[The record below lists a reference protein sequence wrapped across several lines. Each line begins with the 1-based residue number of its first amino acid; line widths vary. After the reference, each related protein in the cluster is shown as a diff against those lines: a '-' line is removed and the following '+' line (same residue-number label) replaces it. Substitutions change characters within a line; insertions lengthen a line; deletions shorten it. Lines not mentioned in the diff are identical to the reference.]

1 MAFKKA
7 GLISKFISKGSFKL
21 NKISKKIFKLN
32 PILKREK
39 PLKRHKKT
47 KSIKKPFNKNKSFL
61 KASVLLIG
69 ALGGLPHLR
78 ASECRYWS
86 WWSGYHDKI
95 ESGSNSPTHNSYCL
109 FSSTQGSGTYYL
121 NTLTTYSA
129 GGASF
134 TQKFNNGTLNVG
146 GNIRFGG
153 TGVNGVNVGYITGTY
168 DAQTI
173 NFNSSRIT
181 TGNSLSDGGGAT
193 LNFNA
198 TNRITINQASFDN
211 SDAGAQHSYMNFKGS
226 NINVS
231 GSSFTDDTNG
241 GFSFSGNNNN
251 SAISFNKTKFN
262 QGTYNFTNSANLS
275 FNNSNFNQST
285 YNFNSLQSTFNNSTF
300 NQGTYNFT
308 DNTSFNNDTFNQGT
322 YNFNTSKVSFSGAN
336 TLNSS
341 SPFASLKGSV
351 SFGSGAVFNLNQTLN
366 ANQTY
371 DILTTNGTIQYGVYQ
386 SYLWDLINYKGDKA
400 ISHVEVG
407 NNTYDVTF
415 DINGQDETLQE
426 TFSNKSITTQ
436 FLGDDLQAKAKATY
450 QQDLNNSQSALSNAT
465 NDNKIASAD
474 TGYTNNQNTTIKQ
487 DAQNLEHTSQQIAK
501 DEQALQGDLNKLKQL
516 ANSSFNEQA
525 FNQAQ
530 SKEQQDEQTLQNEEN
545 TFSSEQEGLE
555 KALANAKEQ
564 QEQQQA
570 QATYQQDLNNSQS
583 ALSNATNDNKI
594 ASADTDYTKNQNT
607 AIKQDAQNLENTS
620 QQITQDQK
628 DLEQD
633 LDKLQQLANSKTGFN
648 EQAFNQAQSTEQ
660 QDEQTLQNEE
670 ETFSSEQE
678 GLEKAL
684 ANAKHTSPT
693 PTKHTAQNNP
703 PNKVS
708 PPTQNLPTTNV
719 WNGVYNFQ
727 NQTYSKKGIYYID
740 PNLSGQSG
748 QSGNTLSTYG
758 YLDWFTLKNKFSV
771 NANNGTLII
780 GNNTESANTK
790 GLIWIGDD
798 KGLVYYN
805 TGTFNAANIYLTSNL
820 KTGNGFSGEG
830 ATLNFNATNRIT
842 INQASFDNSDAG
854 AQHSYMNFKG
864 SNINVSG
871 SSFTDD
877 TNGGFSF
884 SGNNNNSAISF
895 NKTKFNQGTYN
906 FTNSANLSFNNSN
919 FNQSTYNFNSLQSTF
934 NNSTFNQGTY
944 NFTDNTSFNN
954 DTFNQ
959 GTYNFNTS
967 KVSFSGANT
976 LNSSSPFASLKGSV
990 SFGSGA
996 VFNLNQ
1002 TLNANQTYDILTTN
1016 GTIQYGVYQSYLWD
1030 LINYK
1035 GDKAISHV
1043 EVGNNTYDVTFD
1055 INGQDETLQET
1066 FSNKSITTQF
1076 LGDDLQ
1082 AKAKATY
1089 QQDLNNS
1096 QSALSNATNDNKIAS
1111 ADTGYTNNQNTTIKQ
1126 DAQNLEH
1133 TSQQIAKDEQALQ
1146 GDLNK
1151 LKQLA
1156 NSSFNEQAF
1165 NQAQSK
1171 EQQDEQTLQNEE
1183 ETFSSEQEGLEKALA
1198 NAKPASPTPTPTPT
1212 PTPSPTPNP
1221 TPTKHTAPNKVPPT
1235 PPTQNLPTTNV
1246 WNGVYWLQNQTYSQ
1260 KGVYYIDPNLSGQSG
1275 QSANTLSTYT
1285 ANLLGRSFGVNIQNG
1300 TLIIGNNTESVNDN
1314 GLIWIGH
1321 GGFGYII
1328 GTFNAANIYLTN
1340 NFKTGEGVSGS
1351 DGGGANI
1358 TFKASDNIT
1367 MDGLNYNDAE
1377 TVTKMIQ
1384 TGASQHSYATFDA
1397 TNNISVTNSSFSDM
1411 TWGKFSFNAKNIS
1424 FSNASFSGFTNPG
1437 GSSVISANAA
1447 NSLSFNNSRL
1457 NGGAVYNLWANSLIF
1472 NNTQAVFNV
1481 LYSRG
1486 TSNFNAT
1493 TQLLGNTSFTLS
1505 SQSLLNFNGDT
1516 TLQNNANITLGNKSQ
1531 TAFKNSLT
1539 LDNNSNLSL
1548 DNQSVLNASGA
1559 SAFNN
1564 QASLNIYNGSQATFN
1579 SLFFNGATLSL
1590 NANSKLNASS
1600 ASFSNNTTINLD
1612 DSVLSV
1618 SNASSLNA
1626 NINFQGASQATF
1638 GGNTTIDAASFNF
1651 DSASSLSFN
1660 NLTANGALNFNG
1672 YAPSLSKAL
1681 MSVSGQFVLG
1691 NNGDINLS
1699 DINIFDNITKS
1710 VTYNILNAQKGITGI
1725 SGANGYEKILFYGMK
1740 IQNATYSD
1748 NNNIQTWSF
1757 INPLNSSQIIQES
1770 IKNGD
1775 LTIEVLNNPNSASNT
1790 IFNIAPE
1797 LYNYQASKQNPTGY
1811 SYDYS
1816 DNQAGTYYL
1825 TSNIKGLFTP
1835 KGSQT
1840 PQTPGT
1846 YSPFNQPLN
1855 SLNIYNKGFSSGNLK
1870 TLLGILSQNSA
1881 TLKEMIETNQ
1891 LDNIT
1896 SINEVLQLLDRIKIT
1911 PAQKQ
1916 ALLETINHLTDNIN
1930 QTFSNGNLVIG
1941 ATQDHVTNSTSSIW
1955 FGGNGYSSPCA
1966 LDSATCS
1973 SFRNTYLGQLLGST
1987 SPYLG
1992 YINADFKAKSIY
2004 ITGTLGSGNAFESG
2018 GSADITFQSANNL
2031 VLNKANIEAQATDNI
2046 FNLLGQEGIDKIFN
2060 QGNLANVL
2068 SQMAMEKIKQA
2079 GGLGNFVENALIPLS
2094 KELPSSL
2101 QNETLG
2107 QLIGQNNLDNL
2118 LNNSGVMNAIQN
2130 IISKKLSIFGNF
2142 VTPSIIENYLAKQS
2156 LKSMLDDKGLLNFIG
2171 GYMDASELSSILSVI
2186 LKDITN
2192 PPTSLQKDIGVVAND
2207 LLDEFLGQDVVKKLE
2222 SQGLVSNIINNI
2234 ISQGGLSGIYNQ
2246 GLGSVL
2252 PPSLQNALKE
2262 NDLGALLSPRGLHD
2276 FWQKGYFNF
2285 LSNGYVFVNNSSFSN
2300 ATGGSLNFVANKS
2313 IIFNGDNTIDFSKY
2327 QGALIF
2333 ASNGVSNINITTL
2346 NATNGLSLNAGLNNV
2361 SVQKGE
2367 ICINLANCPTT
2378 KNSSSTNSSV
2388 TPTNESLSVRANNF
2402 TFLGVIASNGAIDL
2416 SQVKNNSVI
2425 GTLNLN
2431 ENATL
2436 QANNLTIANAFN
2448 NASNSTANINGDFT
2462 LNQQATLSTNA
2473 SGLNV
2478 MGNFNSYGDLVFNLS
2493 HSVSHAIINAQGIAT
2508 IMTNYNNPLIQ
2519 FNTSSKETGAY
2530 TLIDSAKAIYYGY
2543 NDQITGGS
2551 SLDNYLKLYTLININ
2566 GKHMVMTD
2574 NGLTYNGQAVSIKDG
2589 GLIVGFKDSQNQY
2602 IYTSILY
2609 NKVKIAVSNAPI
2621 NNLQAPTLKQYIAQ
2635 IQGIQGVDSIE
2646 QAGGTQAINWLN
2658 KIFETKGSPLFAPY
2672 YLESHSTK
2680 DLTTIAG
2687 DIANTLEV
2695 IANPNFKNDA
2705 TNILQI
2711 NTYTQQMSRLAK
2723 LSDTSTFASADFH
2736 ERLEALKNKRFAD
2749 AIPNAMDVI
2758 LKYSQRN
2765 RVKNNV
2771 WATGVGGASFINGGT
2786 GTLYGINVGYDR
2798 FIKGV
2803 IVGGYAA
2810 YGYSGFHANITQS
2823 GSSNV
2828 NMGVYSRAFIKRSEL
2843 TMSLNETWGY
2853 NKTFINSYDPLLS
2866 IINQSY
2872 RYNTWTT
2879 DAKINYG
2886 YDFMFKDKSVI
2897 FKPQIGLAYYYI
2909 GMSGLRGIMDDPI
2922 YNQFRANA
2930 DPNKKSVLT
2939 INFAL
2944 ESRHY
2949 FNKNSYYFV
2958 IADVG
2963 RDLFINSM
2971 GDKMVRFIG
2980 NNTLSYRDG
2989 GRYNTF
2995 ASIITGGEIRLFKTF
3010 YVNAGIGARFG
3021 LDYKD
3026 INITGNIG
3034 MRYAF

>member
-1 MAFKKA
+1 MAFEKA

-32 PILKREK
+32 LILKHEK
-39 PLKRHKKT
+39 PLSHKKT
-47 KSIKKPFNKNKSFL
+47 KSIKKPFNKNKSLL
-61 KASVLLIG
+61 KASILLIG
-69 ALGGLPHLR
+69 ALGGLSHLR
-78 ASECRYWS
+78 ANECRYWS
-86 WWSGYHDKI
+86 WSSWSYQDNI
-95 ESGSNSPTHNSYCL
+95 ESGPNSPTHNSYCL
-109 FSSTQGSGTYYL
+109 FNSTQGSGTYYL
-121 NTLTTYSA
+121 NTLTTYSP

-134 TQKFNNGTLNVG
+134 TQKFNNGTLDIG

-153 TGVNGVNVGYITGTY
+153 TGINGGDVGYITGTY

-173 NFNSSRIT
+173 DFNSSRLT
-181 TGNSLSDGGGAT
+181 TGNSYADGGGAT

-198 TNRITINQASFDN
+198 TNHITIDQASFDN
-211 SDAGAQHSYMNFKGS
+211 GDAGTQHSYMNFSGS

-231 GSSFTDDTNG
+231 DSSFTDDTDG
-241 GFSFSGNNNN
+241 GFSFSGNGTNSNLSFNQTNFNQGTYKFTNSANLNFNN
-251 SAISFNKTKFN
+251 SAFN
-262 QGTYNFTNSANLS
+262 QGTYNFNSAQS
-275 FNNSNFNQST
+275 VFENSNFNQ
-285 YNFNSLQSTFNNSTF
+285 
-300 NQGTYNFT
+300 GTYSFT
-308 DNTSFNNDTFNQGT
+308 DNTGLNFNNDTFNQGT

-341 SPFASLKGSV
+341 SPFASLKGNV
-351 SFGSGAVFNLNQTLN
+351 SFGSGAIFNLNQTLN
-366 ANQTY
+366 SNQTY
-371 DILTTNGTIQYGVYQ
+371 DILTTNKTIQYGVYQ

-407 NNTYDVTF
+407 SNTYDVTF

-426 TFSNKSITTQ
+426 TFNNQSITTQ
-436 FLGDDLQAKAKATY
+436 FLGDDLQAKAQATY
-450 QQDLNNSQSALSNAT
+450 QQDLSNSQSALNNAT
-465 NDNKIASAD
+465 SDNKIASSD
-474 TGYTNNQNTTIKQ
+474 TGYTNNQNTTIKK
-487 DAQNLEHTSQQIAK
+487 DAQSLENTDQTIQQDK
-501 DEQALQGDLNKLKQL
+501 QALEKDLANVKQL
-516 ANSSFNEQA
+516 ANAPTGFNQQA
-525 FNQAQ
+525 FNQVQ
-530 SKEQQDEQTLQNEEN
+530 GKEQQDEQTLQGEEK

-555 KALANAKEQ
+555 KAIANAKP
-564 QEQQQA
+564 
-570 QATYQQDLNNSQS
+570 
-583 ALSNATNDNKI
+583 
-594 ASADTDYTKNQNT
+594 
-607 AIKQDAQNLENTS
+607 TS
-620 QQITQDQK
+620 PTP
-628 DLEQD
+628 
-633 LDKLQQLANSKTGFN
+633 SPT
-648 EQAFNQAQSTEQ
+648 
-660 QDEQTLQNEE
+660 
-670 ETFSSEQE
+670 
-678 GLEKAL
+678 
-684 ANAKHTSPT
+684 PT
-693 PTKHTAQNNP
+693 PTKHTAPNNP
-703 PNKVS
+703 
-708 PPTQNLPTTNV
+708 
-719 WNGVYNFQ
+719 
-727 NQTYSKKGIYYID
+727 
-740 PNLSGQSG
+740 
-748 QSGNTLSTYG
+748 
-758 YLDWFTLKNKFSV
+758 
-771 NANNGTLII
+771 
-780 GNNTESANTK
+780 
-790 GLIWIGDD
+790 
-798 KGLVYYN
+798 
-805 TGTFNAANIYLTSNL
+805 
-820 KTGNGFSGEG
+820 
-830 ATLNFNATNRIT
+830 
-842 INQASFDNSDAG
+842 
-854 AQHSYMNFKG
+854 
-864 SNINVSG
+864 
-871 SSFTDD
+871 
-877 TNGGFSF
+877 
-884 SGNNNNSAISF
+884 
-895 NKTKFNQGTYN
+895 
-906 FTNSANLSFNNSN
+906 
-919 FNQSTYNFNSLQSTF
+919 
-934 NNSTFNQGTY
+934 
-944 NFTDNTSFNN
+944 
-954 DTFNQ
+954 
-959 GTYNFNTS
+959 
-967 KVSFSGANT
+967 
-976 LNSSSPFASLKGSV
+976 
-990 SFGSGA
+990 
-996 VFNLNQ
+996 
-1002 TLNANQTYDILTTN
+1002 
-1016 GTIQYGVYQSYLWD
+1016 
-1030 LINYK
+1030 
-1035 GDKAISHV
+1035 
-1043 EVGNNTYDVTFD
+1043 
-1055 INGQDETLQET
+1055 
-1066 FSNKSITTQF
+1066 
-1076 LGDDLQ
+1076 
-1082 AKAKATY
+1082 
-1089 QQDLNNS
+1089 
-1096 QSALSNATNDNKIAS
+1096 
-1111 ADTGYTNNQNTTIKQ
+1111 
-1126 DAQNLEH
+1126 
-1133 TSQQIAKDEQALQ
+1133 
-1146 GDLNK
+1146 
-1151 LKQLA
+1151 
-1156 NSSFNEQAF
+1156 
-1165 NQAQSK
+1165 
-1171 EQQDEQTLQNEE
+1171 
-1183 ETFSSEQEGLEKALA
+1183 
-1198 NAKPASPTPTPTPT
+1198 
-1212 PTPSPTPNP
+1212 
-1221 TPTKHTAPNKVPPT
+1221 PNKVPPT

-1246 WNGVYWLQNQTYSQ
+1246 WSGVYWLQNQTYSKQ
-1260 KGVYYIDPNLSGQSG
+1260 GVYYIDPNLSGQSG

-1321 GGFGYII
+1321 GGFGYIT

-1384 TGASQHSYATFDA
+1384 TGASQHSYAAFDA
-1397 TNNISVTNSSFSDM
+1397 TNNISVTDSSFSDM

-1457 NGGAVYNLWANSLIF
+1457 NGGAIYNLQANSLIF

-1493 TQLLGNTSFTLS
+1493 TQLLGNTNFTIS

-1531 TAFKNSLT
+1531 ATFENSLT

-1548 DNQSVLNASGA
+1548 DNQSVLNANGS
-1559 SAFNN
+1559 SVFNN
-1564 QASLNIYNGSQATFN
+1564 QASLNIYNGSQATFK
-1579 SLFFNGATLSL
+1579 SLFFNGGILSL

-1612 DSVLSV
+1612 DSVLSA

-1626 NINFQGASQATF
+1626 NINFQGASQANF
-1638 GGNTTIDAASFNF
+1638 GGNTTIDTASFNF
-1651 DSASSLSFN
+1651 DSASSLGFN

-1672 YAPSLSKAL
+1672 YAPSLTKAL

-1881 TLKEMIETNQ
+1881 TLKEMIESNQ

-1896 SINEVLQLLDRIKIT
+1896 SINEVLQLLDEIKIT

-1941 ATQDHVTNSTSSIW
+1941 ATQDNVTNSTSSIW

-1992 YINADFKAKSIY
+1992 YINADFKAKSVY
-2004 ITGTLGSGNAFESG
+2004 ITGTLGSANAFESG
-2018 GSADITFQSANNL
+2018 GSADVTFQSANNL

-2068 SQMAMEKIKQA
+2068 SQVAMEKIKQA
-2079 GGLGNFVENALIPLS
+2079 GGLGNFVENALSPLS
-2094 KELPSSL
+2094 KELPASL

-2156 LKSMLDDKGLLNFIG
+2156 LKSILDDKGLLNFIG
-2171 GYMDASELSSILSVI
+2171 GYIDASELSSILSVV

-2207 LLDEFLGQDVVKKLE
+2207 LLNEFLGQDVVKKLE
-2222 SQGLVSNIINNI
+2222 AQGLVSNIINNI
-2234 ISQGGLSGIYNQ
+2234 ISQGGLSGVYNQ

-2327 QGALIF
+2327 QGTLIF

-2367 ICINLANCPTT
+2367 ICVNLANCPTT

-2388 TPTNESLSVRANNF
+2388 TPTDESLSVHANNF
-2402 TFLGVIASNGAIDL
+2402 TFLGIIASNGAIDL

-2436 QANNLTIANAFN
+2436 QANNLTITNAFN
-2448 NASNSTANINGDFT
+2448 NASNSTANINGNFT

-2493 HSVSHAIINAQGIAT
+2493 HSVSHAIINAQGSAT
-2508 IMTNYNNPLIQ
+2508 IMANNNNPLIQ
-2519 FNTSSKETGAY
+2519 FNTSSKETGTY

-2543 NDQITGGS
+2543 NDQITGGN
-2551 SLDNYLKLYTLININ
+2551 SLDNYLKLYTLIDIN
-2566 GKHMVMTD
+2566 GKRMVMTD
-2574 NGLTYNGQAVSIKDG
+2574 NGLTYNDQAVSIKDG

-2609 NKVKIAVSNAPI
+2609 NKVKIAVSNDPI

-2635 IQGIQGVDSIE
+2635 IQGTQGVDSID

-2695 IANPNFKNDA
+2695 IANPDFKNDA

-2723 LSDTSTFASADFH
+2723 LSDTSTFASTDFH

-2786 GTLYGINVGYDR
+2786 GTLYGINIGYDR

-2872 RYNTWTT
+2872 KYDTWTT

-2909 GMSGLRGIMDDPI
+2909 GLSGLRGIMDDPI

>member
-7 GLISKFISKGSFKL
+7 RLISRFISKGSFKL
-21 NKISKKIFKLN
+21 NRISKKIFKLN
-32 PILKREK
+32 QILKHEK

-47 KSIKKPFNKNKSFL
+47 KSIEKPFNKNKSFL

-69 ALGGLPHLR
+69 ALGGLSHLR
-78 ASECRYWS
+78 ANECRYWS
-86 WWSGYHDKI
+86 WSTWSYHDNI

-109 FSSTQGSGTYYL
+109 FSSVQGSGTYYL

-134 TQKFNNGTLNVG
+134 TQKFNNGMLNVG

-153 TGVNGVNVGYITGTY
+153 TGINGGDVGYITGTY
-168 DAQTI
+168 DAANIYLT
-173 NFNSSRIT
+173 SHLT
-181 TGNSLSDGGGAT
+181 TGNSYSDGGGAT

-198 TNRITINQASFDN
+198 TNNITINQASLDN
-211 SDAGAQHSYMNFKGS
+211 SDAGTQKSYMNFKGS
-226 NINVS
+226 NIKVS
-231 GSSFTDDTNG
+231 GSSFKDDTDG

-251 SAISFNKTKFN
+251 SAISFNQTSFNQGTYHFSNSASSSFGNSSFNQGTYHFNSAQSTFENSNFN
-262 QGTYNFTNSANLS
+262 QGTYNFN
-275 FNNSNFNQST
+275 
-285 YNFNSLQSTFNNSTF
+285 
-300 NQGTYNFT
+300 
-308 DNTSFNNDTFNQGT
+308 DNASFNNDTFNQGT
-322 YNFNTSKVSFSGAN
+322 YSFNTNKVSFLGIN

-351 SFGSGAVFNLNQTLN
+351 SFGSGAIFNLNQTLN
-366 ANQTY
+366 NNQTY

-426 TFSNKSITTQ
+426 TFNKQSIITQ
-436 FLGDDLQAKAKATY
+436 FLGGDLQAKAQKTY
-450 QQDLNNSQSALSNAT
+450 QQDLSNSQSALNNAAS
-465 NDNKIASAD
+465 DSKIANSD
-474 TGYTNNQNTTIKQ
+474 TSYTQSKNTTIAK
-487 DAQNLEHTSQQIAK
+487 DAQGLEHTNQQIAQ
-501 DEQALQGDLNKLKQL
+501 DEQALEKDLAQIKQL
-516 ANSSFNEQA
+516 ANSPTGFSEQA

-530 SKEQQDEQTLQNEEN
+530 KQEQQDEQTLQNDEKTFNAEQEGLKQALQQAQAQQQKQEQAQAQKTYQQDLSDSQSALNNAASDSKIANSDTDYTNNKNTTIKEDAKNLENTNQKIQQDEQALEKDLAQIKQLANSTTGFSEQAFNQAQKQEQQDEQTLQNEEK
-545 TFSSEQEGLE
+545 TFNAEQEGL
-555 KALANAKEQ
+555 KQAIANAKP
-564 QEQQQA
+564 
-570 QATYQQDLNNSQS
+570 
-583 ALSNATNDNKI
+583 
-594 ASADTDYTKNQNT
+594 
-607 AIKQDAQNLENTS
+607 TS
-620 QQITQDQK
+620 PTPSH
-628 DLEQD
+628 
-633 LDKLQQLANSKTGFN
+633 A
-648 EQAFNQAQSTEQ
+648 
-660 QDEQTLQNEE
+660 
-670 ETFSSEQE
+670 
-678 GLEKAL
+678 
-684 ANAKHTSPT
+684 PT
-693 PTKHTAQNNP
+693 PTKHTAPNTP
-703 PNKVS
+703 PNQVPPT

-719 WNGVYNFQ
+719 WNGVYNLQ
-727 NQTYSKKGIYYID
+727 NQTYSKQGVYYID

-748 QSGNTLSTYG
+748 QSGNTLSTY
-758 YLDWFTLKNKFSV
+758 
-771 NANNGTLII
+771 
-780 GNNTESANTK
+780 
-790 GLIWIGDD
+790 
-798 KGLVYYN
+798 
-805 TGTFNAANIYLTSNL
+805 
-820 KTGNGFSGEG
+820 
-830 ATLNFNATNRIT
+830 
-842 INQASFDNSDAG
+842 
-854 AQHSYMNFKG
+854 
-864 SNINVSG
+864 
-871 SSFTDD
+871 
-877 TNGGFSF
+877 
-884 SGNNNNSAISF
+884 
-895 NKTKFNQGTYN
+895 
-906 FTNSANLSFNNSN
+906 
-919 FNQSTYNFNSLQSTF
+919 
-934 NNSTFNQGTY
+934 
-944 NFTDNTSFNN
+944 
-954 DTFNQ
+954 
-959 GTYNFNTS
+959 
-967 KVSFSGANT
+967 
-976 LNSSSPFASLKGSV
+976 
-990 SFGSGA
+990 
-996 VFNLNQ
+996 
-1002 TLNANQTYDILTTN
+1002 
-1016 GTIQYGVYQSYLWD
+1016 
-1030 LINYK
+1030 
-1035 GDKAISHV
+1035 
-1043 EVGNNTYDVTFD
+1043 
-1055 INGQDETLQET
+1055 
-1066 FSNKSITTQF
+1066 
-1076 LGDDLQ
+1076 
-1082 AKAKATY
+1082 
-1089 QQDLNNS
+1089 
-1096 QSALSNATNDNKIAS
+1096 
-1111 ADTGYTNNQNTTIKQ
+1111 
-1126 DAQNLEH
+1126 
-1133 TSQQIAKDEQALQ
+1133 
-1146 GDLNK
+1146 
-1151 LKQLA
+1151 
-1156 NSSFNEQAF
+1156 
-1165 NQAQSK
+1165 
-1171 EQQDEQTLQNEE
+1171 
-1183 ETFSSEQEGLEKALA
+1183 
-1198 NAKPASPTPTPTPT
+1198 
-1212 PTPSPTPNP
+1212 
-1221 TPTKHTAPNKVPPT
+1221 
-1235 PPTQNLPTTNV
+1235 
-1246 WNGVYWLQNQTYSQ
+1246 
-1260 KGVYYIDPNLSGQSG
+1260 
-1275 QSANTLSTYT
+1275 T
-1285 ANLLGRSFGVNIQNG
+1285 ANLFGRSFGVNIQNG

-1321 GGFGYII
+1321 GGFGYIT
-1328 GTFNAANIYLTN
+1328 GTFSAANIYLTN
-1340 NFKTGEGVSGS
+1340 NFKTGEGVSNS

-1397 TNNISVTNSSFSDM
+1397 LNNISVTNSSFSDM
-1411 TWGKFSFNAKNIS
+1411 TWGKFSFSAKNIS

-1437 GSSVISANAA
+1437 GSSVISANAS
-1447 NSLSFNNSRL
+1447 NSLSFINSRL

-1531 TAFKNSLT
+1531 AAFKNSLT

-1548 DNQSVLNASGA
+1548 DNQSVLNANGA

-1579 SLFFNGATLSL
+1579 SLFFNGGTLSL

-1612 DSVLSV
+1612 DSVL
-1618 SNASSLNA
+1618 NANNTSSLNA
-1626 NINFQGASQATF
+1626 NINFQGASQADF
-1638 GGNTTIDAASFNF
+1638 GGNTTIDTASFNF

-1672 YAPSLSKAL
+1672 YAPSLAKAL

-1691 NNGDINLS
+1691 SNGDINLS

-1816 DNQAGTYYL
+1816 DDQAGTYYL

-1846 YSPFNQPLN
+1846 YSPFNRPLS
-1855 SLNIYNKGFSSGNLK
+1855 SLNIYNKGFSSENLK

-1881 TLKEMIETNQ
+1881 ALKEMIESNQ

-1896 SINEVLQLLDRIKIT
+1896 NINEVLQLLDKIKIT
-1911 PAQKQ
+1911 QAQKQ

-1930 QTFSNGNLVIG
+1930 QTFSNGNLIIG
-1941 ATQDHVTNSTSSIW
+1941 ATQDNVTNSTSSIW

-1992 YINADFKAKSIY
+1992 YINANFKAKSIY
-2004 ITGTLGSGNAFESG
+2004 ITGTIGSGNAFESG
-2018 GSADITFQSANNL
+2018 GSADVTFQSANNL

-2046 FNLLGQEGIDKIFN
+2046 FNLLGQKGIDKIFN

-2068 SQMAMEKIKQA
+2068 SQVAMEKIKQA
-2079 GGLGNFVENALIPLS
+2079 GGLGNFIENALSPLS
-2094 KELPSSL
+2094 KELPASL
-2101 QNETLG
+2101 QDETLG
-2107 QLIGQNNLDNL
+2107 QLIGQNNLDDL

-2171 GYMDASELSSILSVI
+2171 GYIDASELSSILSVV

-2192 PPTSLQKDIGVVAND
+2192 PPASLQKDIGVVAND
-2207 LLDEFLGQDVVKKLE
+2207 LLNEFLGQDVVKKLE

-2234 ISQGGLSGIYNQ
+2234 ISQGGLSGVYNQ

-2333 ASNGVSNINITTL
+2333 ASNDVSNINITTL
-2346 NATNGLSLNAGLNNV
+2346 NATNGLSLNAGLNNM

-2402 TFLGVIASNGAIDL
+2402 TFLGAITSNGAIDL
-2416 SQVKNNSVI
+2416 SQVTNNSVI

-2436 QANNLTIANAFN
+2436 QANNLTITNAFN
-2448 NASNSTANINGDFT
+2448 NASNSTANINGNFT

-2493 HSVSHAIINAQGIAT
+2493 HSASHAIINAQGAAT
-2508 IMTNYNNPLIQ
+2508 IMANNNNPLIQ
-2519 FNTSSKETGAY
+2519 FNTSSKEAGTY

-2551 SLDNYLKLYTLININ
+2551 SLDNYLKLYALIDIN

-2589 GLIVGFKDSQNQY
+2589 GLVVGFKDSQNQY

-2609 NKVKIAVSNAPI
+2609 NKVKIAISNDPI

-2635 IQGIQGVDSIE
+2635 IQGTQGVDSID
-2646 QAGGTQAINWLN
+2646 QAGGNQAINWLN

-2672 YLESHSTK
+2672 YLESHSIK
-2680 DLTTIAG
+2680 DLTMIAG

-2695 IANPNFKNDA
+2695 IANPDFKNDA

-2872 RYNTWTT
+2872 RYDTWTT

-2897 FKPQIGLAYYYI
+2897 FKPQVGLAYYYI
-2909 GMSGLRGIMDDPI
+2909 GLSGLRGIMDDPI

>member
-7 GLISKFISKGSFKL
+7 RLISRFISKGSFKL
-21 NKISKKIFKLN
+21 NKISKKFFTLN
-32 PILKREK
+32 QILKREK

-47 KSIKKPFNKNKSFL
+47 KSIEKPFNKNKSFL

-69 ALGGLPHLR
+69 ALGGLSHLR
-78 ASECRYWS
+78 ANECRYWS
-86 WWSGYHDKI
+86 WSSWSYQDNI
-95 ESGSNSPTHNSYCL
+95 ESGPNSPTHNSYCL
-109 FSSTQGSGTYYL
+109 FSSAQGSGTYYL

-134 TQKFNNGTLNVG
+134 TQKFNNGTLDIG

-153 TGVNGVNVGYITGTY
+153 TGINGGDVGYITGTY
-168 DAQTI
+168 DAQTM
-173 NFNSSRIT
+173 NFNSSHIT
-181 TGNSLSDGGGAT
+181 TGNSYADGGGTT

-198 TNRITINQASFDN
+198 TNNITINQASFDN
-211 SDAGAQHSYMNFKGS
+211 SDAGTQKSYMNFKGS
-226 NINVS
+226 NIKIS
-231 GSSFTDDTNG
+231 GSSFTDDTDG

-251 SAISFNKTKFN
+251 STISFNQTNFN
-262 QGTYNFTNSANLS
+262 QGTYNFSNSASSS
-275 FNNSNFNQST
+275 FDNSS
-285 YNFNSLQSTFNNSTF
+285 F
-300 NQGTYNFT
+300 NQGTYNFNSAQSVFNNSAFNQGTYHFT
-308 DNTSFNNDTFNQGT
+308 DNASFNNDTFNQGA
-322 YNFNTSKVSFSGAN
+322 YSFNTSKVSFSGIN

-351 SFGSGAVFNLNQTLN
+351 SFGSGAIFNLNQTLN
-366 ANQTY
+366 NNQTY
-371 DILTTNGTIQYGVYQ
+371 DILTTNGAIQYGVYQ

-426 TFSNKSITTQ
+426 TFDKQSIITQ
-436 FLGDDLQAKAKATY
+436 FLGD
-450 QQDLNNSQSALSNAT
+450 
-465 NDNKIASAD
+465 
-474 TGYTNNQNTTIKQ
+474 
-487 DAQNLEHTSQQIAK
+487 NL
-501 DEQALQGDLNKLKQL
+501 
-516 ANSSFNEQA
+516 
-525 FNQAQ
+525 
-530 SKEQQDEQTLQNEEN
+530 
-545 TFSSEQEGLE
+545 
-555 KALANAKEQ
+555 
-564 QEQQQA
+564 QQQA
-570 QATYQQDLNNSQS
+570 QQTYQEDLTNSKN
-583 ALSNATNDNKI
+583 ALSGATSDNTIANNDTSYTQSKNATILK
-594 ASADTDYTKNQNT
+594 
-607 AIKQDAQNLENTS
+607 DAQNLENTNQKI
-620 QQITQDQK
+620 QQDEQDLEK
-628 DLEQD
+628 DLENV
-633 LDKLQQLANSKTGFN
+633 KQLANSTTGFN
-648 EQAFNQAQSTEQ
+648 EQAFNQAQKQEQ
-660 QDEQTLQNEE
+660 QDEQTLQNDENAFNTKQDSLNKAIQQAQAQQQKQEQAQAQKTYQEDVNNSQNALNDVTSDNTIANNDTSYTQSKNATVAKDAQGLENTNQQIQQDEQALEKDLAQIQQLANSTTGFNKQAFNQAQKQEQQDLKTLQSEE
-670 ETFSSEQE
+670 NAFNTEQE
-678 GLEKAL
+678 GLKQAI
-684 ANAKHTSPT
+684 ANAKHVSPTPNPTPSPTPT
-693 PTKHTAQNNP
+693 PTKHTAPNTP
-703 PNKVS
+703 PSQV
-708 PPTQNLPTTNV
+708 PPTPPSQNLPKTNV
-719 WNGVYNFQ
+719 WNGVYWLQ
-727 NQTYSKKGIYYID
+727 NKTYSNKGIYYID

-748 QSGNTLSTYG
+748 QSGNTLSTYTANLLG
-758 YLDWFTLKNKFSV
+758 RSFGV

-780 GNNTESANTK
+780 GNNTEN
-790 GLIWIGDD
+790 
-798 KGLVYYN
+798 
-805 TGTFNAANIYLTSNL
+805 
-820 KTGNGFSGEG
+820 
-830 ATLNFNATNRIT
+830 
-842 INQASFDNSDAG
+842 
-854 AQHSYMNFKG
+854 
-864 SNINVSG
+864 
-871 SSFTDD
+871 
-877 TNGGFSF
+877 
-884 SGNNNNSAISF
+884 
-895 NKTKFNQGTYN
+895 
-906 FTNSANLSFNNSN
+906 
-919 FNQSTYNFNSLQSTF
+919 
-934 NNSTFNQGTY
+934 
-944 NFTDNTSFNN
+944 
-954 DTFNQ
+954 
-959 GTYNFNTS
+959 
-967 KVSFSGANT
+967 
-976 LNSSSPFASLKGSV
+976 
-990 SFGSGA
+990 
-996 VFNLNQ
+996 
-1002 TLNANQTYDILTTN
+1002 
-1016 GTIQYGVYQSYLWD
+1016 
-1030 LINYK
+1030 
-1035 GDKAISHV
+1035 
-1043 EVGNNTYDVTFD
+1043 
-1055 INGQDETLQET
+1055 
-1066 FSNKSITTQF
+1066 
-1076 LGDDLQ
+1076 
-1082 AKAKATY
+1082 
-1089 QQDLNNS
+1089 
-1096 QSALSNATNDNKIAS
+1096 
-1111 ADTGYTNNQNTTIKQ
+1111 
-1126 DAQNLEH
+1126 
-1133 TSQQIAKDEQALQ
+1133 
-1146 GDLNK
+1146 
-1151 LKQLA
+1151 
-1156 NSSFNEQAF
+1156 
-1165 NQAQSK
+1165 
-1171 EQQDEQTLQNEE
+1171 
-1183 ETFSSEQEGLEKALA
+1183 
-1198 NAKPASPTPTPTPT
+1198 
-1212 PTPSPTPNP
+1212 
-1221 TPTKHTAPNKVPPT
+1221 
-1235 PPTQNLPTTNV
+1235 
-1246 WNGVYWLQNQTYSQ
+1246 
-1260 KGVYYIDPNLSGQSG
+1260 
-1275 QSANTLSTYT
+1275 
-1285 ANLLGRSFGVNIQNG
+1285 
-1300 TLIIGNNTESVNDN
+1300 VNDN

-1321 GGFGYII
+1321 GGFGYIT

-1340 NFKTGEGVSGS
+1340 NFKTGEGVSNS

-1367 MDGLNYNDAE
+1367 MDGLNYNNAE

-1411 TWGKFSFNAKNIS
+1411 TWGKFSFSAENIS

-1437 GSSVISANAA
+1437 GSSTISANAS
-1447 NSLSFNNSRL
+1447 NSLSFIDSRL
-1457 NGGAVYNLWANSLIF
+1457 NSGAVYNLQANSLIF

-1531 TAFKNSLT
+1531 AAFKNSLT

-1579 SLFFNGATLSL
+1579 SLFFNGGTLSL
-1590 NANSKLNASS
+1590 NASSKLNASS

-1612 DSVLSV
+1612 DSVLSA
-1618 SNASSLNA
+1618 NNTSSLNA
-1626 NINFQGASQATF
+1626 NINFQGASQANF
-1638 GGNTTIDAASFNF
+1638 GGNTTIDTASFNF
-1651 DSASSLSFN
+1651 DSASSLNFN

-1672 YAPSLSKAL
+1672 YAPSLTKAL

-1691 NNGDINLS
+1691 SNGDINLS

-1840 PQTPGT
+1840 PQAPGT

-1855 SLNIYNKGFSSGNLK
+1855 SLNIYNKGFSSENLK

-1881 TLKEMIETNQ
+1881 TLKEMIESNQ

-1896 SINEVLQLLDRIKIT
+1896 NINEVLQLLDKIKIT
-1911 PAQKQ
+1911 QVQKQ

-1930 QTFSNGNLVIG
+1930 QTFNNGNLVIG
-1941 ATQDHVTNSTSSIW
+1941 ATQDNVTNSTSSIW

-2004 ITGTLGSGNAFESG
+2004 ITGTIGSGNAFESG
-2018 GSADITFQSANNL
+2018 GSADVTFQSANNL

-2079 GGLGNFVENALIPLS
+2079 GGLGNFIENALSPLS
-2094 KELPSSL
+2094 KELPASL
-2101 QNETLG
+2101 QDETLG
-2107 QLIGQNNLDNL
+2107 QLIGQNNLDDL
-2118 LNNSGVMNAIQN
+2118 LNNSGVMNEIQN
-2130 IISKKLSIFGNF
+2130 IISQKLSIFGNF
-2142 VTPSIIENYLAKQS
+2142 VTPSIIENYLARQS

-2171 GYMDASELSSILSVI
+2171 GYIDASEISSILSVI

-2207 LLDEFLGQDVVKKLE
+2207 LLNEFLGQDVVKKLE

-2234 ISQGGLSGIYNQ
+2234 ISQGGLSDVYNQ

-2367 ICINLANCPTT
+2367 ICVNLANCPTT
-2378 KNSSSTNSSV
+2378 KNGSTSSANSSV
-2388 TPTNESLSVRANNF
+2388 TPTNETLSVRANNF
-2402 TFLGVIASNGAIDL
+2402 TFLGAIASNGAIDL
-2416 SQVKNNSVI
+2416 SQVTNNSVI

-2436 QANNLTIANAFN
+2436 QANNLTITNAFN

-2493 HSVSHAIINAQGIAT
+2493 HSASHAIINAQGTAT
-2508 IMTNYNNPLIQ
+2508 IMANSNNPLIQ
-2519 FNTSSKETGAY
+2519 FNASSKETGTY

-2543 NDQITGGS
+2543 NNQITGGS
-2551 SLDNYLKLYTLININ
+2551 SLDNYLKLYALIDIN
-2566 GKHMVMTD
+2566 GKRMVMTD
-2574 NGLTYNGQAVSIKDG
+2574 NGLTYNGQAVSVKDG
-2589 GLIVGFKDSQNQY
+2589 GLVVGFKDSQNQY

-2609 NKVKIAVSNAPI
+2609 NKVKIAVSNDPI

-2635 IQGIQGVDSIE
+2635 IQGVQSVDSID
-2646 QAGGTQAINWLN
+2646 QAGGNQAINWLN

-2723 LSDTSTFASADFH
+2723 LSDTSTFARSDFL

-2771 WATGVGGASFINGGT
+2771 WATGVGGASFISGGT

-2828 NMGVYSRAFIKRSEL
+2828 NVGVYSRAFIKRSEL

-2872 RYNTWTT
+2872 RYDTWTT

-2897 FKPQIGLAYYYI
+2897 FKPQVGLSYYYI
-2909 GMSGLRGIMDDPI
+2909 GLSGLRGIMDDPI

-2930 DPNKKSVLT
+2930 NPNKKSVLT

>member
-7 GLISKFISKGSFKL
+7 RLISRFISKGSFKL

-32 PILKREK
+32 QILKCEK

-61 KASVLLIG
+61 KASILLIG
-69 ALGGLPHLR
+69 ALGGLSHLR
-78 ASECRYWS
+78 ANECTYWS
-86 WWSGYHDKI
+86 WSSWSYQDNI
-95 ESGSNSPTHNSYCL
+95 ESGPNSPTHNSYCL
-109 FSSTQGSGTYYL
+109 FSSAQGSGTYYL

-153 TGVNGVNVGYITGTY
+153 TGINGGDVGYITGTY

-173 NFNSSRIT
+173 NFNSSHLT
-181 TGNSLSDGGGAT
+181 TGNSYSDGGGAT

-198 TNRITINQASFDN
+198 TNHITINQASFDN
-211 SDAGAQHSYMNFKGS
+211 SDAGTQHSYMNFKGS
-226 NINVS
+226 NIKVS
-231 GSSFTDDTNG
+231 GSSFTDDTDG

-251 SAISFNKTKFN
+251 SAISFNQTSFN
-262 QGTYNFTNSANLS
+262 QGTYNFSNNATLS
-275 FNNSNFNQST
+275 FNNSNFNQGT
-285 YNFNSLQSTFNNSTF
+285 YHFNSTQSTFDNSNF
-300 NQGTYNFT
+300 NQGAYDFSN
-308 DNTSFNNDTFNQGT
+308 NTSFNNDTFNQGT
-322 YNFNTSKVSFSGAN
+322 YNFNTSKVSFSGIN

-351 SFGSGAVFNLNQTLN
+351 SFNSGAIFNLNQTLN
-366 ANQTY
+366 NNQTY
-371 DILTTNGTIQYGVYQ
+371 DILTTNGAIQYGVYQ

-400 ISHVEVG
+400 ISHVGVG

-426 TFSNKSITTQ
+426 TFNNQSIITQ
-436 FLGDDLQAKAKATY
+436 FLGDDLQQQAQKTY
-450 QQDLNNSQSALSNAT
+450 QQDLSNSQSALNNAA
-465 NDNKIASAD
+465 NDSKIANSD
-474 TGYTNNQNTTIKQ
+474 TDYTKSSNPTINK
-487 DAQNLEHTSQQIAK
+487 DAQGLEHTNQQIAQ
-501 DEQALQGDLNKLKQL
+501 DEQALQGDLDKLKQL
-516 ANSSFNEQA
+516 ANSTTGFSEQA

-530 SKEQQDEQTLQNEEN
+530 KQEQQDEQTLQNEEK
-545 TFSSEQEGLE
+545 TFNSDQEGL
-555 KALANAKEQ
+555 KQAIANAKP
-564 QEQQQA
+564 
-570 QATYQQDLNNSQS
+570 
-583 ALSNATNDNKI
+583 
-594 ASADTDYTKNQNT
+594 
-607 AIKQDAQNLENTS
+607 
-620 QQITQDQK
+620 
-628 DLEQD
+628 
-633 LDKLQQLANSKTGFN
+633 
-648 EQAFNQAQSTEQ
+648 
-660 QDEQTLQNEE
+660 
-670 ETFSSEQE
+670 
-678 GLEKAL
+678 
-684 ANAKHTSPT
+684 TSPT
-693 PTKHTAQNNP
+693 P
-703 PNKVS
+703 
-708 PPTQNLPTTNV
+708 
-719 WNGVYNFQ
+719 
-727 NQTYSKKGIYYID
+727 
-740 PNLSGQSG
+740 
-748 QSGNTLSTYG
+748 
-758 YLDWFTLKNKFSV
+758 
-771 NANNGTLII
+771 
-780 GNNTESANTK
+780 
-790 GLIWIGDD
+790 
-798 KGLVYYN
+798 
-805 TGTFNAANIYLTSNL
+805 
-820 KTGNGFSGEG
+820 
-830 ATLNFNATNRIT
+830 
-842 INQASFDNSDAG
+842 
-854 AQHSYMNFKG
+854 
-864 SNINVSG
+864 
-871 SSFTDD
+871 
-877 TNGGFSF
+877 
-884 SGNNNNSAISF
+884 
-895 NKTKFNQGTYN
+895 
-906 FTNSANLSFNNSN
+906 
-919 FNQSTYNFNSLQSTF
+919 
-934 NNSTFNQGTY
+934 
-944 NFTDNTSFNN
+944 
-954 DTFNQ
+954 
-959 GTYNFNTS
+959 
-967 KVSFSGANT
+967 
-976 LNSSSPFASLKGSV
+976 
-990 SFGSGA
+990 
-996 VFNLNQ
+996 
-1002 TLNANQTYDILTTN
+1002 
-1016 GTIQYGVYQSYLWD
+1016 
-1030 LINYK
+1030 
-1035 GDKAISHV
+1035 SH
-1043 EVGNNTYDVTFD
+1043 
-1055 INGQDETLQET
+1055 
-1066 FSNKSITTQF
+1066 
-1076 LGDDLQ
+1076 
-1082 AKAKATY
+1082 A
-1089 QQDLNNS
+1089 
-1096 QSALSNATNDNKIAS
+1096 
-1111 ADTGYTNNQNTTIKQ
+1111 
-1126 DAQNLEH
+1126 
-1133 TSQQIAKDEQALQ
+1133 
-1146 GDLNK
+1146 
-1151 LKQLA
+1151 
-1156 NSSFNEQAF
+1156 
-1165 NQAQSK
+1165 
-1171 EQQDEQTLQNEE
+1171 
-1183 ETFSSEQEGLEKALA
+1183 
-1198 NAKPASPTPTPTPT
+1198 
-1212 PTPSPTPNP
+1212 P
-1221 TPTKHTAPNKVPPT
+1221 TPTKHTAPNTPPNKVSPTPT

-1246 WNGVYWLQNQTYSQ
+1246 WNGVYNLQNQTYSN

-1285 ANLLGRSFGVNIQNG
+1285 ANLFGRSFGVNIQNG

-1321 GGFGYII
+1321 GGFGYIT
-1328 GTFNAANIYLTN
+1328 GTFSAANIYLTN
-1340 NFKTGEGVSGS
+1340 NFKTGEGVSNS

-1384 TGASQHSYATFDA
+1384 TGASQHSYAAFDA
-1397 TNNISVTNSSFSDM
+1397 LNNISVTNSSFSDM
-1411 TWGKFSFNAKNIS
+1411 TWGKFSFSAKNIS

-1437 GSSVISANAA
+1437 GSSVISANAS
-1447 NSLSFNNSRL
+1447 NSLSFINSRL
-1457 NGGAVYNLWANSLIF
+1457 NGGAIYNLQANSLIF

-1493 TQLLGNTSFTLS
+1493 TQLLGNTNFTLS

-1531 TAFKNSLT
+1531 AAFKNSLT
-1539 LDNNSNLSL
+1539 LNNDSNLSL
-1548 DNQSVLNASGA
+1548 DNQSVLNANGA

-1564 QASLNIYNGSQATFN
+1564 QASLNIYNGSQATFS
-1579 SLFFNGATLSL
+1579 SLFFNGGTLSL
-1590 NANSKLNASS
+1590 NASSKLNASN

-1612 DSVLSV
+1612 DSVL
-1618 SNASSLNA
+1618 NANNTSSLNA
-1626 NINFQGASQATF
+1626 NINFQGASQADF
-1638 GGNTTIDAASFNF
+1638 GGNTTIDTASFNF

-1672 YAPSLSKAL
+1672 YAPSLTKAL

-1748 NNNIQTWSF
+1748 SNNIQTWSF

-1770 IKNGD
+1770 VKNGD

-1840 PQTPGT
+1840 PQAPGT

-1855 SLNIYNKGFSSGNLK
+1855 SLNIYNKGFSSENLK

-1881 TLKEMIETNQ
+1881 TLKEMIESNQ

-1896 SINEVLQLLDRIKIT
+1896 NINEVLQLLDKIKIT
-1911 PAQKQ
+1911 QAQKQ

-1930 QTFSNGNLVIG
+1930 QTFNNGNLIIG
-1941 ATQDHVTNSTSSIW
+1941 ATQDNVTNSTSSIW

-1966 LDSATCS
+1966 LDSTTCS

-2004 ITGTLGSGNAFESG
+2004 ITGTLGSANAFESG
-2018 GSADITFQSANNL
+2018 GSADVTFQSANNL

-2068 SQMAMEKIKQA
+2068 SQVAMEKIKQA
-2079 GGLGNFVENALIPLS
+2079 GGLGNFIENTLSPLS
-2094 KELPSSL
+2094 KELPASL
-2101 QNETLG
+2101 QDETLG
-2107 QLIGQNNLDNL
+2107 QLIGQNNLDDL

-2171 GYMDASELSSILSVI
+2171 GYIDASELSSILSVV

-2207 LLDEFLGQDVVKKLE
+2207 LLNEFLGQNVVKKLE
-2222 SQGLVSNIINNI
+2222 SQGLVNNIINNI
-2234 ISQGGLSGIYNQ
+2234 ISQGGLSGVYNQ

-2327 QGALIF
+2327 QGALIL
-2333 ASNGVSNINITTL
+2333 ASNDVSNINITTL

-2367 ICINLANCPTT
+2367 ICVNLANCPTT
-2378 KNSSSTNSSV
+2378 KNNSSTNSSV

-2402 TFLGVIASNGAIDL
+2402 TFLGAIASNGAIDL
-2416 SQVKNNSVI
+2416 SQVTNNSVI

-2436 QANNLTIANAFN
+2436 QANNLTITNAFN
-2448 NASNSTANINGDFT
+2448 NASNSTANINGNFT

-2493 HSVSHAIINAQGIAT
+2493 RSASHAIINAQGNAT
-2508 IMTNYNNPLIQ
+2508 IMANNNNPLIQ
-2519 FNTSSKETGAY
+2519 FNTSSKEVGTY

-2551 SLDNYLKLYTLININ
+2551 SLDNYLKLYTLIDIN
-2566 GKHMVMTD
+2566 GKHMVMTN
-2574 NGLTYNGQAVSIKDG
+2574 NGLTYNGQAVSVKDG
-2589 GLIVGFKDSQNQY
+2589 GLVVGFKDSQNQY

-2609 NKVKIAVSNAPI
+2609 NKVKIAVSNDPI

-2635 IQGIQGVDSIE
+2635 IQGVQSVDSID
-2646 QAGGTQAINWLN
+2646 QAGGNQAINWLN

-2672 YLESHSTK
+2672 YLESHSVK

-2695 IANPNFKNDA
+2695 IANPDFKNDA

-2810 YGYSGFHANITQS
+2810 YGYSGFHGNITQS

-2872 RYNTWTT
+2872 RYDTWTT

-2897 FKPQIGLAYYYI
+2897 FKPQVGLAYYYI
-2909 GMSGLRGIMDDPI
+2909 GLSGLRGIMDDPI

>member
-7 GLISKFISKGSFKL
+7 RLISKFILKGSFKL

-32 PILKREK
+32 LILKREK
-39 PLKRHKKT
+39 PLSHKKT
-47 KSIKKPFNKNKSFL
+47 KSVKKPFNKNKSFL

-69 ALGGLPHLR
+69 ALGGLSHLR

-86 WWSGYHDKI
+86 WSSWSYHDNI

-109 FSSTQGSGTYYL
+109 FNSAQGFGTYYL

-153 TGVNGVNVGYITGTY
+153 TGVNGGNLGYITGTY

-181 TGNSLSDGGGAT
+181 TGNSFFTGGGAT

-198 TNRITINQASFDN
+198 ANHITINQASFDN
-211 SDAGAQHSYMNFKGS
+211 GDAGTQHSYMNFSSS

-231 GSSFTDDTNG
+231 DSSFTDDTNG
-241 GFSFSGNNNN
+241 GFSFSGNGTN
-251 SAISFNKTKFN
+251 SNLSFNQTNFN
-262 QGTYNFTNSANLS
+262 QGTYNFSSAQS
-275 FNNSNFNQST
+275 VFENSN
-285 YNFNSLQSTFNNSTF
+285 F

-308 DNTSFNNDTFNQGT
+308 DNASFNNDTFNQGA
-322 YNFNTSKVSFSGAN
+322 YSFNASKVSFSGTN

-351 SFGSGAVFNLNQTLN
+351 SFGSDAIFNLNQTLN
-366 ANQTY
+366 SNQTY
-371 DILTTNGTIQYGVYQ
+371 DILTTNKTIQYGVYQ

-407 NNTYDVTF
+407 SNTYDVTF

-426 TFSNKSITTQ
+426 TFNKQAITTQ
-436 FLGDDLQAKAKATY
+436 FLGDDLQAKAQATY
-450 QQDLNNSQSALSNAT
+450 QQDLTGSQTALNNAT
-465 NDNKIASAD
+465 SDNKIASSD
-474 TGYTNNQNTTIKQ
+474 TSYTNNQNTTIAK
-487 DAQNLEHTSQQIAK
+487 DAQSLENTSQQIAQDK
-501 DEQALQGDLNKLKQL
+501 QALKGDLDKLQQL
-516 ANSSFNEQA
+516 ASSTTGLNEQA
-525 FNQAQ
+525 FKNAQ
-530 SKEQQDEQTLQNEEN
+530 STEQQDLQTLQENEK
-545 TFSSEQEGLE
+545 TFNSEQEGLE
-555 KALANAKEQ
+555 KAIANAKP
-564 QEQQQA
+564 
-570 QATYQQDLNNSQS
+570 
-583 ALSNATNDNKI
+583 
-594 ASADTDYTKNQNT
+594 ASPTPSPT
-607 AIKQDAQNLENTS
+607 
-620 QQITQDQK
+620 
-628 DLEQD
+628 
-633 LDKLQQLANSKTGFN
+633 
-648 EQAFNQAQSTEQ
+648 
-660 QDEQTLQNEE
+660 
-670 ETFSSEQE
+670 
-678 GLEKAL
+678 
-684 ANAKHTSPT
+684 PT
-693 PTKHTAQNNP
+693 PTKHTVPNTP
-703 PNKVS
+703 PNKVPPT

-719 WNGVYNFQ
+719 WSGVYNLQ
-727 NQTYSKKGIYYID
+727 NQTYSKQGVYYID

-748 QSGNTLSTYG
+748 QSGNTLSTY
-758 YLDWFTLKNKFSV
+758 
-771 NANNGTLII
+771 
-780 GNNTESANTK
+780 
-790 GLIWIGDD
+790 
-798 KGLVYYN
+798 
-805 TGTFNAANIYLTSNL
+805 
-820 KTGNGFSGEG
+820 
-830 ATLNFNATNRIT
+830 
-842 INQASFDNSDAG
+842 
-854 AQHSYMNFKG
+854 
-864 SNINVSG
+864 
-871 SSFTDD
+871 
-877 TNGGFSF
+877 
-884 SGNNNNSAISF
+884 
-895 NKTKFNQGTYN
+895 
-906 FTNSANLSFNNSN
+906 
-919 FNQSTYNFNSLQSTF
+919 
-934 NNSTFNQGTY
+934 
-944 NFTDNTSFNN
+944 
-954 DTFNQ
+954 
-959 GTYNFNTS
+959 
-967 KVSFSGANT
+967 
-976 LNSSSPFASLKGSV
+976 
-990 SFGSGA
+990 
-996 VFNLNQ
+996 
-1002 TLNANQTYDILTTN
+1002 
-1016 GTIQYGVYQSYLWD
+1016 
-1030 LINYK
+1030 
-1035 GDKAISHV
+1035 
-1043 EVGNNTYDVTFD
+1043 
-1055 INGQDETLQET
+1055 
-1066 FSNKSITTQF
+1066 
-1076 LGDDLQ
+1076 
-1082 AKAKATY
+1082 
-1089 QQDLNNS
+1089 
-1096 QSALSNATNDNKIAS
+1096 
-1111 ADTGYTNNQNTTIKQ
+1111 
-1126 DAQNLEH
+1126 
-1133 TSQQIAKDEQALQ
+1133 
-1146 GDLNK
+1146 
-1151 LKQLA
+1151 
-1156 NSSFNEQAF
+1156 
-1165 NQAQSK
+1165 
-1171 EQQDEQTLQNEE
+1171 
-1183 ETFSSEQEGLEKALA
+1183 
-1198 NAKPASPTPTPTPT
+1198 
-1212 PTPSPTPNP
+1212 
-1221 TPTKHTAPNKVPPT
+1221 
-1235 PPTQNLPTTNV
+1235 
-1246 WNGVYWLQNQTYSQ
+1246 
-1260 KGVYYIDPNLSGQSG
+1260 
-1275 QSANTLSTYT
+1275 T
-1285 ANLLGRSFGVNIQNG
+1285 ANLFGRSFGVNIQNG

-1321 GGFGYII
+1321 GGFGYIT

-1340 NFKTGEGVSGS
+1340 NFKTGEGVSNS

-1384 TGASQHSYATFDA
+1384 TGASQHSYAAFDA
-1397 TNNISVTNSSFSDM
+1397 LNNISVTNSSFSDM
-1411 TWGKFSFNAKNIS
+1411 TWGKFSFSAKNIS

-1447 NSLSFNNSRL
+1447 NSLSFSNSRL
-1457 NGGAVYNLWANSLIF
+1457 NGGAIYNLQANSLIF

-1531 TAFKNSLT
+1531 ATFKNSLT

-1548 DNQSVLNASGA
+1548 DNQSVLNANGTST
-1559 SAFNN
+1559 FNN

-1579 SLFFNGATLSL
+1579 SLFFNGGILSL
-1590 NANSKLNASS
+1590 NANSKLNTSS

-1612 DSVLSV
+1612 DSVLSA
-1618 SNASSLNA
+1618 SNTSSLNA
-1626 NINFQGASQATF
+1626 NINFQGTSQANF
-1638 GGNTTIDAASFNF
+1638 GGNTTIDTASFNF

-1672 YAPSLSKAL
+1672 YAPSLTKAL

-1816 DNQAGTYYL
+1816 DNQVGTYYL

-1881 TLKEMIETNQ
+1881 TLKEMIESNQ

-1896 SINEVLQLLDRIKIT
+1896 SINEVLQLLDKIKIT

-1930 QTFSNGNLVIG
+1930 QTFSDGNLVIG
-1941 ATQDHVTNSTSSIW
+1941 ATQDNVTNSTSSIW
-1955 FGGNGYSSPCA
+1955 FGGNGYSSPCT

-2004 ITGTLGSGNAFESG
+2004 ITGTVGSANAFESG
-2018 GSADITFQSANNL
+2018 GSADVTFQSANNL

-2068 SQMAMEKIKQA
+2068 SQVAMEKIKQA
-2079 GGLGNFVENALIPLS
+2079 GGLGNFVENALSPLS
-2094 KELPSSL
+2094 KELPASL
-2101 QNETLG
+2101 QNETLD

-2171 GYMDASELSSILSVI
+2171 GYIDASELSSILSVI

-2192 PPTSLQKDIGVVAND
+2192 PPTSLQKDIGVVANN
-2207 LLDEFLGQDVVKKLE
+2207 LLNEFLGQDVVKKLE

-2234 ISQGGLSGIYNQ
+2234 ISQGGLSGVYNQ

-2285 LSNGYVFVNNSSFSN
+2285 LSDGYVFVNNSSFSN

-2327 QGALIF
+2327 QGTLIF
-2333 ASNGVSNINITTL
+2333 ASNDVSNINITTL

-2378 KNSSSTNSSV
+2378 KDSSSTNSSV
-2388 TPTNESLSVRANNF
+2388 TPTNESLSVHANNF
-2402 TFLGVIASNGAIDL
+2402 TFLGTIASNGAIDL

-2436 QANNLTIANAFN
+2436 QANNLTITNSFN
-2448 NASNSTANINGDFT
+2448 NASNSTANINGNFT

-2493 HSVSHAIINAQGIAT
+2493 HSASHAIINAQGVAT
-2508 IMTNYNNPLIQ
+2508 IMANNNNPLIQ
-2519 FNTSSKETGAY
+2519 FNTSSKEAGTY

-2551 SLDNYLKLYTLININ
+2551 SLDNYLKLYTLIDIN
-2566 GKHMVMTD
+2566 GKRMVMSN
-2574 NGLTYNGQAVSIKDG
+2574 NGLTYNGQAVNIKDG

-2609 NKVKIAVSNAPI
+2609 NKVKIAVSNDPI

-2635 IQGIQGVDSIE
+2635 IQGTQGVDSIE

-2687 DIANTLEV
+2687 NIANTLEV
-2695 IANPNFKNDA
+2695 IANPDFKNDA

-2786 GTLYGINVGYDR
+2786 GTLYGINIGYDR

-2872 RYNTWTT
+2872 KYDTWTT

-2909 GMSGLRGIMDDPI
+2909 GLSGLRGIMDDPI

>member
-1 MAFKKA
+1 M
-7 GLISKFISKGSFKL
+7 
-21 NKISKKIFKLN
+21 NKISKKFFTLN
-32 PILKREK
+32 QILKREK

-47 KSIKKPFNKNKSFL
+47 KSIEKPFNKNKSFL

-69 ALGGLPHLR
+69 ALGGLSHLR
-78 ASECRYWS
+78 ANECRYWS
-86 WWSGYHDKI
+86 WSSWSYQDNI
-95 ESGSNSPTHNSYCL
+95 ESGPNSPTHNSYCL

-134 TQKFNNGTLNVG
+134 TQKFNNGTLDIG

-153 TGVNGVNVGYITGTY
+153 TGINGGDVGYITGTY
-168 DAQTI
+168 DAQTM
-173 NFNSSRIT
+173 NFNSSHIT
-181 TGNSLSDGGGAT
+181 TGNSYADGGGAT

-198 TNRITINQASFDN
+198 ANNITINQANFDN
-211 SDAGAQHSYMNFKGS
+211 SDAGTQKSYMNFKGS
-226 NINVS
+226 NIKVS
-231 GSSFTDDTNG
+231 GSSFTDDTDG

-251 SAISFNKTKFN
+251 SAISFDQTSFN
-262 QGTYNFTNSANLS
+262 QGTYHFNSA
-275 FNNSNFNQST
+275 
-285 YNFNSLQSTFNNSTF
+285 QSTFENS
-300 NQGTYNFT
+300 
-308 DNTSFNNDTFNQGT
+308 SFNQGT
-322 YNFNTSKVSFSGAN
+322 YNFNDSVSFNNNTFNQGTYDFNDNKVSFSGTN

-351 SFGSGAVFNLNQTLN
+351 SFNSNAIFNLNQTLN
-366 ANQTY
+366 NNQTY
-371 DILTTNGTIQYGVYQ
+371 DILTTNGAIQYGVYQ

-426 TFSNKSITTQ
+426 TFSNQSIITQ
-436 FLGDDLQAKAKATY
+436 FLGDDLQQQAQKTY
-450 QQDLNNSQSALSNAT
+450 QEDVNNSQNALNDVTSDNTIANNDTSYTQSKNAT
-465 NDNKIASAD
+465 VAK
-474 TGYTNNQNTTIKQ
+474 
-487 DAQNLEHTSQQIAK
+487 DAQSLENTNQQITK
-501 DEQALQGDLNKLKQL
+501 DKQALEKDLAQIKQL
-516 ANSSFNEQA
+516 ANSTTGFNEQA

-530 SKEQQDEQTLQNEEN
+530 KQEQQDEQTLQNEEN
-545 TFSSEQEGLE
+545 AFNTEQEGL
-555 KALANAKEQ
+555 KQAIANAKP
-564 QEQQQA
+564 
-570 QATYQQDLNNSQS
+570 
-583 ALSNATNDNKI
+583 
-594 ASADTDYTKNQNT
+594 
-607 AIKQDAQNLENTS
+607 
-620 QQITQDQK
+620 
-628 DLEQD
+628 
-633 LDKLQQLANSKTGFN
+633 ANPTPSPT
-648 EQAFNQAQSTEQ
+648 
-660 QDEQTLQNEE
+660 
-670 ETFSSEQE
+670 
-678 GLEKAL
+678 
-684 ANAKHTSPT
+684 PT
-693 PTKHTAQNNP
+693 PTKHTAPNTP
-703 PNKVS
+703 PSQV
-708 PPTQNLPTTNV
+708 PPTPTQNPPAESV
-719 WNGVYNFQ
+719 WSGVYWLQ
-727 NQTYSKKGIYYID
+727 NKTYSNKGIYYID

-748 QSGNTLSTYG
+748 QSGNTLSTY
-758 YLDWFTLKNKFSV
+758 
-771 NANNGTLII
+771 
-780 GNNTESANTK
+780 
-790 GLIWIGDD
+790 
-798 KGLVYYN
+798 
-805 TGTFNAANIYLTSNL
+805 
-820 KTGNGFSGEG
+820 
-830 ATLNFNATNRIT
+830 
-842 INQASFDNSDAG
+842 
-854 AQHSYMNFKG
+854 
-864 SNINVSG
+864 
-871 SSFTDD
+871 
-877 TNGGFSF
+877 
-884 SGNNNNSAISF
+884 
-895 NKTKFNQGTYN
+895 
-906 FTNSANLSFNNSN
+906 
-919 FNQSTYNFNSLQSTF
+919 
-934 NNSTFNQGTY
+934 
-944 NFTDNTSFNN
+944 
-954 DTFNQ
+954 
-959 GTYNFNTS
+959 
-967 KVSFSGANT
+967 
-976 LNSSSPFASLKGSV
+976 
-990 SFGSGA
+990 
-996 VFNLNQ
+996 
-1002 TLNANQTYDILTTN
+1002 
-1016 GTIQYGVYQSYLWD
+1016 
-1030 LINYK
+1030 
-1035 GDKAISHV
+1035 
-1043 EVGNNTYDVTFD
+1043 
-1055 INGQDETLQET
+1055 
-1066 FSNKSITTQF
+1066 
-1076 LGDDLQ
+1076 
-1082 AKAKATY
+1082 
-1089 QQDLNNS
+1089 
-1096 QSALSNATNDNKIAS
+1096 
-1111 ADTGYTNNQNTTIKQ
+1111 
-1126 DAQNLEH
+1126 
-1133 TSQQIAKDEQALQ
+1133 
-1146 GDLNK
+1146 
-1151 LKQLA
+1151 
-1156 NSSFNEQAF
+1156 
-1165 NQAQSK
+1165 
-1171 EQQDEQTLQNEE
+1171 
-1183 ETFSSEQEGLEKALA
+1183 
-1198 NAKPASPTPTPTPT
+1198 
-1212 PTPSPTPNP
+1212 
-1221 TPTKHTAPNKVPPT
+1221 
-1235 PPTQNLPTTNV
+1235 
-1246 WNGVYWLQNQTYSQ
+1246 
-1260 KGVYYIDPNLSGQSG
+1260 
-1275 QSANTLSTYT
+1275 T
-1285 ANLLGRSFGVNIQNG
+1285 ANLLGRSFSVNIQNG
-1300 TLIIGNNTESVNDN
+1300 TLIIGNDTESVNDN

-1321 GGFGYII
+1321 GGFGYIT

-1340 NFKTGEGVSGS
+1340 NFKTGEGVSNS

-1367 MDGLNYNDAE
+1367 MDGLNYNNAE

-1384 TGASQHSYATFDA
+1384 TGASQHSYATFEA

-1411 TWGKFSFNAKNIS
+1411 TWGKFSFSAENIS

-1437 GSSVISANAA
+1437 GSSTISANAS
-1447 NSLSFNNSRL
+1447 NSLSFIDSRL
-1457 NGGAVYNLWANSLIF
+1457 NGGAVYNLQANSLIF

-1531 TAFKNSLT
+1531 AAFKNSLT

-1564 QASLNIYNGSQATFN
+1564 QASLNIYNGSQAAFN
-1579 SLFFNGATLSL
+1579 SLFFNGGTLSL
-1590 NANSKLNASS
+1590 NANSKLSASS

-1612 DSVLSV
+1612 DSVLSA
-1618 SNASSLNA
+1618 NNTSSLNA
-1626 NINFQGASQATF
+1626 NINFQGASQADF
-1638 GGNTTIDAASFNF
+1638 GGNTTIDTASFNF
-1651 DSASSLSFN
+1651 DSASSLNFN

-1672 YAPSLSKAL
+1672 YAPSLTKAL

-1770 IKNGD
+1770 IKNGN

-1835 KGSQT
+1835 KDSQT
-1840 PQTPGT
+1840 PQAPGT

-1855 SLNIYNKGFSSGNLK
+1855 SLNIYNKGFSSENLK

-1881 TLKEMIETNQ
+1881 TLKEMIESNQ

-1896 SINEVLQLLDRIKIT
+1896 NINEVLQLLDKIKIT
-1911 PAQKQ
+1911 QVQKQ
-1916 ALLETINHLTDNIN
+1916 ALLDTINHLTDNIN
-1930 QTFSNGNLVIG
+1930 QTFNNGNLVIG
-1941 ATQDHVTNSTSSIW
+1941 ATQDNVTNSTSSIW
-1955 FGGNGYSSPCA
+1955 FGGNGYSSPCV

-2004 ITGTLGSGNAFESG
+2004 ITGTVGSGNAFESG
-2018 GSADITFQSANNL
+2018 GSADVTFQSANNL

-2068 SQMAMEKIKQA
+2068 GQVAIEKIKQA
-2079 GGLGNFVENALIPLS
+2079 GGLGNFIENALSPLS
-2094 KELPSSL
+2094 KELPASL
-2101 QNETLG
+2101 QDETLG
-2107 QLIGQNNLDNL
+2107 QLIGQNNLDDL
-2118 LNNSGVMNAIQN
+2118 LNNSGVMNEIQN
-2130 IISKKLSIFGNF
+2130 IISQKLSIFGNF

-2171 GYMDASELSSILSVI
+2171 GYIDASEISSILSVI

-2207 LLDEFLGQDVVKKLE
+2207 LLNEFLGQDVVKKLE
-2222 SQGLVSNIINNI
+2222 SQGLVSNIINSI
-2234 ISQGGLSGIYNQ
+2234 ISQGGLSGVYDQ

-2252 PPSLQNALKE
+2252 PLSLQNALKE

-2378 KNSSSTNSSV
+2378 KNGSTSSANSSV
-2388 TPTNESLSVRANNF
+2388 TPTNETLSVHANNF
-2402 TFLGVIASNGAIDL
+2402 TFLGTIASNGAIDL
-2416 SQVKNNSVI
+2416 SQVTNNSVI

-2436 QANNLTIANAFN
+2436 QANNLTITNAFN
-2448 NASNSTANINGDFT
+2448 NASNSTANINGNFT

-2478 MGNFNSYGDLVFNLS
+2478 MGNFNSYGDLVFNIS
-2493 HSVSHAIINAQGIAT
+2493 HSASHAIINAQGTAT
-2508 IMTNYNNPLIQ
+2508 IMANSNNPLIQ
-2519 FNTSSKETGAY
+2519 FNASSKEVGTY

-2543 NDQITGGS
+2543 NNQITGGS
-2551 SLDNYLKLYTLININ
+2551 SLDNYLKLYTLIDIN

-2574 NGLTYNGQAVSIKDG
+2574 NGLTYNGQAVSVKDG
-2589 GLIVGFKDSQNQY
+2589 GLVVGFKDSQNQY

-2609 NKVKIAVSNAPI
+2609 NKVKIAVSNDPI

-2635 IQGIQGVDSIE
+2635 IQGVQSVDSID
-2646 QAGGTQAINWLN
+2646 QAGGNQAINWLN

-2723 LSDTSTFASADFH
+2723 LSDTSTFARSDFL

-2771 WATGVGGASFINGGT
+2771 WATGVGGASFISGGT

-2828 NMGVYSRAFIKRSEL
+2828 NVGVYSRAFIKRSEL

-2872 RYNTWTT
+2872 RYDTWTT

-2897 FKPQIGLAYYYI
+2897 FKPQVGLSYYYI
-2909 GMSGLRGIMDDPI
+2909 GLSGLRGIMDDPI
-2922 YNQFRANA
+2922 YNHFRANA

-3021 LDYKD
+3021 LNYKD

>member
-1 MAFKKA
+1 MAFKKVR
-7 GLISKFISKGSFKL
+7 LISKLVSKGSFKL

-32 PILKREK
+32 QILKREK
-39 PLKRHKKT
+39 PLKRHKKAL
-47 KSIKKPFNKNKSFL
+47 KPIKKLSNRNKSFL
-61 KASVLLIG
+61 KASILLIG
-69 ALGGLPHLR
+69 ALGGLSHLR
-78 ASECRYWS
+78 ANECRYWS
-86 WWSGYHDKI
+86 WSSWGYQDNI
-95 ESGSNSPTHNSYCL
+95 ESGPNSPTHNSYCL
-109 FSSTQGSGTYYL
+109 FSSAQGSGTYYL

-153 TGVNGVNVGYITGTY
+153 TGINGGDVGYITGTY

-173 NFNSSRIT
+173 DFNSSHLT
-181 TGNSLSDGGGAT
+181 TGNSFSTGGGAT

-198 TNRITINQASFDN
+198 ANNITINQASFDN
-211 SDAGAQHSYMNFKGS
+211 SDAGTQKSYMNFKGS

-231 GSSFTDDTNG
+231 GSSFTDDTDG
-241 GFSFSGNNNN
+241 GFSFSGNNNH
-251 SAISFNKTKFN
+251 SAISFNQTSFN
-262 QGTYNFTNSANLS
+262 QGTYNFSNSATSS
-275 FNNSNFNQST
+275 FNHSA
-285 YNFNSLQSTFNNSTF
+285 F
-300 NQGTYNFT
+300 NQGTYHFNSAQSAFENISFNQGT
-308 DNTSFNNDTFNQGT
+308 YDFNNNASFNNDTFNQGT
-322 YNFNTSKVSFSGAN
+322 YSFNTSKVSFSGIN

-366 ANQTY
+366 NNQTY
-371 DILTTNGTIQYGVYQ
+371 DILTTNGAIQYGVYQ

-400 ISHVEVG
+400 ISHVGVG

-426 TFSNKSITTQ
+426 TFNNQSITTQ
-436 FLGDDLQAKAKATY
+436 FLGDDLQAQAQKTY
-450 QQDLNNSQSALSNAT
+450 QQDLSNSQSALNNAT
-465 NDNKIASAD
+465 DDSQIANSD
-474 TGYTNNQNTTIKQ
+474 TDYTNNQNTTIAK
-487 DAQNLEHTSQQIAK
+487 DAQGLENTNQKIQQ
-501 DEQALQGDLNKLKQL
+501 DEQALEKDLAQIKQL
-516 ANSSFNEQA
+516 ANSTTGFNQQA

-530 SKEQQDEQTLQNEEN
+530 DKEQQDEQTLQNEEK
-545 TFSSEQEGLE
+545 TFSNEQEGL
-555 KALANAKEQ
+555 KQAIAKP
-564 QEQQQA
+564 
-570 QATYQQDLNNSQS
+570 
-583 ALSNATNDNKI
+583 
-594 ASADTDYTKNQNT
+594 ASPTPSPT
-607 AIKQDAQNLENTS
+607 
-620 QQITQDQK
+620 
-628 DLEQD
+628 
-633 LDKLQQLANSKTGFN
+633 
-648 EQAFNQAQSTEQ
+648 
-660 QDEQTLQNEE
+660 
-670 ETFSSEQE
+670 
-678 GLEKAL
+678 
-684 ANAKHTSPT
+684 PT
-693 PTKHTAQNNP
+693 PTKHTA
-703 PNKVS
+703 PN
-708 PPTQNLPTTNV
+708 
-719 WNGVYNFQ
+719 
-727 NQTYSKKGIYYID
+727 
-740 PNLSGQSG
+740 
-748 QSGNTLSTYG
+748 
-758 YLDWFTLKNKFSV
+758 
-771 NANNGTLII
+771 
-780 GNNTESANTK
+780 
-790 GLIWIGDD
+790 
-798 KGLVYYN
+798 
-805 TGTFNAANIYLTSNL
+805 
-820 KTGNGFSGEG
+820 
-830 ATLNFNATNRIT
+830 
-842 INQASFDNSDAG
+842 
-854 AQHSYMNFKG
+854 
-864 SNINVSG
+864 
-871 SSFTDD
+871 
-877 TNGGFSF
+877 
-884 SGNNNNSAISF
+884 
-895 NKTKFNQGTYN
+895 
-906 FTNSANLSFNNSN
+906 
-919 FNQSTYNFNSLQSTF
+919 
-934 NNSTFNQGTY
+934 
-944 NFTDNTSFNN
+944 
-954 DTFNQ
+954 
-959 GTYNFNTS
+959 
-967 KVSFSGANT
+967 
-976 LNSSSPFASLKGSV
+976 
-990 SFGSGA
+990 
-996 VFNLNQ
+996 
-1002 TLNANQTYDILTTN
+1002 
-1016 GTIQYGVYQSYLWD
+1016 
-1030 LINYK
+1030 
-1035 GDKAISHV
+1035 
-1043 EVGNNTYDVTFD
+1043 
-1055 INGQDETLQET
+1055 
-1066 FSNKSITTQF
+1066 
-1076 LGDDLQ
+1076 
-1082 AKAKATY
+1082 
-1089 QQDLNNS
+1089 
-1096 QSALSNATNDNKIAS
+1096 
-1111 ADTGYTNNQNTTIKQ
+1111 
-1126 DAQNLEH
+1126 
-1133 TSQQIAKDEQALQ
+1133 
-1146 GDLNK
+1146 
-1151 LKQLA
+1151 
-1156 NSSFNEQAF
+1156 
-1165 NQAQSK
+1165 
-1171 EQQDEQTLQNEE
+1171 
-1183 ETFSSEQEGLEKALA
+1183 
-1198 NAKPASPTPTPTPT
+1198 TP
-1212 PTPSPTPNP
+1212 
-1221 TPTKHTAPNKVPPT
+1221 PNKVPPT

-1246 WNGVYWLQNQTYSQ
+1246 WNGVYNLQNQTYSK

-1275 QSANTLSTYT
+1275 QSGNTLNTYT
-1285 ANLLGRSFGVNIQNG
+1285 ANLFGRSFGVNIQNG

-1321 GGFGYII
+1321 GGFGYIT
-1328 GTFNAANIYLTN
+1328 GTFNASNIYLTN

-1384 TGASQHSYATFDA
+1384 TGASQHSYAAFDA
-1397 TNNISVTNSSFSDM
+1397 VNNISVTNSSFSDM
-1411 TWGKFSFNAKNIS
+1411 TWGKFSFSAKNIS

-1447 NSLSFNNSRL
+1447 NSLSFVNSRL
-1457 NGGAVYNLWANSLIF
+1457 NGGAIYNLQANSLIF

-1493 TQLLGNTSFTLS
+1493 TQLLGNTNFTLS

-1531 TAFKNSLT
+1531 AAFKNSLT

-1548 DNQSVLNASGA
+1548 DNQSVLNANGA

-1579 SLFFNGATLSL
+1579 SLFFNGGILSL
-1590 NANSKLNASS
+1590 NASSKLNASN

-1612 DSVLSV
+1612 DSVLSA
-1618 SNASSLNA
+1618 SNTSSLNA
-1626 NINFQGASQATF
+1626 NINFQGASQADF
-1638 GGNTTIDAASFNF
+1638 GGNTTIDTASFNF
-1651 DSASSLSFN
+1651 DSISSLSFN

-1672 YAPSLSKAL
+1672 YAPSLTKAL

-1816 DNQAGTYYL
+1816 DDQAGTYYL

-1840 PQTPGT
+1840 PQAPGT

-1855 SLNIYNKGFSSGNLK
+1855 SLNIYNKGFSSENLK

-1881 TLKEMIETNQ
+1881 TLKEMIESNQ

-1896 SINEVLQLLDRIKIT
+1896 NINEVLQLLDKIKIT
-1911 PAQKQ
+1911 QTQKQ

-1930 QTFSNGNLVIG
+1930 QTFSNGNLIIG
-1941 ATQDHVTNSTSSIW
+1941 ATQDNVTNSTSSIW

-1992 YINADFKAKSIY
+1992 YINADFKAKSVY
-2004 ITGTLGSGNAFESG
+2004 ITGTVGSGNAFESG
-2018 GSADITFQSANNL
+2018 GSADVTFQSANNL

-2068 SQMAMEKIKQA
+2068 SQVAMEKIKQA
-2079 GGLGNFVENALIPLS
+2079 GGLGNFIENALSPLS
-2094 KELPSSL
+2094 KELPASL
-2101 QNETLG
+2101 QDETLG
-2107 QLIGQNNLDNL
+2107 QLIGQNNLDDL
-2118 LNNSGVMNAIQN
+2118 LNNSGVMNEIQN

-2156 LKSMLDDKGLLNFIG
+2156 LKSMLDNKGLLNFIG
-2171 GYMDASELSSILSVI
+2171 GYIDASELSSILSVV

-2207 LLDEFLGQDVVKKLE
+2207 LLNEFLGQDVVEKLE
-2222 SQGLVSNIINNI
+2222 SQGLVSSIINNI
-2234 ISQGGLSGIYNQ
+2234 ISQGGLSGVYNQ

-2300 ATGGSLNFVANKS
+2300 AIGGSLNFVANKS

-2333 ASNGVSNINITTL
+2333 ASNDVSNINITTL

-2367 ICINLANCPTT
+2367 ICVNLANCPTT
-2378 KNSSSTNSSV
+2378 KNSSSANSSV

-2436 QANNLTIANAFN
+2436 QANNLTITNAFN
-2448 NASNSTANINGDFT
+2448 NASNSTANINGNFT

-2478 MGNFNSYGDLVFNLS
+2478 MGNFNSYGGLVFNLS
-2493 HSVSHAIINAQGIAT
+2493 HSASHAIINAQGAAT
-2508 IMTNYNNPLIQ
+2508 IMANNNNPLIQ
-2519 FNTSSKETGAY
+2519 FNTSSKETTAY
-2530 TLIDSAKAIYYGY
+2530 TLISSAKAIYYGY

-2551 SLDNYLKLYTLININ
+2551 SLDNYLKLYALIDIN

-2574 NGLTYNGQAVSIKDG
+2574 NGLTYNGQAVNIKDG
-2589 GLIVGFKDSQNQY
+2589 GLVVGFKDSQNQY

-2609 NKVKIAVSNAPI
+2609 NKVKIAVSNDPI

-2635 IQGIQGVDSIE
+2635 IQGVQSVDSID
-2646 QAGGTQAINWLN
+2646 QVGGTQAINWLN

-2695 IANPNFKNDA
+2695 IANPDFKNDA

-2786 GTLYGINVGYDR
+2786 GTLYGINIGYDR

-2872 RYNTWTT
+2872 KYDTWTT

-2909 GMSGLRGIMDDPI
+2909 GLSGLRGIMDDPI

-2930 DPNKKSVLT
+2930 DPNNKSVLT

>member
-7 GLISKFISKGSFKL
+7 GLIFKFISKGSFKL

-32 PILKREK
+32 LILKREK
-39 PLKRHKKT
+39 PLSHKKT
-47 KSIKKPFNKNKSFL
+47 KSIKKPFNKSKSFL

-69 ALGGLPHLR
+69 ALGGLSHLR
-78 ASECRYWS
+78 AGECRYWS
-86 WWSGYHDKI
+86 WSSWGYHDNI

-109 FSSTQGSGTYYL
+109 FNSAQGSGTYYL
-121 NTLTTYSA
+121 NTLTTYSP

-153 TGVNGVNVGYITGTY
+153 TGVNGGNLGYITGTY

-181 TGNSLSDGGGAT
+181 TGNSFSTGGGAT

-198 TNRITINQASFDN
+198 TNHITINQASFDN
-211 SDAGAQHSYMNFKGS
+211 GDAGTQHSSMNFSSS

-231 GSSFTDDTNG
+231 DSSFTDDTNG

-251 SAISFNKTKFN
+251 SAISFNQTNFNQGTYKFTNSTNLSFTNSAFN
-262 QGTYNFTNSANLS
+262 QGTYNFNSA
-275 FNNSNFNQST
+275 
-285 YNFNSLQSTFNNSTF
+285 QSTFNNDTF
-300 NQGTYNFT
+300 SQGAYHFT
-308 DNTSFNNDTFNQGT
+308 DNTGLNFDNDTFNQGT
-322 YNFNTSKVSFSGAN
+322 YSFNASKASFSGAN

-341 SPFASLKGSV
+341 SPFANLKGSV
-351 SFGSGAVFNLNQTLN
+351 SFGSDAIFNLNQTLN
-366 ANQTY
+366 SNQTY
-371 DILTTNGTIQYGVYQ
+371 DILTTNKTIQYGVYQ

-407 NNTYDVTF
+407 SNTYDVTF

-426 TFSNKSITTQ
+426 TFNNQSITTQ
-436 FLGDDLQAKAKATY
+436 FLGDDLQAKAQATY
-450 QQDLNNSQSALSNAT
+450 QQDLSNSQTALNNAT
-465 NDNKIASAD
+465 NDNKIASSD
-474 TGYTNNQNTTIKQ
+474 TGYTNNQNTTIKK
-487 DAQNLEHTSQQIAK
+487 DAQSLENTSQQIAQDK
-501 DEQALQGDLNKLKQL
+501 QALKGDLDKLQQL
-516 ANSSFNEQA
+516 ANSPTGFDEQA
-525 FNQAQ
+525 FKNAQ
-530 SKEQQDEQTLQNEEN
+530 STEQQDLQTLQENEN

-555 KALANAKEQ
+555 KA
-564 QEQQQA
+564 
-570 QATYQQDLNNSQS
+570 
-583 ALSNATNDNKI
+583 I
-594 ASADTDYTKNQNT
+594 
-607 AIKQDAQNLENTS
+607 
-620 QQITQDQK
+620 
-628 DLEQD
+628 
-633 LDKLQQLANSKTGFN
+633 
-648 EQAFNQAQSTEQ
+648 
-660 QDEQTLQNEE
+660 
-670 ETFSSEQE
+670 
-678 GLEKAL
+678 
-684 ANAKHTSPT
+684 
-693 PTKHTAQNNP
+693 
-703 PNKVS
+703 
-708 PPTQNLPTTNV
+708 
-719 WNGVYNFQ
+719 
-727 NQTYSKKGIYYID
+727 
-740 PNLSGQSG
+740 
-748 QSGNTLSTYG
+748 
-758 YLDWFTLKNKFSV
+758 
-771 NANNGTLII
+771 
-780 GNNTESANTK
+780 
-790 GLIWIGDD
+790 
-798 KGLVYYN
+798 
-805 TGTFNAANIYLTSNL
+805 
-820 KTGNGFSGEG
+820 
-830 ATLNFNATNRIT
+830 
-842 INQASFDNSDAG
+842 
-854 AQHSYMNFKG
+854 
-864 SNINVSG
+864 
-871 SSFTDD
+871 
-877 TNGGFSF
+877 
-884 SGNNNNSAISF
+884 
-895 NKTKFNQGTYN
+895 
-906 FTNSANLSFNNSN
+906 
-919 FNQSTYNFNSLQSTF
+919 
-934 NNSTFNQGTY
+934 
-944 NFTDNTSFNN
+944 
-954 DTFNQ
+954 
-959 GTYNFNTS
+959 
-967 KVSFSGANT
+967 
-976 LNSSSPFASLKGSV
+976 
-990 SFGSGA
+990 
-996 VFNLNQ
+996 
-1002 TLNANQTYDILTTN
+1002 
-1016 GTIQYGVYQSYLWD
+1016 
-1030 LINYK
+1030 
-1035 GDKAISHV
+1035 
-1043 EVGNNTYDVTFD
+1043 
-1055 INGQDETLQET
+1055 
-1066 FSNKSITTQF
+1066 
-1076 LGDDLQ
+1076 
-1082 AKAKATY
+1082 
-1089 QQDLNNS
+1089 
-1096 QSALSNATNDNKIAS
+1096 
-1111 ADTGYTNNQNTTIKQ
+1111 
-1126 DAQNLEH
+1126 
-1133 TSQQIAKDEQALQ
+1133 
-1146 GDLNK
+1146 
-1151 LKQLA
+1151 
-1156 NSSFNEQAF
+1156 
-1165 NQAQSK
+1165 
-1171 EQQDEQTLQNEE
+1171 
-1183 ETFSSEQEGLEKALA
+1183 A
-1198 NAKPASPTPTPTPT
+1198 NAKPASPTP
-1212 PTPSPTPNP
+1212 SPTP
-1221 TPTKHTAPNKVPPT
+1221 TPTKHTAPNTPPNKVPPT

-1246 WNGVYWLQNQTYSQ
+1246 WSGVYWLQNQTYSKQ
-1260 KGVYYIDPNLSGQSG
+1260 GVYYIDPNLSGQSG
-1275 QSANTLSTYT
+1275 QSGNTLSTYT

-1321 GGFGYII
+1321 GGFGYIT

-1358 TFKASDNIT
+1358 TFKASDNIA

-1384 TGASQHSYATFDA
+1384 TGASQHSYAAFDA
-1397 TNNISVTNSSFSDM
+1397 TNNISVTDSSFSDM
-1411 TWGKFSFNAKNIS
+1411 TWGKFSFSAKNIS

-1505 SQSLLNFNGDT
+1505 SQSLLNFDGDT

-1531 TAFKNSLT
+1531 AAFKNSLT

-1548 DNQSVLNASGA
+1548 DNQSVLNANGS

-1579 SLFFNGATLSL
+1579 SLLFNGGILSL

-1612 DSVLSV
+1612 DSVLSA
-1618 SNASSLNA
+1618 SNTNSLNA
-1626 NINFQGASQATF
+1626 NINFQGASQANF
-1638 GGNTTIDAASFNF
+1638 GGNTTINAASFNF

-1672 YAPSLSKAL
+1672 YAPSLTKAL

-1740 IQNATYSD
+1740 IQNATYSG

-1881 TLKEMIETNQ
+1881 TLKEMIESNQ

-1896 SINEVLQLLDRIKIT
+1896 SINEVLQLLDEIKIT
-1911 PAQKQ
+1911 PTQKQ

-1941 ATQDHVTNSTSSIW
+1941 ATQDNVTNSTSSIW
-1955 FGGNGYSSPCA
+1955 FGGNGYSSPCT

-2018 GSADITFQSANNL
+2018 GSADVTFQSANNL
-2031 VLNKANIEAQATDNI
+2031 VLDKANIEAQATDNI

-2068 SQMAMEKIKQA
+2068 SQVAMEKIKQA
-2079 GGLGNFVENALIPLS
+2079 GGLGNFVENALSPLS
-2094 KELPSSL
+2094 KELPASL

-2118 LNNSGVMNAIQN
+2118 LNNSGVMNAIQD

-2171 GYMDASELSSILSVI
+2171 GYIDASELSSILSVI

-2207 LLDEFLGQDVVKKLE
+2207 LLNEFLGQDVVKKLE

-2234 ISQGGLSGIYNQ
+2234 ISQGGLSGVYNQ

-2327 QGALIF
+2327 QGTLIF

-2346 NATNGLSLNAGLNNV
+2346 NATNGLSLNASLNNV

-2402 TFLGVIASNGAIDL
+2402 TFLGTIASNGAIDL

-2436 QANNLTIANAFN
+2436 QANNLTITNAFN
-2448 NASNSTANINGDFT
+2448 NASNSTANINGNFT

-2493 HSVSHAIINAQGIAT
+2493 HSASHAIINAQGTAT
-2508 IMTNYNNPLIQ
+2508 IMANNNNPLIQ

-2543 NDQITGGS
+2543 NDQITGGN
-2551 SLDNYLKLYTLININ
+2551 SLADYLKLYTLIDIN
-2566 GKHMVMTD
+2566 GKHMIMTD
-2574 NGLTYNGQAVSIKDG
+2574 NGLTYNGQAVNIKDG
-2589 GLIVGFKDSQNQY
+2589 GLVVGFKDSQNQY

-2609 NKVKIAVSNAPI
+2609 NKVKIAVSNDPI

-2635 IQGIQGVDSIE
+2635 IQGTQGVDSID

-2695 IANPNFKNDA
+2695 IANPDFKNDA

-2786 GTLYGINVGYDR
+2786 GTLYGINIGYDR

-2872 RYNTWTT
+2872 KYNTWTT

-2909 GMSGLRGIMDDPI
+2909 GLSGLRGIMDDPI

-3034 MRYAF
+3034 IRYAF

>member
-7 GLISKFISKGSFKL
+7 RLISRFVSKGSFKL
-21 NKISKKIFKLN
+21 NKISKKLFTLN
-32 PILKREK
+32 RILKREK

-47 KSIKKPFNKNKSFL
+47 KSIEKPFNKNKSFL

-69 ALGGLPHLR
+69 ALGGLSHLR
-78 ASECRYWS
+78 ANECRYWS
-86 WWSGYHDKI
+86 WSSWSYQDNI
-95 ESGSNSPTHNSYCL
+95 ESGPNSPTHNSYCL
-109 FSSTQGSGTYYL
+109 FSSAQGSGTYYL

-134 TQKFNNGTLNVG
+134 TQKFNNGTLDIG

-153 TGVNGVNVGYITGTY
+153 TGINGGDVGYITGTY

-173 NFNSSRIT
+173 NFNSSHIT
-181 TGNSLSDGGGAT
+181 TGNSYADGGGAT

-198 TNRITINQASFDN
+198 TNNITINQASFDN
-211 SDAGAQHSYMNFKGS
+211 SDAGTQKSYMNFKGS
-226 NINVS
+226 NIKVS
-231 GSSFTDDTNG
+231 GSSFTDDTDG
-241 GFSFSGNNNN
+241 GFSFSGSNNN
-251 SAISFNKTKFN
+251 SAISFNQTSFN
-262 QGTYNFTNSANLS
+262 QGTYHFNSA
-275 FNNSNFNQST
+275 
-285 YNFNSLQSTFNNSTF
+285 QSTFENS
-300 NQGTYNFT
+300 
-308 DNTSFNNDTFNQGT
+308 SFNQGT
-322 YNFNTSKVSFSGAN
+322 YNFNDSVSFNNNTFNQGTYDFNDSKVSFSGTN

-351 SFGSGAVFNLNQTLN
+351 SFNSNAIFNLNQTLN
-366 ANQTY
+366 NNQTY
-371 DILTTNGTIQYGVYQ
+371 DILTTNGAIQYGVYQ

-415 DINGQDETLQE
+415 DIDGQDETLQE
-426 TFSNKSITTQ
+426 TFNNQSIITQ
-436 FLGDDLQAKAKATY
+436 FLGD
-450 QQDLNNSQSALSNAT
+450 
-465 NDNKIASAD
+465 
-474 TGYTNNQNTTIKQ
+474 
-487 DAQNLEHTSQQIAK
+487 NL
-501 DEQALQGDLNKLKQL
+501 
-516 ANSSFNEQA
+516 
-525 FNQAQ
+525 
-530 SKEQQDEQTLQNEEN
+530 
-545 TFSSEQEGLE
+545 
-555 KALANAKEQ
+555 
-564 QEQQQA
+564 QQQA
-570 QATYQQDLNNSQS
+570 QKTYQEDLTNSQN
-583 ALSNATNDNKI
+583 ALSGATSDNTIANNDTSYTQSKNATVAK
-594 ASADTDYTKNQNT
+594 
-607 AIKQDAQNLENTS
+607 DAQSLENTN
-620 QQITQDQK
+620 QQIQKGEQALEK
-628 DLEQD
+628 DLENV
-633 LDKLQQLANSKTGFN
+633 KQLASPTTGFN
-648 EQAFNQAQSTEQ
+648 EQAFTQAQKQEQ
-660 QDEQTLQNEE
+660 QDEQILQNEE
-670 ETFSSEQE
+670 NAFNTEQE
-678 GLEKAL
+678 GLEQAI
-684 ANAKHTSPT
+684 ANAKPASPTPSPTPT
-693 PTKHTAQNNP
+693 PTKHTGPNTP
-703 PNKVS
+703 PSQV
-708 PPTQNLPTTNV
+708 PPTPPSQNLPKTNV
-719 WNGVYNFQ
+719 WNGVYWLQ
-727 NQTYSKKGIYYID
+727 NKTYSNKGIYYID
-740 PNLSGQSG
+740 PNLSGQSS
-748 QSGNTLSTYG
+748 QSG
-758 YLDWFTLKNKFSV
+758 
-771 NANNGTLII
+771 
-780 GNNTESANTK
+780 
-790 GLIWIGDD
+790 
-798 KGLVYYN
+798 
-805 TGTFNAANIYLTSNL
+805 
-820 KTGNGFSGEG
+820 
-830 ATLNFNATNRIT
+830 
-842 INQASFDNSDAG
+842 
-854 AQHSYMNFKG
+854 
-864 SNINVSG
+864 
-871 SSFTDD
+871 
-877 TNGGFSF
+877 
-884 SGNNNNSAISF
+884 
-895 NKTKFNQGTYN
+895 
-906 FTNSANLSFNNSN
+906 
-919 FNQSTYNFNSLQSTF
+919 
-934 NNSTFNQGTY
+934 
-944 NFTDNTSFNN
+944 
-954 DTFNQ
+954 
-959 GTYNFNTS
+959 
-967 KVSFSGANT
+967 
-976 LNSSSPFASLKGSV
+976 
-990 SFGSGA
+990 
-996 VFNLNQ
+996 
-1002 TLNANQTYDILTTN
+1002 
-1016 GTIQYGVYQSYLWD
+1016 
-1030 LINYK
+1030 
-1035 GDKAISHV
+1035 
-1043 EVGNNTYDVTFD
+1043 
-1055 INGQDETLQET
+1055 
-1066 FSNKSITTQF
+1066 
-1076 LGDDLQ
+1076 
-1082 AKAKATY
+1082 
-1089 QQDLNNS
+1089 
-1096 QSALSNATNDNKIAS
+1096 
-1111 ADTGYTNNQNTTIKQ
+1111 
-1126 DAQNLEH
+1126 
-1133 TSQQIAKDEQALQ
+1133 
-1146 GDLNK
+1146 
-1151 LKQLA
+1151 
-1156 NSSFNEQAF
+1156 
-1165 NQAQSK
+1165 
-1171 EQQDEQTLQNEE
+1171 
-1183 ETFSSEQEGLEKALA
+1183 
-1198 NAKPASPTPTPTPT
+1198 
-1212 PTPSPTPNP
+1212 
-1221 TPTKHTAPNKVPPT
+1221 
-1235 PPTQNLPTTNV
+1235 
-1246 WNGVYWLQNQTYSQ
+1246 
-1260 KGVYYIDPNLSGQSG
+1260 
-1275 QSANTLSTYT
+1275 NTLSTYT
-1285 ANLLGRSFGVNIQNG
+1285 ANLLGRSFGVNANNG
-1300 TLIIGNNTESVNDN
+1300 TLIIGNNTENVNDN

-1321 GGFGYII
+1321 GGFGYIT
-1328 GTFNAANIYLTN
+1328 GTFSAANIYLTN
-1340 NFKTGEGVSGS
+1340 NFKTGEGVSNS

-1367 MDGLNYNDAE
+1367 MDGLNYNNAE

-1384 TGASQHSYATFDA
+1384 TGASQHSYAAFDA

-1411 TWGKFSFNAKNIS
+1411 TWGEFSFNAENIS

-1437 GSSVISANAA
+1437 GSSTISANAS
-1447 NSLSFNNSRL
+1447 NSLSFTDSRL
-1457 NGGAVYNLWANSLIF
+1457 NGGAIYNLQANSLIF

-1579 SLFFNGATLSL
+1579 SLFFNGGTLSL

-1612 DSVLSV
+1612 DSVL
-1618 SNASSLNA
+1618 NANNTSSLNA
-1626 NINFQGASQATF
+1626 NINFQGASQADF
-1638 GGNTTIDAASFNF
+1638 GGNTTIDTASFNF
-1651 DSASSLSFN
+1651 DSASSLNFN

-1672 YAPSLSKAL
+1672 YAPSLTKAL

-1691 NNGDINLS
+1691 SNGDINLS

-1855 SLNIYNKGFSSGNLK
+1855 SLNIYNKGFSSENLK

-1881 TLKEMIETNQ
+1881 TLKEMIESNQ

-1896 SINEVLQLLDRIKIT
+1896 NINEVLQLLDKIKIT
-1911 PAQKQ
+1911 QAQKQ

-1930 QTFSNGNLVIG
+1930 QTFNNGNLVIG
-1941 ATQDHVTNSTSSIW
+1941 ATQDNVTNSTSSIW

-1973 SFRNTYLGQLLGST
+1973 SFRNTYLGQLLDST

-2004 ITGTLGSGNAFESG
+2004 ITGTIGSGNAFESG
-2018 GSADITFQSANNL
+2018 GSADVTFQSANNL

-2079 GGLGNFVENALIPLS
+2079 GGLGNFIENALSPLS
-2094 KELPSSL
+2094 KELPASL
-2101 QNETLG
+2101 QDETLG
-2107 QLIGQNNLDNL
+2107 QLIGQNNLDDL
-2118 LNNSGVMNAIQN
+2118 LNNSGVMNEIQN
-2130 IISKKLSIFGNF
+2130 IISQKLSIFGNF

-2171 GYMDASELSSILSVI
+2171 GYIDASEISSILSVI

-2207 LLDEFLGQDVVKKLE
+2207 LLNEFLGQDVVKKLE
-2222 SQGLVSNIINNI
+2222 SQGLVSNIINSI
-2234 ISQGGLSGIYNQ
+2234 ISQGGLSGVYDQ

-2252 PPSLQNALKE
+2252 PLSLQNALKE

-2378 KNSSSTNSSV
+2378 KNGSTSSANSSV
-2388 TPTNESLSVRANNF
+2388 TPTNETLSVHANNF
-2402 TFLGVIASNGAIDL
+2402 TFLGTIASNGAIDL
-2416 SQVKNNSVI
+2416 SQVTNNSVI

-2436 QANNLTIANAFN
+2436 QANNLTITNAFN
-2448 NASNSTANINGDFT
+2448 NASNSTANINGNFT

-2478 MGNFNSYGDLVFNLS
+2478 MGNFNSYGDLVFNIS
-2493 HSVSHAIINAQGIAT
+2493 HSASHAIINAQGTAT
-2508 IMTNYNNPLIQ
+2508 IMANSNNPLIQ
-2519 FNTSSKETGAY
+2519 FNASSKEVGTY

-2543 NDQITGGS
+2543 NNQITGGS
-2551 SLDNYLKLYTLININ
+2551 SLDNYLKLYALIDIN

-2574 NGLTYNGQAVSIKDG
+2574 NGLTYNGQAVSVKDG
-2589 GLIVGFKDSQNQY
+2589 GLVVGFKDSQNQY

-2609 NKVKIAVSNAPI
+2609 NKVKIAVSNDPI

-2635 IQGIQGVDSIE
+2635 IQGVQSVDSID
-2646 QAGGTQAINWLN
+2646 QAGGNQAINWLN

-2672 YLESHSTK
+2672 YLESHSVK

-2723 LSDTSTFASADFH
+2723 LSDTSTFARSDFL

-2771 WATGVGGASFINGGT
+2771 WATGVGGASFISGGT

-2828 NMGVYSRAFIKRSEL
+2828 NVGVYSRAFIKRSEL

-2872 RYNTWTT
+2872 RYDTWTT

-2897 FKPQIGLAYYYI
+2897 FKPQVGLSYYYI
-2909 GMSGLRGIMDDPI
+2909 GLSGLRGIMDDPI
-2922 YNQFRANA
+2922 YNHFRANA

-2980 NNTLSYRDG
+2980 SNTLSYRDG

>member
-7 GLISKFISKGSFKL
+7 RLISRFVSKGSFKL
-21 NKISKKIFKLN
+21 NKISKKFFTLN
-32 PILKREK
+32 RILKREK

-47 KSIKKPFNKNKSFL
+47 KSIEKPFNKNKSFL

-69 ALGGLPHLR
+69 ALGGLSHLR
-78 ASECRYWS
+78 ANECRYWS
-86 WWSGYHDKI
+86 WSSWSYQDNI
-95 ESGSNSPTHNSYCL
+95 ESGPNSPTHNSYCL
-109 FSSTQGSGTYYL
+109 FSSAQGSGTYYL
-121 NTLTTYSA
+121 NTLTTYST

-134 TQKFNNGTLNVG
+134 TQKFNNGTLDIG

-153 TGVNGVNVGYITGTY
+153 TGINGGDVGYITGTY
-168 DAQTI
+168 DAQTM
-173 NFNSSRIT
+173 NFNSSHIT
-181 TGNSLSDGGGAT
+181 TGNSYADGGGAT

-198 TNRITINQASFDN
+198 TNNITINQASFDN
-211 SDAGAQHSYMNFKGS
+211 SDAGTQKSYMNFKGS
-226 NINVS
+226 NIKVS
-231 GSSFTDDTNG
+231 GSSFTDDTDG
-241 GFSFSGNNNN
+241 GFNFSGSSNN
-251 SAISFNKTKFN
+251 SVISFNQTNFN
-262 QGTYNFTNSANLS
+262 QGTYDFNDNAS
-275 FNNSNFNQST
+275 FNNN
-285 YNFNSLQSTFNNSTF
+285 TF
-300 NQGTYNFT
+300 NQGTYDFN
-308 DNTSFNNDTFNQGT
+308 DNASFNNNTFNQGT
-322 YNFNTSKVSFSGAN
+322 YDFNDSKVSFSGTN

-351 SFGSGAVFNLNQTLN
+351 SFNSNAIFNLNQTLN
-366 ANQTY
+366 NNQTY
-371 DILTTNGTIQYGVYQ
+371 DILTTNGAIQYGVYQ

-400 ISHVEVG
+400 ISHVKVG
-407 NNTYDVTF
+407 NNTYDITF

-426 TFSNKSITTQ
+426 TFSNQSITTQ
-436 FLGDDLQAKAKATY
+436 FLGDDLQQQAQKTY
-450 QQDLNNSQSALSNAT
+450 QEDVNNSQNALNDVTSDNTIASNDTSYTQSKNAT
-465 NDNKIASAD
+465 ILK
-474 TGYTNNQNTTIKQ
+474 
-487 DAQNLEHTSQQIAK
+487 DAQSLENTNQQITK
-501 DEQALQGDLNKLKQL
+501 DKQVLEKDLAQIKQL
-516 ANSSFNEQA
+516 ANSTTGFNEQA
-525 FNQAQ
+525 FNQVQ
-530 SKEQQDEQTLQNEEN
+530 KQEQQDEQTLQNDEN
-545 TFSSEQEGLE
+545 AFNTEQEGL
-555 KALANAKEQ
+555 KQAIANAKP
-564 QEQQQA
+564 A
-570 QATYQQDLNNSQS
+570 
-583 ALSNATNDNKI
+583 
-594 ASADTDYTKNQNT
+594 
-607 AIKQDAQNLENTS
+607 
-620 QQITQDQK
+620 
-628 DLEQD
+628 
-633 LDKLQQLANSKTGFN
+633 
-648 EQAFNQAQSTEQ
+648 
-660 QDEQTLQNEE
+660 
-670 ETFSSEQE
+670 
-678 GLEKAL
+678 
-684 ANAKHTSPT
+684 SPT
-693 PTKHTAQNNP
+693 PSPTPTPTPSPTKHTAPNTP
-703 PNKVS
+703 PSQVPPT
-708 PPTQNLPTTNV
+708 PPTQNLPKTNV
-719 WNGVYNFQ
+719 WNGVYWLQ
-727 NQTYSKKGIYYID
+727 NKTYSNKGIYYID

-748 QSGNTLSTYG
+748 Q
-758 YLDWFTLKNKFSV
+758 
-771 NANNGTLII
+771 NG
-780 GNNTESANTK
+780 
-790 GLIWIGDD
+790 
-798 KGLVYYN
+798 
-805 TGTFNAANIYLTSNL
+805 
-820 KTGNGFSGEG
+820 
-830 ATLNFNATNRIT
+830 
-842 INQASFDNSDAG
+842 
-854 AQHSYMNFKG
+854 
-864 SNINVSG
+864 
-871 SSFTDD
+871 
-877 TNGGFSF
+877 
-884 SGNNNNSAISF
+884 
-895 NKTKFNQGTYN
+895 
-906 FTNSANLSFNNSN
+906 
-919 FNQSTYNFNSLQSTF
+919 
-934 NNSTFNQGTY
+934 
-944 NFTDNTSFNN
+944 
-954 DTFNQ
+954 
-959 GTYNFNTS
+959 
-967 KVSFSGANT
+967 
-976 LNSSSPFASLKGSV
+976 
-990 SFGSGA
+990 
-996 VFNLNQ
+996 
-1002 TLNANQTYDILTTN
+1002 
-1016 GTIQYGVYQSYLWD
+1016 
-1030 LINYK
+1030 
-1035 GDKAISHV
+1035 
-1043 EVGNNTYDVTFD
+1043 
-1055 INGQDETLQET
+1055 
-1066 FSNKSITTQF
+1066 
-1076 LGDDLQ
+1076 
-1082 AKAKATY
+1082 
-1089 QQDLNNS
+1089 
-1096 QSALSNATNDNKIAS
+1096 
-1111 ADTGYTNNQNTTIKQ
+1111 
-1126 DAQNLEH
+1126 
-1133 TSQQIAKDEQALQ
+1133 
-1146 GDLNK
+1146 
-1151 LKQLA
+1151 
-1156 NSSFNEQAF
+1156 
-1165 NQAQSK
+1165 
-1171 EQQDEQTLQNEE
+1171 
-1183 ETFSSEQEGLEKALA
+1183 
-1198 NAKPASPTPTPTPT
+1198 
-1212 PTPSPTPNP
+1212 
-1221 TPTKHTAPNKVPPT
+1221 
-1235 PPTQNLPTTNV
+1235 
-1246 WNGVYWLQNQTYSQ
+1246 
-1260 KGVYYIDPNLSGQSG
+1260 
-1275 QSANTLSTYT
+1275 NTLSTYT
-1285 ANLLGRSFGVNIQNG
+1285 ANLLGRSFGVNADNG
-1300 TLIIGNNTESVNDN
+1300 TLIIGNNTENVNDN

-1321 GGFGYII
+1321 GGFGYIT

-1340 NFKTGEGVSGS
+1340 NFKTGEGVSNS

-1358 TFKASDNIT
+1358 TFKASDDIT
-1367 MDGLNYNDAE
+1367 MDGLNYNNAE

-1384 TGASQHSYATFDA
+1384 TGASQHSYAAFDA

-1411 TWGKFSFNAKNIS
+1411 TWGKFSFSAENIS

-1437 GSSVISANAA
+1437 GSSTISANAS
-1447 NSLSFNNSRL
+1447 NSLSFIDSRL
-1457 NGGAVYNLWANSLIF
+1457 NGGAIYNLQANSLIF

-1531 TAFKNSLT
+1531 AAFKNSLT

-1579 SLFFNGATLSL
+1579 SLFFNGGTLSL
-1590 NANSKLNASS
+1590 NANSKLSASN

-1612 DSVLSV
+1612 DSVLSA
-1618 SNASSLNA
+1618 NNTSSLNA
-1626 NINFQGASQATF
+1626 NINFQGASQADF
-1638 GGNTTIDAASFNF
+1638 GGNTTIDTASFNF
-1651 DSASSLSFN
+1651 DSASSLNFN

-1672 YAPSLSKAL
+1672 YAPSLTKAL

-1691 NNGDINLS
+1691 SNGDINLS

-1710 VTYNILNAQKGITGI
+1710 VTYNILNAQKGIIGI

-1797 LYNYQASKQNPTGY
+1797 LYNYQASKQNLTGY

-1840 PQTPGT
+1840 PQAPGT
-1846 YSPFNQPLN
+1846 YSPFNQPLS
-1855 SLNIYNKGFSSGNLK
+1855 SLNIYNKGFSSENLK

-1881 TLKEMIETNQ
+1881 TLKEMIESNQ

-1896 SINEVLQLLDRIKIT
+1896 NINEVLQLLDKIKIT
-1911 PAQKQ
+1911 QAQKQ

-1930 QTFSNGNLVIG
+1930 QTFNNGNLVIG
-1941 ATQDHVTNSTSSIW
+1941 ATQDNVTNSTSSIW

-2004 ITGTLGSGNAFESG
+2004 ITGTIGSGNAFESG
-2018 GSADITFQSANNL
+2018 GSADVTFQSANNL

-2079 GGLGNFVENALIPLS
+2079 GGLGNFIENALSPLS
-2094 KELPSSL
+2094 KELPASL
-2101 QNETLG
+2101 QDETLG
-2107 QLIGQNNLDNL
+2107 QLIGQNNLDDL
-2118 LNNSGVMNAIQN
+2118 LNNSGVMNEIQN
-2130 IISKKLSIFGNF
+2130 IISQKLSIFGNF

-2171 GYMDASELSSILSVI
+2171 GYIDASELSSILSVI

-2207 LLDEFLGQDVVKKLE
+2207 LLNEFLGQDVVKKLE
-2222 SQGLVSNIINNI
+2222 SQGLVSNIINNV
-2234 ISQGGLSGIYNQ
+2234 ISQGGLSGVYNQ

-2262 NDLGALLSPRGLHD
+2262 NDLGVLLSPRGLHD

-2285 LSNGYVFVNNSSFSN
+2285 LSDGYVFVNNSSFSN

-2313 IIFNGDNTIDFSKY
+2313 IIFNGDNMIDFSKY

-2367 ICINLANCPTT
+2367 ICVNLANCPTT
-2378 KNSSSTNSSV
+2378 KNGSTSSANSSV
-2388 TPTNESLSVRANNF
+2388 TPTNETLSVRANNF
-2402 TFLGVIASNGAIDL
+2402 TFLGAIASNGAIDL
-2416 SQVKNNSVI
+2416 SQVTNNSVI

-2436 QANNLTIANAFN
+2436 QANNLTITNAFD
-2448 NASNSTANINGDFT
+2448 NASNSTANINGNFT

-2473 SGLNV
+2473 NGLNV

-2493 HSVSHAIINAQGIAT
+2493 HSVSHAIINTQGTAT
-2508 IMTNYNNPLIQ
+2508 IMANDNNPLIQ
-2519 FNTSSKETGAY
+2519 FNASSKEVGTY

-2543 NDQITGGS
+2543 NNQITGGS
-2551 SLDNYLKLYTLININ
+2551 SLDNYLKLYTLIDIN

-2574 NGLTYNGQAVSIKDG
+2574 NGLTYNGQAVNVKDG
-2589 GLIVGFKDSQNQY
+2589 GLVVGFKDSQNQY

-2609 NKVKIAVSNAPI
+2609 NKVKIAVSNDPI
-2621 NNLQAPTLKQYIAQ
+2621 NNLQAPTLKQYITQ
-2635 IQGIQGVDSIE
+2635 IQGVQSVDSID
-2646 QAGGTQAINWLN
+2646 QAGGNQAIDWLN

-2723 LSDTSTFASADFH
+2723 LSDTSTFARSDFL
-2736 ERLEALKNKRFAD
+2736 ERLESLKNKRFAD

-2828 NMGVYSRAFIKRSEL
+2828 NVGVYSRAFIKRSEL

-2872 RYNTWTT
+2872 RYDTWTT

-2897 FKPQIGLAYYYI
+2897 FKPQVGLSYYYI
-2909 GMSGLRGIMDDPI
+2909 GLSGLRGIMDDPI

-3021 LDYKD
+3021 LDYRD

>member
-7 GLISKFISKGSFKL
+7 RLISRFVSKGSFKL
-21 NKISKKIFKLN
+21 NKISKKFFTLN
-32 PILKREK
+32 RILKREK

-47 KSIKKPFNKNKSFL
+47 KSIEKPFNKNKSFL

-69 ALGGLPHLR
+69 ALGGLSHLR
-78 ASECRYWS
+78 ANECRYWS
-86 WWSGYHDKI
+86 WSSWSYQDNI
-95 ESGSNSPTHNSYCL
+95 ESGPNSPTHNSYCL

-134 TQKFNNGTLNVG
+134 TQKFNNGTLDIG

-153 TGVNGVNVGYITGTY
+153 TGINGGDVGYITGTY
-168 DAQTI
+168 DAQTM
-173 NFNSSRIT
+173 NFNSSHIT
-181 TGNSLSDGGGAT
+181 TGNSYADGGGVT

-198 TNRITINQASFDN
+198 TNNITINQASFDN
-211 SDAGAQHSYMNFKGS
+211 SDAGTQKSYMNFKGS
-226 NINVS
+226 NIKVS
-231 GSSFTDDTNG
+231 GSSFTDDTDG
-241 GFSFSGNNNN
+241 GFSFSGSNNN
-251 SAISFNKTKFN
+251 SAISFNQTSFN
-262 QGTYNFTNSANLS
+262 QGTYNFNDSVS
-275 FNNSNFNQST
+275 FNNN
-285 YNFNSLQSTFNNSTF
+285 TF
-300 NQGTYNFT
+300 NQGTYHFNSTQSTFENSSFNQGAYNF
-308 DNTSFNNDTFNQGT
+308 NNNASFNNDTFNQGA
-322 YNFNTSKVSFSGAN
+322 YHFNTSKISFSGTN

-351 SFGSGAVFNLNQTLN
+351 SFNSNAIFNLNQTLN
-366 ANQTY
+366 NNQTY
-371 DILTTNGTIQYGVYQ
+371 DILTTNGAIQYGVYQ

-415 DINGQDETLQE
+415 DIDGQDETLQE
-426 TFSNKSITTQ
+426 TFNNQSIITQ
-436 FLGDDLQAKAKATY
+436 FLGDNLQQQAQKTY
-450 QQDLNNSQSALSNAT
+450 QEDLTNSQNALSGATSDNTIANNDTSYTQSKNAT
-465 NDNKIASAD
+465 ILK
-474 TGYTNNQNTTIKQ
+474 
-487 DAQNLEHTSQQIAK
+487 DAQSLENTNQKIQQ
-501 DEQALQGDLNKLKQL
+501 DEQALEKDLAQIKQL
-516 ANSSFNEQA
+516 ANSTIGFNEQA
-525 FNQAQ
+525 FTQAQ
-530 SKEQQDEQTLQNEEN
+530 KQEQQDEQTLQNNEN
-545 TFSSEQEGLE
+545 AFNTEQEGL
-555 KALANAKEQ
+555 KQAIANAKP
-564 QEQQQA
+564 
-570 QATYQQDLNNSQS
+570 
-583 ALSNATNDNKI
+583 
-594 ASADTDYTKNQNT
+594 ASPTP
-607 AIKQDAQNLENTS
+607 
-620 QQITQDQK
+620 
-628 DLEQD
+628 
-633 LDKLQQLANSKTGFN
+633 
-648 EQAFNQAQSTEQ
+648 
-660 QDEQTLQNEE
+660 
-670 ETFSSEQE
+670 
-678 GLEKAL
+678 
-684 ANAKHTSPT
+684 SPT
-693 PTKHTAQNNP
+693 PTPTPSPTKHTVPNTP
-703 PNKVS
+703 PSQV
-708 PPTQNLPTTNV
+708 PPTPTQNPPAESV
-719 WNGVYNFQ
+719 WSGVYWLQ
-727 NQTYSKKGIYYID
+727 NKTYSNKGIYYID

-748 QSGNTLSTYG
+748 QSGNTLSTYTANLLG
-758 YLDWFTLKNKFSV
+758 RSFGV

-780 GNNTESANTK
+780 GNNTEN
-790 GLIWIGDD
+790 
-798 KGLVYYN
+798 
-805 TGTFNAANIYLTSNL
+805 
-820 KTGNGFSGEG
+820 
-830 ATLNFNATNRIT
+830 
-842 INQASFDNSDAG
+842 
-854 AQHSYMNFKG
+854 
-864 SNINVSG
+864 
-871 SSFTDD
+871 
-877 TNGGFSF
+877 
-884 SGNNNNSAISF
+884 
-895 NKTKFNQGTYN
+895 
-906 FTNSANLSFNNSN
+906 
-919 FNQSTYNFNSLQSTF
+919 
-934 NNSTFNQGTY
+934 
-944 NFTDNTSFNN
+944 
-954 DTFNQ
+954 
-959 GTYNFNTS
+959 
-967 KVSFSGANT
+967 
-976 LNSSSPFASLKGSV
+976 
-990 SFGSGA
+990 
-996 VFNLNQ
+996 
-1002 TLNANQTYDILTTN
+1002 
-1016 GTIQYGVYQSYLWD
+1016 
-1030 LINYK
+1030 
-1035 GDKAISHV
+1035 
-1043 EVGNNTYDVTFD
+1043 
-1055 INGQDETLQET
+1055 
-1066 FSNKSITTQF
+1066 
-1076 LGDDLQ
+1076 
-1082 AKAKATY
+1082 
-1089 QQDLNNS
+1089 
-1096 QSALSNATNDNKIAS
+1096 
-1111 ADTGYTNNQNTTIKQ
+1111 
-1126 DAQNLEH
+1126 
-1133 TSQQIAKDEQALQ
+1133 
-1146 GDLNK
+1146 
-1151 LKQLA
+1151 
-1156 NSSFNEQAF
+1156 
-1165 NQAQSK
+1165 
-1171 EQQDEQTLQNEE
+1171 
-1183 ETFSSEQEGLEKALA
+1183 
-1198 NAKPASPTPTPTPT
+1198 
-1212 PTPSPTPNP
+1212 
-1221 TPTKHTAPNKVPPT
+1221 
-1235 PPTQNLPTTNV
+1235 
-1246 WNGVYWLQNQTYSQ
+1246 
-1260 KGVYYIDPNLSGQSG
+1260 
-1275 QSANTLSTYT
+1275 
-1285 ANLLGRSFGVNIQNG
+1285 
-1300 TLIIGNNTESVNDN
+1300 VNDN

-1321 GGFGYII
+1321 GGFGYIT

-1340 NFKTGEGVSGS
+1340 NFKTGEGVSNS

-1367 MDGLNYNDAE
+1367 MDGLNYNNAE

-1384 TGASQHSYATFDA
+1384 TGASQHSYAAFDA

-1411 TWGKFSFNAKNIS
+1411 TWGKFSFSAENIS

-1437 GSSVISANAA
+1437 RSSTISANAS
-1447 NSLSFNNSRL
+1447 NSLSFIDSRL
-1457 NGGAVYNLWANSLIF
+1457 NGGAVYNLQANSLIF

-1531 TAFKNSLT
+1531 AAFKNSLT

-1564 QASLNIYNGSQATFN
+1564 QASLNIYNGSQAAFN
-1579 SLFFNGATLSL
+1579 SLFFNGGTLSL
-1590 NANSKLNASS
+1590 NANSKLSTSS
-1600 ASFSNNTTINLD
+1600 TSFSNNTTINLD
-1612 DSVLSV
+1612 DSVL
-1618 SNASSLNA
+1618 NANNTSSLNA
-1626 NINFQGASQATF
+1626 NINFQGASQADF
-1638 GGNTTIDAASFNF
+1638 GGNTTIDTASFNF
-1651 DSASSLSFN
+1651 DSASSLNFN

-1672 YAPSLSKAL
+1672 YAPSLTKVL
-1681 MSVSGQFVLG
+1681 MNVSGQFVLG

-1699 DINIFDNITKS
+1699 DINIFGNITKS

-1840 PQTPGT
+1840 PQAPGT

-1855 SLNIYNKGFSSGNLK
+1855 SLNIYNKGFSSENLK

-1881 TLKEMIETNQ
+1881 TLKEMIESNQ

-1896 SINEVLQLLDRIKIT
+1896 NINEVLQLLDKIKIT
-1911 PAQKQ
+1911 QAQKQ

-1941 ATQDHVTNSTSSIW
+1941 ATQDNVTNSTSSIW

-2004 ITGTLGSGNAFESG
+2004 ITGTIGSGNAFESG
-2018 GSADITFQSANNL
+2018 GSADVTFQSANNL

-2079 GGLGNFVENALIPLS
+2079 GGLGNFIENALSPLS
-2094 KELPSSL
+2094 KELPASL
-2101 QNETLG
+2101 QDETLG
-2107 QLIGQNNLDNL
+2107 QLIGQNNLDDL
-2118 LNNSGVMNAIQN
+2118 LNNSGVMNEIQN
-2130 IISKKLSIFGNF
+2130 IISQKLSIFGNF

-2156 LKSMLDDKGLLNFIG
+2156 LKSILDDKGLLNFIG
-2171 GYMDASELSSILSVI
+2171 GYIDASEISSILSVI

-2207 LLDEFLGQDVVKKLE
+2207 LLNEFLGQDVVKKLE
-2222 SQGLVSNIINNI
+2222 SQGLVSNIINSI
-2234 ISQGGLSGIYNQ
+2234 ISQGGLSGVYNQ

-2367 ICINLANCPTT
+2367 ICVNLASCPTT
-2378 KNSSSTNSSV
+2378 KNSSTSSANSSV

-2402 TFLGVIASNGAIDL
+2402 TFLGAIASSGAIDL
-2416 SQVKNNSVI
+2416 SQVTNNSVI

-2436 QANNLTIANAFN
+2436 QANNLTITNAFN
-2448 NASNSTANINGDFT
+2448 NASHSTANINGNFT

-2473 SGLNV
+2473 NGLNV

-2493 HSVSHAIINAQGIAT
+2493 HSVSHAIINTQGTAT
-2508 IMTNYNNPLIQ
+2508 IMANDNNPLIQ
-2519 FNTSSKETGAY
+2519 FNASSKEVGTY

-2543 NDQITGGS
+2543 NNQITGGS
-2551 SLDNYLKLYTLININ
+2551 SLDNYLKLYALIDIN

-2574 NGLTYNGQAVSIKDG
+2574 NGLTYNGQAVNVKDG
-2589 GLIVGFKDSQNQY
+2589 GLVVGFKDSQNQY

-2609 NKVKIAVSNAPI
+2609 NKVKIAVSNDPI

-2635 IQGIQGVDSIE
+2635 IQGVQSVDSID
-2646 QAGGTQAINWLN
+2646 QAGGNQAINWLN

-2723 LSDTSTFASADFH
+2723 LSDTSTFARSDFL

-2786 GTLYGINVGYDR
+2786 GTLYGINIGYDR

-2828 NMGVYSRAFIKRSEL
+2828 NVGVYSRAFIKRSEL

-2853 NKTFINSYDPLLS
+2853 NRTFINSYDPLLS

-2872 RYNTWTT
+2872 RYDTWTT

-2897 FKPQIGLAYYYI
+2897 FKPQVGLSYYYI
-2909 GMSGLRGIMDDPI
+2909 GLSGLRGIMDDPI

>member
-7 GLISKFISKGSFKL
+7 RLISRFISKGSFKL

-32 PILKREK
+32 QILKREK

-47 KSIKKPFNKNKSFL
+47 KSIEKPFNKNKSFL

-69 ALGGLPHLR
+69 ALGGLSHLR
-78 ASECRYWS
+78 ANECTYWS
-86 WWSGYHDKI
+86 WSTWSYQDKI
-95 ESGSNSPTHNSYCL
+95 ESGPNSPTHNSYCL
-109 FSSTQGSGTYYL
+109 FSSAQGSGTYYL

-134 TQKFNNGTLNVG
+134 TQKFNGGTLNVG

-153 TGVNGVNVGYITGTY
+153 TGINGGDVGYITGTY

-173 NFNSSRIT
+173 NFNSSHLT
-181 TGNSLSDGGGAT
+181 TGNSYSDGGGAT
-193 LNFNA
+193 LNFNVA
-198 TNRITINQASFDN
+198 NNITINQASFDN
-211 SDAGAQHSYMNFKGS
+211 SDAGTQKSYMNFKGS
-226 NINVS
+226 QINVS
-231 GSSFTDDTNG
+231 GSSFKDDTDG
-241 GFSFSGNNNN
+241 GFNFSGNSNN
-251 SAISFNKTKFN
+251 STISFNQTNFN
-262 QGTYNFTNSANLS
+262 QGTYHFNSA
-275 FNNSNFNQST
+275 QSA
-285 YNFNSLQSTFNNSTF
+285 FNNSTF
-300 NQGTYNFT
+300 NQGTYNFN
-308 DNTSFNNDTFNQGT
+308 DNVSFNNDTFNQGT
-322 YNFNTSKVSFSGAN
+322 YNFNTSKVSFSGTN

-351 SFGSGAVFNLNQTLN
+351 SFGSGAIFNLNQTLN
-366 ANQTY
+366 SNQTY

-400 ISHVEVG
+400 ISHVGVG

-426 TFSNKSITTQ
+426 TFNNQSIITQ
-436 FLGDDLQAKAKATY
+436 FLGDDLQQQAQKTY
-450 QQDLNNSQSALSNAT
+450 QQDLSNSQSALNNAT
-465 NDNKIASAD
+465 SDNKIANSD
-474 TGYTNNQNTTIKQ
+474 TDYTKSSNPTINK
-487 DAQNLEHTSQQIAK
+487 DAQNLEHTNQQIVK
-501 DEQALQGDLNKLKQL
+501 DEQALEKDLAQIKQL
-516 ANSSFNEQA
+516 ANS
-525 FNQAQ
+525 
-530 SKEQQDEQTLQNEEN
+530 T
-545 TFSSEQEGLE
+545 
-555 KALANAKEQ
+555 
-564 QEQQQA
+564 
-570 QATYQQDLNNSQS
+570 
-583 ALSNATNDNKI
+583 
-594 ASADTDYTKNQNT
+594 
-607 AIKQDAQNLENTS
+607 
-620 QQITQDQK
+620 
-628 DLEQD
+628 
-633 LDKLQQLANSKTGFN
+633 TGFN
-648 EQAFNQAQSTEQ
+648 EQAFNQVQSTEQ

-670 ETFSSEQE
+670 KTFNAEQE
-678 GLEKAL
+678 GLEKA
-684 ANAKHTSPT
+684 
-693 PTKHTAQNNP
+693 
-703 PNKVS
+703 
-708 PPTQNLPTTNV
+708 
-719 WNGVYNFQ
+719 
-727 NQTYSKKGIYYID
+727 I
-740 PNLSGQSG
+740 
-748 QSGNTLSTYG
+748 
-758 YLDWFTLKNKFSV
+758 
-771 NANNGTLII
+771 
-780 GNNTESANTK
+780 
-790 GLIWIGDD
+790 
-798 KGLVYYN
+798 
-805 TGTFNAANIYLTSNL
+805 
-820 KTGNGFSGEG
+820 
-830 ATLNFNATNRIT
+830 
-842 INQASFDNSDAG
+842 
-854 AQHSYMNFKG
+854 
-864 SNINVSG
+864 
-871 SSFTDD
+871 
-877 TNGGFSF
+877 
-884 SGNNNNSAISF
+884 
-895 NKTKFNQGTYN
+895 
-906 FTNSANLSFNNSN
+906 
-919 FNQSTYNFNSLQSTF
+919 
-934 NNSTFNQGTY
+934 
-944 NFTDNTSFNN
+944 
-954 DTFNQ
+954 
-959 GTYNFNTS
+959 
-967 KVSFSGANT
+967 
-976 LNSSSPFASLKGSV
+976 
-990 SFGSGA
+990 
-996 VFNLNQ
+996 
-1002 TLNANQTYDILTTN
+1002 
-1016 GTIQYGVYQSYLWD
+1016 
-1030 LINYK
+1030 
-1035 GDKAISHV
+1035 
-1043 EVGNNTYDVTFD
+1043 
-1055 INGQDETLQET
+1055 
-1066 FSNKSITTQF
+1066 
-1076 LGDDLQ
+1076 
-1082 AKAKATY
+1082 
-1089 QQDLNNS
+1089 
-1096 QSALSNATNDNKIAS
+1096 
-1111 ADTGYTNNQNTTIKQ
+1111 
-1126 DAQNLEH
+1126 
-1133 TSQQIAKDEQALQ
+1133 
-1146 GDLNK
+1146 
-1151 LKQLA
+1151 
-1156 NSSFNEQAF
+1156 
-1165 NQAQSK
+1165 
-1171 EQQDEQTLQNEE
+1171 
-1183 ETFSSEQEGLEKALA
+1183 A
-1198 NAKPASPTPTPTPT
+1198 NAKPASPTP
-1212 PTPSPTPNP
+1212 SPTP
-1221 TPTKHTAPNKVPPT
+1221 TPTKHTAPNTPPNKVPPT

-1246 WNGVYWLQNQTYSQ
+1246 WDGVYNLQNQTYSN

-1300 TLIIGNNTESVNDN
+1300 TLIIGNNKESVNDN

-1321 GGFGYII
+1321 GGFGYIT

-1340 NFKTGEGVSGS
+1340 NFKTGEGVSNS

-1384 TGASQHSYATFDA
+1384 TGASQHSYAAFDA
-1397 TNNISVTNSSFSDM
+1397 VNNISVTDSSFSDM

-1437 GSSVISANAA
+1437 GSSVISANAT
-1447 NSLSFNNSRL
+1447 NSLSFVNSRL
-1457 NGGAVYNLWANSLIF
+1457 NGGAIYNLQANSLIF

-1493 TQLLGNTSFTLS
+1493 TQLLGNTNFTLS

-1531 TAFKNSLT
+1531 AAFKNSLT

-1548 DNQSVLNASGA
+1548 DNQSVLNANNT

-1564 QASLNIYNGSQATFN
+1564 QASLNIYNGSQAAFK
-1579 SLFFNGATLSL
+1579 SLFFNGGTLSL

-1612 DSVLSV
+1612 DSVLSA
-1618 SNASSLNA
+1618 SNTSSLNA
-1626 NINFQGASQATF
+1626 NINFQGTSQADF
-1638 GGNTTIDAASFNF
+1638 GGNTTIDTASFNF
-1651 DSASSLSFN
+1651 DSASSLNFN

-1672 YAPSLSKAL
+1672 YAPSLTKAL

-1691 NNGDINLS
+1691 SNGDINLS

-1797 LYNYQASKQNPTGY
+1797 LYNYQTSKQNPTGY

-1855 SLNIYNKGFSSGNLK
+1855 SLNIYNKGFSSENLK

-1881 TLKEMIETNQ
+1881 TLKEMIESIQ

-1896 SINEVLQLLDRIKIT
+1896 NINEVLQLLDKIKIT
-1911 PAQKQ
+1911 QAQKQ
-1916 ALLETINHLTDNIN
+1916 AFLETINHLTDNIN

-1941 ATQDHVTNSTSSIW
+1941 ATQDNVTNSTSSIW
-1955 FGGNGYSSPCA
+1955 FGGNGYSSPCT

-2004 ITGTLGSGNAFESG
+2004 ITGTIGSGNAFESG
-2018 GSADITFQSANNL
+2018 GSADVTFQSANNL

-2046 FNLLGQEGIDKIFN
+2046 FNLLGQKGIDKIFN

-2068 SQMAMEKIKQA
+2068 SQVAMEKIKQA
-2079 GGLGNFVENALIPLS
+2079 GGLGNFVENALSPLS
-2094 KELPSSL
+2094 KELPDSL

-2107 QLIGQNNLDNL
+2107 QLIGQNNLDDL

-2171 GYMDASELSSILSVI
+2171 GYMDASELSSILSVV

-2192 PPTSLQKDIGVVAND
+2192 PPASLQKDIGVVAND
-2207 LLDEFLGQDVVKKLE
+2207 LLNEFLGQDVVKKLE
-2222 SQGLVSNIINNI
+2222 SQGLVNNIINNI
-2234 ISQGGLSGIYNQ
+2234 ISQGGLSGVYNQ

-2346 NATNGLSLNAGLNNV
+2346 NATNGLSLNVGLNNV

-2367 ICINLANCPTT
+2367 ICVNLASCPTT

-2431 ENATL
+2431 ENAAL
-2436 QANNLTIANAFN
+2436 QANNLTITNAFN
-2448 NASNSTANINGDFT
+2448 NASNSTANINGNFT

-2478 MGNFNSYGDLVFNLS
+2478 MGNFNSYGDLVFNIS
-2493 HSVSHAIINAQGIAT
+2493 HSASHAIINAQGAAT
-2508 IMTNYNNPLIQ
+2508 IMANDNNPLIQ
-2519 FNTSSKETGAY
+2519 FNASSKEVGTY

-2543 NDQITGGS
+2543 NNQITGGS
-2551 SLDNYLKLYTLININ
+2551 SLDNYLKLYALIDIN
-2566 GKHMVMTD
+2566 GKHMVMTG
-2574 NGLTYNGQAVSIKDG
+2574 NGLTYNGQAVSVKDG
-2589 GLIVGFKDSQNQY
+2589 GLVVGFKDSQNQY

-2609 NKVKIAVSNAPI
+2609 NKVKIAVSNDPI

-2635 IQGIQGVDSIE
+2635 IQGVQSVDSID
-2646 QAGGTQAINWLN
+2646 QAGGNQAINWLN

-2695 IANPNFKNDA
+2695 IANPDFKNDA

-2771 WATGVGGASFINGGT
+2771 WATGVGGASFINRGT

-2810 YGYSGFHANITQS
+2810 YGYSGFHGNITQS

-2872 RYNTWTT
+2872 RYDTWTT

-2897 FKPQIGLAYYYI
+2897 FKPQVGLAYYYI
-2909 GMSGLRGIMDDPI
+2909 GLSGLRGIMDDPI

>member
-1 MAFKKA
+1 MAFKKV

-32 PILKREK
+32 QILKREK
-39 PLKRHKKT
+39 PLSHKKT
-47 KSIKKPFNKNKSFL
+47 KSVKKPFNQNKSFL

-69 ALGGLPHLR
+69 ALGGLSHLR
-78 ASECRYWS
+78 ASECHYWS
-86 WWSGYHDKI
+86 WSSWSYHDNI

-109 FSSTQGSGTYYL
+109 FNSAQGSGTYYL

-153 TGVNGVNVGYITGTY
+153 TGVNGGNVGYITGTY

-181 TGNSLSDGGGAT
+181 TGNSFSTGGGAT

-198 TNRITINQASFDN
+198 TNHITIDQANFDN
-211 SDAGAQHSYMNFKGS
+211 SDAGTQHSYMNFSGS

-231 GSSFTDDTNG
+231 SSSFTDDTDG
-241 GFSFSGNNNN
+241 GFSFSGNGTNSNLSFNQTSFNQGTYKFTNSANLNFNN
-251 SAISFNKTKFN
+251 SAFN
-262 QGTYNFTNSANLS
+262 QGTYNFNS
-275 FNNSNFNQST
+275 T
-285 YNFNSLQSTFNNSTF
+285 QSTFNNSTF

-308 DNTSFNNDTFNQGT
+308 DNASFNNDTFNQGI
-322 YNFNTSKVSFSGAN
+322 YSFNTSKVSFSGAN

-351 SFGSGAVFNLNQTLN
+351 SFGSGAIFNLNQTLN

-371 DILTTNGTIQYGVYQ
+371 DILTTNKTIQYGVYQ

-400 ISHVEVG
+400 ISHVGVG

-426 TFSNKSITTQ
+426 TFNNQSITTQ
-436 FLGDDLQAKAKATY
+436 FLGDDLQQQAQKTY
-450 QQDLNNSQSALSNAT
+450 QEDVTNSQSALNNAT
-465 NDNKIASAD
+465 SDNKIASSD
-474 TGYTNNQNTTIKQ
+474 TDYTNNQNTTIKK
-487 DAQNLEHTSQQIAK
+487 DAQS
-501 DEQALQGDLNKLKQL
+501 
-516 ANSSFNEQA
+516 
-525 FNQAQ
+525 
-530 SKEQQDEQTLQNEEN
+530 
-545 TFSSEQEGLE
+545 
-555 KALANAKEQ
+555 
-564 QEQQQA
+564 
-570 QATYQQDLNNSQS
+570 
-583 ALSNATNDNKI
+583 
-594 ASADTDYTKNQNT
+594 
-607 AIKQDAQNLENTS
+607 LENTS
-620 QQITQDQK
+620 QQIAQDQK

-633 LDKLQQLANSKTGFN
+633 LDKLQQLANATTGFN
-648 EQAFNQAQSTEQ
+648 EQAFNTAQKQEQ

-670 ETFSSEQE
+670 KTFSSEQE
-678 GLEKAL
+678 RLKQAI
-684 ANAKHTSPT
+684 ANANHTSPTPT
-693 PTKHTAQNNP
+693 PTKHTA
-703 PNKVS
+703 PN
-708 PPTQNLPTTNV
+708 
-719 WNGVYNFQ
+719 
-727 NQTYSKKGIYYID
+727 
-740 PNLSGQSG
+740 
-748 QSGNTLSTYG
+748 
-758 YLDWFTLKNKFSV
+758 
-771 NANNGTLII
+771 
-780 GNNTESANTK
+780 
-790 GLIWIGDD
+790 
-798 KGLVYYN
+798 
-805 TGTFNAANIYLTSNL
+805 
-820 KTGNGFSGEG
+820 
-830 ATLNFNATNRIT
+830 
-842 INQASFDNSDAG
+842 
-854 AQHSYMNFKG
+854 
-864 SNINVSG
+864 
-871 SSFTDD
+871 
-877 TNGGFSF
+877 
-884 SGNNNNSAISF
+884 
-895 NKTKFNQGTYN
+895 
-906 FTNSANLSFNNSN
+906 
-919 FNQSTYNFNSLQSTF
+919 
-934 NNSTFNQGTY
+934 
-944 NFTDNTSFNN
+944 
-954 DTFNQ
+954 
-959 GTYNFNTS
+959 
-967 KVSFSGANT
+967 
-976 LNSSSPFASLKGSV
+976 
-990 SFGSGA
+990 
-996 VFNLNQ
+996 
-1002 TLNANQTYDILTTN
+1002 
-1016 GTIQYGVYQSYLWD
+1016 
-1030 LINYK
+1030 
-1035 GDKAISHV
+1035 
-1043 EVGNNTYDVTFD
+1043 
-1055 INGQDETLQET
+1055 
-1066 FSNKSITTQF
+1066 
-1076 LGDDLQ
+1076 
-1082 AKAKATY
+1082 
-1089 QQDLNNS
+1089 
-1096 QSALSNATNDNKIAS
+1096 
-1111 ADTGYTNNQNTTIKQ
+1111 
-1126 DAQNLEH
+1126 
-1133 TSQQIAKDEQALQ
+1133 
-1146 GDLNK
+1146 
-1151 LKQLA
+1151 
-1156 NSSFNEQAF
+1156 
-1165 NQAQSK
+1165 
-1171 EQQDEQTLQNEE
+1171 
-1183 ETFSSEQEGLEKALA
+1183 
-1198 NAKPASPTPTPTPT
+1198 TP
-1212 PTPSPTPNP
+1212 
-1221 TPTKHTAPNKVPPT
+1221 PNKVPPT

-1246 WNGVYWLQNQTYSQ
+1246 WNGVYNLQNQTYSKQ
-1260 KGVYYIDPNLSGQSG
+1260 GVYYIDPNLSGQSG

-1321 GGFGYII
+1321 GGFGYIT

-1384 TGASQHSYATFDA
+1384 TGASQHSYAAFDA

-1411 TWGKFSFNAKNIS
+1411 TWGKFSFSAKNIS

-1437 GSSVISANAA
+1437 GSSVISANAT

-1457 NGGAVYNLWANSLIF
+1457 NGGAIYNLQANSLIF

-1493 TQLLGNTSFTLS
+1493 TQLLGNTNFTLS

-1531 TAFKNSLT
+1531 ATFKNSLT

-1548 DNQSVLNASGA
+1548 DNQSVLNANGT

-1579 SLFFNGATLSL
+1579 SLFFNGGTLSL
-1590 NANSKLNASS
+1590 NASSKLNASN

-1612 DSVLSV
+1612 DSVLSA
-1618 SNASSLNA
+1618 SNTSSLNA
-1626 NINFQGASQATF
+1626 NINFQGASQADF
-1638 GGNTTIDAASFNF
+1638 GGNTTIDTASFNF

-1660 NLTANGALNFNG
+1660 NLTANGALDFNG
-1672 YAPSLSKAL
+1672 YVPSLTKAL

-1835 KGSQT
+1835 KSSQT

-1881 TLKEMIETNQ
+1881 TLKEMIESNQ

-1911 PAQKQ
+1911 LAQKQ

-1930 QTFSNGNLVIG
+1930 QTFNNGNLVIG
-1941 ATQDHVTNSTSSIW
+1941 ATQDNVTNSTSSIW
-1955 FGGNGYSSPCA
+1955 FGGNGYSSPCT

-2004 ITGTLGSGNAFESG
+2004 ITGTLGSANAFESG
-2018 GSADITFQSANNL
+2018 GSADVTFQSANNL
-2031 VLNKANIEAQATDNI
+2031 VLDKANIEAQATDNI

-2068 SQMAMEKIKQA
+2068 SQVAMEKIKQA
-2079 GGLGNFVENALIPLS
+2079 GGLGNFVENALSPLS
-2094 KELPSSL
+2094 KELPDSL

-2171 GYMDASELSSILSVI
+2171 GYIDASELSSILSVI

-2207 LLDEFLGQDVVKKLE
+2207 LLNEFLGQDIVKKLE

-2234 ISQGGLSGIYNQ
+2234 ISQGGLSGVYNQ

-2252 PPSLQNALKE
+2252 PLSLQNALKE

-2388 TPTNESLSVRANNF
+2388 TPTDESLSVHANNF
-2402 TFLGVIASNGAIDL
+2402 TFLGTIASNGAIDL

-2436 QANNLTIANAFN
+2436 QANNLTITNAFN
-2448 NASNSTANINGDFT
+2448 NASNSTANINGNFT

-2493 HSVSHAIINAQGIAT
+2493 HSASHAIISAQGVAT
-2508 IMTNYNNPLIQ
+2508 IMANNNSPLIQ

-2551 SLDNYLKLYTLININ
+2551 SLDNYLKLYTLIDIN

-2574 NGLTYNGQAVSIKDG
+2574 NGLTYNGQAVNIKDG
-2589 GLIVGFKDSQNQY
+2589 GLVVGFKDSQNQY

-2609 NKVKIAVSNAPI
+2609 NKVKIAVSNDPI

-2635 IQGIQGVDSIE
+2635 IQGTQSVDSID
-2646 QAGGTQAINWLN
+2646 QAGGNQAINWLN

-2695 IANPNFKNDA
+2695 IANPDFKNDA

-2723 LSDTSTFASADFH
+2723 LSDTSTFVSADFH

-2786 GTLYGINVGYDR
+2786 GTLYGINIGYDR

-2872 RYNTWTT
+2872 KYNTWTT

-2909 GMSGLRGIMDDPI
+2909 GLSGLRGIMDDPI

>member
-1 MAFKKA
+1 MAFKKVR
-7 GLISKFISKGSFKL
+7 LISKLISKGSFKL

-32 PILKREK
+32 QILKCEK
-39 PLKRHKKT
+39 PLKCHKKAL
-47 KSIKKPFNKNKSFL
+47 KPIKKLSNRNKSFL
-61 KASVLLIG
+61 KASILLIG
-69 ALGGLPHLR
+69 ALGGLSHLR

-95 ESGSNSPTHNSYCL
+95 ESGPNSPTHNSYCL
-109 FSSTQGSGTYYL
+109 FSSAQGSGTYYL
-121 NTLTTYSA
+121 NTLTTYST

-134 TQKFNNGTLNVG
+134 TQKFNGGTLNVG

-153 TGVNGVNVGYITGTY
+153 TGINGGDVGYITGTY

-173 NFNSSRIT
+173 NFNSSHLT
-181 TGNSLSDGGGAT
+181 TGNSYSDGGGAT

-198 TNRITINQASFDN
+198 ANNITINQASFDN
-211 SDAGAQHSYMNFKGS
+211 SDAGTQKSYMNFKGS
-226 NINVS
+226 NIKVS
-231 GSSFTDDTNG
+231 GSSFKDDTDG
-241 GFSFSGNNNN
+241 GFSFSGNSNN
-251 SAISFNKTKFN
+251 STISFNQTSFNQGTYHFSNSASSSFDNSSFNQGSYHFNSAQSTFENSNFN
-262 QGTYNFTNSANLS
+262 QGTYNFN
-275 FNNSNFNQST
+275 
-285 YNFNSLQSTFNNSTF
+285 
-300 NQGTYNFT
+300 

-322 YNFNTSKVSFSGAN
+322 YSFNTSKVSFSGIN

-351 SFGSGAVFNLNQTLN
+351 SFGSNAIFNLNQTLN
-366 ANQTY
+366 NNQTY
-371 DILTTNGTIQYGVYQ
+371 DILTTNGAIQYGVYQ

-400 ISHVEVG
+400 ISHVGVG

-426 TFSNKSITTQ
+426 TFNKQSIITQ
-436 FLGDDLQAKAKATY
+436 FLGDDLQQQAQKTYQEDVANSQNALNNVTSDNTIASNDTSYTQSKNPTIAKDAQNLENTNQQIAQDEQALEKDLAQIKQLANSTTGFNEQAFKNVQKQEQQDEQTLQNDENAFNTEQDSLNKAIQQVQAQQQKQEQQQAQKTY
-450 QQDLNNSQSALSNAT
+450 QQDLSNSQTAVSDASK
-465 NDNKIASAD
+465 DNQIASND
-474 TGYTNNQNTTIKQ
+474 TSYTQSKNTTVAK
-487 DAQNLEHTSQQIAK
+487 DAQNLENTNQKIAQ
-501 DEQALQGDLNKLKQL
+501 DEQALEKDLAQIKQL
-516 ANSSFNEQA
+516 ANSTTGFSEQA

-530 SKEQQDEQTLQNEEN
+530 SKEQQDLKTLQSEEN
-545 TFSSEQEGLE
+545 TFNTKQEGLE
-555 KALANAKEQ
+555 
-564 QEQQQA
+564 QA
-570 QATYQQDLNNSQS
+570 
-583 ALSNATNDNKI
+583 I
-594 ASADTDYTKNQNT
+594 
-607 AIKQDAQNLENTS
+607 
-620 QQITQDQK
+620 
-628 DLEQD
+628 
-633 LDKLQQLANSKTGFN
+633 
-648 EQAFNQAQSTEQ
+648 
-660 QDEQTLQNEE
+660 
-670 ETFSSEQE
+670 
-678 GLEKAL
+678 
-684 ANAKHTSPT
+684 ANAKHANPTPTPTPSPT
-693 PTKHTAQNNP
+693 PTPIKHTVPNTP
-703 PNKVS
+703 PSQV
-708 PPTQNLPTTNV
+708 PPTPTQNPPAENV
-719 WNGVYNFQ
+719 WNGVYWLQ
-727 NQTYSKKGIYYID
+727 NKTYSNKGVYYID

-748 QSGNTLSTYG
+748 QSGNTLSTY
-758 YLDWFTLKNKFSV
+758 
-771 NANNGTLII
+771 
-780 GNNTESANTK
+780 
-790 GLIWIGDD
+790 
-798 KGLVYYN
+798 
-805 TGTFNAANIYLTSNL
+805 
-820 KTGNGFSGEG
+820 
-830 ATLNFNATNRIT
+830 
-842 INQASFDNSDAG
+842 
-854 AQHSYMNFKG
+854 
-864 SNINVSG
+864 
-871 SSFTDD
+871 
-877 TNGGFSF
+877 
-884 SGNNNNSAISF
+884 
-895 NKTKFNQGTYN
+895 
-906 FTNSANLSFNNSN
+906 
-919 FNQSTYNFNSLQSTF
+919 
-934 NNSTFNQGTY
+934 
-944 NFTDNTSFNN
+944 
-954 DTFNQ
+954 
-959 GTYNFNTS
+959 
-967 KVSFSGANT
+967 
-976 LNSSSPFASLKGSV
+976 
-990 SFGSGA
+990 
-996 VFNLNQ
+996 
-1002 TLNANQTYDILTTN
+1002 
-1016 GTIQYGVYQSYLWD
+1016 
-1030 LINYK
+1030 
-1035 GDKAISHV
+1035 
-1043 EVGNNTYDVTFD
+1043 
-1055 INGQDETLQET
+1055 
-1066 FSNKSITTQF
+1066 
-1076 LGDDLQ
+1076 
-1082 AKAKATY
+1082 
-1089 QQDLNNS
+1089 
-1096 QSALSNATNDNKIAS
+1096 
-1111 ADTGYTNNQNTTIKQ
+1111 
-1126 DAQNLEH
+1126 
-1133 TSQQIAKDEQALQ
+1133 
-1146 GDLNK
+1146 
-1151 LKQLA
+1151 
-1156 NSSFNEQAF
+1156 
-1165 NQAQSK
+1165 
-1171 EQQDEQTLQNEE
+1171 
-1183 ETFSSEQEGLEKALA
+1183 
-1198 NAKPASPTPTPTPT
+1198 
-1212 PTPSPTPNP
+1212 
-1221 TPTKHTAPNKVPPT
+1221 
-1235 PPTQNLPTTNV
+1235 
-1246 WNGVYWLQNQTYSQ
+1246 
-1260 KGVYYIDPNLSGQSG
+1260 
-1275 QSANTLSTYT
+1275 T
-1285 ANLLGRSFGVNIQNG
+1285 ANLLGRSFSVNIQNG

-1321 GGFGYII
+1321 GGFGYIT
-1328 GTFNAANIYLTN
+1328 GTFSAANIYLTN
-1340 NFKTGEGVSGS
+1340 NFKTGEGVSNS

-1384 TGASQHSYATFDA
+1384 TGASQHSYAAFDA
-1397 TNNISVTNSSFSDM
+1397 LNNISVTNSSFSDM
-1411 TWGKFSFNAKNIS
+1411 TWGKFSFSAKNIS

-1437 GSSVISANAA
+1437 GSSVISANAS
-1447 NSLSFNNSRL
+1447 NSLSFINSRL
-1457 NGGAVYNLWANSLIF
+1457 NGGAVYNLQANSLIF

-1531 TAFKNSLT
+1531 VTFKNSLT

-1548 DNQSVLNASGA
+1548 DNQSVLNANGTST
-1559 SAFNN
+1559 FNN

-1579 SLFFNGATLSL
+1579 SLFFNGGTLSL
-1590 NANSKLNASS
+1590 NASSKLNASS

-1612 DSVLSV
+1612 DSVLSA
-1618 SNASSLNA
+1618 SNTSSLNA
-1626 NINFQGASQATF
+1626 NINFQGASQADF
-1638 GGNTTIDAASFNF
+1638 GGNTTIDTASFNF

-1672 YAPSLSKAL
+1672 YAPSLAKAL

-1740 IQNATYSD
+1740 IQNATYSG

-1770 IKNGD
+1770 VKNGD

-1855 SLNIYNKGFSSGNLK
+1855 SLNIYNKGFSSENLK

-1881 TLKEMIETNQ
+1881 TLKEMIESNQ

-1896 SINEVLQLLDRIKIT
+1896 NINEVLQLLDKIKIT
-1911 PAQKQ
+1911 QTQKQ

-1930 QTFSNGNLVIG
+1930 QTFNNGNLIIG
-1941 ATQDHVTNSTSSIW
+1941 ATQDNVTNSTSSIW
-1955 FGGNGYSSPCA
+1955 FGGNGYSSPCT
-1966 LDSATCS
+1966 LDSTTCS

-1992 YINADFKAKSIY
+1992 YINADFKAKSVY
-2004 ITGTLGSGNAFESG
+2004 ITGTIGSGNAFESG
-2018 GSADITFQSANNL
+2018 GSADVTFQSANNL

-2068 SQMAMEKIKQA
+2068 SQVAMEKIKQA
-2079 GGLGNFVENALIPLS
+2079 GGLGNFIENALSPLS
-2094 KELPSSL
+2094 KELPASL
-2101 QNETLG
+2101 QDETLG

-2118 LNNSGVMNAIQN
+2118 LNNSGVMNEIQN

-2171 GYMDASELSSILSVI
+2171 GYIDASEISSILGVI

-2207 LLDEFLGQDVVKKLE
+2207 LLNEFLGQDVVKKLE
-2222 SQGLVSNIINNI
+2222 SQGLVNNIINNI
-2234 ISQGGLSGIYNQ
+2234 ISQGGLSGVYNQ

-2333 ASNGVSNINITTL
+2333 ASNDVSNINITTL

-2367 ICINLANCPTT
+2367 ICVNLASCPTT

-2402 TFLGVIASNGAIDL
+2402 TFLGAITSNGAIDL
-2416 SQVKNNSVI
+2416 SQVTNNSVI

-2436 QANNLTIANAFN
+2436 QANNLTITNAFN
-2448 NASNSTANINGDFT
+2448 NASNSTANINGNFT

-2493 HSVSHAIINAQGIAT
+2493 HSANHAIINAQGTAT
-2508 IMTNYNNPLIQ
+2508 IMANNNNPLIQ
-2519 FNTSSKETGAY
+2519 FNASSKEVGTY

-2543 NDQITGGS
+2543 NSQITGGS
-2551 SLDNYLKLYTLININ
+2551 SLDNYLKLYTLIDIN

-2574 NGLTYNGQAVSIKDG
+2574 NGLTYNGQAVNIKDG
-2589 GLIVGFKDSQNQY
+2589 GLVVGFKDSQNQY

-2609 NKVKIAVSNAPI
+2609 NKVKIAVSNDPI

-2635 IQGIQGVDSIE
+2635 IQGVQSVDSID
-2646 QAGGTQAINWLN
+2646 QVGGNQAINWLN

-2672 YLESHSTK
+2672 YLESHSIK

-2695 IANPNFKNDA
+2695 IANPDFKNDA

-2810 YGYSGFHANITQS
+2810 YGYSGFHGNITQS

-2872 RYNTWTT
+2872 RYDTWTT

-2897 FKPQIGLAYYYI
+2897 FKPQVGLAYYYI
-2909 GMSGLRGIMDDPI
+2909 GLSGLRGIMDDPI

-3034 MRYAF
+3034 IRYAF

>member
-32 PILKREK
+32 QILKREK

-47 KSIKKPFNKNKSFL
+47 KSIKKPFNKSKSFL

-69 ALGGLPHLR
+69 ALGGLSHLR

-86 WWSGYHDKI
+86 WSSWGYHNNI
-95 ESGSNSPTHNSYCL
+95 ESGPNSPTHNSYCL
-109 FSSTQGSGTYYL
+109 FSSAQGSGTYYL

-153 TGVNGVNVGYITGTY
+153 TGINGGDVGYITGTY

-173 NFNSSRIT
+173 NFNSSRLT
-181 TGNSLSDGGGAT
+181 TGNSYADGGGAT

-198 TNRITINQASFDN
+198 ANHITINQASFDN
-211 SDAGAQHSYMNFKGS
+211 SDAGTQHSYMNFKGS
-226 NINVS
+226 NIKVS
-231 GSSFTDDTNG
+231 GSSFKDDTDG
-241 GFSFSGNNNN
+241 GFSFSGSNNN
-251 SAISFNKTKFN
+251 STISFNQTSFN
-262 QGTYNFTNSANLS
+262 QGTYHFSNSASSSFDNSS
-275 FNNSNFNQST
+275 FNQGTYHFNSTQSTFENSNFNQ
-285 YNFNSLQSTFNNSTF
+285 
-300 NQGTYNFT
+300 GTYDFSN
-308 DNTSFNNDTFNQGT
+308 NTSFNNDTFNQGT
-322 YNFNTSKVSFSGAN
+322 YSFNTSKVSFSGAN

-341 SPFASLKGSV
+341 SPFANLKGNV
-351 SFGSGAVFNLNQTLN
+351 SFGSDAIFNLNQTLN
-366 ANQTY
+366 SNQTY

-386 SYLWDLINYKGDKA
+386 SYLWHLINYKGDKA

-407 NNTYDVTF
+407 SNTYDVTF

-426 TFSNKSITTQ
+426 TFSNQSITTQ
-436 FLGDDLQAKAKATY
+436 FLGDDLQQQAQKTY
-450 QQDLNNSQSALSNAT
+450 QQDLSNSQNALNNVTSDNTIASNDTSYTQSKNAT
-465 NDNKIASAD
+465 IA
-474 TGYTNNQNTTIKQ
+474 K
-487 DAQNLEHTSQQIAK
+487 DAQGLENTNQQIAQ
-501 DEQALQGDLNKLKQL
+501 DEQALQGDLDKLK
-516 ANSSFNEQA
+516 
-525 FNQAQ
+525 
-530 SKEQQDEQTLQNEEN
+530 
-545 TFSSEQEGLE
+545 
-555 KALANAKEQ
+555 
-564 QEQQQA
+564 
-570 QATYQQDLNNSQS
+570 
-583 ALSNATNDNKI
+583 
-594 ASADTDYTKNQNT
+594 
-607 AIKQDAQNLENTS
+607 
-620 QQITQDQK
+620 
-628 DLEQD
+628 
-633 LDKLQQLANSKTGFN
+633 QLANSKTGFN
-648 EQAFNQAQSTEQ
+648 EQAFNQAQKQEQ

-670 ETFSSEQE
+670 KTFSNEQE
-678 GLEKAL
+678 GLKQAI
-684 ANAKHTSPT
+684 ANAKPTSPTPSPTPT
-693 PTKHTAQNNP
+693 PTKHTA
-703 PNKVS
+703 PN
-708 PPTQNLPTTNV
+708 
-719 WNGVYNFQ
+719 
-727 NQTYSKKGIYYID
+727 
-740 PNLSGQSG
+740 
-748 QSGNTLSTYG
+748 
-758 YLDWFTLKNKFSV
+758 
-771 NANNGTLII
+771 
-780 GNNTESANTK
+780 
-790 GLIWIGDD
+790 
-798 KGLVYYN
+798 
-805 TGTFNAANIYLTSNL
+805 
-820 KTGNGFSGEG
+820 
-830 ATLNFNATNRIT
+830 
-842 INQASFDNSDAG
+842 
-854 AQHSYMNFKG
+854 
-864 SNINVSG
+864 
-871 SSFTDD
+871 
-877 TNGGFSF
+877 
-884 SGNNNNSAISF
+884 
-895 NKTKFNQGTYN
+895 
-906 FTNSANLSFNNSN
+906 
-919 FNQSTYNFNSLQSTF
+919 
-934 NNSTFNQGTY
+934 
-944 NFTDNTSFNN
+944 
-954 DTFNQ
+954 
-959 GTYNFNTS
+959 
-967 KVSFSGANT
+967 
-976 LNSSSPFASLKGSV
+976 
-990 SFGSGA
+990 
-996 VFNLNQ
+996 
-1002 TLNANQTYDILTTN
+1002 
-1016 GTIQYGVYQSYLWD
+1016 
-1030 LINYK
+1030 
-1035 GDKAISHV
+1035 
-1043 EVGNNTYDVTFD
+1043 
-1055 INGQDETLQET
+1055 
-1066 FSNKSITTQF
+1066 
-1076 LGDDLQ
+1076 
-1082 AKAKATY
+1082 
-1089 QQDLNNS
+1089 
-1096 QSALSNATNDNKIAS
+1096 
-1111 ADTGYTNNQNTTIKQ
+1111 
-1126 DAQNLEH
+1126 
-1133 TSQQIAKDEQALQ
+1133 
-1146 GDLNK
+1146 
-1151 LKQLA
+1151 
-1156 NSSFNEQAF
+1156 
-1165 NQAQSK
+1165 
-1171 EQQDEQTLQNEE
+1171 
-1183 ETFSSEQEGLEKALA
+1183 
-1198 NAKPASPTPTPTPT
+1198 TP
-1212 PTPSPTPNP
+1212 
-1221 TPTKHTAPNKVPPT
+1221 PNKVPPT
-1235 PPTQNLPTTNV
+1235 PPTQNLPATNV
-1246 WNGVYWLQNQTYSQ
+1246 WNGVYWLQNQTYSKQ
-1260 KGVYYIDPNLSGQSG
+1260 GVYYIDPNLSGQSG
-1275 QSANTLSTYT
+1275 QNGNTLSTYT
-1285 ANLLGRSFGVNIQNG
+1285 ANLLGRSFSMNANNG

-1321 GGFGYII
+1321 GGFGYIT

-1340 NFKTGEGVSGS
+1340 NFKTGEGVSNS

-1384 TGASQHSYATFDA
+1384 TGASQHSYAAFDA
-1397 TNNISVTNSSFSDM
+1397 LNNISVTNSSFSDM

-1437 GSSVISANAA
+1437 GSSTISANAS
-1447 NSLSFNNSRL
+1447 NSLSFINSRL

-1493 TQLLGNTSFTLS
+1493 TQLLGNTNFTLS

-1531 TAFKNSLT
+1531 AAFKNSLT

-1548 DNQSVLNASGA
+1548 DNQSVLNANGS

-1579 SLFFNGATLSL
+1579 SLFFNGGTLSL
-1590 NANSKLNASS
+1590 NANSKLNASN

-1612 DSVLSV
+1612 DSVLSA
-1618 SNASSLNA
+1618 SNTSSLNA
-1626 NINFQGASQATF
+1626 NINFQGASQANF
-1638 GGNTTIDAASFNF
+1638 GGNTTIDTASFSF

-1672 YAPSLSKAL
+1672 YAPSLNKAL

-1691 NNGDINLS
+1691 DNGDINLS

-1748 NNNIQTWSF
+1748 NNNIQTWLF

-1816 DNQAGTYYL
+1816 DDQAGTYYL

-1855 SLNIYNKGFSSGNLK
+1855 SLNIYNKGFSSENLK

-1881 TLKEMIETNQ
+1881 ALKEIIESNQ

-1896 SINEVLQLLDRIKIT
+1896 NINEVLQLLDKIKIT
-1911 PAQKQ
+1911 QAQKQ

-1930 QTFSNGNLVIG
+1930 QTFNNGNLIIG
-1941 ATQDHVTNSTSSIW
+1941 ATQDNVTNSTSSIW

-2004 ITGTLGSGNAFESG
+2004 ITGTVGSGNAFESG
-2018 GSADITFQSANNL
+2018 GSADVTFQSANNL

-2068 SQMAMEKIKQA
+2068 SQVAMEKIKQA
-2079 GGLGNFVENALIPLS
+2079 GGLGNFVENALSPLS

-2207 LLDEFLGQDVVKKLE
+2207 LLNEFLGQDVVKKLE

-2234 ISQGGLSGIYNQ
+2234 ISQGGLSGVYNQ

-2262 NDLGALLSPRGLHD
+2262 NDLGVLLSPRGLHD

-2367 ICINLANCPTT
+2367 ICVNLANCPTT

-2402 TFLGVIASNGAIDL
+2402 TFLGAIISNGAINL

-2436 QANNLTIANAFN
+2436 QANNLTITNAFN
-2448 NASNSTANINGDFT
+2448 NASNSTANINGNFT

-2478 MGNFNSYGDLVFNLS
+2478 MGNFNSYGDLVFNIS
-2493 HSVSHAIINAQGIAT
+2493 HSASHAIINAQGNAT
-2508 IMTNYNNPLIQ
+2508 IMANDNNPLIQ
-2519 FNTSSKETGAY
+2519 FNTSSKEAGTY

-2551 SLDNYLKLYTLININ
+2551 SLDNYLKLYALIDIN

-2574 NGLTYNGQAVSIKDG
+2574 NGLTYNGQAVNIKDG
-2589 GLIVGFKDSQNQY
+2589 GLVVGFKDSQNQY

-2609 NKVKIAVSNAPI
+2609 NKVKIAISNDPI

-2635 IQGIQGVDSIE
+2635 IQGTQGVDSIE

-2695 IANPNFKNDA
+2695 IANPDFKNDA

-2736 ERLEALKNKRFAD
+2736 ERLEALKNKRFAN

-2810 YGYSGFHANITQS
+2810 YGYSGFHGNITQS

-2872 RYNTWTT
+2872 RYDTWTT

-2909 GMSGLRGIMDDPI
+2909 GLSGLRGIMDDPI

>member
-7 GLISKFISKGSFKL
+7 GLISKFILKGSFKL
-21 NKISKKIFKLN
+21 NKISKKIFTLN
-32 PILKREK
+32 LILKREK
-39 PLKRHKKT
+39 PLKCHKKT
-47 KSIKKPFNKNKSFL
+47 KSIKKPFNKSKSFL

-69 ALGGLPHLR
+69 ALGGLSHLR

-86 WWSGYHDKI
+86 WSSWSYHDNI

-109 FSSTQGSGTYYL
+109 FNSAQGSGTYYL
-121 NTLTTYSA
+121 NTLTTYSP

-153 TGVNGVNVGYITGTY
+153 TGVNGGNLGYITGTY

-181 TGNSLSDGGGAT
+181 TGNSFSTGGGAT

-198 TNRITINQASFDN
+198 TNHITINQASFDN
-211 SDAGAQHSYMNFKGS
+211 SDAGTQHSYMNFSGS

-241 GFSFSGNNNN
+241 GFSFSGNGANSNLSFDKTNFNQGTYKFTNSTNLNFNN
-251 SAISFNKTKFN
+251 SAFN
-262 QGTYNFTNSANLS
+262 QGTYNFSSTQSV
-275 FNNSNFNQST
+275 FENSN
-285 YNFNSLQSTFNNSTF
+285 F

-308 DNTSFNNDTFNQGT
+308 DNASFNNDTFNQGT

-351 SFGSGAVFNLNQTLN
+351 SFGSGAIFNLNQTLN
-366 ANQTY
+366 NNQTY
-371 DILTTNGTIQYGVYQ
+371 DILTTNKTIQYGVYQ

-407 NNTYDVTF
+407 SNTYDVTF

-426 TFSNKSITTQ
+426 TFNNQSITTQ
-436 FLGDDLQAKAKATY
+436 FLGDDLQQQAQKTY
-450 QQDLNNSQSALSNAT
+450 QEDLTHSQNALNNVTSDNTIANNDTSYTQS
-465 NDNKIASAD
+465 K
-474 TGYTNNQNTTIKQ
+474 NTTVAK
-487 DAQNLEHTSQQIAK
+487 DAQGLENTNQQIAQ
-501 DEQALQGDLNKLKQL
+501 DEQALEKDLAQIKQL
-516 ANSSFNEQA
+516 ANSTTGFNEQA
-525 FNQAQ
+525 FNQVQ
-530 SKEQQDEQTLQNEEN
+530 DKEQQDEQTLQGDEN

-555 KALANAKEQ
+555 KA
-564 QEQQQA
+564 
-570 QATYQQDLNNSQS
+570 
-583 ALSNATNDNKI
+583 I
-594 ASADTDYTKNQNT
+594 
-607 AIKQDAQNLENTS
+607 
-620 QQITQDQK
+620 
-628 DLEQD
+628 
-633 LDKLQQLANSKTGFN
+633 
-648 EQAFNQAQSTEQ
+648 
-660 QDEQTLQNEE
+660 
-670 ETFSSEQE
+670 
-678 GLEKAL
+678 
-684 ANAKHTSPT
+684 
-693 PTKHTAQNNP
+693 
-703 PNKVS
+703 
-708 PPTQNLPTTNV
+708 
-719 WNGVYNFQ
+719 
-727 NQTYSKKGIYYID
+727 
-740 PNLSGQSG
+740 
-748 QSGNTLSTYG
+748 
-758 YLDWFTLKNKFSV
+758 
-771 NANNGTLII
+771 
-780 GNNTESANTK
+780 
-790 GLIWIGDD
+790 
-798 KGLVYYN
+798 
-805 TGTFNAANIYLTSNL
+805 
-820 KTGNGFSGEG
+820 
-830 ATLNFNATNRIT
+830 
-842 INQASFDNSDAG
+842 
-854 AQHSYMNFKG
+854 
-864 SNINVSG
+864 
-871 SSFTDD
+871 
-877 TNGGFSF
+877 
-884 SGNNNNSAISF
+884 
-895 NKTKFNQGTYN
+895 
-906 FTNSANLSFNNSN
+906 
-919 FNQSTYNFNSLQSTF
+919 
-934 NNSTFNQGTY
+934 
-944 NFTDNTSFNN
+944 
-954 DTFNQ
+954 
-959 GTYNFNTS
+959 
-967 KVSFSGANT
+967 
-976 LNSSSPFASLKGSV
+976 
-990 SFGSGA
+990 
-996 VFNLNQ
+996 
-1002 TLNANQTYDILTTN
+1002 
-1016 GTIQYGVYQSYLWD
+1016 
-1030 LINYK
+1030 
-1035 GDKAISHV
+1035 
-1043 EVGNNTYDVTFD
+1043 
-1055 INGQDETLQET
+1055 
-1066 FSNKSITTQF
+1066 
-1076 LGDDLQ
+1076 
-1082 AKAKATY
+1082 
-1089 QQDLNNS
+1089 
-1096 QSALSNATNDNKIAS
+1096 
-1111 ADTGYTNNQNTTIKQ
+1111 
-1126 DAQNLEH
+1126 
-1133 TSQQIAKDEQALQ
+1133 
-1146 GDLNK
+1146 
-1151 LKQLA
+1151 
-1156 NSSFNEQAF
+1156 
-1165 NQAQSK
+1165 
-1171 EQQDEQTLQNEE
+1171 
-1183 ETFSSEQEGLEKALA
+1183 A
-1198 NAKPASPTPTPTPT
+1198 NAKPASPTP
-1212 PTPSPTPNP
+1212 SPTP
-1221 TPTKHTAPNKVPPT
+1221 TPTKHTAPNTPPNKVSPTPT

-1246 WNGVYWLQNQTYSQ
+1246 WSGVYWLQNQTYSKQ
-1260 KGVYYIDPNLSGQSG
+1260 GVYYIDPNLSGQSG
-1275 QSANTLSTYT
+1275 QSGNTLSTYT

-1321 GGFGYII
+1321 GGFGYIT

-1340 NFKTGEGVSGS
+1340 NFKTGEGVSNS

-1384 TGASQHSYATFDA
+1384 TRASQHSYATFDA
-1397 TNNISVTNSSFSDM
+1397 VNNISVTDSSFSDM
-1411 TWGKFSFNAKNIS
+1411 TWGKFSFSAKNIS

-1531 TAFKNSLT
+1531 AAFKNSLT

-1548 DNQSVLNASGA
+1548 DNQSVLNANGA

-1579 SLFFNGATLSL
+1579 SLFFNGGIISL

-1612 DSVLSV
+1612 DSVLSA
-1618 SNASSLNA
+1618 SNTSSLNA
-1626 NINFQGASQATF
+1626 NINFQGASQANF
-1638 GGNTTIDAASFNF
+1638 GGNTTIDTASFNF

-1672 YAPSLSKAL
+1672 YALSLNKAL

-1740 IQNATYSD
+1740 IQNATYSG

-1881 TLKEMIETNQ
+1881 TLKEMIESNQ

-1941 ATQDHVTNSTSSIW
+1941 ATQDNVTNSTSSIW
-1955 FGGNGYSSPCA
+1955 FGGNGYSSPCV
-1966 LDSATCS
+1966 LDSVTCS

-2018 GSADITFQSANNL
+2018 GSADVTFQSANNL

-2068 SQMAMEKIKQA
+2068 SQVAMEKIKQA
-2079 GGLGNFVENALIPLS
+2079 GGLGNFVENALNPLS
-2094 KELPSSL
+2094 KELPASL

-2118 LNNSGVMNAIQN
+2118 LNNSGVMNEIQN

-2171 GYMDASELSSILSVI
+2171 GYIDASELSSILSVI

-2207 LLDEFLGQDVVKKLE
+2207 LLNEFLGQDVVKKLE

-2234 ISQGGLSGIYNQ
+2234 ISQGGLSGVYNQ

-2402 TFLGVIASNGAIDL
+2402 TFLGAIASNGAIDL
-2416 SQVKNNSVI
+2416 SQVTNNSVI

-2436 QANNLTIANAFN
+2436 QANNLTITNAFN
-2448 NASNSTANINGDFT
+2448 NASNSTANINGNFT

-2493 HSVSHAIINAQGIAT
+2493 HSVSHAIINAQGTAT
-2508 IMTNYNNPLIQ
+2508 IMANNNNPLIQ
-2519 FNTSSKETGAY
+2519 FNTSSKKTGAY

-2551 SLDNYLKLYTLININ
+2551 SLADYLKLYTLIDIN
-2566 GKHMVMTD
+2566 GKHMVMSN
-2574 NGLTYNGQAVSIKDG
+2574 NGLTYNDQAVNIKDG
-2589 GLIVGFKDSQNQY
+2589 GLVVGFKDSQNQY

-2609 NKVKIAVSNAPI
+2609 NKVKIAVSNDPI

-2635 IQGIQGVDSIE
+2635 IQGTRGVDSID
-2646 QAGGTQAINWLN
+2646 QVGGTQAINWLN

-2695 IANPNFKNDA
+2695 IANPDFKNDA

-2786 GTLYGINVGYDR
+2786 GTLYGINIGYDR

-2803 IVGGYAA
+2803 IVGSYAA

-2872 RYNTWTT
+2872 RYDTWTT

-2897 FKPQIGLAYYYI
+2897 FKPQIGLSYYYI
-2909 GMSGLRGIMDDPI
+2909 GLSGLRGIMDDPI

>member
-7 GLISKFISKGSFKL
+7 RLISKFISKGSFKL

-32 PILKREK
+32 QILKCEK

-61 KASVLLIG
+61 KASILLIG
-69 ALGGLPHLR
+69 ALGGLSHLR
-78 ASECRYWS
+78 ANECTYWS
-86 WWSGYHDKI
+86 WSSWGYQDNI
-95 ESGSNSPTHNSYCL
+95 ESGPNSPTHNSYCL
-109 FSSTQGSGTYYL
+109 FSSAQGSGTYYL

-134 TQKFNNGTLNVG
+134 TQKFNGGTLNVG

-153 TGVNGVNVGYITGTY
+153 TGINGGDVGYITGTY

-173 NFNSSRIT
+173 NFNSSHLT
-181 TGNSLSDGGGAT
+181 TGNSYADGGGAT

-198 TNRITINQASFDN
+198 TNHITINQASFDN
-211 SDAGAQHSYMNFKGS
+211 RDAGTQKSYMNFKGS
-226 NINVS
+226 NIKVS

-241 GFSFSGNNNN
+241 GFNFSGNNNN
-251 SAISFNKTKFN
+251 SAISFNQTSFN
-262 QGTYNFTNSANLS
+262 QGTYNFSNNTTLS
-275 FNNSNFNQST
+275 FDNSNFNQGT
-285 YNFNSLQSTFNNSTF
+285 YHFNSAQSTFENSNF
-300 NQGTYNFT
+300 NQGTYNF
-308 DNTSFNNDTFNQGT
+308 NNNASFNNDTFNQGT
-322 YNFNTSKVSFSGAN
+322 YSFNTSKVSFSGAN

-351 SFGSGAVFNLNQTLN
+351 SFNSNAIFNLNQTLN
-366 ANQTY
+366 NNQTY
-371 DILTTNGTIQYGVYQ
+371 DILTTNGAIQYGVYQ

-400 ISHVEVG
+400 ISHVGVG
-407 NNTYDVTF
+407 NNTYDVIF

-426 TFSNKSITTQ
+426 TFSNQSITTQ
-436 FLGDDLQAKAKATY
+436 FLGDNLQQEAQKTYQQDWSNSQTALNNVANDNKIANNDTSYTNNKNTTIAKDAQNLENTNQQIQQDEQALEKDLTQIKQLANSTTGFNEQAFTQAQKQEQQDEQTLQNDENAFNTKQEGLKQAIQQAQAQKQQEQQQAQKTY
-450 QQDLNNSQSALSNAT
+450 QQDLSNSQSALNNAAS
-465 NDNKIASAD
+465 DNKIANSD
-474 TGYTNNQNTTIKQ
+474 TDYTKNKNTAIAT
-487 DAQNLEHTSQQIAK
+487 DAQNLENTNQQIAQ
-501 DEQALQGDLNKLKQL
+501 DEQALEKDLAQIKQL
-516 ANSSFNEQA
+516 ANSTTGFNEQA

-530 SKEQQDEQTLQNEEN
+530 DKEQQDEQTLQNEEK
-545 TFSSEQEGLE
+545 TFNSEQEGL
-555 KALANAKEQ
+555 KQAIANAKP
-564 QEQQQA
+564 
-570 QATYQQDLNNSQS
+570 
-583 ALSNATNDNKI
+583 
-594 ASADTDYTKNQNT
+594 
-607 AIKQDAQNLENTS
+607 TS
-620 QQITQDQK
+620 PTPSH
-628 DLEQD
+628 
-633 LDKLQQLANSKTGFN
+633 A
-648 EQAFNQAQSTEQ
+648 
-660 QDEQTLQNEE
+660 
-670 ETFSSEQE
+670 
-678 GLEKAL
+678 
-684 ANAKHTSPT
+684 PT
-693 PTKHTAQNNP
+693 PTKHTAQN
-703 PNKVS
+703 
-708 PPTQNLPTTNV
+708 
-719 WNGVYNFQ
+719 
-727 NQTYSKKGIYYID
+727 
-740 PNLSGQSG
+740 
-748 QSGNTLSTYG
+748 
-758 YLDWFTLKNKFSV
+758 
-771 NANNGTLII
+771 
-780 GNNTESANTK
+780 
-790 GLIWIGDD
+790 
-798 KGLVYYN
+798 
-805 TGTFNAANIYLTSNL
+805 
-820 KTGNGFSGEG
+820 
-830 ATLNFNATNRIT
+830 
-842 INQASFDNSDAG
+842 
-854 AQHSYMNFKG
+854 
-864 SNINVSG
+864 
-871 SSFTDD
+871 
-877 TNGGFSF
+877 
-884 SGNNNNSAISF
+884 
-895 NKTKFNQGTYN
+895 
-906 FTNSANLSFNNSN
+906 
-919 FNQSTYNFNSLQSTF
+919 
-934 NNSTFNQGTY
+934 
-944 NFTDNTSFNN
+944 
-954 DTFNQ
+954 
-959 GTYNFNTS
+959 
-967 KVSFSGANT
+967 
-976 LNSSSPFASLKGSV
+976 
-990 SFGSGA
+990 
-996 VFNLNQ
+996 
-1002 TLNANQTYDILTTN
+1002 
-1016 GTIQYGVYQSYLWD
+1016 
-1030 LINYK
+1030 
-1035 GDKAISHV
+1035 
-1043 EVGNNTYDVTFD
+1043 
-1055 INGQDETLQET
+1055 
-1066 FSNKSITTQF
+1066 
-1076 LGDDLQ
+1076 
-1082 AKAKATY
+1082 
-1089 QQDLNNS
+1089 
-1096 QSALSNATNDNKIAS
+1096 
-1111 ADTGYTNNQNTTIKQ
+1111 
-1126 DAQNLEH
+1126 
-1133 TSQQIAKDEQALQ
+1133 
-1146 GDLNK
+1146 
-1151 LKQLA
+1151 
-1156 NSSFNEQAF
+1156 
-1165 NQAQSK
+1165 
-1171 EQQDEQTLQNEE
+1171 
-1183 ETFSSEQEGLEKALA
+1183 
-1198 NAKPASPTPTPTPT
+1198 TP
-1212 PTPSPTPNP
+1212 
-1221 TPTKHTAPNKVPPT
+1221 PNKVPPT

-1246 WNGVYWLQNQTYSQ
+1246 WNGVYWLQNQTYSKQ
-1260 KGVYYIDPNLSGQSG
+1260 GVYYIDPNLSGQSG

-1285 ANLLGRSFGVNIQNG
+1285 ANLFGRSFSVNIQNG
-1300 TLIIGNNTESVNDN
+1300 TLIIGNDTESVNSN

-1321 GGFGYII
+1321 GGFGYIT
-1328 GTFNAANIYLTN
+1328 GTFSAANIYLTN
-1340 NFKTGEGVSGS
+1340 NFKTGEGVSNS

-1397 TNNISVTNSSFSDM
+1397 LNNISVTNSSFSDM
-1411 TWGKFSFNAKNIS
+1411 TWGKFSFSAKNIS

-1437 GSSVISANAA
+1437 GSSTISANAT
-1447 NSLSFNNSRL
+1447 NSLSFVNSRL
-1457 NGGAVYNLWANSLIF
+1457 NGGAIYNLQANSLIF

-1531 TAFKNSLT
+1531 AAFKNSLT

-1559 SAFNN
+1559 SVFNN
-1564 QASLNIYNGSQATFN
+1564 QASLNIYNGSQATFK
-1579 SLFFNGATLSL
+1579 SLFFNGGTLSL
-1590 NANSKLNASS
+1590 NANSKLNASN

-1612 DSVLSV
+1612 DSVLSA
-1618 SNASSLNA
+1618 SNTSSLNA
-1626 NINFQGASQATF
+1626 NINFQGASQADF
-1638 GGNTTIDAASFNF
+1638 GGNTTIDTASFNF

-1660 NLTANGALNFNG
+1660 NLTANGALDFNG
-1672 YAPSLSKAL
+1672 YAPSLTKAL

-1740 IQNATYSD
+1740 IQNATYSN

-1816 DNQAGTYYL
+1816 DDQAGTYYL
-1825 TSNIKGLFTP
+1825 TSNIKGLFTL

-1840 PQTPGT
+1840 PQAPGT
-1846 YSPFNQPLN
+1846 YSPFNQPLS
-1855 SLNIYNKGFSSGNLK
+1855 SLNIYNKGFSSENLK

-1881 TLKEMIETNQ
+1881 TLKEMIESNQ

-1896 SINEVLQLLDRIKIT
+1896 NINEVLQLLDKIKIT
-1911 PAQKQ
+1911 QAQKQ

-1930 QTFSNGNLVIG
+1930 QTFSNGNLIIG
-1941 ATQDHVTNSTSSIW
+1941 ATQDNVTNSTSSIW

-2004 ITGTLGSGNAFESG
+2004 ITGTIGSGNAFESG
-2018 GSADITFQSANNL
+2018 GSADVTFQSANNL

-2068 SQMAMEKIKQA
+2068 SQVAMEKIKQA
-2079 GGLGNFVENALIPLS
+2079 GGLGNFIENALSPLS
-2094 KELPSSL
+2094 KELPASL
-2101 QNETLG
+2101 QDETLG
-2107 QLIGQNNLDNL
+2107 QLIGQNNLDDL
-2118 LNNSGVMNAIQN
+2118 LNNSGVMNEIQN

-2171 GYMDASELSSILSVI
+2171 GYIDASELSSILSVV

-2207 LLDEFLGQDVVKKLE
+2207 LLNEFLGQDVIKKLE

-2234 ISQGGLSGIYNQ
+2234 ISQGGLSGVYNQ

-2285 LSNGYVFVNNSSFSN
+2285 LSNGYVFVNNSSFNN

-2333 ASNGVSNINITTL
+2333 ASNSVSNINITTL

-2378 KNSSSTNSSV
+2378 KNSSSANSSV

-2402 TFLGVIASNGAIDL
+2402 TFLGTIASNGAIDL

-2431 ENATL
+2431 ENAAL
-2436 QANNLTIANAFN
+2436 QANNLTITNAFN
-2448 NASNSTANINGDFT
+2448 NASNSTANINGNFT

-2493 HSVSHAIINAQGIAT
+2493 HSASHAIINAQGNAT
-2508 IMTNYNNPLIQ
+2508 IMANDNNPLIQ
-2519 FNTSSKETGAY
+2519 FNTSSKEAGTY

-2551 SLDNYLKLYTLININ
+2551 SLDNYLKLYTLIDIN
-2566 GKHMVMTD
+2566 GKHMVMVG
-2574 NGLTYNGQAVSIKDG
+2574 NGLTYNGQAVNIKDG
-2589 GLIVGFKDSQNQY
+2589 GLVVGFKDSQNQY

-2609 NKVKIAVSNAPI
+2609 NKVKVAVSNDPI

-2635 IQGIQGVDSIE
+2635 IQGTQGVNSID
-2646 QAGGTQAINWLN
+2646 QAGGNQAINWLN

-2672 YLESHSTK
+2672 YLESHSAK

-2723 LSDTSTFASADFH
+2723 LSDTSTFARSDFL

-2872 RYNTWTT
+2872 KYDTWTT

-2909 GMSGLRGIMDDPI
+2909 GLSGLRGIMDDPI

>member
-1 MAFKKA
+1 MAFKKVR
-7 GLISKFISKGSFKL
+7 LISKLISKGSFKL
-21 NKISKKIFKLN
+21 NKISKKIFTLN
-32 PILKREK
+32 QILKREK
-39 PLKRHKKT
+39 PLKRHKKAL
-47 KSIKKPFNKNKSFL
+47 KPIKKLSNRNKSFL

-69 ALGGLPHLR
+69 ALGGLSHLR
-78 ASECRYWS
+78 ANECTYWS
-86 WWSGYHDKI
+86 WSSWSYQDNI

-109 FSSTQGSGTYYL
+109 FSSAQGSGTYYL

-134 TQKFNNGTLNVG
+134 TQKFNGGTLNVG

-153 TGVNGVNVGYITGTY
+153 TGINGGDVGYITGTY

-173 NFNSSRIT
+173 NFNSSHLT
-181 TGNSLSDGGGAT
+181 TGNSYADGGGAT

-198 TNRITINQASFDN
+198 ANNITINQASFDN
-211 SDAGAQHSYMNFKGS
+211 SDAGTQKSYMNFKGS
-226 NINVS
+226 NIKVS
-231 GSSFTDDTNG
+231 GSSFKDDTDG
-241 GFSFSGNNNN
+241 GFNFSGSNNN
-251 SAISFNKTKFN
+251 STISFNQTNFN
-262 QGTYNFTNSANLS
+262 QGTYNFSNSASSS
-275 FNNSNFNQST
+275 FGNSNFNQGT
-285 YNFNSLQSTFNNSTF
+285 YHFNSAQSTFENSNF
-300 NQGTYNFT
+300 NQGTYNF
-308 DNTSFNNDTFNQGT
+308 NGNASFNNDTFNQGT
-322 YNFNTSKVSFSGAN
+322 YDFNTSKVSFSGIN

-351 SFGSGAVFNLNQTLN
+351 SFNSNVIFNLNQTLN
-366 ANQTY
+366 NNQTY
-371 DILTTNGTIQYGVYQ
+371 DILTTNGAIQYGVYQ

-400 ISHVEVG
+400 ISHVGVG

-426 TFSNKSITTQ
+426 TFNNQSIITQ
-436 FLGDDLQAKAKATY
+436 FLGDDLQQQAQKTY
-450 QQDLNNSQSALSNAT
+450 QEDVTSSQTALNNAT
-465 NDNKIASAD
+465 SDNKIANSD
-474 TGYTNNQNTTIKQ
+474 TDYTKSSNPTILK
-487 DAQNLEHTSQQIAK
+487 DAQNLESTNQQIAQ
-501 DEQALQGDLNKLKQL
+501 DEQALQGDLDKLKQL
-516 ANSSFNEQA
+516 ANSTTGFSEQA

-530 SKEQQDEQTLQNEEN
+530 KQEQQDEQTLQNDEK
-545 TFSSEQEGLE
+545 TFNAEQEGL
-555 KALANAKEQ
+555 KQAIQQAQAQQQK

-570 QATYQQDLNNSQS
+570 QQTYQEDVTNSQTALNN
-583 ALSNATNDNKI
+583 ATSDNKI
-594 ASADTDYTKNQNT
+594 ASNDTSYTQSKNTTIN
-607 AIKQDAQNLENTS
+607 KDAQGLENTNQKI
-620 QQITQDQK
+620 QQD
-628 DLEQD
+628 EQALQGD
-633 LDKLQQLANSKTGFN
+633 LDKLKQLANSTTGFS
-648 EQAFNQAQSTEQ
+648 EQAFNTVQKQEQ
-660 QDEQTLQNEE
+660 QDEQTLQNDENAFN
-670 ETFSSEQE
+670 TEQE
-678 GLEKAL
+678 GLKQAI
-684 ANAKHTSPT
+684 ANAKPTSPTPT
-693 PTKHTAQNNP
+693 PTKHTAQN
-703 PNKVS
+703 
-708 PPTQNLPTTNV
+708 
-719 WNGVYNFQ
+719 
-727 NQTYSKKGIYYID
+727 
-740 PNLSGQSG
+740 
-748 QSGNTLSTYG
+748 
-758 YLDWFTLKNKFSV
+758 
-771 NANNGTLII
+771 
-780 GNNTESANTK
+780 
-790 GLIWIGDD
+790 
-798 KGLVYYN
+798 
-805 TGTFNAANIYLTSNL
+805 
-820 KTGNGFSGEG
+820 
-830 ATLNFNATNRIT
+830 
-842 INQASFDNSDAG
+842 
-854 AQHSYMNFKG
+854 
-864 SNINVSG
+864 
-871 SSFTDD
+871 
-877 TNGGFSF
+877 
-884 SGNNNNSAISF
+884 
-895 NKTKFNQGTYN
+895 
-906 FTNSANLSFNNSN
+906 
-919 FNQSTYNFNSLQSTF
+919 
-934 NNSTFNQGTY
+934 
-944 NFTDNTSFNN
+944 
-954 DTFNQ
+954 
-959 GTYNFNTS
+959 
-967 KVSFSGANT
+967 
-976 LNSSSPFASLKGSV
+976 
-990 SFGSGA
+990 
-996 VFNLNQ
+996 
-1002 TLNANQTYDILTTN
+1002 
-1016 GTIQYGVYQSYLWD
+1016 
-1030 LINYK
+1030 
-1035 GDKAISHV
+1035 
-1043 EVGNNTYDVTFD
+1043 
-1055 INGQDETLQET
+1055 
-1066 FSNKSITTQF
+1066 
-1076 LGDDLQ
+1076 
-1082 AKAKATY
+1082 
-1089 QQDLNNS
+1089 
-1096 QSALSNATNDNKIAS
+1096 
-1111 ADTGYTNNQNTTIKQ
+1111 
-1126 DAQNLEH
+1126 
-1133 TSQQIAKDEQALQ
+1133 
-1146 GDLNK
+1146 
-1151 LKQLA
+1151 
-1156 NSSFNEQAF
+1156 
-1165 NQAQSK
+1165 
-1171 EQQDEQTLQNEE
+1171 
-1183 ETFSSEQEGLEKALA
+1183 
-1198 NAKPASPTPTPTPT
+1198 TP
-1212 PTPSPTPNP
+1212 
-1221 TPTKHTAPNKVPPT
+1221 PNKVPPT

-1246 WNGVYWLQNQTYSQ
+1246 WNGVYNLQNQTYSN

-1275 QSANTLSTYT
+1275 QSGNTLSTYT
-1285 ANLLGRSFGVNIQNG
+1285 ANLFGRSFGVNIQNG

-1321 GGFGYII
+1321 GGFGYIT
-1328 GTFNAANIYLTN
+1328 GTFSAANIYLTN
-1340 NFKTGEGVSGS
+1340 NFKTGEGVSNS

-1397 TNNISVTNSSFSDM
+1397 LNNISVTNSSFSDM
-1411 TWGKFSFNAKNIS
+1411 TWGKFSFSAKNIS

-1437 GSSVISANAA
+1437 GSSTISANAA
-1447 NSLSFNNSRL
+1447 NSLSFINSRL
-1457 NGGAVYNLWANSLIF
+1457 NGGAIYNLQANSLIF

-1493 TQLLGNTSFTLS
+1493 TQLLGNANFTLS
-1505 SQSLLNFNGDT
+1505 SQSLLNFNGNT
-1516 TLQNNANITLGNKSQ
+1516 TLQDNANITLGNKSQ
-1531 TAFKNSLT
+1531 AAFKNSLT

-1548 DNQSVLNASGA
+1548 DNQSVLNANGA

-1564 QASLNIYNGSQATFN
+1564 QASLNIYNGSQATFK
-1579 SLFFNGATLSL
+1579 SLFFNGGTLSL
-1590 NANSKLNASS
+1590 NANSKLNASN

-1612 DSVLSV
+1612 DSVLSA
-1618 SNASSLNA
+1618 NNTSSLNA
-1626 NINFQGASQATF
+1626 NINFQGTSQADF
-1638 GGNTTIDAASFNF
+1638 GGNTTIDTASFNF
-1651 DSASSLSFN
+1651 DSASSLNFN

-1672 YAPSLSKAL
+1672 YAPSLTKAL

-1691 NNGDINLS
+1691 SNGDINLS

-1816 DNQAGTYYL
+1816 DNQVGTYYL
-1825 TSNIKGLFTP
+1825 TSSIKGLFTP
-1835 KGSQT
+1835 KDSQT
-1840 PQTPGT
+1840 PQAPGT

-1855 SLNIYNKGFSSGNLK
+1855 SLNIYNKGFSSENLK

-1881 TLKEMIETNQ
+1881 TLKEMIESNQ

-1896 SINEVLQLLDRIKIT
+1896 NINEVLQLLDKIKIT
-1911 PAQKQ
+1911 QAQKQ

-1930 QTFSNGNLVIG
+1930 QTFNNGNLIIG
-1941 ATQDHVTNSTSSIW
+1941 ATQDNVTNSTSSIW

-1992 YINADFKAKSIY
+1992 YINANFKAKSIY
-2004 ITGTLGSGNAFESG
+2004 ITGTLGSANAFESG
-2018 GSADITFQSANNL
+2018 GSADVTFQSANNL

-2068 SQMAMEKIKQA
+2068 SQVAMEKIKQA
-2079 GGLGNFVENALIPLS
+2079 GGLGNFIENALSPLS
-2094 KELPSSL
+2094 KELPASL
-2101 QNETLG
+2101 QDETLG
-2107 QLIGQNNLDNL
+2107 QLIGQNNLDDL

-2171 GYMDASELSSILSVI
+2171 GYIDASELSSILSVV

-2207 LLDEFLGQDVVKKLE
+2207 LLNEFLGQDVVKKLE

-2234 ISQGGLSGIYNQ
+2234 ISQGGLSGVYNQ

-2333 ASNGVSNINITTL
+2333 ASNDVSNINITTL

-2367 ICINLANCPTT
+2367 ICVNLANCPTT

-2402 TFLGVIASNGAIDL
+2402 TFLGAIASNGVIDL
-2416 SQVKNNSVI
+2416 SQVTNNSVI

-2436 QANNLTIANAFN
+2436 QANNLTITNAFN
-2448 NASNSTANINGDFT
+2448 NASNSTANINGNFT

-2493 HSVSHAIINAQGIAT
+2493 HSASHAIINAQGTAT
-2508 IMTNYNNPLIQ
+2508 IMANDNNPLIQ
-2519 FNTSSKETGAY
+2519 FNTSSKEAGTY

-2543 NDQITGGS
+2543 NNQITGGS
-2551 SLDNYLKLYTLININ
+2551 SLDNYLKLYTLIDIN

-2574 NGLTYNGQAVSIKDG
+2574 NGLTYNGQAVNIKDG
-2589 GLIVGFKDSQNQY
+2589 GLVVGFKDSQNQY

-2609 NKVKIAVSNAPI
+2609 NKVKIAVSNDPI

-2635 IQGIQGVDSIE
+2635 IQGVQSVDSID
-2646 QAGGTQAINWLN
+2646 QVGGNQAINWLN

-2672 YLESHSTK
+2672 YLESHSAK

-2695 IANPNFKNDA
+2695 IANPDFKNDA

-2723 LSDTSTFASADFH
+2723 LSDTSTFARSDFL

-2810 YGYSGFHANITQS
+2810 YGYSGFHGNITQS

-2872 RYNTWTT
+2872 RYDTWTT

-2897 FKPQIGLAYYYI
+2897 FKPQVGLAYYYI
-2909 GMSGLRGIMDDPI
+2909 GLSGLRGIMDDPI

-2930 DPNKKSVLT
+2930 DPNKKSVLM

>member
-7 GLISKFISKGSFKL
+7 RLISRFISKGSFKL
-21 NKISKKIFKLN
+21 NKISKKIFTLN
-32 PILKREK
+32 QILKREK

-47 KSIKKPFNKNKSFL
+47 KSIEKPFNKNKSFL
-61 KASVLLIG
+61 KASVFLLIG
-69 ALGGLPHLR
+69 ALGGLSHLR
-78 ASECRYWS
+78 ANECRYWS
-86 WWSGYHDKI
+86 WSSWNYQDNI
-95 ESGSNSPTHNSYCL
+95 ESGPNSPTHNSYCL

-134 TQKFNNGTLNVG
+134 TQKFNNGTLDIG

-153 TGVNGVNVGYITGTY
+153 TGINGGDVGYITGTY
-168 DAQTI
+168 GAQTM
-173 NFNSSRIT
+173 NFNSSHIT
-181 TGNSLSDGGGAT
+181 TGNSYADGGGAT

-198 TNRITINQASFDN
+198 TNNITINQASFDN
-211 SDAGAQHSYMNFKGS
+211 SDAGTQKSYMNFKGS
-226 NINVS
+226 NIKIS

-241 GFSFSGNNNN
+241 GFNFSGSSNN
-251 SAISFNKTKFN
+251 SVISFDKTSFN
-262 QGTYNFTNSANLS
+262 QGTYNFSNSASSS
-275 FNNSNFNQST
+275 FDNSNFNQ
-285 YNFNSLQSTFNNSTF
+285 
-300 NQGTYNFT
+300 GTYDFN
-308 DNTSFNNDTFNQGT
+308 DSVSFNNDTFNQGT
-322 YNFNTSKVSFSGAN
+322 YDFNDSKVSFSGIN

-351 SFGSGAVFNLNQTLN
+351 SFNSGAIFNLNQTLN
-366 ANQTY
+366 NNQTY
-371 DILTTNGTIQYGVYQ
+371 DILTTNGAIQYGVYQ

-415 DINGQDETLQE
+415 DIDGQDETLQE
-426 TFSNKSITTQ
+426 TFNNQSIITQ
-436 FLGDDLQAKAKATY
+436 FLGDDLQQQAQKTY
-450 QQDLNNSQSALSNAT
+450 QEDVAHSQNALSGAIS
-465 NDNKIASAD
+465 DNTIASND
-474 TGYTNNQNTTIKQ
+474 TSYTQSKNPTILK
-487 DAQNLEHTSQQIAK
+487 DAQGLENTNQQIQK
-501 DEQALQGDLNKLKQL
+501 DEKALKKDLDNLNQL
-516 ANSSFNEQA
+516 ANPTTDFNEQA

-530 SKEQQDEQTLQNEEN
+530 KQEQQDLKTLQSEEN
-545 TFSSEQEGLE
+545 AFNTEQEGLE
-555 KALANAKEQ
+555 
-564 QEQQQA
+564 QA
-570 QATYQQDLNNSQS
+570 
-583 ALSNATNDNKI
+583 I
-594 ASADTDYTKNQNT
+594 
-607 AIKQDAQNLENTS
+607 
-620 QQITQDQK
+620 
-628 DLEQD
+628 
-633 LDKLQQLANSKTGFN
+633 
-648 EQAFNQAQSTEQ
+648 
-660 QDEQTLQNEE
+660 
-670 ETFSSEQE
+670 
-678 GLEKAL
+678 
-684 ANAKHTSPT
+684 ANAKHVSPTPNPTPSPTPT
-693 PTKHTAQNNP
+693 PTKHTAPNTP
-703 PNKVS
+703 PSQV
-708 PPTQNLPTTNV
+708 PPTPPSQNLPKTNV
-719 WNGVYNFQ
+719 WNGVYWLQ
-727 NQTYSKKGIYYID
+727 NKTYSKQGIYYID

-748 QSGNTLSTYG
+748 QSGNTLSTY
-758 YLDWFTLKNKFSV
+758 
-771 NANNGTLII
+771 
-780 GNNTESANTK
+780 
-790 GLIWIGDD
+790 
-798 KGLVYYN
+798 
-805 TGTFNAANIYLTSNL
+805 
-820 KTGNGFSGEG
+820 
-830 ATLNFNATNRIT
+830 
-842 INQASFDNSDAG
+842 
-854 AQHSYMNFKG
+854 
-864 SNINVSG
+864 
-871 SSFTDD
+871 
-877 TNGGFSF
+877 
-884 SGNNNNSAISF
+884 
-895 NKTKFNQGTYN
+895 
-906 FTNSANLSFNNSN
+906 
-919 FNQSTYNFNSLQSTF
+919 
-934 NNSTFNQGTY
+934 
-944 NFTDNTSFNN
+944 
-954 DTFNQ
+954 
-959 GTYNFNTS
+959 
-967 KVSFSGANT
+967 
-976 LNSSSPFASLKGSV
+976 
-990 SFGSGA
+990 
-996 VFNLNQ
+996 
-1002 TLNANQTYDILTTN
+1002 
-1016 GTIQYGVYQSYLWD
+1016 
-1030 LINYK
+1030 
-1035 GDKAISHV
+1035 
-1043 EVGNNTYDVTFD
+1043 
-1055 INGQDETLQET
+1055 
-1066 FSNKSITTQF
+1066 
-1076 LGDDLQ
+1076 
-1082 AKAKATY
+1082 
-1089 QQDLNNS
+1089 
-1096 QSALSNATNDNKIAS
+1096 
-1111 ADTGYTNNQNTTIKQ
+1111 
-1126 DAQNLEH
+1126 
-1133 TSQQIAKDEQALQ
+1133 
-1146 GDLNK
+1146 
-1151 LKQLA
+1151 
-1156 NSSFNEQAF
+1156 
-1165 NQAQSK
+1165 
-1171 EQQDEQTLQNEE
+1171 
-1183 ETFSSEQEGLEKALA
+1183 
-1198 NAKPASPTPTPTPT
+1198 
-1212 PTPSPTPNP
+1212 
-1221 TPTKHTAPNKVPPT
+1221 
-1235 PPTQNLPTTNV
+1235 
-1246 WNGVYWLQNQTYSQ
+1246 
-1260 KGVYYIDPNLSGQSG
+1260 
-1275 QSANTLSTYT
+1275 T
-1285 ANLLGRSFGVNIQNG
+1285 ANLLGRSFGVNANNG

-1321 GGFGYII
+1321 GGFGYIT

-1340 NFKTGEGVSGS
+1340 NFKTGEGVSNS

-1367 MDGLNYNDAE
+1367 MNGLNYNNAE

-1384 TGASQHSYATFDA
+1384 TGASQHSYTTFDA
-1397 TNNISVTNSSFSDM
+1397 TNNISVTDSNFSDM
-1411 TWGKFSFNAKNIS
+1411 TWGKFSFSAKNIS

-1437 GSSVISANAA
+1437 GSSTISANAT
-1447 NSLSFNNSRL
+1447 NSLSFIDSRL
-1457 NGGAVYNLWANSLIF
+1457 NGGAVYNLQANSLIF

-1531 TAFKNSLT
+1531 AAFKNSLT

-1564 QASLNIYNGSQATFN
+1564 QASLNIYNGSQAAFN
-1579 SLFFNGATLSL
+1579 SLFFNGGTLSL

-1612 DSVLSV
+1612 DSVLSA
-1618 SNASSLNA
+1618 NNTSSLNA
-1626 NINFQGASQATF
+1626 NINFQGASQADF
-1638 GGNTTIDAASFNF
+1638 GGNTTIDIASFNF
-1651 DSASSLSFN
+1651 DSASSLNFN

-1672 YAPSLSKAL
+1672 YAPSLTKAL

-1855 SLNIYNKGFSSGNLK
+1855 SLNIYNKGFSSENLK

-1881 TLKEMIETNQ
+1881 TLKEMIESNQ

-1896 SINEVLQLLDRIKIT
+1896 NINEVLQLLDKIKIT
-1911 PAQKQ
+1911 QAQKQ
-1916 ALLETINHLTDNIN
+1916 ALLDIINHLTDNIN

-1941 ATQDHVTNSTSSIW
+1941 ATQDNVTNSTSSIW

-1992 YINADFKAKSIY
+1992 YINADFKAKDIY
-2004 ITGTLGSGNAFESG
+2004 ITGTIGSGNAFESG
-2018 GSADITFQSANNL
+2018 GSADVTFQSTNNL

-2046 FNLLGQEGIDKIFN
+2046 FNLLGQKGIDKIFN

-2079 GGLGNFVENALIPLS
+2079 GGLGNFIENALSPLS
-2094 KELPSSL
+2094 KELPASL
-2101 QNETLG
+2101 QDETLG
-2107 QLIGQNNLDNL
+2107 QLIGQNNLDDL
-2118 LNNSGVMNAIQN
+2118 LNNSGVMNEIQN
-2130 IISKKLSIFGNF
+2130 IISQKLSIFGNF

-2171 GYMDASELSSILSVI
+2171 GYIDASELSSILSVI

-2207 LLDEFLGQDVVKKLE
+2207 LLNEFLGQDVVKKLE
-2222 SQGLVSNIINNI
+2222 SQGLVSNIINNV
-2234 ISQGGLSGIYNQ
+2234 ISQGGLSGVYNQ

-2367 ICINLANCPTT
+2367 ICVNLANCPTT
-2378 KNSSSTNSSV
+2378 KNGSTSSANSSV
-2388 TPTNESLSVRANNF
+2388 TPTNETLSVRANNF
-2402 TFLGVIASNGAIDL
+2402 TFLGAIISNGAIDL
-2416 SQVKNNSVI
+2416 SQVTNNSVI

-2436 QANNLTIANAFN
+2436 QANNLTITNAFN
-2448 NASNSTANINGDFT
+2448 NASNSTANINGNFT

-2473 SGLNV
+2473 NGLNV

-2493 HSVSHAIINAQGIAT
+2493 HSVSHAIINTQGTAT
-2508 IMTNYNNPLIQ
+2508 IMANDNNPLIQ
-2519 FNTSSKETGAY
+2519 FNAYSKEAGTY

-2543 NDQITGGS
+2543 NNQITGGS
-2551 SLDNYLKLYTLININ
+2551 SLDNYLKLYTLIDIN
-2566 GKHMVMTD
+2566 GKHIMMTD
-2574 NGLTYNGQAVSIKDG
+2574 NGLTYNGQAVSVKDG
-2589 GLIVGFKDSQNQY
+2589 GLVVGFKDSQNQY

-2609 NKVKIAVSNAPI
+2609 NKVKIAVSNDPI
-2621 NNLQAPTLKQYIAQ
+2621 NNPQAPTLKQYIAQ
-2635 IQGIQGVDSIE
+2635 IQGVQSVDSID
-2646 QAGGTQAINWLN
+2646 QAGGNQAINWLN

-2672 YLESHSTK
+2672 YLESHSVK
-2680 DLTTIAG
+2680 DLTTIVG

-2723 LSDTSTFASADFH
+2723 LSDTSTFARSDFL

-2771 WATGVGGASFINGGT
+2771 WATGVGGASFISGGT
-2786 GTLYGINVGYDR
+2786 GTLYGINIGYDR

-2828 NMGVYSRAFIKRSEL
+2828 NVGVYSRAFIKRSEL

-2872 RYNTWTT
+2872 RYDTWTT

-2909 GMSGLRGIMDDPI
+2909 GLSGLRGIMDDPI

>member
-32 PILKREK
+32 LILKRGK
-39 PLKRHKKT
+39 PLKCHKKT
-47 KSIKKPFNKNKSFL
+47 KSVKKPFNQNKSFL

-69 ALGGLPHLR
+69 ALGGLSHLR
-78 ASECRYWS
+78 ANECRYWS
-86 WWSGYHDKI
+86 WSSWSYQDNI
-95 ESGSNSPTHNSYCL
+95 ENGPNSPTHNSYCL
-109 FSSTQGSGTYYL
+109 FNSVQGSGTYYL

-134 TQKFNNGTLNVG
+134 TQKFNGGTLNVG

-153 TGVNGVNVGYITGTY
+153 TGINGGDVGYITGTY

-173 NFNSSRIT
+173 NFNSSHLT
-181 TGNSLSDGGGAT
+181 TGNSYADGGGAT

-198 TNRITINQASFDN
+198 TNNLTINQASFDN
-211 SDAGAQHSYMNFKGS
+211 SDAGTQKSYMNFKGS

-231 GSSFTDDTNG
+231 GSSFTDDTDG
-241 GFSFSGNNNN
+241 GFSFSGNDNH
-251 SAISFNKTKFN
+251 SAISFNQTSFN
-262 QGTYNFTNSANLS
+262 QGTYNFSNSATSS
-275 FNNSNFNQST
+275 FNHSA
-285 YNFNSLQSTFNNSTF
+285 F
-300 NQGTYNFT
+300 NQGTYHFNSAQSAFENSSFNQGT
-308 DNTSFNNDTFNQGT
+308 YDFNNNASFNNDTFNQGT
-322 YNFNTSKVSFSGAN
+322 YSFNTSQVSFSGIN

-351 SFGSGAVFNLNQTLN
+351 SFGSDAVFNLNQTLN
-366 ANQTY
+366 GNQTY

-400 ISHVEVG
+400 ISHVGVG

-426 TFSNKSITTQ
+426 TFNNQSIITQ
-436 FLGDDLQAKAKATY
+436 FLGDDLQAKAQKTY
-450 QQDLNNSQSALSNAT
+450 QEDITNSKSALNNAT
-465 NDNKIASAD
+465 NDSKIA
-474 TGYTNNQNTTIKQ
+474 
-487 DAQNLEHTSQQIAK
+487 
-501 DEQALQGDLNKLKQL
+501 
-516 ANSSFNEQA
+516 NS
-525 FNQAQ
+525 
-530 SKEQQDEQTLQNEEN
+530 
-545 TFSSEQEGLE
+545 
-555 KALANAKEQ
+555 
-564 QEQQQA
+564 
-570 QATYQQDLNNSQS
+570 
-583 ALSNATNDNKI
+583 
-594 ASADTDYTKNQNT
+594 DTDYTKNQNAT
-607 AIKQDAQNLENTS
+607 ISTDAQNLENTS
-620 QQITQDQK
+620 QQIAKDQQA
-628 DLEQD
+628 LEQD
-633 LDKLQQLANSKTGFN
+633 LDKLNQLANSTGFN
-648 EQAFNQAQSTEQ
+648 EQAFKNMQSTEQ
-660 QDEQTLQNEE
+660 QALQNLQNDEN
-670 ETFSSEQE
+670 TFNTEQE
-678 GLEKAL
+678 GLKQAI
-684 ANAKHTSPT
+684 ANAKPTSPTPSPTPT
-693 PTKHTAQNNP
+693 PTKHTAQNTP

-708 PPTQNLPTTNV
+708 PTPPTQNLPTTNV
-719 WNGVYNFQ
+719 WDGVYNLQ
-727 NQTYSKKGIYYID
+727 NQTYSNKGVYYID

-748 QSGNTLSTYG
+748 QSGNTL
-758 YLDWFTLKNKFSV
+758 N
-771 NANNGTLII
+771 
-780 GNNTESANTK
+780 
-790 GLIWIGDD
+790 
-798 KGLVYYN
+798 
-805 TGTFNAANIYLTSNL
+805 
-820 KTGNGFSGEG
+820 
-830 ATLNFNATNRIT
+830 
-842 INQASFDNSDAG
+842 
-854 AQHSYMNFKG
+854 
-864 SNINVSG
+864 
-871 SSFTDD
+871 
-877 TNGGFSF
+877 
-884 SGNNNNSAISF
+884 
-895 NKTKFNQGTYN
+895 
-906 FTNSANLSFNNSN
+906 
-919 FNQSTYNFNSLQSTF
+919 
-934 NNSTFNQGTY
+934 
-944 NFTDNTSFNN
+944 
-954 DTFNQ
+954 
-959 GTYNFNTS
+959 
-967 KVSFSGANT
+967 
-976 LNSSSPFASLKGSV
+976 
-990 SFGSGA
+990 
-996 VFNLNQ
+996 
-1002 TLNANQTYDILTTN
+1002 
-1016 GTIQYGVYQSYLWD
+1016 
-1030 LINYK
+1030 
-1035 GDKAISHV
+1035 
-1043 EVGNNTYDVTFD
+1043 
-1055 INGQDETLQET
+1055 
-1066 FSNKSITTQF
+1066 
-1076 LGDDLQ
+1076 
-1082 AKAKATY
+1082 
-1089 QQDLNNS
+1089 
-1096 QSALSNATNDNKIAS
+1096 
-1111 ADTGYTNNQNTTIKQ
+1111 
-1126 DAQNLEH
+1126 
-1133 TSQQIAKDEQALQ
+1133 
-1146 GDLNK
+1146 
-1151 LKQLA
+1151 
-1156 NSSFNEQAF
+1156 
-1165 NQAQSK
+1165 
-1171 EQQDEQTLQNEE
+1171 
-1183 ETFSSEQEGLEKALA
+1183 
-1198 NAKPASPTPTPTPT
+1198 
-1212 PTPSPTPNP
+1212 
-1221 TPTKHTAPNKVPPT
+1221 
-1235 PPTQNLPTTNV
+1235 
-1246 WNGVYWLQNQTYSQ
+1246 
-1260 KGVYYIDPNLSGQSG
+1260 
-1275 QSANTLSTYT
+1275 TYT
-1285 ANLLGRSFGVNIQNG
+1285 ANLFGRSFGVNIQNG

-1321 GGFGYII
+1321 GGFGYIT

-1340 NFKTGEGVSGS
+1340 NFKTGEGVSNS

-1384 TGASQHSYATFDA
+1384 TGASQHSYAAFDA
-1397 TNNISVTNSSFSDM
+1397 TNNISVTDSSFSDM
-1411 TWGKFSFNAKNIS
+1411 TWGKFSFSAKNIS

-1437 GSSVISANAA
+1437 GSSTISANAS
-1447 NSLSFNNSRL
+1447 NSLSFINSRL
-1457 NGGAVYNLWANSLIF
+1457 NGGAVYNLQANSLIF

-1493 TQLLGNTSFTLS
+1493 TQLLGNTNFTLS

-1516 TLQNNANITLGNKSQ
+1516 TLQDNANITLGNKSQ
-1531 TAFKNSLT
+1531 AAFKNSLT

-1548 DNQSVLNASGA
+1548 DNQSVLNANGA

-1579 SLFFNGATLSL
+1579 SLFFNGGTLSL
-1590 NANSKLNASS
+1590 NANSKLNASN

-1612 DSVLSV
+1612 DSVLSA
-1618 SNASSLNA
+1618 SNTSSLNA
-1626 NINFQGASQATF
+1626 NINFQGASQADF
-1638 GGNTTIDAASFNF
+1638 GGNTTIDTASFNF

-1672 YAPSLSKAL
+1672 YAPSLTKAL

-1691 NNGDINLS
+1691 NNADINLS

-1740 IQNATYSD
+1740 IQNAAYSG
-1748 NNNIQTWSF
+1748 NHNIQTWSF

-1770 IKNGD
+1770 VKNGD
-1775 LTIEVLNNPNSASNT
+1775 LTIEILNNPNSASNT

-1881 TLKEMIETNQ
+1881 TLKEMIESNQ

-1896 SINEVLQLLDRIKIT
+1896 NINEVLQLLDKIKIT
-1911 PAQKQ
+1911 QTQKQ

-1930 QTFSNGNLVIG
+1930 QTFNNGNLIIG
-1941 ATQDHVTNSTSSIW
+1941 ATQDNVTNSTSSIW

-1992 YINADFKAKSIY
+1992 YINADFKAKSVY

-2018 GSADITFQSANNL
+2018 GSADVTFQSANNL

-2068 SQMAMEKIKQA
+2068 SQVAMEKIKQA
-2079 GGLGNFVENALIPLS
+2079 GGLGNFIENALSPLS
-2094 KELPSSL
+2094 KELPASL

-2107 QLIGQNNLDNL
+2107 QLIGQNNLDDL

-2171 GYMDASELSSILSVI
+2171 GYIDASELSSILSVV

-2207 LLDEFLGQDVVKKLE
+2207 LLNEFLGQDVVKKLE
-2222 SQGLVSNIINNI
+2222 SQDLVNNIINNI
-2234 ISQGGLSGIYNQ
+2234 ISQGGLSGVYNQ

-2327 QGALIF
+2327 QGALTF
-2333 ASNGVSNINITTL
+2333 ASNDVSNINITTL

-2367 ICINLANCPTT
+2367 ICVNLANCPTT
-2378 KNSSSTNSSV
+2378 KNSSSANSSV
-2388 TPTNESLSVRANNF
+2388 TPTNESLSVRTNNF

-2436 QANNLTIANAFN
+2436 QANNLTITNAFN

-2462 LNQQATLSTNA
+2462 LNQQATLSTNS

-2493 HSVSHAIINAQGIAT
+2493 HSVSHAIINAQGNAT
-2508 IMTNYNNPLIQ
+2508 IMANNNNPLIQ
-2519 FNTSSKETGAY
+2519 FNTSSKETTAY
-2530 TLIDSAKAIYYGY
+2530 TLISSAKAIYYGY

-2551 SLDNYLKLYTLININ
+2551 SLDNYLKLYALIDIN

-2574 NGLTYNGQAVSIKDG
+2574 NGLTYNGQAVSVKDG

-2609 NKVKIAVSNAPI
+2609 NKVKIAVSNDPI
-2621 NNLQAPTLKQYIAQ
+2621 NNPQAPTLKQYIAQ
-2635 IQGIQGVDSIE
+2635 IQGVQSVDSID
-2646 QAGGTQAINWLN
+2646 QAGGSQAINWLN

-2695 IANPNFKNDA
+2695 IANPDFKNDA

-2749 AIPNAMDVI
+2749 AIPNAIDVI

-2765 RVKNNV
+2765 KVKNNV
-2771 WATGVGGASFINGGT
+2771 WATGAGGASFINGGT

-2872 RYNTWTT
+2872 KYNTWTT

-2909 GMSGLRGIMDDPI
+2909 GLSGLRGIMDDPI

-3010 YVNAGIGARFG
+3010 YVNASIGARFG

>member
-7 GLISKFISKGSFKL
+7 RLISKFISKGSFKL

-32 PILKREK
+32 QILKCKK
-39 PLKRHKKT
+39 PLKCHKKT
-47 KSIKKPFNKNKSFL
+47 KSIKKLFNKNKSFL
-61 KASVLLIG
+61 KASILLIG
-69 ALGGLPHLR
+69 ALGGLSHLR
-78 ASECRYWS
+78 ANECRYWS
-86 WWSGYHDKI
+86 WSSWGYQDNI
-95 ESGSNSPTHNSYCL
+95 ESGPNSPTHNSYCL
-109 FSSTQGSGTYYL
+109 FSSAQGSGTYYL

-134 TQKFNNGTLNVG
+134 TQKFNNGTLDIG

-153 TGVNGVNVGYITGTY
+153 TGINGGDVGYITGTY
-168 DAQTI
+168 DAANIYLT
-173 NFNSSRIT
+173 SHLT
-181 TGNSLSDGGGAT
+181 TGNSYADGGGAT

-198 TNRITINQASFDN
+198 ANNITINQASFDN
-211 SDAGAQHSYMNFKGS
+211 NDAGTQKSYMNFKGS
-226 NINVS
+226 NIKVS
-231 GSSFTDDTNG
+231 GSSFNDDTDG
-241 GFSFSGNNNN
+241 GFSFSSSNNH
-251 SAISFNKTKFN
+251 SAISFNQTNFN
-262 QGTYNFTNSANLS
+262 QGTYNFSNNATLS
-275 FNNSNFNQST
+275 FNNSNFNQGT
-285 YNFNSLQSTFNNSTF
+285 YHFNSTQSTFDNSNF
-300 NQGTYNFT
+300 NQGAYDFSN
-308 DNTSFNNDTFNQGT
+308 NTSFNNDTFNQGT
-322 YNFNTSKVSFSGAN
+322 YNFNTSKVSFSGIN

-351 SFGSGAVFNLNQTLN
+351 SFNSGAIFNLNQTLSG
-366 ANQTY
+366 NQTY
-371 DILTTNGTIQYGVYQ
+371 DILTTNGAIQYGVYQ

-426 TFSNKSITTQ
+426 TFNNQSIITQ
-436 FLGDDLQAKAKATY
+436 FLGDDLQQQAQQTY
-450 QQDLNNSQSALSNAT
+450 QEDVAHSQNALNNVTS
-465 NDNKIASAD
+465 DNTIASND
-474 TGYTNNQNTTIKQ
+474 TSYTQSKNTTVAK
-487 DAQNLEHTSQQIAK
+487 DAQNLENTNQKIQQ
-501 DEQALQGDLNKLKQL
+501 DEQALEKDLAQIKQL
-516 ANSSFNEQA
+516 ANSTTGFNEQA

-530 SKEQQDEQTLQNEEN
+530 KQEQQDEQTLQNDENAFNNEQDSLNKAIQQAQAQQQKQEQQQAQQTYQEDVTNSQTALNNATSDNKIANSDTDYIKSSNPTINKDAQNLENTNQQIAQDEQALEKDLAQIKQLANSTTGFNEQAFNTVQKQEQQDEQTLQNEEK
-545 TFSSEQEGLE
+545 TFSSEQEGL
-555 KALANAKEQ
+555 K
-564 QEQQQA
+564 QA
-570 QATYQQDLNNSQS
+570 
-583 ALSNATNDNKI
+583 I
-594 ASADTDYTKNQNT
+594 
-607 AIKQDAQNLENTS
+607 
-620 QQITQDQK
+620 
-628 DLEQD
+628 
-633 LDKLQQLANSKTGFN
+633 
-648 EQAFNQAQSTEQ
+648 
-660 QDEQTLQNEE
+660 
-670 ETFSSEQE
+670 
-678 GLEKAL
+678 
-684 ANAKHTSPT
+684 ANAKHANPTPSHAPT
-693 PTKHTAQNNP
+693 PTKHT
-703 PNKVS
+703 V
-708 PPTQNLPTTNV
+708 
-719 WNGVYNFQ
+719 
-727 NQTYSKKGIYYID
+727 
-740 PNLSGQSG
+740 
-748 QSGNTLSTYG
+748 
-758 YLDWFTLKNKFSV
+758 
-771 NANNGTLII
+771 
-780 GNNTESANTK
+780 
-790 GLIWIGDD
+790 
-798 KGLVYYN
+798 
-805 TGTFNAANIYLTSNL
+805 
-820 KTGNGFSGEG
+820 
-830 ATLNFNATNRIT
+830 
-842 INQASFDNSDAG
+842 
-854 AQHSYMNFKG
+854 
-864 SNINVSG
+864 
-871 SSFTDD
+871 
-877 TNGGFSF
+877 
-884 SGNNNNSAISF
+884 
-895 NKTKFNQGTYN
+895 
-906 FTNSANLSFNNSN
+906 
-919 FNQSTYNFNSLQSTF
+919 
-934 NNSTFNQGTY
+934 
-944 NFTDNTSFNN
+944 
-954 DTFNQ
+954 
-959 GTYNFNTS
+959 
-967 KVSFSGANT
+967 
-976 LNSSSPFASLKGSV
+976 
-990 SFGSGA
+990 
-996 VFNLNQ
+996 
-1002 TLNANQTYDILTTN
+1002 
-1016 GTIQYGVYQSYLWD
+1016 
-1030 LINYK
+1030 
-1035 GDKAISHV
+1035 
-1043 EVGNNTYDVTFD
+1043 
-1055 INGQDETLQET
+1055 
-1066 FSNKSITTQF
+1066 
-1076 LGDDLQ
+1076 
-1082 AKAKATY
+1082 
-1089 QQDLNNS
+1089 
-1096 QSALSNATNDNKIAS
+1096 
-1111 ADTGYTNNQNTTIKQ
+1111 QNTPP
-1126 DAQNLEH
+1126 
-1133 TSQQIAKDEQALQ
+1133 SQ
-1146 GDLNK
+1146 
-1151 LKQLA
+1151 
-1156 NSSFNEQAF
+1156 
-1165 NQAQSK
+1165 
-1171 EQQDEQTLQNEE
+1171 
-1183 ETFSSEQEGLEKALA
+1183 
-1198 NAKPASPTPTPTPT
+1198 
-1212 PTPSPTPNP
+1212 
-1221 TPTKHTAPNKVPPT
+1221 VPPT
-1235 PPTQNLPTTNV
+1235 PTQNPPAESV
-1246 WNGVYWLQNQTYSQ
+1246 WSGVYWLQNKTYSN

-1285 ANLLGRSFGVNIQNG
+1285 ANLFGRSFGVNIQNG

-1321 GGFGYII
+1321 GGFGYIT

-1340 NFKTGEGVSGS
+1340 NFKTGEGVSNS

-1397 TNNISVTNSSFSDM
+1397 TNNISVTDSSFSDM
-1411 TWGKFSFNAKNIS
+1411 TWGKFSFSAKNIS

-1447 NSLSFNNSRL
+1447 NSLSFVNSRL
-1457 NGGAVYNLWANSLIF
+1457 NGGAIYNLQANSLIF

-1493 TQLLGNTSFTLS
+1493 TQLLGNTNFTLS

-1531 TAFKNSLT
+1531 AAFKNSLT

-1548 DNQSVLNASGA
+1548 DNQSVLNANGTST
-1559 SAFNN
+1559 FNN

-1579 SLFFNGATLSL
+1579 SLFFNGGTLSL
-1590 NANSKLNASS
+1590 NASSKLNVSS

-1612 DSVLSV
+1612 DSVLSA
-1618 SNASSLNA
+1618 NNTSSLNA
-1626 NINFQGASQATF
+1626 NINFQGASQADF
-1638 GGNTTIDAASFNF
+1638 GGNTTIDTASFNF

-1672 YAPSLSKAL
+1672 YAPSLTKAL

-1748 NNNIQTWSF
+1748 SNNIQTWSF

-1816 DNQAGTYYL
+1816 DNQVGTYYL
-1825 TSNIKGLFTP
+1825 TSSIKGLFTP

-1840 PQTPGT
+1840 PQAPGT

-1855 SLNIYNKGFSSGNLK
+1855 SLNIYNKGFSSENLK

-1881 TLKEMIETNQ
+1881 TLKEMIESNQ

-1896 SINEVLQLLDRIKIT
+1896 NINEVLQLLDKIKIT
-1911 PAQKQ
+1911 QTQKQ

-1930 QTFSNGNLVIG
+1930 QTFNNGNLIIG
-1941 ATQDHVTNSTSSIW
+1941 TTQDNVTNSTSSIW
-1955 FGGNGYSSPCA
+1955 FGGNGYSSPCT

-2004 ITGTLGSGNAFESG
+2004 ITGTLGSGNAFKSG
-2018 GSADITFQSANNL
+2018 GSADVTFQSANNL

-2046 FNLLGQEGIDKIFN
+2046 FNLLGQKGIDKIFN

-2068 SQMAMEKIKQA
+2068 SQVAMEKIKQA
-2079 GGLGNFVENALIPLS
+2079 GGLGNFIENALSPLS
-2094 KELPSSL
+2094 KELPASL
-2101 QNETLG
+2101 QDETLG
-2107 QLIGQNNLDNL
+2107 QLIGQNNLDDL
-2118 LNNSGVMNAIQN
+2118 LNNSGVMNEIQN

-2171 GYMDASELSSILSVI
+2171 GYIDASEISSILSVI

-2192 PPTSLQKDIGVVAND
+2192 PPASLQKDIGVVAND
-2207 LLDEFLGQDVVKKLE
+2207 LLNEFLGQDVVKKLE
-2222 SQGLVSNIINNI
+2222 SQGLVNNIINNI
-2234 ISQGGLSGIYNQ
+2234 ISQGGLSGVYNQ

-2252 PPSLQNALKE
+2252 PLSLQNALKE

-2367 ICINLANCPTT
+2367 ICVNLANCPTT

-2436 QANNLTIANAFN
+2436 QANNLTITNAFN

-2493 HSVSHAIINAQGIAT
+2493 HSVSHAIINAQGNAT
-2508 IMTNYNNPLIQ
+2508 IMANNNNPLIQ
-2519 FNTSSKETGAY
+2519 FNTSSKEVGTY

-2551 SLDNYLKLYTLININ
+2551 SLDNYLKLYTLIDIN

-2574 NGLTYNGQAVSIKDG
+2574 NGLTYNGQAVSVKDG
-2589 GLIVGFKDSQNQY
+2589 GLVVGFKDSQNQY

-2609 NKVKIAVSNAPI
+2609 NKVKIAVSNDPI

-2635 IQGIQGVDSIE
+2635 IQGVQSVDSID
-2646 QAGGTQAINWLN
+2646 QAGGSQAINWLN

-2695 IANPNFKNDA
+2695 IANPDFKNDA

-2723 LSDTSTFASADFH
+2723 LSDTSTFARSDFL

-2872 RYNTWTT
+2872 RYDTWTT

-2897 FKPQIGLAYYYI
+2897 FKPQVGLAYYYI
-2909 GMSGLRGIMDDPI
+2909 GLSGLRGIMDDPI

>member
-1 MAFKKA
+1 MAFKKV
-7 GLISKFISKGSFKL
+7 GLISKFILKGSFKL

-32 PILKREK
+32 QILKREK
-39 PLKRHKKT
+39 PLSHKKT
-47 KSIKKPFNKNKSFL
+47 KSIKKPFNKSKSFL

-69 ALGGLPHLR
+69 ALGGLSHLR

-86 WWSGYHDKI
+86 WSSWSYHDNI

-121 NTLTTYSA
+121 NTLTTYSP

-134 TQKFNNGTLNVG
+134 TQKFNGGTLDIE

-153 TGVNGVNVGYITGTY
+153 TGINGGDVGYITGTY
-168 DAQTI
+168 DAANIYLT
-173 NFNSSRIT
+173 SHLT
-181 TGNSLSDGGGAT
+181 TGNSYADGGGAT

-198 TNRITINQASFDN
+198 ANNITINQASFDN
-211 SDAGAQHSYMNFKGS
+211 SDAGTQKSYMNFKGS
-226 NINVS
+226 NIKVS
-231 GSSFTDDTNG
+231 GSSFKDDTDG
-241 GFSFSGNNNN
+241 GFNFSGNNNN
-251 SAISFNKTKFN
+251 SVISFNQTSFNQGTYHFSNSASSSFDNSNFNQGSYHFNSAQSTFENSNFN
-262 QGTYNFTNSANLS
+262 QGTYNFN
-275 FNNSNFNQST
+275 
-285 YNFNSLQSTFNNSTF
+285 
-300 NQGTYNFT
+300 

-322 YNFNTSKVSFSGAN
+322 YSFNTSKVSFSGAN

-351 SFGSGAVFNLNQTLN
+351 SFGSGAIFNLNQTLN
-366 ANQTY
+366 SNQTY
-371 DILTTNGTIQYGVYQ
+371 DILTTNGAIQYGVYQ

-426 TFSNKSITTQ
+426 TFNNQSIITQ
-436 FLGDDLQAKAKATY
+436 FLGDDLQQQAQQTY
-450 QQDLNNSQSALSNAT
+450 QQDLSNSQSALNNAAS
-465 NDNKIASAD
+465 DSKIANSD
-474 TGYTNNQNTTIKQ
+474 TDYTKNKNTAIAT
-487 DAQNLEHTSQQIAK
+487 DAQNLENTNQQIAQ
-501 DEQALQGDLNKLKQL
+501 DEQALQGDLDKLK
-516 ANSSFNEQA
+516 
-525 FNQAQ
+525 
-530 SKEQQDEQTLQNEEN
+530 
-545 TFSSEQEGLE
+545 
-555 KALANAKEQ
+555 
-564 QEQQQA
+564 
-570 QATYQQDLNNSQS
+570 
-583 ALSNATNDNKI
+583 
-594 ASADTDYTKNQNT
+594 
-607 AIKQDAQNLENTS
+607 
-620 QQITQDQK
+620 
-628 DLEQD
+628 
-633 LDKLQQLANSKTGFN
+633 QLANSKTGFN

-670 ETFSSEQE
+670 KTFNAEQE
-678 GLEKAL
+678 GLKQAL
-684 ANAKHTSPT
+684 ANAKPASPTPSPTPT
-693 PTKHTAQNNP
+693 PTKHTVQNTP

-708 PPTQNLPTTNV
+708 PTPTPPTQNLPTTNV
-719 WNGVYNFQ
+719 WNGVYNLQ
-727 NQTYSKKGIYYID
+727 NQTYSQKGIYYID

-748 QSGNTLSTYG
+748 QSGNTLSTY
-758 YLDWFTLKNKFSV
+758 
-771 NANNGTLII
+771 
-780 GNNTESANTK
+780 
-790 GLIWIGDD
+790 
-798 KGLVYYN
+798 
-805 TGTFNAANIYLTSNL
+805 
-820 KTGNGFSGEG
+820 
-830 ATLNFNATNRIT
+830 
-842 INQASFDNSDAG
+842 
-854 AQHSYMNFKG
+854 
-864 SNINVSG
+864 
-871 SSFTDD
+871 
-877 TNGGFSF
+877 
-884 SGNNNNSAISF
+884 
-895 NKTKFNQGTYN
+895 
-906 FTNSANLSFNNSN
+906 
-919 FNQSTYNFNSLQSTF
+919 
-934 NNSTFNQGTY
+934 
-944 NFTDNTSFNN
+944 
-954 DTFNQ
+954 
-959 GTYNFNTS
+959 
-967 KVSFSGANT
+967 
-976 LNSSSPFASLKGSV
+976 
-990 SFGSGA
+990 
-996 VFNLNQ
+996 
-1002 TLNANQTYDILTTN
+1002 
-1016 GTIQYGVYQSYLWD
+1016 
-1030 LINYK
+1030 
-1035 GDKAISHV
+1035 
-1043 EVGNNTYDVTFD
+1043 
-1055 INGQDETLQET
+1055 
-1066 FSNKSITTQF
+1066 
-1076 LGDDLQ
+1076 
-1082 AKAKATY
+1082 
-1089 QQDLNNS
+1089 
-1096 QSALSNATNDNKIAS
+1096 
-1111 ADTGYTNNQNTTIKQ
+1111 
-1126 DAQNLEH
+1126 
-1133 TSQQIAKDEQALQ
+1133 
-1146 GDLNK
+1146 
-1151 LKQLA
+1151 
-1156 NSSFNEQAF
+1156 
-1165 NQAQSK
+1165 
-1171 EQQDEQTLQNEE
+1171 
-1183 ETFSSEQEGLEKALA
+1183 
-1198 NAKPASPTPTPTPT
+1198 
-1212 PTPSPTPNP
+1212 
-1221 TPTKHTAPNKVPPT
+1221 
-1235 PPTQNLPTTNV
+1235 
-1246 WNGVYWLQNQTYSQ
+1246 
-1260 KGVYYIDPNLSGQSG
+1260 
-1275 QSANTLSTYT
+1275 T
-1285 ANLLGRSFGVNIQNG
+1285 ANLFGRSFGVNIQNG

-1321 GGFGYII
+1321 GGFGYIT

-1340 NFKTGEGVSGS
+1340 NFKTGEGVSNS

-1384 TGASQHSYATFDA
+1384 TGASQHSYAAFDA
-1397 TNNISVTNSSFSDM
+1397 VNNISVTNSSFSDM
-1411 TWGKFSFNAKNIS
+1411 TWGKFSFSAKNIS

-1437 GSSVISANAA
+1437 GSSVISANAT
-1447 NSLSFNNSRL
+1447 NSLSFVNSRL
-1457 NGGAVYNLWANSLIF
+1457 NGGAIYNLQANSLIF

-1493 TQLLGNTSFTLS
+1493 TQLLGNTNFTLS

-1531 TAFKNSLT
+1531 AAFKNSLT

-1548 DNQSVLNASGA
+1548 DNQSVLNANST
-1559 SAFNN
+1559 STFNN

-1579 SLFFNGATLSL
+1579 SLFFNGGILSL
-1590 NANSKLNASS
+1590 NANSKLNSSS

-1612 DSVLSV
+1612 DSILSA
-1618 SNASSLNA
+1618 SNTSSLNA
-1626 NINFQGASQATF
+1626 NINFQGASQANF
-1638 GGNTTIDAASFNF
+1638 GGNTTIDTASFNF
-1651 DSASSLSFN
+1651 DSASSLGFN

-1672 YAPSLSKAL
+1672 YAPSLNKAL

-1775 LTIEVLNNPNSASNT
+1775 LTIEVLNNPNSSSNT

-1881 TLKEMIETNQ
+1881 TLKEMIESNQ

-1896 SINEVLQLLDRIKIT
+1896 SINEVLQLLDKIKIT
-1911 PAQKQ
+1911 PVQKQ

-1941 ATQDHVTNSTSSIW
+1941 ATQDNVANSTSSIW

-2018 GSADITFQSANNL
+2018 GSADVTFQSANNL
-2031 VLNKANIEAQATDNI
+2031 VLDKANIEAQATDNI

-2068 SQMAMEKIKQA
+2068 SQVAMEKIKQA
-2079 GGLGNFVENALIPLS
+2079 GGLGNFVENALSPLS
-2094 KELPSSL
+2094 KELPASL

-2118 LNNSGVMNAIQN
+2118 LNNSGVMNEIQN

-2171 GYMDASELSSILSVI
+2171 GYIDASELSSILSVI

-2207 LLDEFLGQDVVKKLE
+2207 LLNEFLGQDVVKKLE

-2234 ISQGGLSGIYNQ
+2234 ISQGGLSGVYNQ

-2402 TFLGVIASNGAIDL
+2402 TFLGTIASNGAIDL

-2436 QANNLTIANAFN
+2436 QANNLTITNAFN
-2448 NASNSTANINGDFT
+2448 NASNSTANINGNFT

-2493 HSVSHAIINAQGIAT
+2493 HSASHAIINAQGTAT
-2508 IMTNYNNPLIQ
+2508 IMANNNNPLIQ
-2519 FNTSSKETGAY
+2519 FNTSSKETGTY

-2543 NDQITGGS
+2543 NDQITGGN
-2551 SLDNYLKLYTLININ
+2551 SLADYLKLYTLIDIN
-2566 GKHMVMTD
+2566 GKRMVMTD

-2609 NKVKIAVSNAPI
+2609 NKVKIAVSNDPI

-2635 IQGIQGVDSIE
+2635 IQGTQGVDSID

-2695 IANPNFKNDA
+2695 IANPDFKNDA

-2786 GTLYGINVGYDR
+2786 GTLYGINIGYDR

-2872 RYNTWTT
+2872 KYNTWTT

-2909 GMSGLRGIMDDPI
+2909 GLSGLRGIMDDPI

>member
-7 GLISKFISKGSFKL
+7 RLISRFISKGSFKL
-21 NKISKKIFKLN
+21 SKISKKIFTLN
-32 PILKREK
+32 QILKREK

-61 KASVLLIG
+61 KASILLIG
-69 ALGGLPHLR
+69 ALGGLSHLR
-78 ASECRYWS
+78 ANECRYWS
-86 WWSGYHDKI
+86 WSSWSYQDNI
-95 ESGSNSPTHNSYCL
+95 ESGPNSPTHNSYCL
-109 FSSTQGSGTYYL
+109 FSSAQGSGTYYL

-153 TGVNGVNVGYITGTY
+153 TGINGGDVGYITGTY

-173 NFNSSRIT
+173 NFNSSHLT
-181 TGNSLSDGGGAT
+181 TGNSYSDGGGAT

-198 TNRITINQASFDN
+198 TNNLTINQASLDN
-211 SDAGAQHSYMNFKGS
+211 SDAGTQKSYMNFKGS
-226 NINVS
+226 NIKVS
-231 GSSFTDDTNG
+231 GSSFKDDTDG
-241 GFSFSGNNNN
+241 GFNFSGNNNN
-251 SAISFNKTKFN
+251 STISFNQTNFN
-262 QGTYNFTNSANLS
+262 QGTYNFSNSASSSFDNS
-275 FNNSNFNQST
+275 SFNQGSYHFNSAQSAFNNSA
-285 YNFNSLQSTFNNSTF
+285 F
-300 NQGTYNFT
+300 NQGTYNF
-308 DNTSFNNDTFNQGT
+308 NGNASFNNDTFNQGT

-366 ANQTY
+366 NNQTY
-371 DILTTNGTIQYGVYQ
+371 DILTTNGAIQYGVYQ

-415 DINGQDETLQE
+415 DIDGQDETLQE
-426 TFSNKSITTQ
+426 TFNNQSIITQ
-436 FLGDDLQAKAKATY
+436 FLGDDLQQQAQKTY
-450 QQDLNNSQSALSNAT
+450 QEDLTHSQNSLNNAT
-465 NDNKIASAD
+465 SDNKIASND
-474 TGYTNNQNTTIKQ
+474 TSYTQSKNTTIAT
-487 DAQNLEHTSQQIAK
+487 DAQNLEHTNQQIAQ
-501 DEQALQGDLNKLKQL
+501 DEQALEQDLDKLQQLANSPTGFNEQAFKNAQKQEQQDEQTLQNEEKTFNSEQEGLKQAIQQAQAQEQEQAQAQKTYQQDLSNSQTAVSDASKDNQIASNDTSYTQSKNTTVAKDAQGLENTNQQIAQDEQALEKDLAQIKQL
-516 ANSSFNEQA
+516 ANSTTGFNEQA

-530 SKEQQDEQTLQNEEN
+530 SKEQQDEQTLQNEEK
-545 TFSSEQEGLE
+545 TFNNEQEGLE
-555 KALANAKEQ
+555 QAIANAKP
-564 QEQQQA
+564 
-570 QATYQQDLNNSQS
+570 
-583 ALSNATNDNKI
+583 
-594 ASADTDYTKNQNT
+594 
-607 AIKQDAQNLENTS
+607 TS
-620 QQITQDQK
+620 PTP
-628 DLEQD
+628 
-633 LDKLQQLANSKTGFN
+633 SPT
-648 EQAFNQAQSTEQ
+648 
-660 QDEQTLQNEE
+660 
-670 ETFSSEQE
+670 
-678 GLEKAL
+678 
-684 ANAKHTSPT
+684 PT
-693 PTKHTAQNNP
+693 PTKHTAQNTP

-708 PPTQNLPTTNV
+708 PT
-719 WNGVYNFQ
+719 
-727 NQTYSKKGIYYID
+727 
-740 PNLSGQSG
+740 
-748 QSGNTLSTYG
+748 
-758 YLDWFTLKNKFSV
+758 
-771 NANNGTLII
+771 
-780 GNNTESANTK
+780 
-790 GLIWIGDD
+790 
-798 KGLVYYN
+798 
-805 TGTFNAANIYLTSNL
+805 
-820 KTGNGFSGEG
+820 
-830 ATLNFNATNRIT
+830 
-842 INQASFDNSDAG
+842 
-854 AQHSYMNFKG
+854 
-864 SNINVSG
+864 
-871 SSFTDD
+871 
-877 TNGGFSF
+877 
-884 SGNNNNSAISF
+884 
-895 NKTKFNQGTYN
+895 
-906 FTNSANLSFNNSN
+906 
-919 FNQSTYNFNSLQSTF
+919 
-934 NNSTFNQGTY
+934 
-944 NFTDNTSFNN
+944 
-954 DTFNQ
+954 
-959 GTYNFNTS
+959 
-967 KVSFSGANT
+967 
-976 LNSSSPFASLKGSV
+976 
-990 SFGSGA
+990 
-996 VFNLNQ
+996 
-1002 TLNANQTYDILTTN
+1002 
-1016 GTIQYGVYQSYLWD
+1016 
-1030 LINYK
+1030 
-1035 GDKAISHV
+1035 
-1043 EVGNNTYDVTFD
+1043 
-1055 INGQDETLQET
+1055 
-1066 FSNKSITTQF
+1066 
-1076 LGDDLQ
+1076 
-1082 AKAKATY
+1082 
-1089 QQDLNNS
+1089 
-1096 QSALSNATNDNKIAS
+1096 
-1111 ADTGYTNNQNTTIKQ
+1111 
-1126 DAQNLEH
+1126 
-1133 TSQQIAKDEQALQ
+1133 
-1146 GDLNK
+1146 
-1151 LKQLA
+1151 
-1156 NSSFNEQAF
+1156 
-1165 NQAQSK
+1165 
-1171 EQQDEQTLQNEE
+1171 
-1183 ETFSSEQEGLEKALA
+1183 
-1198 NAKPASPTPTPTPT
+1198 
-1212 PTPSPTPNP
+1212 
-1221 TPTKHTAPNKVPPT
+1221 PT

-1246 WNGVYWLQNQTYSQ
+1246 WNGVYNLQNQTYSN

-1285 ANLLGRSFGVNIQNG
+1285 ANLFGRSFSVNIQNG

-1321 GGFGYII
+1321 GGFGYIT

-1340 NFKTGEGVSGS
+1340 NFKTGEGVSNS

-1384 TGASQHSYATFDA
+1384 TGASQHSYTAFDA
-1397 TNNISVTNSSFSDM
+1397 LNNISVTNSSFSDM
-1411 TWGKFSFNAKNIS
+1411 TWGKFSFSAKNIS

-1437 GSSVISANAA
+1437 GSSAISANAT
-1447 NSLSFNNSRL
+1447 NSLSFINSRL
-1457 NGGAVYNLWANSLIF
+1457 NGGAVYNLQASSLIF

-1493 TQLLGNTSFTLS
+1493 TQLLGNTNFTLS

-1531 TAFKNSLT
+1531 ATFKNSLT

-1548 DNQSVLNASGA
+1548 DNQSVLNASGT

-1564 QASLNIYNGSQATFN
+1564 QASLNIYNGSQAAFN
-1579 SLFFNGATLSL
+1579 NLFFNGGTLSL
-1590 NANSKLNASS
+1590 NANSKLNASN

-1612 DSVLSV
+1612 DSVLSA
-1618 SNASSLNA
+1618 NNTSSLNT
-1626 NINFQGASQATF
+1626 NINFQGTSQADF
-1638 GGNTTIDAASFNF
+1638 GGNTTIDTASFNF

-1672 YAPSLSKAL
+1672 YAPSLTKAL

-1740 IQNATYSD
+1740 IQNAAYSD

-1816 DNQAGTYYL
+1816 GNQAGTYYL

-1840 PQTPGT
+1840 PQAPGT
-1846 YSPFNQPLN
+1846 YSPFNQPLS
-1855 SLNIYNKGFSSGNLK
+1855 SLNIYNKGFSSENLK

-1881 TLKEMIETNQ
+1881 ALKEMIESNQ

-1896 SINEVLQLLDRIKIT
+1896 NINEVLQLLDKIKIT
-1911 PAQKQ
+1911 QTQKQ

-1941 ATQDHVTNSTSSIW
+1941 ATQDNVTNSTSSIW
-1955 FGGNGYSSPCA
+1955 FGGNGYSSPCT

-2018 GSADITFQSANNL
+2018 GSADVTFQSANNL

-2046 FNLLGQEGIDKIFN
+2046 FNLLGQKGIDKIFN

-2079 GGLGNFVENALIPLS
+2079 GGLGNFIENALSPLS
-2094 KELPSSL
+2094 KELPASL

-2107 QLIGQNNLDNL
+2107 QLIGQNNLDDL

-2171 GYMDASELSSILSVI
+2171 GYIDASELSSILSVV

-2192 PPTSLQKDIGVVAND
+2192 PPASLQKDIGVVAND
-2207 LLDEFLGQDVVKKLE
+2207 LLNEFLGQDVVKKLE
-2222 SQGLVSNIINNI
+2222 SQGLVNNIINNI
-2234 ISQGGLSGIYNQ
+2234 ISQGGLSGVYNQ

-2402 TFLGVIASNGAIDL
+2402 TFLGAITSNGTIDL

-2436 QANNLTIANAFN
+2436 QANNLTITNAFN
-2448 NASNSTANINGDFT
+2448 NASNSTANINGNFT

-2473 SGLNV
+2473 NGLNV

-2493 HSVSHAIINAQGIAT
+2493 HSVSHAIINTQGTAT
-2508 IMTNYNNPLIQ
+2508 IMANDNNPLIQ
-2519 FNTSSKETGAY
+2519 FNTSSKETGTY

-2551 SLDNYLKLYTLININ
+2551 SLDNYLKLYALIDIN
-2566 GKHMVMTD
+2566 GKHMVMAG
-2574 NGLTYNGQAVSIKDG
+2574 NGLTYNGQAVSVKDG
-2589 GLIVGFKDSQNQY
+2589 GLVVGFKDSQNQY

-2609 NKVKIAVSNAPI
+2609 NKVKIAVSNDPI

-2635 IQGIQGVDSIE
+2635 IQGVQSVDSID
-2646 QAGGTQAINWLN
+2646 QAGGNQAINWLN

-2672 YLESHSTK
+2672 YLESHSAK

-2695 IANPNFKNDA
+2695 IANPDFKNDA

-2810 YGYSGFHANITQS
+2810 YGYSGFHGNITQS

-2872 RYNTWTT
+2872 RYDTWTT

-2897 FKPQIGLAYYYI
+2897 FKPQVGLAYYYI
-2909 GMSGLRGIMDDPI
+2909 GLSGLRGIMDDPI

>member
-7 GLISKFISKGSFKL
+7 GLISKFILKGSFKL

-32 PILKREK
+32 QILKRKK

-69 ALGGLPHLR
+69 ALGGLSHLR

-86 WWSGYHDKI
+86 WSSWGYHDNI

-109 FSSTQGSGTYYL
+109 FNSTQGSGTYYL
-121 NTLTTYSA
+121 NTLTTYSPS
-129 GGASF
+129 GASF

-153 TGVNGVNVGYITGTY
+153 TGVNGGDVGYITGTY

-173 NFNSSRIT
+173 NFDSSRIT
-181 TGNSLSDGGGAT
+181 TGNSFSTGGGTT

-198 TNRITINQASFDN
+198 TNHITINQASFDN
-211 SDAGAQHSYMNFKGS
+211 SDAGTQHSYMNFSGS

-241 GFSFSGNNNN
+241 GFSFSGNGTNSNLSFNQTSFNQGTYKFTNSANLNFNN
-251 SAISFNKTKFN
+251 SAFN
-262 QGTYNFTNSANLS
+262 QGTYNFNSAQS
-275 FNNSNFNQST
+275 VFENSNFS
-285 YNFNSLQSTFNNSTF
+285 
-300 NQGTYNFT
+300 QGTYSFT
-308 DNTSFNNDTFNQGT
+308 DNIGLNFNNDTFNQGT
-322 YNFNTSKVSFSGAN
+322 YNFNASKVSFSGAN

-351 SFGSGAVFNLNQTLN
+351 SFGSDAIFNLNQTLN
-366 ANQTY
+366 NNQTY
-371 DILTTNGTIQYGVYQ
+371 DILTTNKTIQYGVYQ

-407 NNTYDVTF
+407 SNTYDVTF

-426 TFSNKSITTQ
+426 TFNNQSITTQ
-436 FLGDDLQAKAKATY
+436 FLGDDLQAKAQATY
-450 QQDLNNSQSALSNAT
+450 QQDLSNSQSALNNAT
-465 NDNKIASAD
+465 SDNKIASSD
-474 TGYTNNQNTTIKQ
+474 TGYTNNQNTTIKK
-487 DAQNLEHTSQQIAK
+487 DAQSLENTDQTIQQDK
-501 DEQALQGDLNKLKQL
+501 QALEKDLDNLKQL
-516 ANSSFNEQA
+516 ANA
-525 FNQAQ
+525 P
-530 SKEQQDEQTLQNEEN
+530 
-545 TFSSEQEGLE
+545 
-555 KALANAKEQ
+555 
-564 QEQQQA
+564 
-570 QATYQQDLNNSQS
+570 
-583 ALSNATNDNKI
+583 
-594 ASADTDYTKNQNT
+594 
-607 AIKQDAQNLENTS
+607 
-620 QQITQDQK
+620 
-628 DLEQD
+628 
-633 LDKLQQLANSKTGFN
+633 TGFN
-648 EQAFNQAQSTEQ
+648 QQAFNQAQSTEQ
-660 QDEQTLQNEE
+660 QDLQTLQKNES
-670 ETFSSEQE
+670 TFSSEQE
-678 GLEKAL
+678 GLKQAI
-684 ANAKHTSPT
+684 ANAKPTSPTPSPTPT
-693 PTKHTAQNNP
+693 PTKHTV
-703 PNKVS
+703 PN
-708 PPTQNLPTTNV
+708 
-719 WNGVYNFQ
+719 
-727 NQTYSKKGIYYID
+727 
-740 PNLSGQSG
+740 
-748 QSGNTLSTYG
+748 
-758 YLDWFTLKNKFSV
+758 
-771 NANNGTLII
+771 
-780 GNNTESANTK
+780 
-790 GLIWIGDD
+790 
-798 KGLVYYN
+798 
-805 TGTFNAANIYLTSNL
+805 
-820 KTGNGFSGEG
+820 
-830 ATLNFNATNRIT
+830 
-842 INQASFDNSDAG
+842 
-854 AQHSYMNFKG
+854 
-864 SNINVSG
+864 
-871 SSFTDD
+871 
-877 TNGGFSF
+877 
-884 SGNNNNSAISF
+884 
-895 NKTKFNQGTYN
+895 
-906 FTNSANLSFNNSN
+906 
-919 FNQSTYNFNSLQSTF
+919 
-934 NNSTFNQGTY
+934 
-944 NFTDNTSFNN
+944 
-954 DTFNQ
+954 
-959 GTYNFNTS
+959 
-967 KVSFSGANT
+967 
-976 LNSSSPFASLKGSV
+976 
-990 SFGSGA
+990 
-996 VFNLNQ
+996 
-1002 TLNANQTYDILTTN
+1002 
-1016 GTIQYGVYQSYLWD
+1016 
-1030 LINYK
+1030 
-1035 GDKAISHV
+1035 
-1043 EVGNNTYDVTFD
+1043 
-1055 INGQDETLQET
+1055 
-1066 FSNKSITTQF
+1066 
-1076 LGDDLQ
+1076 
-1082 AKAKATY
+1082 
-1089 QQDLNNS
+1089 
-1096 QSALSNATNDNKIAS
+1096 
-1111 ADTGYTNNQNTTIKQ
+1111 
-1126 DAQNLEH
+1126 
-1133 TSQQIAKDEQALQ
+1133 
-1146 GDLNK
+1146 
-1151 LKQLA
+1151 
-1156 NSSFNEQAF
+1156 
-1165 NQAQSK
+1165 
-1171 EQQDEQTLQNEE
+1171 
-1183 ETFSSEQEGLEKALA
+1183 
-1198 NAKPASPTPTPTPT
+1198 TP
-1212 PTPSPTPNP
+1212 
-1221 TPTKHTAPNKVPPT
+1221 PNKVPPT

-1246 WNGVYWLQNQTYSQ
+1246 WSGVYNLQNQTYSQ

-1275 QSANTLSTYT
+1275 QSGNTLSTYT

-1321 GGFGYII
+1321 GGFGYIT

-1384 TGASQHSYATFDA
+1384 TGASQHSYAAFDA

-1457 NGGAVYNLWANSLIF
+1457 NGGAVYNLKANSLIF

-1486 TSNFNAT
+1486 ASNFNAT

-1531 TAFKNSLT
+1531 ATFKNSLT

-1548 DNQSVLNASGA
+1548 DNQSVLNANGA
-1559 SAFNN
+1559 SVFNN

-1579 SLFFNGATLSL
+1579 SLFFNGGILSL
-1590 NANSKLNASS
+1590 NANSKLNASN
-1600 ASFSNNTTINLD
+1600 ASFSNNATINLD
-1612 DSVLSV
+1612 DSVLSA
-1618 SNASSLNA
+1618 SNTSSLNA
-1626 NINFQGASQATF
+1626 NINFQGASQANF
-1638 GGNTTIDAASFNF
+1638 GGNTTIDTASFNF

-1672 YAPSLSKAL
+1672 YAPSLNKAL

-1797 LYNYQASKQNPTGY
+1797 LYNYQASKQNPAGY
-1811 SYDYS
+1811 GYDYS

-1881 TLKEMIETNQ
+1881 TLKEMIESNQ

-1896 SINEVLQLLDRIKIT
+1896 SINEVLQLLDEIKIT

-1916 ALLETINHLTDNIN
+1916 ALLETINHLTNNIN

-1941 ATQDHVTNSTSSIW
+1941 ATQDNVTNSTSSIW

-2018 GSADITFQSANNL
+2018 GSADVTFQSANNL
-2031 VLNKANIEAQATDNI
+2031 VLDKANIEAQATDNI

-2068 SQMAMEKIKQA
+2068 SQVAMEKIKQA
-2079 GGLGNFVENALIPLS
+2079 GGLGNFIENALSPLS
-2094 KELPSSL
+2094 KELPASL

-2156 LKSMLDDKGLLNFIG
+2156 LKSMLDDEGLLNFIG
-2171 GYMDASELSSILSVI
+2171 GYIDASELSSILSVI

-2207 LLDEFLGQDVVKKLE
+2207 LLNEFLGQDVVKKLE
-2222 SQGLVSNIINNI
+2222 GQGLVSNIINNI
-2234 ISQGGLSGIYNQ
+2234 ISQGGLSGVYNQ

-2313 IIFNGDNTIDFSKY
+2313 IIFDGDNTIDFSKY

-2388 TPTNESLSVRANNF
+2388 TPTDESLSVRANNF
-2402 TFLGVIASNGAIDL
+2402 TFLGTIASNGTIDL

-2436 QANNLTIANAFN
+2436 QANNLTITNAFN
-2448 NASNSTANINGDFT
+2448 NASNSTANINGNFT

-2493 HSVSHAIINAQGIAT
+2493 HSTSHAIINAQGAAT
-2508 IMTNYNNPLIQ
+2508 IMANNNNPLIQ
-2519 FNTSSKETGAY
+2519 FNTSSKETDTY

-2543 NDQITGGS
+2543 NDQIIGGN
-2551 SLDNYLKLYTLININ
+2551 SLDNYLKLYTLIDIN
-2566 GKHMVMTD
+2566 GKRMVMTD
-2574 NGLTYNGQAVSIKDG
+2574 NGLTYNDQAVNIKDG
-2589 GLIVGFKDSQNQY
+2589 GLVVGFKDSQNQY

-2609 NKVKIAVSNAPI
+2609 NKVKIAVSNDPI
-2621 NNLQAPTLKQYIAQ
+2621 NNLQTPTLKQYIAQ
-2635 IQGIQGVDSIE
+2635 IQGVQSVDSID

-2680 DLTTIAG
+2680 NLTTIAG

-2723 LSDTSTFASADFH
+2723 ISDTSTFVSTDFH

-2786 GTLYGINVGYDR
+2786 GTLYGINIGYDR

-2823 GSSNV
+2823 GSNNV

-2872 RYNTWTT
+2872 KYDTWTT

-2909 GMSGLRGIMDDPI
+2909 GLSGLRGIMDDPI

>member
-7 GLISKFISKGSFKL
+7 RLISKFISKGSFKL
-21 NKISKKIFKLN
+21 SKISKKIFTLN
-32 PILKREK
+32 QILKREK
-39 PLKRHKKT
+39 PLKRHKKAL
-47 KSIKKPFNKNKSFL
+47 KPIKKLSNRNKSFL
-61 KASVLLIG
+61 KASILLIG
-69 ALGGLPHLR
+69 ALGGLSHLR
-78 ASECRYWS
+78 ANECRYWS
-86 WWSGYHDKI
+86 WSSWSYQDNI

-134 TQKFNNGTLNVG
+134 TQKFNGGTLNVG

-153 TGVNGVNVGYITGTY
+153 TGINGGDVGYITGTY

-173 NFNSSRIT
+173 NFNSSHLK
-181 TGNSLSDGGGAT
+181 TGNSYADGGGAT

-198 TNRITINQASFDN
+198 TNHITINQASFDN
-211 SDAGAQHSYMNFKGS
+211 SDAGTQKSYMNFKGS

-231 GSSFTDDTNG
+231 GSSFKDDTNG

-251 SAISFNKTKFN
+251 SVISFNKTNFN
-262 QGTYNFTNSANLS
+262 QGTYNFSNSASSS
-275 FNNSNFNQST
+275 FDNSS
-285 YNFNSLQSTFNNSTF
+285 F
-300 NQGTYNFT
+300 NQGTYNFNSAQSAFNNSAFNQGT
-308 DNTSFNNDTFNQGT
+308 YDFSNNTSFNNDTFNQGT
-322 YNFNTSKVSFSGAN
+322 YSFNTSKVSFSGIN

-366 ANQTY
+366 NNQTY
-371 DILTTNGTIQYGVYQ
+371 DILTTNGAIQYGVYQ

-400 ISHVEVG
+400 ISHVGVG

-426 TFSNKSITTQ
+426 TFNNQSIITQ
-436 FLGDDLQAKAKATY
+436 FLGDDLQAKAQKTY
-450 QQDLNNSQSALSNAT
+450 QQDLSNSQSALNNAAS
-465 NDNKIASAD
+465 DNKIANSD
-474 TGYTNNQNTTIKQ
+474 TDYTKSSNPTINK
-487 DAQNLEHTSQQIAK
+487 DAQNLESTNQQIAQ
-501 DEQALQGDLNKLKQL
+501 DEQALQG
-516 ANSSFNEQA
+516 
-525 FNQAQ
+525 
-530 SKEQQDEQTLQNEEN
+530 
-545 TFSSEQEGLE
+545 
-555 KALANAKEQ
+555 
-564 QEQQQA
+564 
-570 QATYQQDLNNSQS
+570 
-583 ALSNATNDNKI
+583 
-594 ASADTDYTKNQNT
+594 
-607 AIKQDAQNLENTS
+607 
-620 QQITQDQK
+620 
-628 DLEQD
+628 D
-633 LDKLQQLANSKTGFN
+633 LDKLQQLANSKTGFS
-648 EQAFNQAQSTEQ
+648 EQAFNQAQ
-660 QDEQTLQNEE
+660 D
-670 ETFSSEQE
+670 
-678 GLEKAL
+678 
-684 ANAKHTSPT
+684 
-693 PTKHTAQNNP
+693 
-703 PNKVS
+703 
-708 PPTQNLPTTNV
+708 
-719 WNGVYNFQ
+719 
-727 NQTYSKKGIYYID
+727 
-740 PNLSGQSG
+740 
-748 QSGNTLSTYG
+748 
-758 YLDWFTLKNKFSV
+758 
-771 NANNGTLII
+771 
-780 GNNTESANTK
+780 
-790 GLIWIGDD
+790 
-798 KGLVYYN
+798 
-805 TGTFNAANIYLTSNL
+805 
-820 KTGNGFSGEG
+820 
-830 ATLNFNATNRIT
+830 
-842 INQASFDNSDAG
+842 
-854 AQHSYMNFKG
+854 
-864 SNINVSG
+864 
-871 SSFTDD
+871 
-877 TNGGFSF
+877 
-884 SGNNNNSAISF
+884 
-895 NKTKFNQGTYN
+895 
-906 FTNSANLSFNNSN
+906 
-919 FNQSTYNFNSLQSTF
+919 
-934 NNSTFNQGTY
+934 
-944 NFTDNTSFNN
+944 
-954 DTFNQ
+954 
-959 GTYNFNTS
+959 
-967 KVSFSGANT
+967 
-976 LNSSSPFASLKGSV
+976 
-990 SFGSGA
+990 
-996 VFNLNQ
+996 
-1002 TLNANQTYDILTTN
+1002 
-1016 GTIQYGVYQSYLWD
+1016 
-1030 LINYK
+1030 
-1035 GDKAISHV
+1035 
-1043 EVGNNTYDVTFD
+1043 
-1055 INGQDETLQET
+1055 
-1066 FSNKSITTQF
+1066 
-1076 LGDDLQ
+1076 
-1082 AKAKATY
+1082 
-1089 QQDLNNS
+1089 
-1096 QSALSNATNDNKIAS
+1096 
-1111 ADTGYTNNQNTTIKQ
+1111 
-1126 DAQNLEH
+1126 
-1133 TSQQIAKDEQALQ
+1133 
-1146 GDLNK
+1146 
-1151 LKQLA
+1151 
-1156 NSSFNEQAF
+1156 
-1165 NQAQSK
+1165 K

-1183 ETFSSEQEGLEKALA
+1183 KTFNAEQEGLKQAIA
-1198 NAKPASPTPTPTPT
+1198 NAKPASPTP
-1212 PTPSPTPNP
+1212 SHAP
-1221 TPTKHTAPNKVPPT
+1221 TPTKHTAQNTPPNKVSPTPT

-1246 WNGVYWLQNQTYSQ
+1246 WNGVYNLQNQTYSN

-1285 ANLLGRSFGVNIQNG
+1285 ANLFGRSFGVNIQNG

-1321 GGFGYII
+1321 GGFGYIT
-1328 GTFNAANIYLTN
+1328 GTFSAANIYLTN
-1340 NFKTGEGVSGS
+1340 NFKTGEGVSNS

-1384 TGASQHSYATFDA
+1384 TGASQHSYAAFDA
-1397 TNNISVTNSSFSDM
+1397 LNNISVTNSSFSDM
-1411 TWGKFSFNAKNIS
+1411 TWGKFSFSAKNIS

-1437 GSSVISANAA
+1437 GSSVISANAS
-1447 NSLSFNNSRL
+1447 NSLSFINSRL
-1457 NGGAVYNLWANSLIF
+1457 NGGAVYNLQANSLIF

-1493 TQLLGNTSFTLS
+1493 TQLLGNTNFTLS

-1531 TAFKNSLT
+1531 AAFKNSLT

-1548 DNQSVLNASGA
+1548 DNQSVLNANGT

-1579 SLFFNGATLSL
+1579 SLFFNGGTLSL
-1590 NANSKLNASS
+1590 NASSKLNASN
-1600 ASFSNNTTINLD
+1600 ASFSSNTTINLD
-1612 DSVLSV
+1612 DSVLSA
-1618 SNASSLNA
+1618 NNTSSLNA
-1626 NINFQGASQATF
+1626 NINFQGASQADF
-1638 GGNTTIDAASFNF
+1638 GGNTTIDTASFNF

-1672 YAPSLSKAL
+1672 YAPSLAKAL
-1681 MSVSGQFVLG
+1681 MNVSGQFVLG
-1691 NNGDINLS
+1691 SNGDINLS

-1797 LYNYQASKQNPTGY
+1797 LYNYQTSKQNPTGY

-1816 DNQAGTYYL
+1816 DNQVGTYYL

-1840 PQTPGT
+1840 PQAPGT

-1855 SLNIYNKGFSSGNLK
+1855 SLNIYNKGFSSENLK

-1881 TLKEMIETNQ
+1881 TLKEMIESNQ

-1896 SINEVLQLLDRIKIT
+1896 NINEVLQLLDKIKIT
-1911 PAQKQ
+1911 QAQKQ

-1930 QTFSNGNLVIG
+1930 QTFNNGNLIIG
-1941 ATQDHVTNSTSSIW
+1941 TTQDNVTNSTSSIW

-2004 ITGTLGSGNAFESG
+2004 ITGTLGSANAFESG
-2018 GSADITFQSANNL
+2018 GSADVTFQSANNL

-2068 SQMAMEKIKQA
+2068 SQVAMEKIKQA
-2079 GGLGNFVENALIPLS
+2079 GGLGNFVENALSPLS
-2094 KELPSSL
+2094 KELPASL

-2107 QLIGQNNLDNL
+2107 QLIGQNNLDDL

-2171 GYMDASELSSILSVI
+2171 GYIDASELSSILSVV

-2207 LLDEFLGQDVVKKLE
+2207 LLNEFLGQDVIKKLE
-2222 SQGLVSNIINNI
+2222 SQGLVNNIINNI
-2234 ISQGGLSGIYNQ
+2234 ISQGGLSGVYNQ

-2300 ATGGSLNFVANKS
+2300 ATGGSLNFIANKS

-2327 QGALIF
+2327 QGTLIF

-2431 ENATL
+2431 ENAAL
-2436 QANNLTIANAFN
+2436 QANNLTITNAFN
-2448 NASNSTANINGDFT
+2448 NASNSTANINGNFT

-2493 HSVSHAIINAQGIAT
+2493 HSASHAIINAQGNAT
-2508 IMTNYNNPLIQ
+2508 IMANNNNPLIQ
-2519 FNTSSKETGAY
+2519 FNTSSKEAGTY
-2530 TLIDSAKAIYYGY
+2530 TLINSAKAIYYGY

-2551 SLDNYLKLYTLININ
+2551 SLDNYLKLYTLIDIN
-2566 GKHMVMTD
+2566 GKHMVMTN
-2574 NGLTYNGQAVSIKDG
+2574 NGLTYNGQAVSVKDG
-2589 GLIVGFKDSQNQY
+2589 GLVVGFKDSQNQY
-2602 IYTSILY
+2602 IYTFILY
-2609 NKVKIAVSNAPI
+2609 NKVKIAVSNDPI
-2621 NNLQAPTLKQYIAQ
+2621 NTLQAPTLKQYIAQ
-2635 IQGIQGVDSIE
+2635 IQGVQSVDSID
-2646 QAGGTQAINWLN
+2646 QAGGNQAINWLN

-2672 YLESHSTK
+2672 YLESHSVK

-2695 IANPNFKNDA
+2695 IANPDFKNDA

-2723 LSDTSTFASADFH
+2723 LSDTSTFARSDFL

-2810 YGYSGFHANITQS
+2810 YGYSGFHGNITQS

-2872 RYNTWTT
+2872 RYDTWTT

-2909 GMSGLRGIMDDPI
+2909 GLSGLRGIMDDPI

>member
-1 MAFKKA
+1 M
-7 GLISKFISKGSFKL
+7 
-21 NKISKKIFKLN
+21 NKISKKFFTLN
-32 PILKREK
+32 QILKREK

-47 KSIKKPFNKNKSFL
+47 KSIEKPFNKNKSFL

-69 ALGGLPHLR
+69 ALGGLSHLR
-78 ASECRYWS
+78 ANECRYWS
-86 WWSGYHDKI
+86 WSSWSYQDNI
-95 ESGSNSPTHNSYCL
+95 ESGPNSPTHNSYCL
-109 FSSTQGSGTYYL
+109 FSSAQGSGTYYL

-134 TQKFNNGTLNVG
+134 TQKFNNGTLDIG

-153 TGVNGVNVGYITGTY
+153 TGINGGDVGYITGTY
-168 DAQTI
+168 DAQTM
-173 NFNSSRIT
+173 NFNSSHIT
-181 TGNSLSDGGGAT
+181 TGNSISTGGGAT

-198 TNRITINQASFDN
+198 TNNITINQASFDN
-211 SDAGAQHSYMNFKGS
+211 SDAGTQKSYMNFKGS
-226 NINVS
+226 NIKVS
-231 GSSFTDDTNG
+231 GSSFTDDTDG

-251 SAISFNKTKFN
+251 SVISFNQTNFNQGTYHFNSTQSTFENSSFN
-262 QGTYNFTNSANLS
+262 QGTYNFNDSV
-275 FNNSNFNQST
+275 
-285 YNFNSLQSTFNNSTF
+285 
-300 NQGTYNFT
+300 
-308 DNTSFNNDTFNQGT
+308 SFNNDTFNQGT
-322 YNFNTSKVSFSGAN
+322 YNFNTSKVSFSGIN

-351 SFGSGAVFNLNQTLN
+351 SFNSNAIFNLNQTLN
-366 ANQTY
+366 NNQTY
-371 DILTTNGTIQYGVYQ
+371 DILTTNGAIQYGVYQ

-426 TFSNKSITTQ
+426 TFSNQSIITQ
-436 FLGDDLQAKAKATY
+436 FLGDDLQ
-450 QQDLNNSQSALSNAT
+450 
-465 NDNKIASAD
+465 
-474 TGYTNNQNTTIKQ
+474 
-487 DAQNLEHTSQQIAK
+487 
-501 DEQALQGDLNKLKQL
+501 
-516 ANSSFNEQA
+516 
-525 FNQAQ
+525 
-530 SKEQQDEQTLQNEEN
+530 
-545 TFSSEQEGLE
+545 
-555 KALANAKEQ
+555 
-564 QEQQQA
+564 QQA
-570 QATYQQDLNNSQS
+570 QQTYQEDVANSQNALNNVASDNTIANNDTSYTQS
-583 ALSNATNDNKI
+583 KNATILK
-594 ASADTDYTKNQNT
+594 
-607 AIKQDAQNLENTS
+607 DAQNLENTN
-620 QQITQDQK
+620 QQITKDKQALEK
-628 DLEQD
+628 DLAQI
-633 LDKLQQLANSKTGFN
+633 KQLANSTTGFN
-648 EQAFNQAQSTEQ
+648 EQAFTQAQKQEQ
-660 QDEQTLQNEE
+660 QDEQALQNDENAFN
-670 ETFSSEQE
+670 TEQE
-678 GLEKAL
+678 GLEQAI
-684 ANAKHTSPT
+684 ANAKPANPTPNPTPSHAPT
-693 PTKHTAQNNP
+693 PTKHTTPNTP
-703 PNKVS
+703 PSQVPPT
-708 PPTQNLPTTNV
+708 PPTQNPPAENV
-719 WNGVYNFQ
+719 WNGVYWLQ
-727 NQTYSKKGIYYID
+727 NKTYSNKGIYYID

-748 QSGNTLSTYG
+748 QSGNTLSTY
-758 YLDWFTLKNKFSV
+758 
-771 NANNGTLII
+771 
-780 GNNTESANTK
+780 
-790 GLIWIGDD
+790 
-798 KGLVYYN
+798 
-805 TGTFNAANIYLTSNL
+805 
-820 KTGNGFSGEG
+820 
-830 ATLNFNATNRIT
+830 
-842 INQASFDNSDAG
+842 
-854 AQHSYMNFKG
+854 
-864 SNINVSG
+864 
-871 SSFTDD
+871 
-877 TNGGFSF
+877 
-884 SGNNNNSAISF
+884 
-895 NKTKFNQGTYN
+895 
-906 FTNSANLSFNNSN
+906 
-919 FNQSTYNFNSLQSTF
+919 
-934 NNSTFNQGTY
+934 
-944 NFTDNTSFNN
+944 
-954 DTFNQ
+954 
-959 GTYNFNTS
+959 
-967 KVSFSGANT
+967 
-976 LNSSSPFASLKGSV
+976 
-990 SFGSGA
+990 
-996 VFNLNQ
+996 
-1002 TLNANQTYDILTTN
+1002 
-1016 GTIQYGVYQSYLWD
+1016 
-1030 LINYK
+1030 
-1035 GDKAISHV
+1035 
-1043 EVGNNTYDVTFD
+1043 
-1055 INGQDETLQET
+1055 
-1066 FSNKSITTQF
+1066 
-1076 LGDDLQ
+1076 
-1082 AKAKATY
+1082 
-1089 QQDLNNS
+1089 
-1096 QSALSNATNDNKIAS
+1096 
-1111 ADTGYTNNQNTTIKQ
+1111 
-1126 DAQNLEH
+1126 
-1133 TSQQIAKDEQALQ
+1133 
-1146 GDLNK
+1146 
-1151 LKQLA
+1151 
-1156 NSSFNEQAF
+1156 
-1165 NQAQSK
+1165 
-1171 EQQDEQTLQNEE
+1171 
-1183 ETFSSEQEGLEKALA
+1183 
-1198 NAKPASPTPTPTPT
+1198 
-1212 PTPSPTPNP
+1212 
-1221 TPTKHTAPNKVPPT
+1221 
-1235 PPTQNLPTTNV
+1235 
-1246 WNGVYWLQNQTYSQ
+1246 
-1260 KGVYYIDPNLSGQSG
+1260 
-1275 QSANTLSTYT
+1275 T
-1285 ANLLGRSFGVNIQNG
+1285 ANLLGRSFGVNANNG

-1321 GGFGYII
+1321 GGFGYIT
-1328 GTFNAANIYLTN
+1328 GTFSAANIYLTN
-1340 NFKTGEGVSGS
+1340 NFKTGEGVSNS

-1384 TGASQHSYATFDA
+1384 TGASQHSYTTFDA
-1397 TNNISVTNSSFSDM
+1397 TNNISVTDSNFSDM
-1411 TWGKFSFNAKNIS
+1411 TWGKFSFTAKNVS

-1437 GSSVISANAA
+1437 GSSTISANAS
-1447 NSLSFNNSRL
+1447 NSLSFVNSRL
-1457 NGGAVYNLWANSLIF
+1457 NGGAVYNLQANSLIF

-1493 TQLLGNTSFTLS
+1493 IQLLGNTSFTLS

-1531 TAFKNSLT
+1531 AAFKNSLT

-1548 DNQSVLNASGA
+1548 DNQSVLNANGA

-1579 SLFFNGATLSL
+1579 SLFFNGGTLSL
-1590 NANSKLNASS
+1590 NASSKLSTSS
-1600 ASFSNNTTINLD
+1600 ASFSNDTTINLD
-1612 DSVLSV
+1612 DSVLSA
-1618 SNASSLNA
+1618 NNTSSLNA
-1626 NINFQGASQATF
+1626 NINFQGASQADF
-1638 GGNTTIDAASFNF
+1638 GGNTIIDTASFNF
-1651 DSASSLSFN
+1651 DSASSLNFN

-1672 YAPSLSKAL
+1672 YAPSLTKAL

-1855 SLNIYNKGFSSGNLK
+1855 SLNIYNKGFSGENLK

-1881 TLKEMIETNQ
+1881 TLKEMIESNQ

-1896 SINEVLQLLDRIKIT
+1896 NINEVLQLLDKIKIT
-1911 PAQKQ
+1911 QAQKQ
-1916 ALLETINHLTDNIN
+1916 ALLDIINHLTDNIN
-1930 QTFSNGNLVIG
+1930 QTFNNGNLVIG
-1941 ATQDHVTNSTSSIW
+1941 ATQDNVTNSTSSIW

-1966 LDSATCS
+1966 LDSTTCS

-2004 ITGTLGSGNAFESG
+2004 ITGTIGSGNAFESG
-2018 GSADITFQSANNL
+2018 GSADVTFQSANNL
-2031 VLNKANIEAQATDNI
+2031 VLNKANMEAQATDNI

-2079 GGLGNFVENALIPLS
+2079 GGLGNFIENALSPLS
-2094 KELPSSL
+2094 KELPASL
-2101 QNETLG
+2101 QDETLG
-2107 QLIGQNNLDNL
+2107 QLIGQNNLDDL
-2118 LNNSGVMNAIQN
+2118 LNNSGVMNEIQN
-2130 IISKKLSIFGNF
+2130 IISQKLSIFGNF
-2142 VTPSIIENYLAKQS
+2142 VTPSIIENYLARQS

-2171 GYMDASELSSILSVI
+2171 GYIDASEISSILSVI

-2207 LLDEFLGQDVVKKLE
+2207 LLNEFLGQDVVKKLE
-2222 SQGLVSNIINNI
+2222 SQGLVSNIINNV
-2234 ISQGGLSGIYNQ
+2234 ISQGGLSGVYNQ

-2378 KNSSSTNSSV
+2378 KNGSTSSANSSV

-2402 TFLGVIASNGAIDL
+2402 TFLGAITSNGAIDL
-2416 SQVKNNSVI
+2416 SQVTNNSVI

-2436 QANNLTIANAFN
+2436 QANNLTITNAFD
-2448 NASNSTANINGDFT
+2448 NASNSTANINGNFT

-2493 HSVSHAIINAQGIAT
+2493 HSVSHAIINTQGTAT
-2508 IMTNYNNPLIQ
+2508 IMANNNPLIQ
-2519 FNTSSKETGAY
+2519 FNASSKEVGTY

-2543 NDQITGGS
+2543 NNQITGGS
-2551 SLDNYLKLYTLININ
+2551 SLDNYLKLYALIDIN

-2574 NGLTYNGQAVSIKDG
+2574 NGLTYNGQAVSVKDG
-2589 GLIVGFKDSQNQY
+2589 GLVVGFKDSQNQY

-2609 NKVKIAVSNAPI
+2609 NKVKIAVSNDPI

-2635 IQGIQGVDSIE
+2635 IQGVQSVDSID
-2646 QAGGTQAINWLN
+2646 QAGGNQAINWLN

-2723 LSDTSTFASADFH
+2723 LSDTSTFARSDFL
-2736 ERLEALKNKRFAD
+2736 ERLESLKNKRFAD

-2771 WATGVGGASFINGGT
+2771 WATGVGGASFISGGT

-2897 FKPQIGLAYYYI
+2897 FKPQVGLSYYYI
-2909 GMSGLRGIMDDPI
+2909 GLSGLRGIMDDPI

>member
-7 GLISKFISKGSFKL
+7 RLISRFISKGSFKL
-21 NKISKKIFKLN
+21 NKISKKIFTLN
-32 PILKREK
+32 QILKCEK
-39 PLKRHKKT
+39 PLKCHKKAL
-47 KSIKKPFNKNKSFL
+47 KPIKKLSNRNKSFL

-69 ALGGLPHLR
+69 ALGGLSHLR
-78 ASECRYWS
+78 ANECTYWS
-86 WWSGYHDKI
+86 WSSWSYQDNI
-95 ESGSNSPTHNSYCL
+95 ESGPNSPTHNSYCL
-109 FSSTQGSGTYYL
+109 FSSAQGSGTYYL

-134 TQKFNNGTLNVG
+134 TQKFNGGTLNVG

-153 TGVNGVNVGYITGTY
+153 TGINGGDVGYITGTY

-173 NFNSSRIT
+173 NFNSSHLT
-181 TGNSLSDGGGAT
+181 TGNSYADGGGAT

-198 TNRITINQASFDN
+198 ANNITINQASLDN
-211 SDAGAQHSYMNFKGS
+211 SDAGTQHSYMNFKGS
-226 NINVS
+226 NIKVS
-231 GSSFTDDTNG
+231 GSSFTDDTDG
-241 GFSFSGNNNN
+241 GFNFSGSNNN
-251 SAISFNKTKFN
+251 SAISFNQTSFN
-262 QGTYNFTNSANLS
+262 QGTYNFSNSATLS
-275 FNNSNFNQST
+275 FGNSNFNQGT
-285 YNFNSLQSTFNNSTF
+285 YHFNSAQSTFENSSF
-300 NQGTYNFT
+300 NQGTYNFN
-308 DNTSFNNDTFNQGT
+308 DSVSFNNNTFNQGA
-322 YNFNTSKVSFSGAN
+322 YNFNTSKVSFSGIN

-351 SFGSGAVFNLNQTLN
+351 SFGSNAIFNLNQTLN
-366 ANQTY
+366 NNQTY
-371 DILTTNGTIQYGVYQ
+371 DILTTNGAIQYGVYQ

-415 DINGQDETLQE
+415 DIDGQDETLQE
-426 TFSNKSITTQ
+426 TFNNQSIITQ
-436 FLGDDLQAKAKATY
+436 FLGDNLQQQAQKTY
-450 QQDLNNSQSALSNAT
+450 QEDLTHSQNALSGAT
-465 NDNKIASAD
+465 SDNTIANND
-474 TGYTNNQNTTIKQ
+474 TGYTQSKNATVAK
-487 DAQNLEHTSQQIAK
+487 DAQGLEKTSQQIQQ
-501 DEQALQGDLNKLKQL
+501 DEKALQGDLNNLKQL
-516 ANSSFNEQA
+516 ANPTTGFNEQA
-525 FNQAQ
+525 FKNAQ
-530 SKEQQDEQTLQNEEN
+530 SKEQQDEQTLQNDEN
-545 TFSSEQEGLE
+545 AFNSEQEGL
-555 KALANAKEQ
+555 K
-564 QEQQQA
+564 QA
-570 QATYQQDLNNSQS
+570 
-583 ALSNATNDNKI
+583 I
-594 ASADTDYTKNQNT
+594 
-607 AIKQDAQNLENTS
+607 
-620 QQITQDQK
+620 
-628 DLEQD
+628 
-633 LDKLQQLANSKTGFN
+633 
-648 EQAFNQAQSTEQ
+648 
-660 QDEQTLQNEE
+660 
-670 ETFSSEQE
+670 
-678 GLEKAL
+678 
-684 ANAKHTSPT
+684 
-693 PTKHTAQNNP
+693 
-703 PNKVS
+703 
-708 PPTQNLPTTNV
+708 
-719 WNGVYNFQ
+719 
-727 NQTYSKKGIYYID
+727 
-740 PNLSGQSG
+740 
-748 QSGNTLSTYG
+748 
-758 YLDWFTLKNKFSV
+758 
-771 NANNGTLII
+771 
-780 GNNTESANTK
+780 
-790 GLIWIGDD
+790 
-798 KGLVYYN
+798 
-805 TGTFNAANIYLTSNL
+805 
-820 KTGNGFSGEG
+820 
-830 ATLNFNATNRIT
+830 
-842 INQASFDNSDAG
+842 
-854 AQHSYMNFKG
+854 
-864 SNINVSG
+864 
-871 SSFTDD
+871 
-877 TNGGFSF
+877 
-884 SGNNNNSAISF
+884 
-895 NKTKFNQGTYN
+895 
-906 FTNSANLSFNNSN
+906 
-919 FNQSTYNFNSLQSTF
+919 
-934 NNSTFNQGTY
+934 
-944 NFTDNTSFNN
+944 
-954 DTFNQ
+954 
-959 GTYNFNTS
+959 
-967 KVSFSGANT
+967 
-976 LNSSSPFASLKGSV
+976 
-990 SFGSGA
+990 
-996 VFNLNQ
+996 
-1002 TLNANQTYDILTTN
+1002 
-1016 GTIQYGVYQSYLWD
+1016 
-1030 LINYK
+1030 
-1035 GDKAISHV
+1035 
-1043 EVGNNTYDVTFD
+1043 
-1055 INGQDETLQET
+1055 
-1066 FSNKSITTQF
+1066 
-1076 LGDDLQ
+1076 
-1082 AKAKATY
+1082 
-1089 QQDLNNS
+1089 
-1096 QSALSNATNDNKIAS
+1096 
-1111 ADTGYTNNQNTTIKQ
+1111 
-1126 DAQNLEH
+1126 
-1133 TSQQIAKDEQALQ
+1133 
-1146 GDLNK
+1146 
-1151 LKQLA
+1151 
-1156 NSSFNEQAF
+1156 
-1165 NQAQSK
+1165 
-1171 EQQDEQTLQNEE
+1171 
-1183 ETFSSEQEGLEKALA
+1183 A
-1198 NAKPASPTPTPTPT
+1198 NAKPASPTP
-1212 PTPSPTPNP
+1212 SPTP
-1221 TPTKHTAPNKVPPT
+1221 TPTKHTVQNTPPNKVPPT

-1260 KGVYYIDPNLSGQSG
+1260 KGIYYIDPNLSGQSG

-1285 ANLLGRSFGVNIQNG
+1285 ANLFGRSFGVNIQNG

-1321 GGFGYII
+1321 GGFGYIT

-1340 NFKTGEGVSGS
+1340 NFKTGEGVSNS

-1397 TNNISVTNSSFSDM
+1397 LNNISVTNSSFSDM
-1411 TWGKFSFNAKNIS
+1411 TWGKFSFSAKNIS

-1437 GSSVISANAA
+1437 GSSVISANAS
-1447 NSLSFNNSRL
+1447 NSLSFVNSRL
-1457 NGGAVYNLWANSLIF
+1457 NGGAVYNLQANSLIF

-1493 TQLLGNTSFTLS
+1493 TQLLGNTNFTLS

-1531 TAFKNSLT
+1531 AAFKNSLT

-1548 DNQSVLNASGA
+1548 DNQSVLNANGT

-1564 QASLNIYNGSQATFN
+1564 QASLNIYNGSQAAFN
-1579 SLFFNGATLSL
+1579 SLFFNGGTLSL
-1590 NANSKLNASS
+1590 NASSKLNASN

-1612 DSVLSV
+1612 DSVLSA
-1618 SNASSLNA
+1618 NNTSSLNA
-1626 NINFQGASQATF
+1626 NINFQGTSQADF
-1638 GGNTTIDAASFNF
+1638 GGNTTIDTASFNF
-1651 DSASSLSFN
+1651 DSASSLNFN

-1672 YAPSLSKAL
+1672 YAPSLTKAL

-1840 PQTPGT
+1840 PQAPGT

-1855 SLNIYNKGFSSGNLK
+1855 SLNIYNKGFSSENLK
-1870 TLLGILSQNSA
+1870 TLLGIFSQNSA
-1881 TLKEMIETNQ
+1881 TLKEMIESNQ

-1896 SINEVLQLLDRIKIT
+1896 NINEALQLLDKIKIT
-1911 PAQKQ
+1911 QTQKQ

-1930 QTFSNGNLVIG
+1930 QTFNNGNLIIG
-1941 ATQDHVTNSTSSIW
+1941 ATQDNVTNSTSSIW
-1955 FGGNGYSSPCA
+1955 FGGNGYSSPCT

-2004 ITGTLGSGNAFESG
+2004 ITGTIGSGNAFESG
-2018 GSADITFQSANNL
+2018 GSADVTFQSANNL

-2046 FNLLGQEGIDKIFN
+2046 FNLLGQKGINEIFN

-2068 SQMAMEKIKQA
+2068 SQVAMEKIKQA
-2079 GGLGNFVENALIPLS
+2079 GGLGNFIENALSPLS
-2094 KELPSSL
+2094 KELPASL

-2107 QLIGQNNLDNL
+2107 QLIGQNNLDDL
-2118 LNNSGVMNAIQN
+2118 LNNSGVMNEIQN

-2171 GYMDASELSSILSVI
+2171 GYIDASELSSILSVV

-2207 LLDEFLGQDVVKKLE
+2207 LLNEFLGQNVVKKLE
-2222 SQGLVSNIINNI
+2222 SQGLVNNIINNI
-2234 ISQGGLSGIYNQ
+2234 ISQGGLSGVYNQ

-2262 NDLGALLSPRGLHD
+2262 NDLGTLLSPRSLHD

-2367 ICINLANCPTT
+2367 ICINLASCPTT

-2402 TFLGVIASNGAIDL
+2402 TFLGAITSNGAIDL
-2416 SQVKNNSVI
+2416 SQVTNNSVI

-2436 QANNLTIANAFN
+2436 QANNLTITNAFN
-2448 NASNSTANINGDFT
+2448 NASNSTANINGNFT

-2473 SGLNV
+2473 NGLNV

-2493 HSVSHAIINAQGIAT
+2493 HSVSHAIINAQGTAT
-2508 IMTNYNNPLIQ
+2508 IMANNNPLIQ
-2519 FNTSSKETGAY
+2519 FNASSKEAGTY

-2543 NDQITGGS
+2543 NNQITGGS
-2551 SLDNYLKLYTLININ
+2551 SLDNYLKLYTLIDIN
-2566 GKHMVMTD
+2566 GKHMVMTG
-2574 NGLTYNGQAVSIKDG
+2574 NGLTYNGQAVNIKDG
-2589 GLIVGFKDSQNQY
+2589 GLVVGFKDSQNQY

-2609 NKVKIAVSNAPI
+2609 NKVKIAVSNDPI

-2635 IQGIQGVDSIE
+2635 IQGVQSVDSID
-2646 QAGGTQAINWLN
+2646 QAGGSQAINWLN

-2695 IANPNFKNDA
+2695 IANPDFKNDA

-2810 YGYSGFHANITQS
+2810 YGYSGFHGNITQS
-2823 GSSNV
+2823 GSSNI

-2872 RYNTWTT
+2872 RYDTWTT

-2897 FKPQIGLAYYYI
+2897 FKPQVGLAYYYI
-2909 GMSGLRGIMDDPI
+2909 GLSGLRGIMDDPI

>member
-7 GLISKFISKGSFKL
+7 RLISKFISKGSFKL
-21 NKISKKIFKLN
+21 NEISKKIFKLN
-32 PILKREK
+32 QILKCEK

-61 KASVLLIG
+61 KASILLIG
-69 ALGGLPHLR
+69 ALGGLSHLR
-78 ASECRYWS
+78 ASECHYWS
-86 WWSGYHDKI
+86 WSSFSYQDNI
-95 ESGSNSPTHNSYCL
+95 ESGPNSPTHNSYCL
-109 FSSTQGSGTYYL
+109 FSSAQGSGTYYL

-134 TQKFNNGTLNVG
+134 TQKFNGGTLNVG

-153 TGVNGVNVGYITGTY
+153 TGINGGDVGYITGTY

-173 NFNSSRIT
+173 NFNSSHLT
-181 TGNSLSDGGGAT
+181 TGNSYSTGGGAT

-198 TNRITINQASFDN
+198 ANHITINQASFDN
-211 SDAGAQHSYMNFKGS
+211 SDAGTQKSYMNFKGS

-231 GSSFTDDTNG
+231 GSSFKDDTDG
-241 GFSFSGNNNN
+241 GFSFSGSNNH
-251 SAISFNKTKFN
+251 SAISFNQTNFNQGTYHFNSAQSAFNNSAFNQGTYHFNSAQSAFNNSAFN
-262 QGTYNFTNSANLS
+262 QGTYNFNGNAS
-275 FNNSNFNQST
+275 F
-285 YNFNSLQSTFNNSTF
+285 
-300 NQGTYNFT
+300 
-308 DNTSFNNDTFNQGT
+308 DNDTFNQGT
-322 YNFNTSKVSFSGAN
+322 YSFNTSKVSFSGTN

-366 ANQTY
+366 SNQTY

-400 ISHVEVG
+400 ISHVGVG

-426 TFSNKSITTQ
+426 TFNNQSIITQ
-436 FLGDDLQAKAKATY
+436 FLGDDLQAKAQKTY
-450 QQDLNNSQSALSNAT
+450 QQDWSNSQSALKNAT
-465 NDNKIASAD
+465 SDNKIANND
-474 TGYTNNQNTTIKQ
+474 TDYTKSSNPTIKK
-487 DAQNLEHTSQQIAK
+487 DAQNLENTSQQIAQ
-501 DEQALQGDLNKLKQL
+501 DEQALEQDLDNLKQL
-516 ANSSFNEQA
+516 ANSPTGFSEQA
-525 FNQAQ
+525 FKNAQ
-530 SKEQQDEQTLQNEEN
+530 DKEQQDEQTLQNEEK
-545 TFSSEQEGLE
+545 TFNAEQEGL
-555 KALANAKEQ
+555 KQAIANAKP
-564 QEQQQA
+564 
-570 QATYQQDLNNSQS
+570 
-583 ALSNATNDNKI
+583 
-594 ASADTDYTKNQNT
+594 ASPTPSPT
-607 AIKQDAQNLENTS
+607 
-620 QQITQDQK
+620 
-628 DLEQD
+628 
-633 LDKLQQLANSKTGFN
+633 
-648 EQAFNQAQSTEQ
+648 
-660 QDEQTLQNEE
+660 
-670 ETFSSEQE
+670 
-678 GLEKAL
+678 
-684 ANAKHTSPT
+684 PT
-693 PTKHTAQNNP
+693 PTKHTAQN
-703 PNKVS
+703 
-708 PPTQNLPTTNV
+708 
-719 WNGVYNFQ
+719 
-727 NQTYSKKGIYYID
+727 
-740 PNLSGQSG
+740 
-748 QSGNTLSTYG
+748 
-758 YLDWFTLKNKFSV
+758 
-771 NANNGTLII
+771 
-780 GNNTESANTK
+780 
-790 GLIWIGDD
+790 
-798 KGLVYYN
+798 
-805 TGTFNAANIYLTSNL
+805 
-820 KTGNGFSGEG
+820 
-830 ATLNFNATNRIT
+830 
-842 INQASFDNSDAG
+842 
-854 AQHSYMNFKG
+854 
-864 SNINVSG
+864 
-871 SSFTDD
+871 
-877 TNGGFSF
+877 
-884 SGNNNNSAISF
+884 
-895 NKTKFNQGTYN
+895 
-906 FTNSANLSFNNSN
+906 
-919 FNQSTYNFNSLQSTF
+919 
-934 NNSTFNQGTY
+934 
-944 NFTDNTSFNN
+944 
-954 DTFNQ
+954 
-959 GTYNFNTS
+959 
-967 KVSFSGANT
+967 
-976 LNSSSPFASLKGSV
+976 
-990 SFGSGA
+990 
-996 VFNLNQ
+996 
-1002 TLNANQTYDILTTN
+1002 
-1016 GTIQYGVYQSYLWD
+1016 
-1030 LINYK
+1030 
-1035 GDKAISHV
+1035 
-1043 EVGNNTYDVTFD
+1043 
-1055 INGQDETLQET
+1055 
-1066 FSNKSITTQF
+1066 
-1076 LGDDLQ
+1076 
-1082 AKAKATY
+1082 
-1089 QQDLNNS
+1089 
-1096 QSALSNATNDNKIAS
+1096 
-1111 ADTGYTNNQNTTIKQ
+1111 
-1126 DAQNLEH
+1126 
-1133 TSQQIAKDEQALQ
+1133 
-1146 GDLNK
+1146 
-1151 LKQLA
+1151 
-1156 NSSFNEQAF
+1156 
-1165 NQAQSK
+1165 
-1171 EQQDEQTLQNEE
+1171 
-1183 ETFSSEQEGLEKALA
+1183 
-1198 NAKPASPTPTPTPT
+1198 TP
-1212 PTPSPTPNP
+1212 
-1221 TPTKHTAPNKVPPT
+1221 PNKVPPT

-1246 WNGVYWLQNQTYSQ
+1246 WNGVYNLQNQTYSQ

-1275 QSANTLSTYT
+1275 QSGNTLSTYT
-1285 ANLLGRSFGVNIQNG
+1285 ANLFGRSFGVNIQNG

-1321 GGFGYII
+1321 GGFGYIT

-1340 NFKTGEGVSGS
+1340 NFKTGEGVSNS

-1397 TNNISVTNSSFSDM
+1397 TNNISVTDSSFSDM
-1411 TWGKFSFNAKNIS
+1411 TWGKFSFSAKNIS

-1437 GSSVISANAA
+1437 GSSVISANAS
-1447 NSLSFNNSRL
+1447 NSLSFINSRL
-1457 NGGAVYNLWANSLIF
+1457 NGGAVYNLQANSLIF

-1493 TQLLGNTSFTLS
+1493 TQLLGNTNFTLI

-1531 TAFKNSLT
+1531 AAFKNSLT

-1548 DNQSVLNASGA
+1548 DNQSVLNANGT

-1579 SLFFNGATLSL
+1579 SLFFNGGTLSL
-1590 NANSKLNASS
+1590 NASSKLNASN
-1600 ASFSNNTTINLD
+1600 ASFSSNTTINLD
-1612 DSVLSV
+1612 DSVLSA
-1618 SNASSLNA
+1618 NNTSSLNA
-1626 NINFQGASQATF
+1626 NINFQGASQADF
-1638 GGNTTIDAASFNF
+1638 GGNTTIDTASFNF

-1672 YAPSLSKAL
+1672 YAPSLTKAL

-1797 LYNYQASKQNPTGY
+1797 LYNYQISKQNPTGY

-1855 SLNIYNKGFSSGNLK
+1855 SLNIYNKGFSSENLK

-1881 TLKEMIETNQ
+1881 TLKEMIESNQ

-1896 SINEVLQLLDRIKIT
+1896 NINEVLQLLDKIKIT

-1930 QTFSNGNLVIG
+1930 QTFNNGNLVIG
-1941 ATQDHVTNSTSSIW
+1941 ATQDNVTNSTSSIW

-1987 SPYLG
+1987 SLYLG

-2018 GSADITFQSANNL
+2018 GSADVTFQSANNL

-2068 SQMAMEKIKQA
+2068 SQVAMEKIKQA
-2079 GGLGNFVENALIPLS
+2079 GGLGNFIENALIPLS
-2094 KELPSSL
+2094 KELPASL
-2101 QNETLG
+2101 QSETLG
-2107 QLIGQNNLDNL
+2107 QLIGQNNLDDL

-2142 VTPSIIENYLAKQS
+2142 VTPSVIENYLAKQS

-2171 GYMDASELSSILSVI
+2171 GYMDASELSSILSVV

-2207 LLDEFLGQDVVKKLE
+2207 LLNEFLGQDVVEKLE

-2234 ISQGGLSGIYNQ
+2234 ISQGGLSGVYNQ

-2252 PPSLQNALKE
+2252 PLSLQNALKE

-2333 ASNGVSNINITTL
+2333 ASNDVSNINITTL

-2367 ICINLANCPTT
+2367 ICVNLANCPTT

-2431 ENATL
+2431 ENAAL
-2436 QANNLTIANAFN
+2436 QANNLTITNAFN
-2448 NASNSTANINGDFT
+2448 NASNSTANINGNFT

-2493 HSVSHAIINAQGIAT
+2493 HSVSYAIINAQGATT
-2508 IMTNYNNPLIQ
+2508 IMANNNNPLIQ
-2519 FNTSSKETGAY
+2519 FNASSKETGTY

-2551 SLDNYLKLYTLININ
+2551 SLDNYLKLYTLIDIN
-2566 GKHMVMTD
+2566 GKHMVMAG
-2574 NGLTYNGQAVSIKDG
+2574 NGLTYNGQAVNIKDG
-2589 GLIVGFKDSQNQY
+2589 GLVVGFKDSQNQY

-2609 NKVKIAVSNAPI
+2609 NKVKIAVSNDPI

-2635 IQGIQGVDSIE
+2635 IQGTQGVDSID
-2646 QAGGTQAINWLN
+2646 QAGGNQAINWLN

-2695 IANPNFKNDA
+2695 IANPDFKNDA

-2872 RYNTWTT
+2872 KYNTWTT

-2909 GMSGLRGIMDDPI
+2909 GLSGLRGIMDDPI

>member
-7 GLISKFISKGSFKL
+7 RLISKFILKGSFL

-32 PILKREK
+32 QILKREK
-39 PLKRHKKT
+39 PLSHKKT
-47 KSIKKPFNKNKSFL
+47 KSVKKPFNKNKSFL

-69 ALGGLPHLR
+69 ALGGLSHLR

-86 WWSGYHDKI
+86 WSSWSYHDNI

-109 FSSTQGSGTYYL
+109 FNSTQGSGTYYL
-121 NTLTTYSA
+121 NTLTTYSP

-134 TQKFNNGTLNVG
+134 TQKFNNGTLDVG

-153 TGVNGVNVGYITGTY
+153 MGVNGGNVGYITGTY

-181 TGNSLSDGGGAT
+181 TGNSFSTGGGAT

-198 TNRITINQASFDN
+198 TNHITINQASFDN
-211 SDAGAQHSYMNFKGS
+211 SDAGTQHSYMNFSGS

-231 GSSFTDDTNG
+231 ASSFTDDTNG
-241 GFSFSGNNNN
+241 GFSFSGNGTN
-251 SAISFNKTKFN
+251 SNLSFNKTNFNQGTYKFTNSANLNFNNSAFN
-262 QGTYNFTNSANLS
+262 QGTYNFNSAQS
-275 FNNSNFNQST
+275 VFENSNFNQ
-285 YNFNSLQSTFNNSTF
+285 
-300 NQGTYNFT
+300 GTYSFT
-308 DNTSFNNDTFNQGT
+308 DNTGLNFNNDTFSQGT

-351 SFGSGAVFNLNQTLN
+351 SFGSDAIFNLNQTLN
-366 ANQTY
+366 SNQTY

-386 SYLWDLINYKGDKA
+386 SYLWHLINYKGDKA

-426 TFSNKSITTQ
+426 TFNNQSIITQ
-436 FLGDDLQAKAKATY
+436 FLGDDLQAKAQKTY
-450 QQDLNNSQSALSNAT
+450 QQDLSNSQSALNNAAD
-465 NDNKIASAD
+465 DNKIA
-474 TGYTNNQNTTIKQ
+474 
-487 DAQNLEHTSQQIAK
+487 
-501 DEQALQGDLNKLKQL
+501 
-516 ANSSFNEQA
+516 NS
-525 FNQAQ
+525 
-530 SKEQQDEQTLQNEEN
+530 
-545 TFSSEQEGLE
+545 
-555 KALANAKEQ
+555 
-564 QEQQQA
+564 
-570 QATYQQDLNNSQS
+570 
-583 ALSNATNDNKI
+583 
-594 ASADTDYTKNQNT
+594 DTDYTKSSNPT
-607 AIKQDAQNLENTS
+607 IKKDAQNLENTDQTI
-620 QQITQDQK
+620 QQDKQALEK
-628 DLEQD
+628 DLANV
-633 LDKLQQLANSKTGFN
+633 KQLANAPTGFN
-648 EQAFNQAQSTEQ
+648 EQAFNQAQ
-660 QDEQTLQNEE
+660 N
-670 ETFSSEQE
+670 
-678 GLEKAL
+678 
-684 ANAKHTSPT
+684 
-693 PTKHTAQNNP
+693 
-703 PNKVS
+703 
-708 PPTQNLPTTNV
+708 
-719 WNGVYNFQ
+719 
-727 NQTYSKKGIYYID
+727 
-740 PNLSGQSG
+740 
-748 QSGNTLSTYG
+748 
-758 YLDWFTLKNKFSV
+758 
-771 NANNGTLII
+771 
-780 GNNTESANTK
+780 
-790 GLIWIGDD
+790 
-798 KGLVYYN
+798 
-805 TGTFNAANIYLTSNL
+805 
-820 KTGNGFSGEG
+820 
-830 ATLNFNATNRIT
+830 
-842 INQASFDNSDAG
+842 
-854 AQHSYMNFKG
+854 
-864 SNINVSG
+864 
-871 SSFTDD
+871 
-877 TNGGFSF
+877 
-884 SGNNNNSAISF
+884 
-895 NKTKFNQGTYN
+895 
-906 FTNSANLSFNNSN
+906 
-919 FNQSTYNFNSLQSTF
+919 
-934 NNSTFNQGTY
+934 
-944 NFTDNTSFNN
+944 
-954 DTFNQ
+954 
-959 GTYNFNTS
+959 
-967 KVSFSGANT
+967 
-976 LNSSSPFASLKGSV
+976 
-990 SFGSGA
+990 
-996 VFNLNQ
+996 
-1002 TLNANQTYDILTTN
+1002 
-1016 GTIQYGVYQSYLWD
+1016 
-1030 LINYK
+1030 
-1035 GDKAISHV
+1035 
-1043 EVGNNTYDVTFD
+1043 
-1055 INGQDETLQET
+1055 
-1066 FSNKSITTQF
+1066 
-1076 LGDDLQ
+1076 
-1082 AKAKATY
+1082 
-1089 QQDLNNS
+1089 
-1096 QSALSNATNDNKIAS
+1096 
-1111 ADTGYTNNQNTTIKQ
+1111 
-1126 DAQNLEH
+1126 
-1133 TSQQIAKDEQALQ
+1133 
-1146 GDLNK
+1146 
-1151 LKQLA
+1151 
-1156 NSSFNEQAF
+1156 
-1165 NQAQSK
+1165 K
-1171 EQQDEQTLQNEE
+1171 EQQDEQTLQENEN
-1183 ETFSSEQEGLEKALA
+1183 TFNAEQEGLKQALA
-1198 NAKPASPTPTPTPT
+1198 NAKPASPTP
-1212 PTPSPTPNP
+1212 SPAPA
-1221 TPTKHTAPNKVPPT
+1221 PTKHTAPNTPPNKVSPT

-1246 WNGVYWLQNQTYSQ
+1246 WNGVYNLQNQTYSQ
-1260 KGVYYIDPNLSGQSG
+1260 KGIYYIDPNLSGQSG

-1285 ANLLGRSFGVNIQNG
+1285 ANLFGRSFGVNIQNG

-1321 GGFGYII
+1321 GGFGYIT

-1384 TGASQHSYATFDA
+1384 TGASQHSYAAFDA
-1397 TNNISVTNSSFSDM
+1397 LNNISVTNSSFSDM
-1411 TWGKFSFNAKNIS
+1411 TWGKFSFSAKNIS

-1437 GSSVISANAA
+1437 GSSTISANVS
-1447 NSLSFNNSRL
+1447 NSLSFINSRL

-1493 TQLLGNTSFTLS
+1493 AQLLGNTSFTLS

-1516 TLQNNANITLGNKSQ
+1516 TLQDNANITLGNKSQ
-1531 TAFKNSLT
+1531 AAFKNSLT

-1548 DNQSVLNASGA
+1548 DNQSVLNANGA

-1579 SLFFNGATLSL
+1579 SLFFNGGILSL

-1612 DSVLSV
+1612 DSVL
-1618 SNASSLNA
+1618 NANNTSSLNV
-1626 NINFQGASQATF
+1626 NINFQGASQANF
-1638 GGNTTIDAASFNF
+1638 GGNTTIDTASFNF
-1651 DSASSLSFN
+1651 DSTSSLSFN

-1672 YAPSLSKAL
+1672 YTPSLTKAL

-1770 IKNGD
+1770 VKNGD

-1816 DNQAGTYYL
+1816 DNQIGTYYL
-1825 TSNIKGLFTP
+1825 TSSIKGLFTP

-1881 TLKEMIETNQ
+1881 TLKEMIESNQ

-1896 SINEVLQLLDRIKIT
+1896 SINEVLQLLDKIKIT
-1911 PAQKQ
+1911 PVQKQ

-1941 ATQDHVTNSTSSIW
+1941 ATQDNVTNSTSSIW
-1955 FGGNGYSSPCA
+1955 FGGNGYSSPCV

-2018 GSADITFQSANNL
+2018 GSADVTFQSANNL

-2068 SQMAMEKIKQA
+2068 SQVAMEKIKQA
-2079 GGLGNFVENALIPLS
+2079 GGLGNFVENALNPLS
-2094 KELPSSL
+2094 KELPTSL

-2171 GYMDASELSSILSVI
+2171 GYIDASELSSILSVI

-2192 PPTSLQKDIGVVAND
+2192 PPTSLQKDIGVVANN
-2207 LLDEFLGQDVVKKLE
+2207 LLNEFLGKDVVKKLE

-2234 ISQGGLSGIYNQ
+2234 ISQGGLSGVYNQ

-2327 QGALIF
+2327 QGTLIF

-2388 TPTNESLSVRANNF
+2388 TPTDESLSVHANNF
-2402 TFLGVIASNGAIDL
+2402 TFLGTIASNGAIDL

-2436 QANNLTIANAFN
+2436 QANNLTITNAFN
-2448 NASNSTANINGDFT
+2448 NASNSTANINGNFT

-2473 SGLNV
+2473 SGLDV

-2493 HSVSHAIINAQGIAT
+2493 HSASHAIINAQGTAT
-2508 IMTNYNNPLIQ
+2508 IMADNNNPLIQ
-2519 FNTSSKETGAY
+2519 FNTSSKEAGTY

-2551 SLDNYLKLYTLININ
+2551 SLDNYLKLYTLIDIN

-2574 NGLTYNGQAVSIKDG
+2574 NGLTYNGQAVNIKDG

-2609 NKVKIAVSNAPI
+2609 NKVRIAVSNDPI

-2635 IQGIQGVDSIE
+2635 IQGTQGVDSID
-2646 QAGGTQAINWLN
+2646 QAGGAQAINWLN

-2695 IANPNFKNDA
+2695 IANPDFKNDA

-2872 RYNTWTT
+2872 KYNTWTT

-2909 GMSGLRGIMDDPI
+2909 GLSGLRGIMDDPI

-3034 MRYAF
+3034 IRYAF

>member
-7 GLISKFISKGSFKL
+7 RLISRFISKGSFKL
-21 NKISKKIFKLN
+21 NKISKKFFTLN
-32 PILKREK
+32 QILKREK

-47 KSIKKPFNKNKSFL
+47 RSIEKPFNKNKSFL

-69 ALGGLPHLR
+69 ALGGLSHLR
-78 ASECRYWS
+78 ANECRYWS
-86 WWSGYHDKI
+86 WSSWSYQDNI
-95 ESGSNSPTHNSYCL
+95 ESGPNSPTHNSYCL

-121 NTLTTYSA
+121 NTLTTYSV

-134 TQKFNNGTLNVG
+134 TQKFNNGTLDIG

-153 TGVNGVNVGYITGTY
+153 TGINGGDVGYIIGTY
-168 DAQTI
+168 DAQTM

-181 TGNSLSDGGGAT
+181 TGNSYADGGGAT

-198 TNRITINQASFDN
+198 TNNITINQASFDN
-211 SDAGAQHSYMNFKGS
+211 SDAGTQKSYMNFKDS
-226 NINVS
+226 NIKVS
-231 GSSFTDDTNG
+231 GSSFTDDTDG
-241 GFSFSGNNNN
+241 GFNFSGNNNN
-251 SAISFNKTKFN
+251 SVISFDKTSFN
-262 QGTYNFTNSANLS
+262 QGTYNFSNSATLS
-275 FNNSNFNQST
+275 FDNSSFNQGT
-285 YNFNSLQSTFNNSTF
+285 YHFNSAQSTFENSSF
-300 NQGTYNFT
+300 NQGTYNFN

-322 YNFNTSKVSFSGAN
+322 YNFNSSKVSFSGTN

-351 SFGSGAVFNLNQTLN
+351 SFNSGAIFNLNQTLN
-366 ANQTY
+366 NNQTY
-371 DILTTNGTIQYGVYQ
+371 DILTTNGAIQYGVYQ

-400 ISHVEVG
+400 ISHVEVS

-426 TFSNKSITTQ
+426 TFSNQSIITQ
-436 FLGDDLQAKAKATY
+436 FLGDDLQ
-450 QQDLNNSQSALSNAT
+450 
-465 NDNKIASAD
+465 
-474 TGYTNNQNTTIKQ
+474 
-487 DAQNLEHTSQQIAK
+487 
-501 DEQALQGDLNKLKQL
+501 
-516 ANSSFNEQA
+516 
-525 FNQAQ
+525 
-530 SKEQQDEQTLQNEEN
+530 
-545 TFSSEQEGLE
+545 
-555 KALANAKEQ
+555 
-564 QEQQQA
+564 QQA
-570 QATYQQDLNNSQS
+570 QQTYQEDLTNSKN
-583 ALSNATNDNKI
+583 ALSGATSDNTIANNDTSYTQSKNA
-594 ASADTDYTKNQNT
+594 
-607 AIKQDAQNLENTS
+607 AILKDAQNLENTN
-620 QQITQDQK
+620 QQIQK
-628 DLEQD
+628 DEQALEKD
-633 LDKLQQLANSKTGFN
+633 LAQIQQLANSTTGFN
-648 EQAFNQAQSTEQ
+648 EQAFTQAQKQEQ
-660 QDEQTLQNEE
+660 QDLKTLQSEE
-670 ETFSSEQE
+670 NAFNTEQE
-678 GLEKAL
+678 GLKQAI
-684 ANAKHTSPT
+684 ANAKHVSPTPNPTPSPTPT
-693 PTKHTAQNNP
+693 PTKHTAPNTP
-703 PNKVS
+703 PS
-708 PPTQNLPTTNV
+708 QIPPTPTQNPPAESV
-719 WNGVYNFQ
+719 WSGVYWLQ
-727 NQTYSKKGIYYID
+727 NKTYSNKGIYYID

-748 QSGNTLSTYG
+748 QSGNTLSTY
-758 YLDWFTLKNKFSV
+758 
-771 NANNGTLII
+771 
-780 GNNTESANTK
+780 
-790 GLIWIGDD
+790 
-798 KGLVYYN
+798 
-805 TGTFNAANIYLTSNL
+805 
-820 KTGNGFSGEG
+820 
-830 ATLNFNATNRIT
+830 
-842 INQASFDNSDAG
+842 
-854 AQHSYMNFKG
+854 
-864 SNINVSG
+864 
-871 SSFTDD
+871 
-877 TNGGFSF
+877 
-884 SGNNNNSAISF
+884 
-895 NKTKFNQGTYN
+895 
-906 FTNSANLSFNNSN
+906 
-919 FNQSTYNFNSLQSTF
+919 
-934 NNSTFNQGTY
+934 
-944 NFTDNTSFNN
+944 
-954 DTFNQ
+954 
-959 GTYNFNTS
+959 
-967 KVSFSGANT
+967 
-976 LNSSSPFASLKGSV
+976 
-990 SFGSGA
+990 
-996 VFNLNQ
+996 
-1002 TLNANQTYDILTTN
+1002 
-1016 GTIQYGVYQSYLWD
+1016 
-1030 LINYK
+1030 
-1035 GDKAISHV
+1035 
-1043 EVGNNTYDVTFD
+1043 
-1055 INGQDETLQET
+1055 
-1066 FSNKSITTQF
+1066 
-1076 LGDDLQ
+1076 
-1082 AKAKATY
+1082 
-1089 QQDLNNS
+1089 
-1096 QSALSNATNDNKIAS
+1096 
-1111 ADTGYTNNQNTTIKQ
+1111 
-1126 DAQNLEH
+1126 
-1133 TSQQIAKDEQALQ
+1133 
-1146 GDLNK
+1146 
-1151 LKQLA
+1151 
-1156 NSSFNEQAF
+1156 
-1165 NQAQSK
+1165 
-1171 EQQDEQTLQNEE
+1171 
-1183 ETFSSEQEGLEKALA
+1183 
-1198 NAKPASPTPTPTPT
+1198 
-1212 PTPSPTPNP
+1212 
-1221 TPTKHTAPNKVPPT
+1221 
-1235 PPTQNLPTTNV
+1235 
-1246 WNGVYWLQNQTYSQ
+1246 
-1260 KGVYYIDPNLSGQSG
+1260 
-1275 QSANTLSTYT
+1275 T
-1285 ANLLGRSFGVNIQNG
+1285 ANLLGRSFGVNANNG

-1321 GGFGYII
+1321 GGFGYIT

-1367 MDGLNYNDAE
+1367 MDGLNYNNAE

-1384 TGASQHSYATFDA
+1384 TGASQHSYTTFDA
-1397 TNNISVTNSSFSDM
+1397 TNNISVTDSNFSDM
-1411 TWGKFSFNAKNIS
+1411 TWGKFSFNAENIS

-1437 GSSVISANAA
+1437 GSSTISTNAS
-1447 NSLSFNNSRL
+1447 NSLSFIDSRL
-1457 NGGAVYNLWANSLIF
+1457 NGGAVYNLQANSLIF

-1505 SQSLLNFNGDT
+1505 SQSFLNFNGDT

-1531 TAFKNSLT
+1531 VAFKNSLT

-1548 DNQSVLNASGA
+1548 DNQSVLNASGT

-1564 QASLNIYNGSQATFN
+1564 QASLNIYNGSQAAFN
-1579 SLFFNGATLSL
+1579 SLFFNGGTLSL
-1590 NANSKLNASS
+1590 NASSKLNASS

-1612 DSVLSV
+1612 DSVL
-1618 SNASSLNA
+1618 NANNTSSLNA
-1626 NINFQGASQATF
+1626 NINFQGASQADF
-1638 GGNTTIDAASFNF
+1638 GGNTTIDTANFNF
-1651 DSASSLSFN
+1651 DSASSLNFN

-1672 YAPSLSKAL
+1672 YAPSLTKAL

-1797 LYNYQASKQNPTGY
+1797 LYNYQASKQNLTGY

-1825 TSNIKGLFTP
+1825 TSNIKGLFIP

-1840 PQTPGT
+1840 PQAPGT
-1846 YSPFNQPLN
+1846 YSSFNQPLS
-1855 SLNIYNKGFSSGNLK
+1855 SLNIYNKGFSSENLK
-1870 TLLGILSQNSA
+1870 TLLGIFSQNSA
-1881 TLKEMIETNQ
+1881 TLKEMIESNQ

-1896 SINEVLQLLDRIKIT
+1896 NINEVLQLLDKIKIT
-1911 PAQKQ
+1911 QAQKQ
-1916 ALLETINHLTDNIN
+1916 ALLDTINHLTDNIN

-1941 ATQDHVTNSTSSIW
+1941 TTQDNVTNSTSSIW

-2004 ITGTLGSGNAFESG
+2004 ITGTIGSGNAFESG
-2018 GSADITFQSANNL
+2018 GSADVTFQSANNL

-2068 SQMAMEKIKQA
+2068 SQVAMEKIKQA
-2079 GGLGNFVENALIPLS
+2079 GGLGNFIENALSPLS
-2094 KELPSSL
+2094 KELPASL
-2101 QNETLG
+2101 QDETLG
-2107 QLIGQNNLDNL
+2107 QLIGQNNLDDL
-2118 LNNSGVMNAIQN
+2118 LNNSGVMNEIQN
-2130 IISKKLSIFGNF
+2130 IISQKLSIFGNF
-2142 VTPSIIENYLAKQS
+2142 VTPSIIESYLAKQS

-2171 GYMDASELSSILSVI
+2171 GYIDASEISSILSVI

-2207 LLDEFLGQDVVKKLE
+2207 LLNEFLGQDVVKKLE
-2222 SQGLVSNIINNI
+2222 SQGLVSNIINNV
-2234 ISQGGLSGIYNQ
+2234 ISQGGLSGVYNQ

-2378 KNSSSTNSSV
+2378 KNGSSANSSV
-2388 TPTNESLSVRANNF
+2388 TPTNETLSVRANNF
-2402 TFLGVIASNGAIDL
+2402 TFLGAIASNGAIDL
-2416 SQVKNNSVI
+2416 SQVTNNSVI

-2436 QANNLTIANAFN
+2436 QANNLTITNAFN
-2448 NASNSTANINGDFT
+2448 NASNSTADINGNFT

-2493 HSVSHAIINAQGIAT
+2493 HSASHAIINVQGAAT
-2508 IMTNYNNPLIQ
+2508 IMANNNPLIQ
-2519 FNTSSKETGAY
+2519 FNASSKEVGTY

-2543 NDQITGGS
+2543 NNQITGGS
-2551 SLDNYLKLYTLININ
+2551 SLDNYLKLYALIDIN

-2574 NGLTYNGQAVSIKDG
+2574 NGLTYNGQAVSVKDG
-2589 GLIVGFKDSQNQY
+2589 GLVVGFKDSQNQY

-2609 NKVKIAVSNAPI
+2609 NKVKIAVSNDPI

-2635 IQGIQGVDSIE
+2635 IQGVQSVDSID
-2646 QAGGTQAINWLN
+2646 QAGGNQAINWLN

-2723 LSDTSTFASADFH
+2723 LSDTSTFARSDFL
-2736 ERLEALKNKRFAD
+2736 ERLESLKNKRFAD

-2771 WATGVGGASFINGGT
+2771 WATGVGGASFISGGT
-2786 GTLYGINVGYDR
+2786 GTLYGINIGYDR

-2828 NMGVYSRAFIKRSEL
+2828 NVGVYSRAFIKRSEL

-2872 RYNTWTT
+2872 RYDTWTT

-2897 FKPQIGLAYYYI
+2897 FKPQVGLAYYYI
-2909 GMSGLRGIMDDPI
+2909 GLSGLRGIMDDPI

>member
-32 PILKREK
+32 QILKREK

-47 KSIKKPFNKNKSFL
+47 KSIKKPFNKSKSFL

-69 ALGGLPHLR
+69 ALGGLSHLR

-86 WWSGYHDKI
+86 WSSWGYHDNI
-95 ESGSNSPTHNSYCL
+95 ESGPNSPTHNSYCL

-153 TGVNGVNVGYITGTY
+153 TGVNGGDVGYITGTY
-168 DAQTI
+168 DSQTI

-181 TGNSLSDGGGAT
+181 TGNSFSTGGGAT

-198 TNRITINQASFDN
+198 TNHITINQASFDN
-211 SDAGAQHSYMNFKGS
+211 SDAGAQHSYMNFSGS

-231 GSSFTDDTNG
+231 ASSFTDDTNG
-241 GFSFSGNNNN
+241 GFSFSGNGTN
-251 SAISFNKTKFN
+251 SNLSFNKTSFNQGTYKFTNSANLNFNNSAFN
-262 QGTYNFTNSANLS
+262 QGTYNFNSA
-275 FNNSNFNQST
+275 QST
-285 YNFNSLQSTFNNSTF
+285 
-300 NQGTYNFT
+300 
-308 DNTSFNNDTFNQGT
+308 FNNDTFNQGT

-351 SFGSGAVFNLNQTLN
+351 SFGSGAIFNLNQTLN
-366 ANQTY
+366 SNQTY
-371 DILTTNGTIQYGVYQ
+371 DILTTSGTIQYGVYQ

-407 NNTYDVTF
+407 SNTYDVTF

-426 TFSNKSITTQ
+426 TFNNQSITTQ
-436 FLGDDLQAKAKATY
+436 FLGDDLQQQAQKTY
-450 QQDLNNSQSALSNAT
+450 QQDLSNSQSALNNAT
-465 NDNKIASAD
+465 SDNKIASSD

-487 DAQNLEHTSQQIAK
+487 DAQDLENTDKTIQQ
-501 DEQALQGDLNKLKQL
+501 DEQALQG
-516 ANSSFNEQA
+516 
-525 FNQAQ
+525 
-530 SKEQQDEQTLQNEEN
+530 
-545 TFSSEQEGLE
+545 
-555 KALANAKEQ
+555 
-564 QEQQQA
+564 
-570 QATYQQDLNNSQS
+570 
-583 ALSNATNDNKI
+583 
-594 ASADTDYTKNQNT
+594 
-607 AIKQDAQNLENTS
+607 
-620 QQITQDQK
+620 
-628 DLEQD
+628 D
-633 LDKLQQLANSKTGFN
+633 LDKLQQLANSTTGFN
-648 EQAFNQAQSTEQ
+648 EQAFNQAQ
-660 QDEQTLQNEE
+660 N
-670 ETFSSEQE
+670 
-678 GLEKAL
+678 
-684 ANAKHTSPT
+684 
-693 PTKHTAQNNP
+693 
-703 PNKVS
+703 
-708 PPTQNLPTTNV
+708 
-719 WNGVYNFQ
+719 
-727 NQTYSKKGIYYID
+727 
-740 PNLSGQSG
+740 
-748 QSGNTLSTYG
+748 
-758 YLDWFTLKNKFSV
+758 
-771 NANNGTLII
+771 
-780 GNNTESANTK
+780 
-790 GLIWIGDD
+790 
-798 KGLVYYN
+798 
-805 TGTFNAANIYLTSNL
+805 
-820 KTGNGFSGEG
+820 
-830 ATLNFNATNRIT
+830 
-842 INQASFDNSDAG
+842 
-854 AQHSYMNFKG
+854 
-864 SNINVSG
+864 
-871 SSFTDD
+871 
-877 TNGGFSF
+877 
-884 SGNNNNSAISF
+884 
-895 NKTKFNQGTYN
+895 
-906 FTNSANLSFNNSN
+906 
-919 FNQSTYNFNSLQSTF
+919 
-934 NNSTFNQGTY
+934 
-944 NFTDNTSFNN
+944 
-954 DTFNQ
+954 
-959 GTYNFNTS
+959 
-967 KVSFSGANT
+967 
-976 LNSSSPFASLKGSV
+976 
-990 SFGSGA
+990 
-996 VFNLNQ
+996 
-1002 TLNANQTYDILTTN
+1002 
-1016 GTIQYGVYQSYLWD
+1016 
-1030 LINYK
+1030 
-1035 GDKAISHV
+1035 
-1043 EVGNNTYDVTFD
+1043 
-1055 INGQDETLQET
+1055 
-1066 FSNKSITTQF
+1066 
-1076 LGDDLQ
+1076 
-1082 AKAKATY
+1082 
-1089 QQDLNNS
+1089 
-1096 QSALSNATNDNKIAS
+1096 
-1111 ADTGYTNNQNTTIKQ
+1111 
-1126 DAQNLEH
+1126 
-1133 TSQQIAKDEQALQ
+1133 
-1146 GDLNK
+1146 
-1151 LKQLA
+1151 
-1156 NSSFNEQAF
+1156 
-1165 NQAQSK
+1165 K
-1171 EQQDEQTLQNEE
+1171 EQQDEQTLQGEE
-1183 ETFSSEQEGLEKALA
+1183 KTFSSEQEGLKQAIA
-1198 NAKPASPTPTPTPT
+1198 QAKPTSPTP
-1212 PTPSPTPNP
+1212 SP
-1221 TPTKHTAPNKVPPT
+1221 TPTKHTAPNTPPNKVLPT

-1246 WNGVYWLQNQTYSQ
+1246 WNGVYNLQNQTYSKQ
-1260 KGVYYIDPNLSGQSG
+1260 GVYYIDPNLSGQSG

-1285 ANLLGRSFGVNIQNG
+1285 ANLFGRSFGVNIQNG
-1300 TLIIGNNTESVNDN
+1300 TLIIGNNTEGVNDN

-1328 GTFNAANIYLTN
+1328 GTFSAANIYLTN

-1384 TGASQHSYATFDA
+1384 TGASQHSYAAFDA

-1411 TWGKFSFNAKNIS
+1411 TWGKFSFSAKNIS

-1486 TSNFNAT
+1486 ASNFNAT

-1531 TAFKNSLT
+1531 AAFKNSLT

-1548 DNQSVLNASGA
+1548 DNQSVLNANGA

-1579 SLFFNGATLSL
+1579 SLFFNGGILSL

-1612 DSVLSV
+1612 DSVLSA
-1618 SNASSLNA
+1618 SNTSSLNA
-1626 NINFQGASQATF
+1626 NINFQGTSQADF
-1638 GGNTTIDAASFNF
+1638 GGNTTIDTASFNF

-1672 YAPSLSKAL
+1672 YALSLSKAL

-1740 IQNATYSD
+1740 IQNATYSG

-1816 DNQAGTYYL
+1816 DNQTGTYYL

-1881 TLKEMIETNQ
+1881 ALKEMIESNQ

-1896 SINEVLQLLDRIKIT
+1896 NINEVLQLLDEIKIT

-1941 ATQDHVTNSTSSIW
+1941 ATQDNVTNSTSSIW

-2018 GSADITFQSANNL
+2018 GSADVTFQSANNL

-2068 SQMAMEKIKQA
+2068 SQVAMEKIKQA
-2079 GGLGNFVENALIPLS
+2079 GGLGNFVENALSPLS

-2107 QLIGQNNLDNL
+2107 QLMGQNNLDNL

-2171 GYMDASELSSILSVI
+2171 GYIDASELSSILSVI

-2207 LLDEFLGQDVVKKLE
+2207 LLNEFLGQDVVKKLE
-2222 SQGLVSNIINNI
+2222 NQGLVSNIINNI
-2234 ISQGGLSGIYNQ
+2234 ISQSGLSGIYNQ

-2346 NATNGLSLNAGLNNV
+2346 NATNGLSFNAGLNNV

-2402 TFLGVIASNGAIDL
+2402 TFLGTIASNGAIDL

-2436 QANNLTIANAFN
+2436 QANNLTITNAFN

-2462 LNQQATLSTNA
+2462 LNQQAILSTNA

-2508 IMTNYNNPLIQ
+2508 IMANNNNPLIQ
-2519 FNTSSKETGAY
+2519 FNTSSKETGTY

-2543 NDQITGGS
+2543 NDQTTGGS
-2551 SLDNYLKLYTLININ
+2551 SLDNYLKLYTLIDIN
-2566 GKHMVMTD
+2566 GKRMVMSN
-2574 NGLTYNGQAVSIKDG
+2574 NGLTYNDQAVSIKDG

-2602 IYTSILY
+2602 IYTSIFY
-2609 NKVKIAVSNAPI
+2609 NKVKIAVSNDPI

-2635 IQGIQGVDSIE
+2635 IQGTQSVDSIE

-2786 GTLYGINVGYDR
+2786 GTLYGINIGYDR

-2843 TMSLNETWGY
+2843 TMSLSETWGY

-2872 RYNTWTT
+2872 KYNTWTT

-2909 GMSGLRGIMDDPI
+2909 GLSGLRGIMDDPI

>member
-1 MAFKKA
+1 MAFEKA
-7 GLISKFISKGSFKL
+7 RLISKFILKGSFKL

-32 PILKREK
+32 QILKHEK
-39 PLKRHKKT
+39 PLKRHEKT

-69 ALGGLPHLR
+69 ALGGLSHLR

-86 WWSGYHDKI
+86 WSSWSYHDNI

-109 FSSTQGSGTYYL
+109 FSSAQGSGTYYL

-153 TGVNGVNVGYITGTY
+153 TGVNGGDVGYITGTY

-181 TGNSLSDGGGAT
+181 TGNSFSTGGGAT

-198 TNRITINQASFDN
+198 ANRITINQASFDN
-211 SDAGAQHSYMNFKGS
+211 GDAGTQHSYMNFSGS

-231 GSSFTDDTNG
+231 DSSFTDDTNG
-241 GFSFSGNNNN
+241 GFSFSGNGAN
-251 SAISFNKTKFN
+251 SNLSFDKTNFN
-262 QGTYNFTNSANLS
+262 QGTYKFTNSTDLN
-275 FNNSNFNQST
+275 FNNSTFNQGT
-285 YNFNSLQSTFNNSTF
+285 YNFNSLQSTFNNDTF
-300 NQGTYNFT
+300 SQGTYSFT
-308 DNTSFNNDTFNQGT
+308 DNTGLNFNNDTFNQGT
-322 YNFNTSKVSFSGAN
+322 YNFNASKVSFSGAN

-366 ANQTY
+366 NNQTY
-371 DILTTNGTIQYGVYQ
+371 DILTTNKTIQYGVYQ

-407 NNTYDVTF
+407 SNTYDVTF
-415 DINGQDETLQE
+415 DINGQGETLQE
-426 TFSNKSITTQ
+426 TFNNQSITTQ
-436 FLGDDLQAKAKATY
+436 FLGDDLQAKAQATY
-450 QQDLNNSQSALSNAT
+450 QQDLSNSQTALNNAT
-465 NDNKIASAD
+465 SDNKIASSD
-474 TGYTNNQNTTIKQ
+474 TGYTNNQNTTIKKDAQ
-487 DAQNLEHTSQQIAK
+487 SLENTSQTIQQDKQALEKDLANVKQLANAPTGFNEQAFNTAQKQEQQDEQTLQNEEKTFSNEQEGLKQAIQQAQAQEQKQEQQQAQKTYQQDLSNSQSTLNNAASDNKIANSDTDYTNNKNTTIATDAQNLENTNQQIAQ
-501 DEQALQGDLNKLKQL
+501 DEQTLQQDLDKLQQL
-516 ANSSFNEQA
+516 ANSTTGFNEQA

-530 SKEQQDEQTLQNEEN
+530 GKEQQDEQTLQNEEK
-545 TFSSEQEGLE
+545 TFSNEQEGL
-555 KALANAKEQ
+555 KQAIANAKP
-564 QEQQQA
+564 
-570 QATYQQDLNNSQS
+570 
-583 ALSNATNDNKI
+583 
-594 ASADTDYTKNQNT
+594 
-607 AIKQDAQNLENTS
+607 
-620 QQITQDQK
+620 
-628 DLEQD
+628 
-633 LDKLQQLANSKTGFN
+633 
-648 EQAFNQAQSTEQ
+648 
-660 QDEQTLQNEE
+660 
-670 ETFSSEQE
+670 
-678 GLEKAL
+678 
-684 ANAKHTSPT
+684 TSPT
-693 PTKHTAQNNP
+693 PT
-703 PNKVS
+703 S
-708 PPTQNLPTTNV
+708 
-719 WNGVYNFQ
+719 
-727 NQTYSKKGIYYID
+727 
-740 PNLSGQSG
+740 
-748 QSGNTLSTYG
+748 
-758 YLDWFTLKNKFSV
+758 
-771 NANNGTLII
+771 
-780 GNNTESANTK
+780 
-790 GLIWIGDD
+790 
-798 KGLVYYN
+798 
-805 TGTFNAANIYLTSNL
+805 
-820 KTGNGFSGEG
+820 
-830 ATLNFNATNRIT
+830 
-842 INQASFDNSDAG
+842 
-854 AQHSYMNFKG
+854 
-864 SNINVSG
+864 
-871 SSFTDD
+871 
-877 TNGGFSF
+877 
-884 SGNNNNSAISF
+884 
-895 NKTKFNQGTYN
+895 
-906 FTNSANLSFNNSN
+906 
-919 FNQSTYNFNSLQSTF
+919 
-934 NNSTFNQGTY
+934 
-944 NFTDNTSFNN
+944 
-954 DTFNQ
+954 
-959 GTYNFNTS
+959 
-967 KVSFSGANT
+967 
-976 LNSSSPFASLKGSV
+976 
-990 SFGSGA
+990 
-996 VFNLNQ
+996 
-1002 TLNANQTYDILTTN
+1002 
-1016 GTIQYGVYQSYLWD
+1016 
-1030 LINYK
+1030 
-1035 GDKAISHV
+1035 
-1043 EVGNNTYDVTFD
+1043 
-1055 INGQDETLQET
+1055 
-1066 FSNKSITTQF
+1066 
-1076 LGDDLQ
+1076 
-1082 AKAKATY
+1082 
-1089 QQDLNNS
+1089 
-1096 QSALSNATNDNKIAS
+1096 
-1111 ADTGYTNNQNTTIKQ
+1111 
-1126 DAQNLEH
+1126 
-1133 TSQQIAKDEQALQ
+1133 
-1146 GDLNK
+1146 
-1151 LKQLA
+1151 
-1156 NSSFNEQAF
+1156 
-1165 NQAQSK
+1165 
-1171 EQQDEQTLQNEE
+1171 
-1183 ETFSSEQEGLEKALA
+1183 
-1198 NAKPASPTPTPTPT
+1198 
-1212 PTPSPTPNP
+1212 
-1221 TPTKHTAPNKVPPT
+1221 TKHTAPNTPPNKVPPT
-1235 PPTQNLPTTNV
+1235 PPTQNLPITNV
-1246 WNGVYWLQNQTYSQ
+1246 WDGVYNLQNQTYSN
-1260 KGVYYIDPNLSGQSG
+1260 KGIYYIDPNLSGQSG

-1285 ANLLGRSFGVNIQNG
+1285 ANLFGRSFGVNIQNG

-1321 GGFGYII
+1321 GGFGYIT

-1340 NFKTGEGVSGS
+1340 NFKTGEGVSDS

-1384 TGASQHSYATFDA
+1384 TGASQHSYAAFNA
-1397 TNNISVTNSSFSDM
+1397 TNNISVTDSSFSDM
-1411 TWGKFSFNAKNIS
+1411 TWGKFSFSAKNIS

-1437 GSSVISANAA
+1437 GSSVISANAS
-1447 NSLSFNNSRL
+1447 NSLSFSNSRL
-1457 NGGAVYNLWANSLIF
+1457 NGGAVYNLQANSLIF

-1493 TQLLGNTSFTLS
+1493 TQLLGNTNFTLS

-1531 TAFKNSLT
+1531 AAFKNSLT

-1548 DNQSVLNASGA
+1548 DNQSVLNANGA

-1579 SLFFNGATLSL
+1579 SLFFNGGILSL

-1612 DSVLSV
+1612 DSVLSA
-1618 SNASSLNA
+1618 SNTSSLNA
-1626 NINFQGASQATF
+1626 NINFQGSSQANF
-1638 GGNTTIDAASFNF
+1638 RGNTTIDAASFNF

-1672 YAPSLSKAL
+1672 YAPSLNKAL

-1748 NNNIQTWSF
+1748 DNNIQTWSF

-1840 PQTPGT
+1840 PQIPGT

-1881 TLKEMIETNQ
+1881 TLKEMIESNQ

-1896 SINEVLQLLDRIKIT
+1896 NINEVLQLLDKIKIT

-1941 ATQDHVTNSTSSIW
+1941 ATQDNVTNSTSSIW

-1966 LDSATCS
+1966 LDSTTCS

-2004 ITGTLGSGNAFESG
+2004 ITGMLGSANAFESG
-2018 GSADITFQSANNL
+2018 GSADVTFQSANNL
-2031 VLNKANIEAQATDNI
+2031 VLDKANIEAQATDNI

-2068 SQMAMEKIKQA
+2068 SQVAMEKIKQA
-2079 GGLGNFVENALIPLS
+2079 GGLGNFVENALSPLS
-2094 KELPSSL
+2094 KELPASL

-2118 LNNSGVMNAIQN
+2118 LNNSGVMNEIQN

-2171 GYMDASELSSILSVI
+2171 GYIDASELSSILSVI

-2207 LLDEFLGQDVVKKLE
+2207 LLNEFLGQDIVKKLE

-2252 PPSLQNALKE
+2252 PLSLQNALKE

-2285 LSNGYVFVNNSSFSN
+2285 LSNSYVFVNNSSFSN

-2327 QGALIF
+2327 QGTLIF
-2333 ASNGVSNINITTL
+2333 ASNDVSNINITTL

-2402 TFLGVIASNGAIDL
+2402 TFLGTIASNGAIDL

-2436 QANNLTIANAFN
+2436 QANNLTITNAFN
-2448 NASNSTANINGDFT
+2448 NASNSTANINGNFT

-2493 HSVSHAIINAQGIAT
+2493 HSASHAIINAQGVAT
-2508 IMTNYNNPLIQ
+2508 IMTNNNNPLIQ
-2519 FNTSSKETGAY
+2519 FNTSSKETGTY

-2543 NDQITGGS
+2543 NDQITGGN
-2551 SLDNYLKLYTLININ
+2551 SLADYLKLYTLIDIN

-2574 NGLTYNGQAVSIKDG
+2574 NGLTYNGQAVNIKDG
-2589 GLIVGFKDSQNQY
+2589 GLVVGFKDSQNQY

-2609 NKVKIAVSNAPI
+2609 NKVKIAVSNDPI

-2635 IQGIQGVDSIE
+2635 IQGTQGVDSID
-2646 QAGGTQAINWLN
+2646 QAGGAQAINWLN

-2680 DLTTIAG
+2680 DLTTIAR

-2695 IANPNFKNDA
+2695 IANPDFKNDA

-2872 RYNTWTT
+2872 KYDTWTT

-2909 GMSGLRGIMDDPI
+2909 GLSGLRGIMDDPI

-3010 YVNAGIGARFG
+3010 YVNASIGARFG

>member
-7 GLISKFISKGSFKL
+7 RLISRFISKGSFKL

-32 PILKREK
+32 QILKREK
-39 PLKRHKKT
+39 PLKGHKKAL
-47 KSIKKPFNKNKSFL
+47 KPIKKLSNRNKSFL

-69 ALGGLPHLR
+69 VLGGLSHLR
-78 ASECRYWS
+78 ANECRYWS
-86 WWSGYHDKI
+86 WSSWSYQDNI
-95 ESGSNSPTHNSYCL
+95 ESGPNSPTHNSYCL

-134 TQKFNNGTLNVG
+134 TQKFNGGTLNIG
-146 GNIRFGG
+146 WNIRFGG
-153 TGVNGVNVGYITGTY
+153 TGINGGDVGYITGTY

-173 NFNSSRIT
+173 NFNSSHIT
-181 TGNSLSDGGGAT
+181 TGNSYADGGGAT

-198 TNRITINQASFDN
+198 TNNITINQASFDN
-211 SDAGAQHSYMNFKGS
+211 SDAGTQKSYMNFKGS
-226 NINVS
+226 NIKVS
-231 GSSFTDDTNG
+231 GSSFKDDTDG
-241 GFSFSGNNNN
+241 GFSFSGNSNN
-251 SAISFNKTKFN
+251 STISFNQTNFN
-262 QGTYNFTNSANLS
+262 QGTYNFSNSTSSS
-275 FNNSNFNQST
+275 FGNSNFNQGT
-285 YNFNSLQSTFNNSTF
+285 YHFNSAQSTFENSNF
-300 NQGTYNFT
+300 NQGTYNFN
-308 DNTSFNNDTFNQGT
+308 DNVSFNNDTFNQGT
-322 YNFNTSKVSFSGAN
+322 YSFNTSKVSFSGTN

-351 SFGSGAVFNLNQTLN
+351 SFGSNVIFNLNQTLN
-366 ANQTY
+366 NNQTY
-371 DILTTNGTIQYGVYQ
+371 DILTTNGAIQYGVYQ

-426 TFSNKSITTQ
+426 TFNKQSIITQ
-436 FLGDDLQAKAKATY
+436 FLGDDLQAKAQKTY
-450 QQDLNNSQSALSNAT
+450 QQDLSNSQSALNNAAS
-465 NDNKIASAD
+465 DNKIASND
-474 TGYTNNQNTTIKQ
+474 TGYTQSKNATIAT
-487 DAQNLEHTSQQIAK
+487 DAQNLEHTNQQIAQ
-501 DEQALQGDLNKLKQL
+501 DEQALEQDLDKLKQL
-516 ANSSFNEQA
+516 ANSTTGFSEQA

-530 SKEQQDEQTLQNEEN
+530 KQEQQDEQTLQNDEN
-545 TFSSEQEGLE
+545 AFNTEQDSLN
-555 KALANAKEQ
+555 KAIQQAQAQQQK

-570 QATYQQDLNNSQS
+570 QKTYQQDLSDSQS
-583 ALSNATNDNKI
+583 ALNNAASDSKI
-594 ASADTDYTKNQNT
+594 ANSDTDYTKSSSPT
-607 AIKQDAQNLENTS
+607 IKKDAQNLENTN
-620 QQITQDQK
+620 QQIAQD
-628 DLEQD
+628 EQALQGD
-633 LDKLQQLANSKTGFN
+633 LDKLKQLANSKTGFN
-648 EQAFNQAQSTEQ
+648 EQAFNQAQKQEQ

-670 ETFSSEQE
+670 KTFNTEQE
-678 GLEKAL
+678 GLKQAI
-684 ANAKHTSPT
+684 ANAKHANPTPSPTPT
-693 PTKHTAQNNP
+693 PTKHTAPNTP
-703 PNKVS
+703 PNKVPPT

-719 WNGVYNFQ
+719 WNGVYNLQ
-727 NQTYSKKGIYYID
+727 NQTYSQKGIYYID

-748 QSGNTLSTYG
+748 QSGNTLSTY
-758 YLDWFTLKNKFSV
+758 
-771 NANNGTLII
+771 
-780 GNNTESANTK
+780 
-790 GLIWIGDD
+790 
-798 KGLVYYN
+798 
-805 TGTFNAANIYLTSNL
+805 
-820 KTGNGFSGEG
+820 
-830 ATLNFNATNRIT
+830 
-842 INQASFDNSDAG
+842 
-854 AQHSYMNFKG
+854 
-864 SNINVSG
+864 
-871 SSFTDD
+871 
-877 TNGGFSF
+877 
-884 SGNNNNSAISF
+884 
-895 NKTKFNQGTYN
+895 
-906 FTNSANLSFNNSN
+906 
-919 FNQSTYNFNSLQSTF
+919 
-934 NNSTFNQGTY
+934 
-944 NFTDNTSFNN
+944 
-954 DTFNQ
+954 
-959 GTYNFNTS
+959 
-967 KVSFSGANT
+967 
-976 LNSSSPFASLKGSV
+976 
-990 SFGSGA
+990 
-996 VFNLNQ
+996 
-1002 TLNANQTYDILTTN
+1002 
-1016 GTIQYGVYQSYLWD
+1016 
-1030 LINYK
+1030 
-1035 GDKAISHV
+1035 
-1043 EVGNNTYDVTFD
+1043 
-1055 INGQDETLQET
+1055 
-1066 FSNKSITTQF
+1066 
-1076 LGDDLQ
+1076 
-1082 AKAKATY
+1082 
-1089 QQDLNNS
+1089 
-1096 QSALSNATNDNKIAS
+1096 
-1111 ADTGYTNNQNTTIKQ
+1111 
-1126 DAQNLEH
+1126 
-1133 TSQQIAKDEQALQ
+1133 
-1146 GDLNK
+1146 
-1151 LKQLA
+1151 
-1156 NSSFNEQAF
+1156 
-1165 NQAQSK
+1165 
-1171 EQQDEQTLQNEE
+1171 
-1183 ETFSSEQEGLEKALA
+1183 
-1198 NAKPASPTPTPTPT
+1198 
-1212 PTPSPTPNP
+1212 
-1221 TPTKHTAPNKVPPT
+1221 
-1235 PPTQNLPTTNV
+1235 
-1246 WNGVYWLQNQTYSQ
+1246 
-1260 KGVYYIDPNLSGQSG
+1260 
-1275 QSANTLSTYT
+1275 T
-1285 ANLLGRSFGVNIQNG
+1285 ANLFGRSFSVNIQNG

-1321 GGFGYII
+1321 GGFGYIT
-1328 GTFNAANIYLTN
+1328 GTFSAANIYLTN
-1340 NFKTGEGVSGS
+1340 NFKTGEGVSNS

-1384 TGASQHSYATFDA
+1384 TGASQHSYAAFDA
-1397 TNNISVTNSSFSDM
+1397 LNNISVTNSSFSDM
-1411 TWGKFSFNAKNIS
+1411 TWGKFSFSAKNIS

-1437 GSSVISANAA
+1437 GSSVISANAT
-1447 NSLSFNNSRL
+1447 NSLSFVNSRL
-1457 NGGAVYNLWANSLIF
+1457 NGGAIYNLQANSLIF

-1493 TQLLGNTSFTLS
+1493 TQLLGNTNFTLS

-1531 TAFKNSLT
+1531 AAFKNSLT

-1548 DNQSVLNASGA
+1548 DNQSVLNANGA

-1564 QASLNIYNGSQATFN
+1564 QASLNIYNGSQAAFN
-1579 SLFFNGATLSL
+1579 SLFFNGGTLSL
-1590 NANSKLNASS
+1590 NASSKLNASS

-1612 DSVLSV
+1612 DSVLSA
-1618 SNASSLNA
+1618 NNTSSLNA
-1626 NINFQGASQATF
+1626 NINFQGTSQADF
-1638 GGNTTIDAASFNF
+1638 GGNTTIDTASFNF

-1672 YAPSLSKAL
+1672 YTPSLTKAL

-1691 NNGDINLS
+1691 SNGDINLS

-1740 IQNATYSD
+1740 IQNAAYSD

-1840 PQTPGT
+1840 PQAPGT

-1881 TLKEMIETNQ
+1881 TLKEMIESNQ

-1896 SINEVLQLLDRIKIT
+1896 NINEVLQLLDKIKIT
-1911 PAQKQ
+1911 QTQKQ

-1930 QTFSNGNLVIG
+1930 QTFSNGNLIIG
-1941 ATQDHVTNSTSSIW
+1941 ATQDNVTNSTSSIW

-2004 ITGTLGSGNAFESG
+2004 ITGTIGSANAFESG
-2018 GSADITFQSANNL
+2018 GSADVTFQSANNL

-2068 SQMAMEKIKQA
+2068 SQVAMEKIKQA
-2079 GGLGNFVENALIPLS
+2079 GGLGNFIENALSPLS
-2094 KELPSSL
+2094 KELPASL
-2101 QNETLG
+2101 QDETLG
-2107 QLIGQNNLDNL
+2107 QLIGQNNLDDL
-2118 LNNSGVMNAIQN
+2118 LNNSGVMNEIQN

-2171 GYMDASELSSILSVI
+2171 GYIDASELSSILSVV

-2207 LLDEFLGQDVVKKLE
+2207 LLNEFLGQDVIKKLE

-2234 ISQGGLSGIYNQ
+2234 ISQGGLSGVYNQ

-2285 LSNGYVFVNNSSFSN
+2285 LSNGYIFVNNSSFSN

-2333 ASNGVSNINITTL
+2333 ASNDVSNINITTL

-2367 ICINLANCPTT
+2367 ICVNLANCPTT
-2378 KNSSSTNSSV
+2378 KNSSSTNSSI

-2402 TFLGVIASNGAIDL
+2402 TFLGAIASNGAIDL

-2436 QANNLTIANAFN
+2436 QANNLTITNAFN
-2448 NASNSTANINGDFT
+2448 NASNSTANINGNFT

-2478 MGNFNSYGDLVFNLS
+2478 MGNFNSYGDLVFNIS
-2493 HSVSHAIINAQGIAT
+2493 HSVSHAIINAQGNAT
-2508 IMTNYNNPLIQ
+2508 IMANDNNPLIQ
-2519 FNTSSKETGAY
+2519 FNTSSKEAGTY

-2543 NDQITGGS
+2543 NNQITGGS
-2551 SLDNYLKLYTLININ
+2551 SLDNYLKLYALIDIN

-2589 GLIVGFKDSQNQY
+2589 GLVVGFKDSQNQY

-2609 NKVKIAVSNAPI
+2609 NKVKIAVSNDPI

-2635 IQGIQGVDSIE
+2635 IQGVQSVDSID
-2646 QAGGTQAINWLN
+2646 QVGGSQAIDWLN

-2695 IANPNFKNDA
+2695 IANPDFKNDA

-2810 YGYSGFHANITQS
+2810 YGYSGFHGNITQS

-2853 NKTFINSYDPLLS
+2853 NKTFINSYDSLLS

-2872 RYNTWTT
+2872 RYDTWTT

-2897 FKPQIGLAYYYI
+2897 FKPQVGLAYYYI
-2909 GMSGLRGIMDDPI
+2909 GLSGLRGIMDDPI

>member
-7 GLISKFISKGSFKL
+7 RLISRFVSKGSFKL
-21 NKISKKIFKLN
+21 NKISKKFFTLN
-32 PILKREK
+32 RILKREK

-47 KSIKKPFNKNKSFL
+47 KSIEKPFNKNKSFL

-69 ALGGLPHLR
+69 ALGGLSHLR
-78 ASECRYWS
+78 ANECRYWS
-86 WWSGYHDKI
+86 WSSWSYQDNI
-95 ESGSNSPTHNSYCL
+95 ESGPNSPTHNSYCL
-109 FSSTQGSGTYYL
+109 FSSAQGSGTYYL

-134 TQKFNNGTLNVG
+134 TQKFNNGTLDIG

-153 TGVNGVNVGYITGTY
+153 TGINGGDVGYITGTY
-168 DAQTI
+168 DAQTM
-173 NFNSSRIT
+173 NFNSSHIT
-181 TGNSLSDGGGAT
+181 TGNSYADGGGVT

-198 TNRITINQASFDN
+198 TNNITINQASFDN
-211 SDAGAQHSYMNFKGS
+211 SDAGTQKSYMNFKGS
-226 NINVS
+226 NIKVS
-231 GSSFTDDTNG
+231 GSSFTDDTDG
-241 GFSFSGNNNN
+241 GFNFSGNNNN
-251 SAISFNKTKFN
+251 STISFDKTNFN
-262 QGTYNFTNSANLS
+262 QGTYNFSNSASSSFDNSS
-275 FNNSNFNQST
+275 FNQGTYHFNSAQSTFENSNFNQGT
-285 YNFNSLQSTFNNSTF
+285 YHFNDNASFNNNTF
-300 NQGTYNFT
+300 NQGTY
-308 DNTSFNNDTFNQGT
+308 DFND
-322 YNFNTSKVSFSGAN
+322 SKVSFSGTN

-351 SFGSGAVFNLNQTLN
+351 SFNSNAIFNLNQTLN
-366 ANQTY
+366 NNQTY
-371 DILTTNGTIQYGVYQ
+371 DILTTNGAIRYGVYQ

-426 TFSNKSITTQ
+426 TFNNQSIITQ
-436 FLGDDLQAKAKATY
+436 FLGDNLQQQAQQTY
-450 QQDLNNSQSALSNAT
+450 QEDVAHSQNALNDVTSDNTIANNDTSYTQSKNAT
-465 NDNKIASAD
+465 VAK
-474 TGYTNNQNTTIKQ
+474 
-487 DAQNLEHTSQQIAK
+487 DAQSLENTNQQITK
-501 DEQALQGDLNKLKQL
+501 DEQALEKDLAQIQQL
-516 ANSSFNEQA
+516 ANSTTGFNEQA
-525 FNQAQ
+525 FTQAQ
-530 SKEQQDEQTLQNEEN
+530 KQEQQDEQTLQNNEN
-545 TFSSEQEGLE
+545 AFNAEQEGL
-555 KALANAKEQ
+555 KQAIANAKP
-564 QEQQQA
+564 A
-570 QATYQQDLNNSQS
+570 
-583 ALSNATNDNKI
+583 
-594 ASADTDYTKNQNT
+594 
-607 AIKQDAQNLENTS
+607 
-620 QQITQDQK
+620 
-628 DLEQD
+628 
-633 LDKLQQLANSKTGFN
+633 
-648 EQAFNQAQSTEQ
+648 
-660 QDEQTLQNEE
+660 
-670 ETFSSEQE
+670 
-678 GLEKAL
+678 
-684 ANAKHTSPT
+684 SPT
-693 PTKHTAQNNP
+693 PTPTPSPTKHTAPNTP
-703 PNKVS
+703 PSQV
-708 PPTQNLPTTNV
+708 PPTPTQNPPAESV
-719 WNGVYNFQ
+719 WSGVYWLQ
-727 NQTYSKKGIYYID
+727 NKTYSNKGIYYID

-748 QSGNTLSTYG
+748 QSGNTLSTY
-758 YLDWFTLKNKFSV
+758 
-771 NANNGTLII
+771 
-780 GNNTESANTK
+780 
-790 GLIWIGDD
+790 
-798 KGLVYYN
+798 
-805 TGTFNAANIYLTSNL
+805 
-820 KTGNGFSGEG
+820 
-830 ATLNFNATNRIT
+830 
-842 INQASFDNSDAG
+842 
-854 AQHSYMNFKG
+854 
-864 SNINVSG
+864 
-871 SSFTDD
+871 
-877 TNGGFSF
+877 
-884 SGNNNNSAISF
+884 
-895 NKTKFNQGTYN
+895 
-906 FTNSANLSFNNSN
+906 
-919 FNQSTYNFNSLQSTF
+919 
-934 NNSTFNQGTY
+934 
-944 NFTDNTSFNN
+944 
-954 DTFNQ
+954 
-959 GTYNFNTS
+959 
-967 KVSFSGANT
+967 
-976 LNSSSPFASLKGSV
+976 
-990 SFGSGA
+990 
-996 VFNLNQ
+996 
-1002 TLNANQTYDILTTN
+1002 
-1016 GTIQYGVYQSYLWD
+1016 
-1030 LINYK
+1030 
-1035 GDKAISHV
+1035 
-1043 EVGNNTYDVTFD
+1043 
-1055 INGQDETLQET
+1055 
-1066 FSNKSITTQF
+1066 
-1076 LGDDLQ
+1076 
-1082 AKAKATY
+1082 
-1089 QQDLNNS
+1089 
-1096 QSALSNATNDNKIAS
+1096 
-1111 ADTGYTNNQNTTIKQ
+1111 
-1126 DAQNLEH
+1126 
-1133 TSQQIAKDEQALQ
+1133 
-1146 GDLNK
+1146 
-1151 LKQLA
+1151 
-1156 NSSFNEQAF
+1156 
-1165 NQAQSK
+1165 
-1171 EQQDEQTLQNEE
+1171 
-1183 ETFSSEQEGLEKALA
+1183 
-1198 NAKPASPTPTPTPT
+1198 
-1212 PTPSPTPNP
+1212 
-1221 TPTKHTAPNKVPPT
+1221 
-1235 PPTQNLPTTNV
+1235 
-1246 WNGVYWLQNQTYSQ
+1246 
-1260 KGVYYIDPNLSGQSG
+1260 
-1275 QSANTLSTYT
+1275 T
-1285 ANLLGRSFGVNIQNG
+1285 ANLLGRSFSVNIQNG
-1300 TLIIGNNTESVNDN
+1300 TLIIGNDTESVNSN
-1314 GLIWIGH
+1314 GLIWMGH
-1321 GGFGYII
+1321 GGFGYIT

-1340 NFKTGEGVSGS
+1340 NFKTGEGVSNS

-1367 MDGLNYNDAE
+1367 MNGLNYNDAE

-1384 TGASQHSYATFDA
+1384 TGASQHSYAAFDA

-1437 GSSVISANAA
+1437 GSSTISANAS
-1447 NSLSFNNSRL
+1447 NSLSFIDSRL
-1457 NGGAVYNLWANSLIF
+1457 NGGAVYNLQANSLIF

-1531 TAFKNSLT
+1531 AAFKNSLT

-1548 DNQSVLNASGA
+1548 DNQSVLNANGA

-1564 QASLNIYNGSQATFN
+1564 QASLNIYNGSQAAFN
-1579 SLFFNGATLSL
+1579 SLFFNGGTLSL

-1612 DSVLSV
+1612 DSVLSA
-1618 SNASSLNA
+1618 NNTSSLNA
-1626 NINFQGASQATF
+1626 NINFQGASQANF
-1638 GGNTTIDAASFNF
+1638 GGNTTIDTASFNF
-1651 DSASSLSFN
+1651 DSASSLNFN

-1672 YAPSLSKAL
+1672 YTPSLTKVL
-1681 MSVSGQFVLG
+1681 MNVSGQFVLG

-1840 PQTPGT
+1840 PQAPGT

-1855 SLNIYNKGFSSGNLK
+1855 SLNIYNKGFSSENLK

-1881 TLKEMIETNQ
+1881 TLKEMIESNQ

-1896 SINEVLQLLDRIKIT
+1896 NINEVLQLLDKIKIT
-1911 PAQKQ
+1911 QAQKQ
-1916 ALLETINHLTDNIN
+1916 ALLDTINHLTDNIN
-1930 QTFSNGNLVIG
+1930 QTFNNGNLVIG
-1941 ATQDHVTNSTSSIW
+1941 ATQDNVTNSTSSIW

-2004 ITGTLGSGNAFESG
+2004 ITGTIGSGNAFESG
-2018 GSADITFQSANNL
+2018 GSAGVTFQSANNL

-2079 GGLGNFVENALIPLS
+2079 GGLGNFIENALSPLS
-2094 KELPSSL
+2094 KELPASL
-2101 QNETLG
+2101 QDETLG
-2107 QLIGQNNLDNL
+2107 QLIGQNNLDDL
-2118 LNNSGVMNAIQN
+2118 LNNSGVMNEIQN
-2130 IISKKLSIFGNF
+2130 IISQKLSIFGNF

-2171 GYMDASELSSILSVI
+2171 GYIDASEISSILSVI

-2192 PPTSLQKDIGVVAND
+2192 PPTSLQKDIGVVADD
-2207 LLDEFLGQDVVKKLE
+2207 LLNEFLGQDVVKKLE
-2222 SQGLVSNIINNI
+2222 SQGLVSNIINSI
-2234 ISQGGLSGIYNQ
+2234 ISQGGLSGVYDQ

-2285 LSNGYVFVNNSSFSN
+2285 LSDGYVFVNNSSFSN

-2367 ICINLANCPTT
+2367 ICVNLANCPTT

-2402 TFLGVIASNGAIDL
+2402 TFLGAIASNGAIDL
-2416 SQVKNNSVI
+2416 SQVTNNSVI

-2436 QANNLTIANAFN
+2436 QANNLTITNAFN
-2448 NASNSTANINGDFT
+2448 NASNSTANINGNFT

-2478 MGNFNSYGDLVFNLS
+2478 MGNFNSYGDLVFNIS
-2493 HSVSHAIINAQGIAT
+2493 HSASHAIINAQGAAT
-2508 IMTNYNNPLIQ
+2508 IMTNNNNPLIQ
-2519 FNTSSKETGAY
+2519 FNASLKEVGTY

-2543 NDQITGGS
+2543 NNQITGGS
-2551 SLDNYLKLYTLININ
+2551 SLDNYLKLYTLIDIN

-2574 NGLTYNGQAVSIKDG
+2574 NGLTYNGQAVSVKDG
-2589 GLIVGFKDSQNQY
+2589 GLVVGFKDSQNQY

-2609 NKVKIAVSNAPI
+2609 NKVKIAVSNDPI

-2635 IQGIQGVDSIE
+2635 IQGVQSVDSID
-2646 QAGGTQAINWLN
+2646 QAGGNQAINWLN

-2672 YLESHSTK
+2672 YLESHSVK

-2695 IANPNFKNDA
+2695 IANPDFKNDA

-2723 LSDTSTFASADFH
+2723 LSDTSTFARSDFL

-2771 WATGVGGASFINGGT
+2771 WATGVGGASFISGGT

-2828 NMGVYSRAFIKRSEL
+2828 NVGVYSRAFIKRSEL

-2872 RYNTWTT
+2872 RYDTWTT

-2897 FKPQIGLAYYYI
+2897 FKPQVGLSYYYI
-2909 GMSGLRGIMDDPI
+2909 GLSGLRGIMDDPI

>member
-7 GLISKFISKGSFKL
+7 RLISKFISKGSSKL

-32 PILKREK
+32 QILKREK
-39 PLKRHKKT
+39 PLKRHEKT
-47 KSIKKPFNKNKSFL
+47 KSVKKPFNQNKSFL

-69 ALGGLPHLR
+69 ALGGLSHLR
-78 ASECRYWS
+78 ANECRYWS
-86 WWSGYHDKI
+86 WSSWSYQDNI
-95 ESGSNSPTHNSYCL
+95 ESGPNSPTHNSYCL
-109 FSSTQGSGTYYL
+109 FSSAQGSGTYYL
-121 NTLTTYSA
+121 NTLTTYSTS
-129 GGASF
+129 GASF
-134 TQKFNNGTLNVG
+134 TQKFNNGTLDIG

-153 TGVNGVNVGYITGTY
+153 TGGNGGDLGYITGTY

-181 TGNSLSDGGGAT
+181 TGNSFSTGGGAT

-198 TNRITINQASFDN
+198 ANNITINQASFDN
-211 SDAGAQHSYMNFKGS
+211 SSAGTQHSYMNFKGS

-231 GSSFTDDTNG
+231 GSSFTDDTDG
-241 GFSFSGNNNN
+241 GFSFSGSGNN
-251 SAISFNKTKFN
+251 SAISFNQTSFN
-262 QGTYNFTNSANLS
+262 QGTYNF
-275 FNNSNFNQST
+275 NNNA
-285 YNFNSLQSTFNNSTF
+285 
-300 NQGTYNFT
+300 
-308 DNTSFNNDTFNQGT
+308 SFNNDTFNQGT
-322 YNFNTSKVSFSGAN
+322 YNFNSAQSAFENSSFNQGTYNFNNNASFNNDTFNQGTYSFNTSQVSFSGAN

-351 SFGSGAVFNLNQTLN
+351 SFGSDAIFNLNQTLN
-366 ANQTY
+366 GNQTY

-415 DINGQDETLQE
+415 DINEQDETLQE
-426 TFSNKSITTQ
+426 TFNNQSIITQ
-436 FLGDDLQAKAKATY
+436 FLGDDLQEKAQKTY
-450 QQDLNNSQSALSNAT
+450 QEDISDSKSALNNAT
-465 NDNKIASAD
+465 DDNKIANSD
-474 TGYTNNQNTTIKQ
+474 TDYTNNQNATI
-487 DAQNLEHTSQQIAK
+487 
-501 DEQALQGDLNKLKQL
+501 
-516 ANSSFNEQA
+516 
-525 FNQAQ
+525 
-530 SKEQQDEQTLQNEEN
+530 
-545 TFSSEQEGLE
+545 
-555 KALANAKEQ
+555 
-564 QEQQQA
+564 
-570 QATYQQDLNNSQS
+570 AT
-583 ALSNATNDNKI
+583 
-594 ASADTDYTKNQNT
+594 
-607 AIKQDAQNLENTS
+607 DAQNLENTS
-620 QQITQDQK
+620 QQIAKDQQA
-628 DLEQD
+628 LQGD
-633 LDKLQQLANSKTGFN
+633 LDKLQQLANSTTGFNEQAFNQAQSTEQQALQNLQNDENTFDTEQEGLKQAVQQAQAQEQKQAQAQKTYQEDISDSKSALNNAASDNEIAKNDTDYTNNQNATIATDAQNLENTSQQIAKDQQDLEQDLENLKSLANSTTGFN

-670 ETFSSEQE
+670 KTFSNEQE
-678 GLEKAL
+678 GLKQAI
-684 ANAKHTSPT
+684 ANAKHTSPTPSPT
-693 PTKHTAQNNP
+693 PTKHTAQNTP
-703 PNKVS
+703 PNKVPPT
-708 PPTQNLPTTNV
+708 PPTQNLPATNV
-719 WNGVYNFQ
+719 WDGVYNLQ
-727 NQTYSKKGIYYID
+727 NQTYSKQGIYYID

-748 QSGNTLSTYG
+748 QSGNTLSTY
-758 YLDWFTLKNKFSV
+758 
-771 NANNGTLII
+771 
-780 GNNTESANTK
+780 
-790 GLIWIGDD
+790 
-798 KGLVYYN
+798 
-805 TGTFNAANIYLTSNL
+805 
-820 KTGNGFSGEG
+820 
-830 ATLNFNATNRIT
+830 
-842 INQASFDNSDAG
+842 
-854 AQHSYMNFKG
+854 
-864 SNINVSG
+864 
-871 SSFTDD
+871 
-877 TNGGFSF
+877 
-884 SGNNNNSAISF
+884 
-895 NKTKFNQGTYN
+895 
-906 FTNSANLSFNNSN
+906 
-919 FNQSTYNFNSLQSTF
+919 
-934 NNSTFNQGTY
+934 
-944 NFTDNTSFNN
+944 
-954 DTFNQ
+954 
-959 GTYNFNTS
+959 
-967 KVSFSGANT
+967 
-976 LNSSSPFASLKGSV
+976 
-990 SFGSGA
+990 
-996 VFNLNQ
+996 
-1002 TLNANQTYDILTTN
+1002 
-1016 GTIQYGVYQSYLWD
+1016 
-1030 LINYK
+1030 
-1035 GDKAISHV
+1035 
-1043 EVGNNTYDVTFD
+1043 
-1055 INGQDETLQET
+1055 
-1066 FSNKSITTQF
+1066 
-1076 LGDDLQ
+1076 
-1082 AKAKATY
+1082 
-1089 QQDLNNS
+1089 
-1096 QSALSNATNDNKIAS
+1096 
-1111 ADTGYTNNQNTTIKQ
+1111 
-1126 DAQNLEH
+1126 
-1133 TSQQIAKDEQALQ
+1133 
-1146 GDLNK
+1146 
-1151 LKQLA
+1151 
-1156 NSSFNEQAF
+1156 
-1165 NQAQSK
+1165 
-1171 EQQDEQTLQNEE
+1171 
-1183 ETFSSEQEGLEKALA
+1183 
-1198 NAKPASPTPTPTPT
+1198 
-1212 PTPSPTPNP
+1212 
-1221 TPTKHTAPNKVPPT
+1221 
-1235 PPTQNLPTTNV
+1235 
-1246 WNGVYWLQNQTYSQ
+1246 
-1260 KGVYYIDPNLSGQSG
+1260 
-1275 QSANTLSTYT
+1275 T
-1285 ANLLGRSFGVNIQNG
+1285 ANLFGRSFGVNIQNG

-1321 GGFGYII
+1321 GGFGYIT

-1358 TFKASDNIT
+1358 AFKASDNIT

-1384 TGASQHSYATFDA
+1384 TGASQHSYAAFDA
-1397 TNNISVTNSSFSDM
+1397 MNNISVTDSSFSDM
-1411 TWGKFSFNAKNIS
+1411 TWGKFSFSAKNIS

-1437 GSSVISANAA
+1437 GSSVISTNAA
-1447 NSLSFNNSRL
+1447 NSLSFVNSRL
-1457 NGGAVYNLWANSLIF
+1457 NGGAIYNLQANSLIF

-1531 TAFKNSLT
+1531 AAFKNSLT

-1548 DNQSVLNASGA
+1548 DNQSVLNANGA

-1579 SLFFNGATLSL
+1579 SLFFNGGTLSL

-1612 DSVLSV
+1612 DSVLSA
-1618 SNASSLNA
+1618 NNTSSLNA
-1626 NINFQGASQATF
+1626 NINFQGASQADF
-1638 GGNTTIDAASFNF
+1638 GGNTTIDTASFNF
-1651 DSASSLSFN
+1651 DSTSSLNFN

-1672 YAPSLSKAL
+1672 YAPSLTKAL

-1855 SLNIYNKGFSSGNLK
+1855 SLNIYNKGFSSENLK

-1881 TLKEMIETNQ
+1881 ALKEMIESNQ

-1896 SINEVLQLLDRIKIT
+1896 NINEVLQLLDKIKIT
-1911 PAQKQ
+1911 QTQKQ

-1930 QTFSNGNLVIG
+1930 QTFSNGNLIIG
-1941 ATQDHVTNSTSSIW
+1941 ATQDNVTNSTSSIW
-1955 FGGNGYSSPCA
+1955 FGGNGYSSPCV

-2004 ITGTLGSGNAFESG
+2004 ITGTIGSGNAFESG
-2018 GSADITFQSANNL
+2018 GSADVTFQSANNL

-2068 SQMAMEKIKQA
+2068 SQVAMEKIKQA
-2079 GGLGNFVENALIPLS
+2079 GGLGNFIENTLSPLS
-2094 KELPSSL
+2094 KELPASL

-2107 QLIGQNNLDNL
+2107 QLIGQNNLDDL
-2118 LNNSGVMNAIQN
+2118 LNNSGVMNEIQN

-2171 GYMDASELSSILSVI
+2171 GYIDASELSSILSVV

-2207 LLDEFLGQDVVKKLE
+2207 LLNEFLGQDVVKKLE

-2234 ISQGGLSGIYNQ
+2234 ISQGGLSGVYNQ

-2333 ASNGVSNINITTL
+2333 ASNDVSNINITTL

-2367 ICINLANCPTT
+2367 ICVNLASCPTT

-2388 TPTNESLSVRANNF
+2388 TPTNESLSVHANNF
-2402 TFLGVIASNGAIDL
+2402 TFLGTIASNGAIDL

-2436 QANNLTIANAFN
+2436 QANNLTITNAFN
-2448 NASNSTANINGDFT
+2448 NASNSTTNINGNFT

-2473 SGLNV
+2473 NGLNV

-2493 HSVSHAIINAQGIAT
+2493 HSASHAIINAQGSAT
-2508 IMTNYNNPLIQ
+2508 IMANDNNPLIQ
-2519 FNTSSKETGAY
+2519 FNTSSKETGTY

-2551 SLDNYLKLYTLININ
+2551 SLDNYLKLYTLIDIN

-2574 NGLTYNGQAVSIKDG
+2574 NGLTYNGQAVNIKDG
-2589 GLIVGFKDSQNQY
+2589 GLVVGFKDSQNQY

-2609 NKVKIAVSNAPI
+2609 NRVKIAISNDPI

-2635 IQGIQGVDSIE
+2635 IQGTQGVDSID
-2646 QAGGTQAINWLN
+2646 QAGGNQAIDWLN

-2672 YLESHSTK
+2672 YLESHSAK

-2695 IANPNFKNDA
+2695 IANPDFKNDA

-2723 LSDTSTFASADFH
+2723 LSDTSTFARSDFL

-2765 RVKNNV
+2765 RVKNNM

-2810 YGYSGFHANITQS
+2810 YGYSGFHGNITQS

-2828 NMGVYSRAFIKRSEL
+2828 NVGVYSRAFIKRSEL

-2872 RYNTWTT
+2872 RYDTWTT

-2909 GMSGLRGIMDDPI
+2909 GLSGLRGIMDDPI

-3034 MRYAF
+3034 IRYAF

>member
-7 GLISKFISKGSFKL
+7 GLISKFILKGSFKL

-32 PILKREK
+32 QILKHEK
-39 PLKRHKKT
+39 PLERHKKT
-47 KSIKKPFNKNKSFL
+47 KSIKKPFSKNKSFL

-69 ALGGLPHLR
+69 ALGGLSHLR

-86 WWSGYHDKI
+86 WSSWGYHDNI

-109 FSSTQGSGTYYL
+109 FNSAQGSGTYYL

-134 TQKFNNGTLNVG
+134 TQKFNGGTLDVG

-153 TGVNGVNVGYITGTY
+153 TGVNGGNLGYITGTY

-181 TGNSLSDGGGAT
+181 TGNSFSTGGGAT

-198 TNRITINQASFDN
+198 ANRITINQAGFDN
-211 SDAGAQHSYMNFKGS
+211 SDAGTQKSYMNFKGS

-231 GSSFTDDTNG
+231 GSSFTDDTDG
-241 GFSFSGNNNN
+241 GFSFSGNNNH
-251 SAISFNKTKFN
+251 STISFNQTSFNQGTYHFNSAQSVFENSSFN
-262 QGTYNFTNSANLS
+262 QGTYNFNGNA
-275 FNNSNFNQST
+275 
-285 YNFNSLQSTFNNSTF
+285 
-300 NQGTYNFT
+300 
-308 DNTSFNNDTFNQGT
+308 SFNNDTFNQGT
-322 YNFNTSKVSFSGAN
+322 YSFNTSQVSFSGAN

-351 SFGSGAVFNLNQTLN
+351 SFGSDAIFNLNQTLN
-366 ANQTY
+366 SNQTY

-400 ISHVEVG
+400 ISHVGVG

-426 TFSNKSITTQ
+426 TFNNQSITTQ
-436 FLGDDLQAKAKATY
+436 FLGDDLQQQAQKTY
-450 QQDLNNSQSALSNAT
+450 QQDLSNSQSALNNAT
-465 NDNKIASAD
+465 NDSKIANSD
-474 TGYTNNQNTTIKQ
+474 TDYTKSSNPTINK
-487 DAQNLEHTSQQIAK
+487 DAQNLEHTSQQIVK
-501 DEQALQGDLNKLKQL
+501 DEQALQG
-516 ANSSFNEQA
+516 
-525 FNQAQ
+525 
-530 SKEQQDEQTLQNEEN
+530 
-545 TFSSEQEGLE
+545 
-555 KALANAKEQ
+555 
-564 QEQQQA
+564 
-570 QATYQQDLNNSQS
+570 
-583 ALSNATNDNKI
+583 
-594 ASADTDYTKNQNT
+594 
-607 AIKQDAQNLENTS
+607 
-620 QQITQDQK
+620 
-628 DLEQD
+628 D

-648 EQAFNQAQSTEQ
+648 EQAFNQEQ
-660 QDEQTLQNEE
+660 D
-670 ETFSSEQE
+670 
-678 GLEKAL
+678 
-684 ANAKHTSPT
+684 
-693 PTKHTAQNNP
+693 
-703 PNKVS
+703 
-708 PPTQNLPTTNV
+708 
-719 WNGVYNFQ
+719 
-727 NQTYSKKGIYYID
+727 
-740 PNLSGQSG
+740 
-748 QSGNTLSTYG
+748 
-758 YLDWFTLKNKFSV
+758 
-771 NANNGTLII
+771 
-780 GNNTESANTK
+780 
-790 GLIWIGDD
+790 
-798 KGLVYYN
+798 
-805 TGTFNAANIYLTSNL
+805 
-820 KTGNGFSGEG
+820 
-830 ATLNFNATNRIT
+830 
-842 INQASFDNSDAG
+842 
-854 AQHSYMNFKG
+854 
-864 SNINVSG
+864 
-871 SSFTDD
+871 
-877 TNGGFSF
+877 
-884 SGNNNNSAISF
+884 
-895 NKTKFNQGTYN
+895 
-906 FTNSANLSFNNSN
+906 
-919 FNQSTYNFNSLQSTF
+919 
-934 NNSTFNQGTY
+934 
-944 NFTDNTSFNN
+944 
-954 DTFNQ
+954 
-959 GTYNFNTS
+959 
-967 KVSFSGANT
+967 
-976 LNSSSPFASLKGSV
+976 
-990 SFGSGA
+990 
-996 VFNLNQ
+996 
-1002 TLNANQTYDILTTN
+1002 
-1016 GTIQYGVYQSYLWD
+1016 
-1030 LINYK
+1030 
-1035 GDKAISHV
+1035 
-1043 EVGNNTYDVTFD
+1043 
-1055 INGQDETLQET
+1055 
-1066 FSNKSITTQF
+1066 
-1076 LGDDLQ
+1076 
-1082 AKAKATY
+1082 
-1089 QQDLNNS
+1089 
-1096 QSALSNATNDNKIAS
+1096 
-1111 ADTGYTNNQNTTIKQ
+1111 
-1126 DAQNLEH
+1126 
-1133 TSQQIAKDEQALQ
+1133 
-1146 GDLNK
+1146 
-1151 LKQLA
+1151 
-1156 NSSFNEQAF
+1156 
-1165 NQAQSK
+1165 K

-1183 ETFSSEQEGLEKALA
+1183 KTFNAEQEGLKQAI
-1198 NAKPASPTPTPTPT
+1198 AKPTS
-1212 PTPSPTPNP
+1212 PTPSPTP
-1221 TPTKHTAPNKVPPT
+1221 TPTKHTAPNTPPSQVPPT

-1246 WNGVYWLQNQTYSQ
+1246 WNGVYNLQNQTYSN
-1260 KGVYYIDPNLSGQSG
+1260 KGVYYIDPNLSGQSD
-1275 QSANTLSTYT
+1275 QSGNTLSTYT
-1285 ANLLGRSFGVNIQNG
+1285 ANLFGRSFGVNIQNG
-1300 TLIIGNNTESVNDN
+1300 TLIIGNNTESVDDN

-1321 GGFGYII
+1321 GGFGYIT

-1340 NFKTGEGVSGS
+1340 NFKTGEGVSNS

-1384 TGASQHSYATFDA
+1384 TGASQHSYAAFDA

-1411 TWGKFSFNAKNIS
+1411 TWGKFSFSAKNIS
-1424 FSNASFSGFTNPG
+1424 FSNTSFSGFTNPG
-1437 GSSVISANAA
+1437 GSSVISANAS
-1447 NSLSFNNSRL
+1447 NSLSFINSRL
-1457 NGGAVYNLWANSLIF
+1457 NGGAVYNLQANSLIF

-1505 SQSLLNFNGDT
+1505 SQSLLNFNGDA

-1531 TAFKNSLT
+1531 AAFKNSLT

-1548 DNQSVLNASGA
+1548 DNQSVLNANST

-1579 SLFFNGATLSL
+1579 SLFFNGGTLSL

-1612 DSVLSV
+1612 DSVLSA
-1618 SNASSLNA
+1618 SNTSSLNA
-1626 NINFQGASQATF
+1626 NINFQGASQADF
-1638 GGNTTIDAASFNF
+1638 GGNTTIDTASFNF

-1672 YAPSLSKAL
+1672 YAPSLTKAL

-1740 IQNATYSD
+1740 IQNATYSG

-1770 IKNGD
+1770 VKNGD
-1775 LTIEVLNNPNSASNT
+1775 LTIEILNNPNSASNT

-1881 TLKEMIETNQ
+1881 TLKEMIESNQ

-1896 SINEVLQLLDRIKIT
+1896 NINEVLQLLDKIKIT
-1911 PAQKQ
+1911 QTQKQ

-1930 QTFSNGNLVIG
+1930 QTFNNGNLIIG
-1941 ATQDHVTNSTSSIW
+1941 ATQDNVTNSTSSIW

-2018 GSADITFQSANNL
+2018 GSADVTFQSANNL
-2031 VLNKANIEAQATDNI
+2031 VLNKANIEAQSTDNI
-2046 FNLLGQEGIDKIFN
+2046 FNLLGQKGINEIFN

-2068 SQMAMEKIKQA
+2068 SQVAMEKIKQA
-2079 GGLGNFVENALIPLS
+2079 GGLGNFIENALSPLS
-2094 KELPSSL
+2094 KELPASL
-2101 QNETLG
+2101 QSETLG
-2107 QLIGQNNLDNL
+2107 QLIGQNNLDDL
-2118 LNNSGVMNAIQN
+2118 LNNSGVMNEIQN

-2171 GYMDASELSSILSVI
+2171 GYIDASELSSILSVV

-2207 LLDEFLGQDVVKKLE
+2207 LLNEFLGQDVVKKLE

-2234 ISQGGLSGIYNQ
+2234 ISQGGLSGVYNQ

-2333 ASNGVSNINITTL
+2333 ASNDVSNINITTL

-2367 ICINLANCPTT
+2367 ICVNLANCPAT
-2378 KNSSSTNSSV
+2378 KNSSPANSSV
-2388 TPTNESLSVRANNF
+2388 TPTNESLSVRTNNF

-2436 QANNLTIANAFN
+2436 QANNLTITNAFN
-2448 NASNSTANINGDFT
+2448 NASNSTANINGNFT
-2462 LNQQATLSTNA
+2462 LNQQAALSTNA

-2478 MGNFNSYGDLVFNLS
+2478 MGNFNSYGDLVFNLN
-2493 HSVSHAIINAQGIAT
+2493 HSVSHAIINAQGNAT
-2508 IMTNYNNPLIQ
+2508 IMANNNNPLIQ
-2519 FNTSSKETGAY
+2519 FNTSSKETGTY

-2551 SLDNYLKLYTLININ
+2551 SLDNYLKLYTLIDIN

-2574 NGLTYNGQAVSIKDG
+2574 NGLTYNGQAVNIKDG

-2609 NKVKIAVSNAPI
+2609 NKVKIAVSNDPI
-2621 NNLQAPTLKQYIAQ
+2621 NNPQAPTLKQYIAQ
-2635 IQGIQGVDSIE
+2635 IQGVQSVDSID
-2646 QAGGTQAINWLN
+2646 QAGGSQAINWLN

-2695 IANPNFKNDA
+2695 IANPDFKNDA

-2765 RVKNNV
+2765 KVKNNV

-2786 GTLYGINVGYDR
+2786 GTLYGINIGYDR

-2872 RYNTWTT
+2872 KYDTWTT

-2909 GMSGLRGIMDDPI
+2909 GLSGLRGIMDDPI

-2971 GDKMVRFIG
+2971 GDKMVRFVG

>member
-32 PILKREK
+32 LILKHEK
-39 PLKRHKKT
+39 PLSHKKT
-47 KSIKKPFNKNKSFL
+47 KSVKKPFNKNKSFL

-69 ALGGLPHLR
+69 ALGGLSHLR

-86 WWSGYHDKI
+86 WSSWSYHDNI

-109 FSSTQGSGTYYL
+109 FNSAQGSGTYYL

-153 TGVNGVNVGYITGTY
+153 TGVNGGNVGYITGTY

-181 TGNSLSDGGGAT
+181 TGNSFSTGGGAT

-198 TNRITINQASFDN
+198 TNHITIDQASFDN
-211 SDAGAQHSYMNFKGS
+211 GDAGTQHSYMNFSGS

-231 GSSFTDDTNG
+231 DSSFTDDTDG
-241 GFSFSGNNNN
+241 GFSFSGNGTNSNLSFNQTNFNQGTYKFTNSANLNFNN
-251 SAISFNKTKFN
+251 SAFN
-262 QGTYNFTNSANLS
+262 QGTYNFNSAQS
-275 FNNSNFNQST
+275 VFENSNFNQ
-285 YNFNSLQSTFNNSTF
+285 
-300 NQGTYNFT
+300 GTYSFT
-308 DNTSFNNDTFNQGT
+308 DNTGLNFNNDTFNQGT
-322 YNFNTSKVSFSGAN
+322 YNFNTSKVIFSGAN

-341 SPFASLKGSV
+341 SPFASLKGNV
-351 SFGSGAVFNLNQTLN
+351 SFGSGAIFNLNQTLN
-366 ANQTY
+366 SNQTY
-371 DILTTNGTIQYGVYQ
+371 DILTTNKTIQYGVYQ

-407 NNTYDVTF
+407 SNTYDVTF

-426 TFSNKSITTQ
+426 TFNNQSITTQ
-436 FLGDDLQAKAKATY
+436 FLGDDLQAKAQATY
-450 QQDLNNSQSALSNAT
+450 QQDLSNSQTVLNNAT
-465 NDNKIASAD
+465 SDNKIASSD
-474 TGYTNNQNTTIKQ
+474 TGYTNNQNTTIKK
-487 DAQNLEHTSQQIAK
+487 DAQSLENTDQTIQQDK
-501 DEQALQGDLNKLKQL
+501 QALEQDLDNLKQL
-516 ANSSFNEQA
+516 ANAPTGFNQQA

-530 SKEQQDEQTLQNEEN
+530 NKEQQDEQTLQGEEK

-555 KALANAKEQ
+555 KALANAKP
-564 QEQQQA
+564 
-570 QATYQQDLNNSQS
+570 S
-583 ALSNATNDNKI
+583 
-594 ASADTDYTKNQNT
+594 
-607 AIKQDAQNLENTS
+607 
-620 QQITQDQK
+620 
-628 DLEQD
+628 
-633 LDKLQQLANSKTGFN
+633 
-648 EQAFNQAQSTEQ
+648 STPSP
-660 QDEQTLQNEE
+660 T
-670 ETFSSEQE
+670 
-678 GLEKAL
+678 
-684 ANAKHTSPT
+684 PT
-693 PTKHTAQNNP
+693 PTKHTAQNTP

-719 WNGVYNFQ
+719 W
-727 NQTYSKKGIYYID
+727 S
-740 PNLSGQSG
+740 
-748 QSGNTLSTYG
+748 
-758 YLDWFTLKNKFSV
+758 
-771 NANNGTLII
+771 
-780 GNNTESANTK
+780 
-790 GLIWIGDD
+790 
-798 KGLVYYN
+798 
-805 TGTFNAANIYLTSNL
+805 
-820 KTGNGFSGEG
+820 
-830 ATLNFNATNRIT
+830 
-842 INQASFDNSDAG
+842 
-854 AQHSYMNFKG
+854 
-864 SNINVSG
+864 
-871 SSFTDD
+871 
-877 TNGGFSF
+877 
-884 SGNNNNSAISF
+884 
-895 NKTKFNQGTYN
+895 
-906 FTNSANLSFNNSN
+906 
-919 FNQSTYNFNSLQSTF
+919 
-934 NNSTFNQGTY
+934 
-944 NFTDNTSFNN
+944 
-954 DTFNQ
+954 
-959 GTYNFNTS
+959 
-967 KVSFSGANT
+967 
-976 LNSSSPFASLKGSV
+976 
-990 SFGSGA
+990 
-996 VFNLNQ
+996 
-1002 TLNANQTYDILTTN
+1002 
-1016 GTIQYGVYQSYLWD
+1016 
-1030 LINYK
+1030 
-1035 GDKAISHV
+1035 
-1043 EVGNNTYDVTFD
+1043 
-1055 INGQDETLQET
+1055 
-1066 FSNKSITTQF
+1066 
-1076 LGDDLQ
+1076 
-1082 AKAKATY
+1082 
-1089 QQDLNNS
+1089 
-1096 QSALSNATNDNKIAS
+1096 
-1111 ADTGYTNNQNTTIKQ
+1111 
-1126 DAQNLEH
+1126 
-1133 TSQQIAKDEQALQ
+1133 
-1146 GDLNK
+1146 
-1151 LKQLA
+1151 
-1156 NSSFNEQAF
+1156 
-1165 NQAQSK
+1165 
-1171 EQQDEQTLQNEE
+1171 
-1183 ETFSSEQEGLEKALA
+1183 
-1198 NAKPASPTPTPTPT
+1198 
-1212 PTPSPTPNP
+1212 
-1221 TPTKHTAPNKVPPT
+1221 
-1235 PPTQNLPTTNV
+1235 
-1246 WNGVYWLQNQTYSQ
+1246 GVYWLQNQTYSQ

-1300 TLIIGNNTESVNDN
+1300 TLIIGNNKESVNDN
-1314 GLIWIGH
+1314 GLIWVGH
-1321 GGFGYII
+1321 GGFGYIT

-1384 TGASQHSYATFDA
+1384 TGASQHSYAAFDA

-1411 TWGKFSFNAKNIS
+1411 TWGKFSFSAKNIS

-1437 GSSVISANAA
+1437 GSSVISTNAA

-1531 TAFKNSLT
+1531 ATFENSLT

-1548 DNQSVLNASGA
+1548 DNQSVLNANGA
-1559 SAFNN
+1559 STFNN

-1579 SLFFNGATLSL
+1579 SLFFNGGTLSL
-1590 NANSKLNASS
+1590 NANSKLNASG

-1612 DSVLSV
+1612 DSVLSA
-1618 SNASSLNA
+1618 SNTSSLNA
-1626 NINFQGASQATF
+1626 NINFQGASQANF

-1672 YAPSLSKAL
+1672 YAPSLTKAL

-1881 TLKEMIETNQ
+1881 TLKEMIESNQ

-1896 SINEVLQLLDRIKIT
+1896 SINEVLQLLDKIKIT

-1941 ATQDHVTNSTSSIW
+1941 ATQDNVTNSTSSIW
-1955 FGGNGYSSPCA
+1955 FGGNGYSSPCV

-1992 YINADFKAKSIY
+1992 YINADFKAKSVY

-2018 GSADITFQSANNL
+2018 GSADVTFQSANNL
-2031 VLNKANIEAQATDNI
+2031 VLDKANIEAQATDNI

-2068 SQMAMEKIKQA
+2068 SQVAMEKIKQA
-2079 GGLGNFVENALIPLS
+2079 GGLGNFVENALSPLS
-2094 KELPSSL
+2094 KELPASL

-2118 LNNSGVMNAIQN
+2118 LNNSGVMNEIQN

-2171 GYMDASELSSILSVI
+2171 GYIDASELSSILSVI

-2207 LLDEFLGQDVVKKLE
+2207 LLNEFLGQDVVKKLE

-2234 ISQGGLSGIYNQ
+2234 ISQGGLSGVYNQ

-2252 PPSLQNALKE
+2252 PPSLQNTLKE

-2388 TPTNESLSVRANNF
+2388 TPTNESLSVHANNF
-2402 TFLGVIASNGAIDL
+2402 TFLGIIASNGAIDL

-2436 QANNLTIANAFN
+2436 QANNLTITNAFN
-2448 NASNSTANINGDFT
+2448 NASNSTANINGNFT

-2493 HSVSHAIINAQGIAT
+2493 HSASHAIINAQGVAT
-2508 IMTNYNNPLIQ
+2508 IMANNNNPLIQ
-2519 FNTSSKETGAY
+2519 FNTSSKETGTY

-2551 SLDNYLKLYTLININ
+2551 SLDNYLKLYTLIDIN
-2566 GKHMVMTD
+2566 GKRMVMTD
-2574 NGLTYNGQAVSIKDG
+2574 NGLTYNDQAVNIKDG
-2589 GLIVGFKDSQNQY
+2589 GLVVGFKDSQNQY

-2609 NKVKIAVSNAPI
+2609 NKVKIAVSNDPI

-2635 IQGIQGVDSIE
+2635 IQGVQSMDSIE

-2695 IANPNFKNDA
+2695 IANPDFKNDA

-2723 LSDTSTFASADFH
+2723 LSDTSTFASTDFH

-2786 GTLYGINVGYDR
+2786 GTLYGINIGYDR

-2872 RYNTWTT
+2872 KYDTWTT

-2909 GMSGLRGIMDDPI
+2909 GLSGLRGIMDDPI

>member
-32 PILKREK
+32 QILKREK
-39 PLKRHKKT
+39 PLSHKKT
-47 KSIKKPFNKNKSFL
+47 KSVKKPFNKSKSFL

-69 ALGGLPHLR
+69 ALGGLSHLR

-86 WWSGYHDKI
+86 WSSWSYHDNI

-109 FSSTQGSGTYYL
+109 FSSAQGSGTYYL

-153 TGVNGVNVGYITGTY
+153 TGVNGGNLGYITGTY

-181 TGNSLSDGGGAT
+181 TGNSFSTGGGAT

-198 TNRITINQASFDN
+198 ANHITIDQASFDN
-211 SDAGAQHSYMNFKGS
+211 GDTGTQRSYMNFSGS
-226 NINVS
+226 NINVIS
-231 GSSFTDDTNG
+231 SSFTDDTNG
-241 GFSFSGNNNN
+241 GFSFSGNNSN
-251 SAISFNKTKFN
+251 SAISFNQTNFN
-262 QGTYNFTNSANLS
+262 QGTYKFTNSANLS
-275 FNNSNFNQST
+275 FNNSA
-285 YNFNSLQSTFNNSTF
+285 F
-300 NQGTYNFT
+300 NQGTYNFNSAQST
-308 DNTSFNNDTFNQGT
+308 FNNDTFNQGT
-322 YNFNTSKVSFSGAN
+322 YNFNVSKVSFSGAN

-351 SFGSGAVFNLNQTLN
+351 SFGSGAIFNLNQTLN
-366 ANQTY
+366 SNQTY
-371 DILTTNGTIQYGVYQ
+371 DILTTNKTIQYGVYQ

-426 TFSNKSITTQ
+426 TFNNQSITTQ
-436 FLGDDLQAKAKATY
+436 FLGDDLQAKAQKTY
-450 QQDLNNSQSALSNAT
+450 QQDLSNSQTALNNAAS
-465 NDNKIASAD
+465 DNKIASSD
-474 TGYTNNQNTTIKQ
+474 TGYTNNQNTTIK
-487 DAQNLEHTSQQIAK
+487 K
-501 DEQALQGDLNKLKQL
+501 
-516 ANSSFNEQA
+516 
-525 FNQAQ
+525 
-530 SKEQQDEQTLQNEEN
+530 
-545 TFSSEQEGLE
+545 
-555 KALANAKEQ
+555 
-564 QEQQQA
+564 
-570 QATYQQDLNNSQS
+570 
-583 ALSNATNDNKI
+583 
-594 ASADTDYTKNQNT
+594 
-607 AIKQDAQNLENTS
+607 DAQNLENTS
-620 QQITQDQK
+620 QQITQDKQA
-628 DLEQD
+628 LQGD
-633 LDKLQQLANSKTGFN
+633 LDKLQQLANSPTGFN
-648 EQAFNQAQSTEQ
+648 EQAFNQAQNKEQ
-660 QDEQTLQNEE
+660 QDLQTLQNEE
-670 ETFSSEQE
+670 NTFNTEQE
-678 GLEKAL
+678 SLDKAI
-684 ANAKHTSPT
+684 ANAKPASPT
-693 PTKHTAQNNP
+693 P
-703 PNKVS
+703 S
-708 PPTQNLPTTNV
+708 PTPSPTQNLPTTNV
-719 WNGVYNFQ
+719 W
-727 NQTYSKKGIYYID
+727 S
-740 PNLSGQSG
+740 
-748 QSGNTLSTYG
+748 
-758 YLDWFTLKNKFSV
+758 
-771 NANNGTLII
+771 
-780 GNNTESANTK
+780 
-790 GLIWIGDD
+790 
-798 KGLVYYN
+798 
-805 TGTFNAANIYLTSNL
+805 
-820 KTGNGFSGEG
+820 
-830 ATLNFNATNRIT
+830 
-842 INQASFDNSDAG
+842 
-854 AQHSYMNFKG
+854 
-864 SNINVSG
+864 
-871 SSFTDD
+871 
-877 TNGGFSF
+877 
-884 SGNNNNSAISF
+884 
-895 NKTKFNQGTYN
+895 
-906 FTNSANLSFNNSN
+906 
-919 FNQSTYNFNSLQSTF
+919 
-934 NNSTFNQGTY
+934 
-944 NFTDNTSFNN
+944 
-954 DTFNQ
+954 
-959 GTYNFNTS
+959 
-967 KVSFSGANT
+967 
-976 LNSSSPFASLKGSV
+976 
-990 SFGSGA
+990 
-996 VFNLNQ
+996 
-1002 TLNANQTYDILTTN
+1002 
-1016 GTIQYGVYQSYLWD
+1016 
-1030 LINYK
+1030 
-1035 GDKAISHV
+1035 
-1043 EVGNNTYDVTFD
+1043 
-1055 INGQDETLQET
+1055 
-1066 FSNKSITTQF
+1066 
-1076 LGDDLQ
+1076 
-1082 AKAKATY
+1082 
-1089 QQDLNNS
+1089 
-1096 QSALSNATNDNKIAS
+1096 
-1111 ADTGYTNNQNTTIKQ
+1111 
-1126 DAQNLEH
+1126 
-1133 TSQQIAKDEQALQ
+1133 
-1146 GDLNK
+1146 
-1151 LKQLA
+1151 
-1156 NSSFNEQAF
+1156 
-1165 NQAQSK
+1165 
-1171 EQQDEQTLQNEE
+1171 
-1183 ETFSSEQEGLEKALA
+1183 
-1198 NAKPASPTPTPTPT
+1198 
-1212 PTPSPTPNP
+1212 
-1221 TPTKHTAPNKVPPT
+1221 
-1235 PPTQNLPTTNV
+1235 
-1246 WNGVYWLQNQTYSQ
+1246 GVYWLQNQTYSKQ
-1260 KGVYYIDPNLSGQSG
+1260 GVYYIDPNLSGQSG
-1275 QSANTLSTYT
+1275 QSGNTLSTYT

-1321 GGFGYII
+1321 GGFGYIT

-1384 TGASQHSYATFDA
+1384 TGASQHSYAAFDA

-1437 GSSVISANAA
+1437 GSSVISANAT

-1493 TQLLGNTSFTLS
+1493 TQLLGNTSFALS

-1531 TAFKNSLT
+1531 AAFKNSLT

-1548 DNQSVLNASGA
+1548 DNQSVLNANGS

-1579 SLFFNGATLSL
+1579 SLFFNGGILSL

-1600 ASFSNNTTINLD
+1600 TSFSNNTTINLD
-1612 DSVLSV
+1612 DSVLSA
-1618 SNASSLNA
+1618 SNTSSLNA
-1626 NINFQGASQATF
+1626 NINFQGASQANF
-1638 GGNTTIDAASFNF
+1638 GGNTTIDTASFNF

-1672 YAPSLSKAL
+1672 YAPSLTKAL

-1825 TSNIKGLFTP
+1825 TSSIKGLFTP

-1870 TLLGILSQNSA
+1870 TLLGILSQNST
-1881 TLKEMIETNQ
+1881 TLKEMIESNQ

-1896 SINEVLQLLDRIKIT
+1896 SINEVLQLLDKIKIT

-1930 QTFSNGNLVIG
+1930 QTFNNGNLVIG
-1941 ATQDHVTNSTSSIW
+1941 ATQDNVTNSTSSIW

-2018 GSADITFQSANNL
+2018 GSADVTFQSANNL

-2068 SQMAMEKIKQA
+2068 SQVAMEKIKQA
-2079 GGLGNFVENALIPLS
+2079 GGLGNFVENALSPLS
-2094 KELPSSL
+2094 KELPASL

-2171 GYMDASELSSILSVI
+2171 GYIDTSELSSILSVI

-2207 LLDEFLGQDVVKKLE
+2207 LLNEFLGQDVVKKLE
-2222 SQGLVSNIINNI
+2222 GQGLVSNIINNI
-2234 ISQGGLSGIYNQ
+2234 ISQGGLSGVYNQ

-2252 PPSLQNALKE
+2252 PPSLQNVLKE

-2402 TFLGVIASNGAIDL
+2402 TFLGTIASNGAIDL

-2436 QANNLTIANAFN
+2436 QANNLTITNAFN
-2448 NASNSTANINGDFT
+2448 NASNSTANINGNFT

-2493 HSVSHAIINAQGIAT
+2493 HSASHAIINAQGTAT
-2508 IMTNYNNPLIQ
+2508 IMANNNNPLIQ
-2519 FNTSSKETGAY
+2519 FNTSSKETGTY

-2543 NDQITGGS
+2543 NDQITGGN
-2551 SLDNYLKLYTLININ
+2551 SLADYLKLYTLIDIN

-2574 NGLTYNGQAVSIKDG
+2574 NGLTYNGQAVNIKDG

-2609 NKVKIAVSNAPI
+2609 NKVKIAVSNDPI

-2635 IQGIQGVDSIE
+2635 IQGTQSVDSID
-2646 QAGGTQAINWLN
+2646 QAGGAQAINWLN

-2705 TNILQI
+2705 ANILQI

-2786 GTLYGINVGYDR
+2786 GTLYGINIGYDR

-2823 GSSNV
+2823 GSN
-2828 NMGVYSRAFIKRSEL
+2828 NINIGVYSRAFIKRSEL

-2872 RYNTWTT
+2872 KYNTWTT

-2909 GMSGLRGIMDDPI
+2909 GLSGLRGIMDDPI

>member
-7 GLISKFISKGSFKL
+7 RLISNFISKGSFL

-32 PILKREK
+32 LILKREK
-39 PLKRHKKT
+39 PLKCHKKT
-47 KSIKKPFNKNKSFL
+47 KPIKKPFNKNKSFL

-69 ALGGLPHLR
+69 ALGGLSHLR

-86 WWSGYHDKI
+86 WSSWGYHDNI

-109 FSSTQGSGTYYL
+109 FNSAQGSGTYYL

-134 TQKFNNGTLNVG
+134 TQKFNNGTLDVG

-153 TGVNGVNVGYITGTY
+153 TGVNGGNLGYITGTY

-181 TGNSLSDGGGAT
+181 TGNSFFTGGGAT

-198 TNRITINQASFDN
+198 TNHITINQASFDN
-211 SDAGAQHSYMNFKGS
+211 SDAGTQHSYMNFSGS
-226 NINVS
+226 NINVIS
-231 GSSFTDDTNG
+231 SSFTDDTNG
-241 GFSFSGNNNN
+241 GFSFSGNGTN
-251 SAISFNKTKFN
+251 SNLSFNKTNFN
-262 QGTYNFTNSANLS
+262 QGTYKFTNSANLN
-275 FNNSNFNQST
+275 FNNSN
-285 YNFNSLQSTFNNSTF
+285 F

-308 DNTSFNNDTFNQGT
+308 DNASFNNDTFNQGT
-322 YNFNTSKVSFSGAN
+322 YSFNTSKVSFSGAN

-351 SFGSGAVFNLNQTLN
+351 SFGSGAIFNLNQTLN

-371 DILTTNGTIQYGVYQ
+371 DILTTNKTIQYGVYQ

-407 NNTYDVTF
+407 SNTYDVTF

-426 TFSNKSITTQ
+426 TFNNQSITTQ

-450 QQDLNNSQSALSNAT
+450 QQDLSNSQTALNNAT
-465 NDNKIASAD
+465 NDNKIASND
-474 TGYTNNQNTTIKQ
+474 TGYTNNQNTTIKK
-487 DAQNLEHTSQQIAK
+487 DAQS
-501 DEQALQGDLNKLKQL
+501 
-516 ANSSFNEQA
+516 
-525 FNQAQ
+525 
-530 SKEQQDEQTLQNEEN
+530 
-545 TFSSEQEGLE
+545 
-555 KALANAKEQ
+555 
-564 QEQQQA
+564 
-570 QATYQQDLNNSQS
+570 
-583 ALSNATNDNKI
+583 
-594 ASADTDYTKNQNT
+594 
-607 AIKQDAQNLENTS
+607 LENTS
-620 QQITQDQK
+620 QQIAQDQK

-633 LDKLQQLANSKTGFN
+633 LDNLKQLANSPTGFN
-648 EQAFNQAQSTEQ
+648 QQAFKNAQSTEQ
-660 QDEQTLQNEE
+660 QDEQTLQENE

-678 GLEKAL
+678 GLEKAI
-684 ANAKHTSPT
+684 ANAKPASPTPSPTPT
-693 PTKHTAQNNP
+693 PTKHTAPNTP

-719 WNGVYNFQ
+719 W
-727 NQTYSKKGIYYID
+727 S
-740 PNLSGQSG
+740 
-748 QSGNTLSTYG
+748 
-758 YLDWFTLKNKFSV
+758 
-771 NANNGTLII
+771 
-780 GNNTESANTK
+780 
-790 GLIWIGDD
+790 
-798 KGLVYYN
+798 
-805 TGTFNAANIYLTSNL
+805 
-820 KTGNGFSGEG
+820 
-830 ATLNFNATNRIT
+830 
-842 INQASFDNSDAG
+842 
-854 AQHSYMNFKG
+854 
-864 SNINVSG
+864 
-871 SSFTDD
+871 
-877 TNGGFSF
+877 
-884 SGNNNNSAISF
+884 
-895 NKTKFNQGTYN
+895 
-906 FTNSANLSFNNSN
+906 
-919 FNQSTYNFNSLQSTF
+919 
-934 NNSTFNQGTY
+934 
-944 NFTDNTSFNN
+944 
-954 DTFNQ
+954 
-959 GTYNFNTS
+959 
-967 KVSFSGANT
+967 
-976 LNSSSPFASLKGSV
+976 
-990 SFGSGA
+990 
-996 VFNLNQ
+996 
-1002 TLNANQTYDILTTN
+1002 
-1016 GTIQYGVYQSYLWD
+1016 
-1030 LINYK
+1030 
-1035 GDKAISHV
+1035 
-1043 EVGNNTYDVTFD
+1043 
-1055 INGQDETLQET
+1055 
-1066 FSNKSITTQF
+1066 
-1076 LGDDLQ
+1076 
-1082 AKAKATY
+1082 
-1089 QQDLNNS
+1089 
-1096 QSALSNATNDNKIAS
+1096 
-1111 ADTGYTNNQNTTIKQ
+1111 
-1126 DAQNLEH
+1126 
-1133 TSQQIAKDEQALQ
+1133 
-1146 GDLNK
+1146 
-1151 LKQLA
+1151 
-1156 NSSFNEQAF
+1156 
-1165 NQAQSK
+1165 
-1171 EQQDEQTLQNEE
+1171 
-1183 ETFSSEQEGLEKALA
+1183 
-1198 NAKPASPTPTPTPT
+1198 
-1212 PTPSPTPNP
+1212 
-1221 TPTKHTAPNKVPPT
+1221 
-1235 PPTQNLPTTNV
+1235 
-1246 WNGVYWLQNQTYSQ
+1246 GVYWLQNQTYSKQ
-1260 KGVYYIDPNLSGQSG
+1260 GVYYIDPNLSGQSG

-1321 GGFGYII
+1321 GGFGYIT

-1384 TGASQHSYATFDA
+1384 TGASQHSYAAFDA

-1531 TAFKNSLT
+1531 AAFKNSLT

-1548 DNQSVLNASGA
+1548 DNQSVLNANGA

-1579 SLFFNGATLSL
+1579 SLFFNGGILSL

-1618 SNASSLNA
+1618 SNTSSLNA
-1626 NINFQGASQATF
+1626 NINFQGASQADF
-1638 GGNTTIDAASFNF
+1638 GGNTTIDTASFNF

-1672 YAPSLSKAL
+1672 YAPSLAKAL

-1691 NNGDINLS
+1691 DNGDINLS

-1740 IQNATYSD
+1740 IQNATYND

-1881 TLKEMIETNQ
+1881 TLKEMIESNQ

-1896 SINEVLQLLDRIKIT
+1896 NINEVLQLLDKIKIT

-1941 ATQDHVTNSTSSIW
+1941 ATQDNVTNSTSSIW
-1955 FGGNGYSSPCA
+1955 FGGNGYSSPCT

-2018 GSADITFQSANNL
+2018 GSADVTFQSANNL
-2031 VLNKANIEAQATDNI
+2031 VLNNANIEAQATDNI

-2068 SQMAMEKIKQA
+2068 SQVAMEKIKQA
-2079 GGLGNFVENALIPLS
+2079 GGLGNFVENALSPLS
-2094 KELPSSL
+2094 KELPTSL

-2118 LNNSGVMNAIQN
+2118 LNNSGVMNEIQN

-2171 GYMDASELSSILSVI
+2171 GYIDASELSSILSVI

-2207 LLDEFLGQDVVKKLE
+2207 LLNEFLGQDVVKKLE

-2234 ISQGGLSGIYNQ
+2234 ISQGGLSGVYNQ

-2252 PPSLQNALKE
+2252 PLSLQNALKE

-2327 QGALIF
+2327 QGTLIF

-2402 TFLGVIASNGAIDL
+2402 TFLGTIASNGAIDL

-2436 QANNLTIANAFN
+2436 QANNLTITNAFN
-2448 NASNSTANINGDFT
+2448 NASNSTANINGNFT

-2493 HSVSHAIINAQGIAT
+2493 HSASHVIISAQGVAT
-2508 IMTNYNNPLIQ
+2508 IMANNNNPLIQ

-2543 NDQITGGS
+2543 NDHITGGS
-2551 SLDNYLKLYTLININ
+2551 SLADYLKLYTLIDIN
-2566 GKHMVMTD
+2566 GKRMVMTD
-2574 NGLTYNGQAVSIKDG
+2574 NGLTYNGQAVNIKDG

-2609 NKVKIAVSNAPI
+2609 NKVRIAVSNDPI

-2635 IQGIQGVDSIE
+2635 IQGTQGVDSIE

-2695 IANPNFKNDA
+2695 IANPDFKNDA
-2705 TNILQI
+2705 ANILQI

-2786 GTLYGINVGYDR
+2786 GTLYGINIGYDR

-2872 RYNTWTT
+2872 KYNTWTT

-2909 GMSGLRGIMDDPI
+2909 GLSGLRGIMDDPI

>member
-1 MAFKKA
+1 MAFEKA

-32 PILKREK
+32 QILKRER
-39 PLKRHKKT
+39 PLSHKKT
-47 KSIKKPFNKNKSFL
+47 KSIKKPFNKSKSFL

-69 ALGGLPHLR
+69 ALGGLSHLR

-86 WWSGYHDKI
+86 WSSWSYHDNI
-95 ESGSNSPTHNSYCL
+95 ESGPNSPTHNSYCL
-109 FSSTQGSGTYYL
+109 FNSTQGSGTYYL

-129 GGASF
+129 GGTSF

-153 TGVNGVNVGYITGTY
+153 TGVNGGDVGYITGTY

-173 NFNSSRIT
+173 DFNSSHLT
-181 TGNSLSDGGGAT
+181 TGNSYADGGGAT

-198 TNRITINQASFDN
+198 ANNITINQASFDN
-211 SDAGAQHSYMNFKGS
+211 SDAGAQKSYMNFKGS

-231 GSSFTDDTNG
+231 GSNFKDNTNG
-241 GFSFSGNNNN
+241 GFSFSGNGTN
-251 SAISFNKTKFN
+251 SNLSFNKTSFNQGTYHFSNSANLNFNNSAFN
-262 QGTYNFTNSANLS
+262 QGTYNFNSA
-275 FNNSNFNQST
+275 QST
-285 YNFNSLQSTFNNSTF
+285 
-300 NQGTYNFT
+300 
-308 DNTSFNNDTFNQGT
+308 FNNDTFNQGT

-351 SFGSGAVFNLNQTLN
+351 SFGSGAIFNLNQTLN
-366 ANQTY
+366 SNQTY
-371 DILTTNGTIQYGVYQ
+371 DILTTNKTIQYGVYQ

-400 ISHVEVG
+400 ISHVGVG
-407 NNTYDVTF
+407 SNTYDVTF

-426 TFSNKSITTQ
+426 TFNNQSITTQ
-436 FLGDDLQAKAKATY
+436 FLGDDLQQQAQKTY
-450 QQDLNNSQSALSNAT
+450 QEDVTNSQSALKNASS
-465 NDNKIASAD
+465 DNKIASTD
-474 TGYTNNQNTTIKQ
+474 TGYTNNQNATIQK
-487 DAQNLEHTSQQIAK
+487 DAQNLENTNQQIAK
-501 DEQALQGDLNKLKQL
+501 DEQALQGDLDNLKQL
-516 ANSSFNEQA
+516 ANA
-525 FNQAQ
+525 P
-530 SKEQQDEQTLQNEEN
+530 
-545 TFSSEQEGLE
+545 
-555 KALANAKEQ
+555 
-564 QEQQQA
+564 
-570 QATYQQDLNNSQS
+570 
-583 ALSNATNDNKI
+583 
-594 ASADTDYTKNQNT
+594 
-607 AIKQDAQNLENTS
+607 
-620 QQITQDQK
+620 
-628 DLEQD
+628 
-633 LDKLQQLANSKTGFN
+633 TGFN
-648 EQAFNQAQSTEQ
+648 EQAFNQAQNKEQ
-660 QDEQTLQNEE
+660 QDEQALQGEE
-670 ETFSSEQE
+670 KTFNSEQE
-678 GLEKAL
+678 GLEKA
-684 ANAKHTSPT
+684 
-693 PTKHTAQNNP
+693 
-703 PNKVS
+703 
-708 PPTQNLPTTNV
+708 
-719 WNGVYNFQ
+719 
-727 NQTYSKKGIYYID
+727 I
-740 PNLSGQSG
+740 
-748 QSGNTLSTYG
+748 
-758 YLDWFTLKNKFSV
+758 
-771 NANNGTLII
+771 
-780 GNNTESANTK
+780 
-790 GLIWIGDD
+790 
-798 KGLVYYN
+798 
-805 TGTFNAANIYLTSNL
+805 
-820 KTGNGFSGEG
+820 
-830 ATLNFNATNRIT
+830 
-842 INQASFDNSDAG
+842 
-854 AQHSYMNFKG
+854 
-864 SNINVSG
+864 
-871 SSFTDD
+871 
-877 TNGGFSF
+877 
-884 SGNNNNSAISF
+884 
-895 NKTKFNQGTYN
+895 
-906 FTNSANLSFNNSN
+906 
-919 FNQSTYNFNSLQSTF
+919 
-934 NNSTFNQGTY
+934 
-944 NFTDNTSFNN
+944 
-954 DTFNQ
+954 
-959 GTYNFNTS
+959 
-967 KVSFSGANT
+967 
-976 LNSSSPFASLKGSV
+976 
-990 SFGSGA
+990 
-996 VFNLNQ
+996 
-1002 TLNANQTYDILTTN
+1002 
-1016 GTIQYGVYQSYLWD
+1016 
-1030 LINYK
+1030 
-1035 GDKAISHV
+1035 
-1043 EVGNNTYDVTFD
+1043 
-1055 INGQDETLQET
+1055 
-1066 FSNKSITTQF
+1066 
-1076 LGDDLQ
+1076 
-1082 AKAKATY
+1082 
-1089 QQDLNNS
+1089 
-1096 QSALSNATNDNKIAS
+1096 
-1111 ADTGYTNNQNTTIKQ
+1111 
-1126 DAQNLEH
+1126 
-1133 TSQQIAKDEQALQ
+1133 
-1146 GDLNK
+1146 
-1151 LKQLA
+1151 
-1156 NSSFNEQAF
+1156 
-1165 NQAQSK
+1165 
-1171 EQQDEQTLQNEE
+1171 
-1183 ETFSSEQEGLEKALA
+1183 A
-1198 NAKPASPTPTPTPT
+1198 NAKPTS
-1212 PTPSPTPNP
+1212 PTPSPTP
-1221 TPTKHTAPNKVPPT
+1221 TPTKHTAPNTPPNKVSPTPT

-1246 WNGVYWLQNQTYSQ
+1246 WNGVYNLQNQTYSQ

-1285 ANLLGRSFGVNIQNG
+1285 ANLFGRSFGVNIQNG

-1321 GGFGYII
+1321 GGFGYIT

-1340 NFKTGEGVSGS
+1340 NFKTGEGVSNS

-1384 TGASQHSYATFDA
+1384 TGASQHSYAAFDA
-1397 TNNISVTNSSFSDM
+1397 MNNINVTNSSFSDM
-1411 TWGKFSFNAKNIS
+1411 TWGKFSFSAKNIS

-1457 NGGAVYNLWANSLIF
+1457 NGGEVYNLWANSLIF

-1531 TAFKNSLT
+1531 AAFKNSLT

-1548 DNQSVLNASGA
+1548 DNQSVLNANGA
-1559 SAFNN
+1559 SVFNN

-1579 SLFFNGATLSL
+1579 SLFFNGGIISL

-1612 DSVLSV
+1612 DSVLSA
-1618 SNASSLNA
+1618 SNTSSLNA
-1626 NINFQGASQATF
+1626 NINFQGASQANF
-1638 GGNTTIDAASFNF
+1638 GGNTTIDTASFNF

-1672 YAPSLSKAL
+1672 YAPSLTKAL

-1710 VTYNILNAQKGITGI
+1710 VTYNILNAQKGIAGI

-1881 TLKEMIETNQ
+1881 TLKEMIESNQ

-1896 SINEVLQLLDRIKIT
+1896 NINEVLQLLEEIKIT

-1941 ATQDHVTNSTSSIW
+1941 ATQDNVTNSTSSIW

-2018 GSADITFQSANNL
+2018 GSADVTFQSANNL
-2031 VLNKANIEAQATDNI
+2031 VLDKANIKAQATDNI

-2068 SQMAMEKIKQA
+2068 SQVAMEKIKQA
-2079 GGLGNFVENALIPLS
+2079 GGLGNFVENALSPLS
-2094 KELPSSL
+2094 KELPASL

-2207 LLDEFLGQDVVKKLE
+2207 LLNEFLGRDVVKKLE
-2222 SQGLVSNIINNI
+2222 SQGLVSSIINNI
-2234 ISQGGLSGIYNQ
+2234 ISQGGLSGVYNQ

-2252 PPSLQNALKE
+2252 PLSLQNALKE

-2402 TFLGVIASNGAIDL
+2402 TFLGTITSNGAIDL

-2436 QANNLTIANAFN
+2436 QANDLTITNAFN
-2448 NASNSTANINGDFT
+2448 NASNSTANINGNFT

-2478 MGNFNSYGDLVFNLS
+2478 MGNFNSYGDLVFNLI
-2493 HSVSHAIINAQGIAT
+2493 HSASHAIINAQGVAT
-2508 IMTNYNNPLIQ
+2508 IMANNNNPLIQ
-2519 FNTSSKETGAY
+2519 FNTSSKETGTY

-2551 SLDNYLKLYTLININ
+2551 SLGNYLKLYTLIDIN

-2574 NGLTYNGQAVSIKDG
+2574 NGLTYNGQAVNIKDG
-2589 GLIVGFKDSQNQY
+2589 GLVVGFKDSQNQY

-2609 NKVKIAVSNAPI
+2609 NKVKIAVSNDPI

-2635 IQGIQGVDSIE
+2635 IQGTQSVDSIE

-2872 RYNTWTT
+2872 KYDTWTT

-2909 GMSGLRGIMDDPI
+2909 GLSGLRGIMDDPI